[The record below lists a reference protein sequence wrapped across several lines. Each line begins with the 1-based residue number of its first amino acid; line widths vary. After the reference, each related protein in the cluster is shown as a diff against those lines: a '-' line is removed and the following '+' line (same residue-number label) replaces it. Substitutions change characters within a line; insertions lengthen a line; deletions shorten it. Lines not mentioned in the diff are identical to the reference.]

1 MAGENNQNNQNEDL
15 NDAVEQTDTNDA
27 GTPSQQQNQQNQQ
40 NTIATTIATGAEN
53 TDAADE
59 VNQALEDNP
68 SGAGNEEE
76 ASASGGAAEEETP
89 ESDEGSDDTQSNVV
103 GGAAS
108 DASSD
113 DASGSGGGSGAG
125 AQAVGGENA
134 AASEGG
140 SDAEGNE
147 DQGQAARTSAAPS
160 AEASESDEQQTGDDL
175 DSQTVEETFAVD
187 VEASDEETI
196 SEVEDDFDSETVN
209 ETFKI
214 KVESE
219 NDAPEAEQNLAYIM
233 DEDGSITFTQEQ
245 LLEYASDVDGDE
257 LVASNVQ
264 VGADATVQENGDGT
278 FTVVPSTD
286 FNGELD
292 LTFDISDGQETI
304 SSAIDLTV
312 RPINDAP
319 VPEDKTFEIEE
330 DGTLIFT
337 DADLLTGA
345 TDIEGDNL
353 TVEGVTYDGGDGIL
367 TDNGNGTYTFAPNE
381 NFNGDV
387 NFGFEVSDG
396 TDTVSANIDVSVT
409 AVDDAPVS
417 GDLAYSVDEDGSIRL
432 SQEQL
437 LSQASDVEGD
447 DLTASELS
455 VGGNATVIQN
465 DDGSFTITPDENFN
479 GDIDIS
485 FDISDGSNTVQAS
498 ADLTVNPVN
507 DLPVPQDQQFSVEE
521 DGTLIFTDADL
532 LTGATDIEGDNL
544 TVEGVT
550 YDGGDGILTDNG
562 NGTYTFAPNENFNG
576 DVNFGF
582 DVSDGT
588 DTVSANIDVSVTAV
602 DDAPV
607 SGDLAY
613 SIDEDGSIRL
623 SQEQLLSQASDVEG
637 DDLTASGLSVGGNA
651 TVIQNDDGSFT
662 ITPDENFNGDIDIS
676 FDISDGTNTVQA
688 SADLTVN
695 PVNDLPVPQDQQ
707 FSVEEDGTLIFTDA
721 ELLTGATDIEGDNLT
736 VEGVTYDGGDGILT
750 DNGNGTYTFAP
761 NENFNGDVN
770 FNFDVSDGTDTVSAN
785 IDVSVTA
792 VDDAPVS
799 GDLAY
804 SVDEDGSI
812 RLSQEQLLSQA
823 SDVEGDDLTASG
835 LTVGGDATV
844 VANDDGS
851 FTITPDEDFNGDI
864 DISFDISDGT
874 NTVQASAD
882 LTVNPVNDLPVPQ
895 DQQFSVE
902 EDGTLIFTDAD
913 LLTGATDIEGD
924 NLTVEGVT
932 YDGGDGIL
940 TDNGN
945 GTYTFAPNENFN
957 GDVNFGFDVSDGTD
971 TVSANID
978 VSVTAVDDAPV
989 SGDLAYSIDED
1000 GSIRLSQEQLLSQ
1013 ASDVEGDDLT
1023 ASGLTVGGDATV
1035 TQNDDGSFTITPDEN
1050 FNGDID
1056 ISFDIADGTNTVQ
1069 ASADLTVNPVNDL
1082 PVPQDQQFSVE
1093 EDGTLIFT
1101 DADLL
1106 TGATDIEGD
1115 NLTVEGVTY
1124 DGGDGILTD
1133 NGNGTYTFAPN
1144 ENFNGD
1150 VNFGFDV
1157 SDGTDTVSANIDVS
1171 VTAVDDAPVSG
1182 DLAYSIDEDG
1192 SIRLSQEQLLSQA
1205 SDVEGDDLTASSLTV
1220 GGDATV
1226 VANDDGSFT
1235 ITPDENFNGDID
1247 ISFDISDGTNTVQA
1261 SADLTVNPVN
1271 DLPVPQDQQFS
1282 IAEDGTLQFTD
1293 ADLLTGA
1300 TDVEGDNLTVE
1311 GITYE
1316 GTDGVL
1322 TDLGEG
1328 SYSFAPNENFNGDV
1342 SFSFDVSD
1350 GTDTV
1355 SANIDVSV
1363 TPENDPPVAGSTSYT
1378 VNEDNSI
1385 TISDAQ
1391 LLATSSDIEGDVSID
1406 SVTYSGSDGV
1416 LEINGNGTYIFSPNE
1431 NFSGEI
1437 ALDVVVADEDG
1448 ATDAT
1453 TAGINVLEVN
1463 DPPVAGPTS
1472 YTIDEDSVLTFSE
1485 SQVLLNASDVEGDVE
1500 LVGISYDGPDGIF
1513 SVNGDGT
1520 CSFAPN
1526 ENFNGQVQLDV
1537 TIRDEDGAE
1546 VETVI
1551 NVDVLPINDV
1561 PVSGDLAYNVN
1572 EDGSITLSQDQL
1584 LSQASDVEGE
1594 DLTASDLTV
1603 NGNAAVTAN
1612 DDGSFTIVPD
1622 ANFNGDI
1629 DIQFNITDGTNTVQA
1644 TADLTVN
1651 PVNDLPVPQDQ
1662 QFSVEEDGTLIF
1674 TDADLLTGATDI
1686 EGDNLTVEG
1695 VTYDGGDGILTDN
1708 GNGTYT
1714 FAPNENFNGDVNFG
1728 FDVSD
1733 GTDTV
1738 SANIDVSVTAVDDA
1752 PVSGDL
1758 AYSIDEDGSIRLSQE
1773 QLLSQASDVE
1783 GDDLTASGLS
1793 VGGNATVIQNDDGSF
1808 TITPDENFNGDIDIS
1823 FDISDGTNTVQAS
1836 ADLTVN
1842 PVNDMPVPQDQQF
1855 SVEEDGTLIFTD
1867 ADLLTGATD
1876 IEGDNLTVEGVTYDG
1891 GDGILTDNGNGTYT
1905 FAPNE
1910 NFNGDVNFGFD
1921 VSDGTNTVQASADL
1935 TVNPVNDLPVPQD
1948 QQFSVEE
1955 DGTLIFTDAD
1965 LLTGATD
1972 IEGDNL
1978 TVEAV
1983 TYDGGDG
1990 ILTDNGNGTYTFAP
2004 NENFNGDVNFGF
2016 EVSDG
2021 TDTVSANIDVS
2032 VTAVDDAPV
2041 SGDLAYSVDEDGSIR
2056 LSQEQLLSQASDV
2069 EGDDLTA
2076 SSLTVDG
2083 DATVVANDDGSFTIT
2098 PDENFNGD
2106 IDISF
2111 DISDGTNTVQASADL
2126 TVNPVNDL
2134 PVPQDQQFS
2143 IAEDG
2148 TLQFTD
2154 ADLLTGATDVEGDNL
2169 TVEGITYEGTDGVLT
2184 DLGEGSYSFAPNE
2197 NFNGD
2202 VSFSFDVSDGTDT
2215 VSANIDVSVTPEN
2228 DPPVAGSTSYTVNE
2242 DNSITIS
2249 DAQLLATSSD
2259 IEGDV
2264 SIDSVTYSG
2273 SDGVLEI
2280 NGNGTYIFSPN
2291 ENFSGE
2297 IALDVV
2303 VADEDGATDAT
2314 TAGINVLEV
2323 NDPPVAGPTSYTI
2336 DEDSVLTFS
2345 ESQVLLNASDVEGDV
2360 ELVGISYDGPD
2371 GIFSVNGDGTC
2382 SFAPNENFNGQVQLD
2397 VTIRDEDGA
2406 EVETVINVDVLPIN
2420 DVPVSG
2426 DLAYNVNE
2434 DGSITLSQDQLLSQA
2449 SDVEGEDLT
2458 ASDLT
2463 VNGNAA
2469 VTANDDGSF
2478 TIVPDANFNGDI
2490 DIQFNITDGTDTVQ
2504 ATADLTVNPVN
2515 DLPVPQDQQF
2525 SIAEDGTLQFTD
2537 ADLLTGASDIDGEDL
2552 TVEGISYTGGD
2563 GVLTDHGDGTYTF
2576 APNENFNGDV
2586 NFSFDVSDGTD
2597 TVSANIDVSV
2607 TPENDPPVAGSTSY
2621 MVNEDNA
2628 ITISDEQL
2636 LANSSDVEGAVSVDS
2651 VTYSGTDGVFQDNGD
2666 GSYTFLPNENF
2677 SGDISLDVIVA
2688 DEDGSIDETTAGITV
2703 LEVNDPPVA
2712 GPTSYT
2718 IDEDSVLTF
2727 SESQILVN
2735 ASDIEGEVELVGIN
2749 YDGSDG
2755 IFTVNGDGTC
2765 SFAPN
2770 ENFNGQVQL
2779 GVTIQDEDGATVET
2793 QINVDVL
2800 PINDAPVSGDLAYTI
2815 NEDSSITLSQEQ
2827 LLARAGDIDSD
2838 NLEAINLSTDENA
2851 TIQHNDDGSYTITPN
2866 ADYNGDLDLNFDI
2879 IDNDGGEVQV
2889 GLDITVNPLN
2899 DLPQAQDQQFTI
2911 EEDGTLL
2918 FTDADL
2924 LAGASDI
2931 DGDELSIENVLYT
2944 GADGVLSDIGDGTY
2958 SFAPNENFNG
2968 DVQFSFDVFDGTD
2981 STSAVIDVS
2990 VTPEN
2995 DPPVAG
3001 STSYTV
3007 QEDGQITISDEQLLA
3022 NSSDVEG
3029 DVSLSGVSYS
3039 GDDGSFVDN
3048 GNGTYTFTPNE
3059 NFDGDI
3065 SLDVVVVD
3073 EDGATATTTAGIDV
3087 IAVNDGP
3094 ETSGIQAEVD
3104 EDNSITI
3111 TQEQL
3116 LANATDIEGDELT
3129 ATNLQTNDPDATI
3142 VANDDGSFTITHTEN
3157 FNGELDF
3164 TYSIS
3169 DGENEVLTTLDLTV
3183 NPVNDAPE
3191 AGEEIFIQAEE
3202 DQTVGVTLRE
3212 EPALRLDQAPENG
3225 IIEANVNDEWV
3236 VLEVGQEVP
3245 ADTEVRFV
3253 PSEGA
3258 LAEGTHTTQIG
3269 TFDDNASVDDW
3280 GTEVDPYT
3288 REFSDGDLTVT
3299 VQSNDEPLGAWN
3311 GNTHIGH
3318 GIGDTDRQG
3327 LSGDEK
3333 LTVSVEGQDINE
3345 ISFHLDGLGGWFM
3358 EESRHFTEVEIRAFN
3373 DDGELIDSMT
3383 YHKEDRS
3390 NYETDYTL
3398 TTSEPVSY
3406 FELGTVQGNGT
3417 YVVQNMTVSQT
3428 CPDEAVFTSIG
3439 VDGSEIT
3446 ETVELNIHA
3455 GDSEIELT
3463 ADLPNITVDT
3473 EGSAQFASVVITEEQ
3488 LLAQAS
3494 DIDGDDLDIQ
3504 NLELVGENSEHATLT
3519 DNGDGTWTVTPGE
3532 NFHGEIELGYQVTD
3546 GELTDSNIINI
3557 NFESV
3562 NDAPIVSGPIVLSTD
3577 EDQGITFSADDL
3589 LVNTTDV
3596 EGDALSISDITYG
3609 GDDGDL
3615 IDNGDG
3621 TFTFMPNE
3629 NFNGEIDIDYKVFDG
3644 TDEVAT
3650 HLDLTVVPVNDV
3662 PVPGEPLHTQMLENG
3677 SMIIEA
3683 KDLLSGATDVDGD
3696 ILHVENLLL
3705 ADQTQGTL
3713 TDNGDNTFTFE
3724 PTENFSGEVNLTFDI
3739 SDGQASAP
3747 STATVDVEI
3756 VNEGPEVSGPIEAA
3770 VDEDGSI
3777 TITQEDLLANATDID
3792 GDNLQAVNLATNDPN
3807 AVIAENSDGS
3817 FTITPSADFFGEI
3830 EFTYDVT
3837 DAIETVAADLNLT
3850 VNPINDAPDVPDMSF
3865 TTEDG
3870 QAITI
3875 TEAELLAQATDV
3887 EGDELSVVNVTS
3899 ASDTVEV
3906 TDNGDGTYTLTPEQ
3920 GFFGNVDLA
3929 FDVSDGTDVVAANID
3944 LKVEFVNDAPEATP
3958 MVADVDE
3965 DGSILVTQEMLLEN
3979 ASDQDGDEL
3988 FATSLETN
3996 DPNASIVD
4004 NGDGTYTVTPS
4015 ENFNGDIAFTYEVSD
4030 GELSTSND
4038 MTLTVNPVNDIP
4050 IVAPGMYHIEE
4061 DGSILFTQED
4071 LLSGA
4076 IDIDGDDL
4084 SVTSINYSGDE
4095 GTITDNGDGTFS
4107 FVPEEHFSG
4116 DLQFSFTV
4124 TDGTDEVE
4132 QDINVHIEAVADA
4145 PDLVITDGDGVNVD
4159 DEAIL
4164 VEPGGIVELN
4174 IAAALVDQDLSET
4187 LTVTVDGVPEGSVI
4201 QYDNEGVLNDQEN
4214 GITSY
4219 NDTEITV
4226 TFEGETAGYQNAA
4239 GYYKVDEDGNIT
4251 GVEVVY
4257 ENASQVGGGGDLV
4270 PGQDQFSFQVAEGES
4285 FNLFLIPNGHQ
4296 HNDFNAMQEGQ
4307 YEFRAEDGSPANM
4320 DTVDP
4325 QLIFIG
4331 ADGTE
4336 TVVQGENGDAIFHGG
4351 SSSQLNQDGL
4361 EHTRTTVNEGGEL
4374 VYGFED
4380 LYGGGDADY
4389 ADFNFTIDVGEVNSQ
4404 IYSGEVTVG
4413 PDGTVNLPTT
4423 AIENSLQI
4431 QLPEDFN
4438 EQLEVHVTATATELS
4453 NDDSETVSQTIYINA
4468 TGAHIEHAPEA
4479 LPVAATVEE
4488 DGSITITQ
4496 EDLLANARDLDGDQL
4511 TALNLATDDESVTIT
4526 DNGDGTYT
4534 LTPDTDFNGDVSFT
4548 FDVSDGDDVVST
4560 NLELTVSPVNDGPEA
4575 QDQTFTVGEDGV
4587 LTFND
4592 QDLLTGATD
4601 IEGDDLSVEGVTYT
4615 GTDGVLT
4622 DNGDGTYSFAPNEN
4636 FNGDVNFS
4644 FNVSDGTDT
4653 VTANIDVS
4661 VTPENDP
4668 PVAGNTSYTVHED
4681 NSITI
4686 SNEQL
4691 LANSSDIEGEVAID
4705 SVTYTGSDGVL
4716 EINGDGTYT
4725 FSPNENFNGE
4735 VSLDV
4740 VVVDEDDAAVSTIA
4754 GITVLEVDDPP
4765 VAGPTSYTIDEDSV
4779 LTFNESQILLNAS
4792 DIEGDVELVEI
4803 NYDGPDGIF
4812 SINGDGTCSFAP
4824 NENFNGQ
4831 VQLDVT
4837 IQDEDGAQV
4846 DTYITVDVLPIND
4859 VPVSG
4864 DLAYSVEEDGSITLS
4879 QEQLLAQASDIE
4891 GDDLTAA
4898 NLTVGGDAI
4907 VTANDDGSFTI
4918 TPDANF
4924 NGDIDLT
4931 FDINDGTDT
4940 FVATADL
4947 TVNPVNDLPQPQAQT
4962 FSIGEDGIFNFT
4974 DEDLLTGTTDID
4986 GDDLSVEGVTYTGAD
5001 GVLTDNGD
5009 GTYSFAPNENFNG
5022 DVNFS
5027 FDVSDG
5033 TDTVQANIDVSV
5045 TPENDPPV
5053 AGSTSYTVHED
5064 NSITISNEQLLA
5076 NSSDIEGEV
5085 AIDSVTYTGSDGV
5098 FEDNG
5103 DGTYTFSPNENFN
5116 GEVSLDVVVTD
5127 EDGTT
5132 ESTTAGVTVLEV
5144 NDPPI
5149 AGSTSYSVNEDEVI
5163 TISAEQLLANAS
5175 DIEGE
5180 VAIDSVTYTGADGI
5194 FTDNGNGTFSFAPNA
5209 NFDGDVSLDVVVTD
5223 EDGATATTTASID
5236 VLPVN
5241 DAPVSGDLAYS
5252 VEEDGSITL
5261 SQEQLLAQAS
5271 DIEGDDLTA
5280 ANLTVGGDATV
5291 TANDDG
5297 SFTITPDAN
5306 FNGDIDLAFDIN
5318 DGTDTL
5324 VATADLTV
5332 NPVNDL
5338 PQPQDQTFSIGE
5350 DGILNFTDEDLL
5362 TGATDIDGDDLSVEG
5377 VTYTGA
5383 DGVLTDNGDGTYSFA
5398 PNENFNGDV
5407 NFSFDVS
5414 DGTDTVQ
5421 ANIDVSVTPENDPPV
5436 AGSTSYTVHE
5446 DNSIT
5451 ISNEQLLANSSD
5463 IEGEVV
5469 VDSVT
5474 YTGSDGVFEDNGD
5487 GTYTFSPNENFN
5499 GEVSLDVV
5507 VTDEDGTTESTTA
5520 GVTVLE
5526 VNDPPIA
5533 GSTSYSVS
5541 EDEVIT
5547 ISAEQLLANASDIE
5561 GEVAIDS
5568 VTYTGSDGIF
5578 TDNGDGTF
5586 SFAPN
5591 ANFDGD
5597 VSLDVVVTDEE
5608 GATVATNASI
5618 DVLPVND
5625 APVSG
5630 DLAYSIDEDGSITLS
5645 QEQLL
5650 AQAADVDGDDLT
5662 ASNLS
5667 AGDNATVV
5675 DNGDGTFT
5683 VTPGT
5688 DFNGNIDLNFDISD
5702 GTASIVANADLTV
5715 NPVNDLPTTS
5725 DVYANVDEDNV
5736 ITITQEQLLANA
5748 ADIEGDDLVAS
5759 DLTLV
5764 GDDATIVDNGDGT
5777 FSITPSENF
5786 NGYIDVAYSISDGDT
5801 PIAANL
5807 GLTVDPVNDA
5817 PIVSA
5822 DVAITIEEDGSY
5834 TITQEELLQFAT
5846 DIEDDDMTAI
5856 IGEQGDETTVIGT
5869 VLDAETGNP
5878 VVGADVTLTDNAGH
5892 SYTTV
5897 TDQSGNYSVNGP
5909 VVDQGSV
5916 TIEQEGSITS
5926 SFLVP
5931 AGEDTNGGVTAISEV
5946 LEETDMRIVV
5956 TWGESPQDMDNHLW
5970 LYDTETGNEL
5980 DHIYYRDMSHD
5991 LGEGNVVQQDVDDT
6005 NGNGPETITIPNYQD
6020 ADMHYSV
6027 HNYTNRSWDVDGVE
6041 DVQVQVFVGDTL
6053 VETFTPELPEN
6064 PSGEHWH
6071 VFDIVNG
6078 VVVPS
6083 QDVGSENSFE
6093 LPTSEEVLANVNGI
6107 DISELLMGDEGGDS
6121 GDTGG
6126 NEPSVG
6132 DVSIEN
6138 ALITDNGD
6146 GTYTI
6151 TPEENFNGEFSISY
6165 NVDDGN
6171 GGVTPAELDVTVT
6184 AVNDLS
6190 VIYDHDY
6197 TINEDGSLTFT
6208 DEQLLAGTTDIDGD
6222 GLSVESV
6229 NYEGTDGVFTDNG
6242 DGTYTF
6248 APNENFNGN
6257 IDLTYDVSDGTD
6269 VVSANIDVQVVPIND
6284 VPVAGSTTYSVE
6296 EDGSITLSDAQLLA
6310 NSSDVE
6316 GEVFVSD
6323 VSYSGTDGVF
6333 TDNGDGTY
6341 TFAPNENFNGD
6352 ISLDVSVMDEDGAT
6366 AETTA
6371 GIDVIAVNDLPVAG
6385 STTYSVD
6392 EDNVI
6397 TVNEAQ
6403 LLANS
6408 SDIEGDVSVSDVS
6421 YSGADG
6427 IFTDNGDG
6435 TYSFAPNENF
6445 NGNVSLDVTVADEDG
6460 ATAQTTAGID
6470 VIAVNDAPVSGDLA
6484 YSVDEDGSITL
6495 SQEQLL
6501 AQASDVDGD
6510 DLTAA
6515 NLTAGDNA
6523 TVTANDDGSFTI
6535 TPDADFNGDIDL
6547 SFDVS
6552 DGVETVQAGVDL
6564 TVNPVNDI
6572 AVVEDV
6578 AYTIEEDGSLTFA
6591 DADLLAGA
6599 ADIDGDELSI
6609 TDVSYTG
6616 AEGVFT
6622 DNGDGTYSFAPNEN
6636 FNGEVSLDFSVSD
6649 GTETVDANIG
6659 VTVTDVNDA
6668 PVSGAT
6674 SYQMNEDGTITL
6686 SPEQLIANSSDVD
6699 GDVSLDSVSYSGA
6712 DGILVQNED
6721 GSVTFAPNE
6730 NFNGDINLDVTV
6742 IDDDGATAQT
6752 TAGIEVIAVNDA
6764 PVAGDLAYSVD
6775 EDGSITLSQEQLL
6788 AQASDVDGDDLTAA
6802 NLTAGDNATVT
6813 ANDDGSFTI
6822 TPDADFNGDIDL
6834 SFDLSDGT
6842 ETVVATADLTV
6853 NPVNDIAVVEDVAY
6867 TIEEDGSLTFT
6878 DEQLLAGASDIDG
6891 DELSVADVSY
6901 TGAEG
6906 VFTDNGDGTYT
6917 FAPNENFNGD
6927 VSLDFSVSDG
6937 TETVDANI
6945 DVTVTDVNDAPVS
6958 GATSYQM
6965 NEDGTITLSPEQ
6977 LIANSSDVDGDVSLD
6992 SVSYSGADGILVQ
7005 NEDGS
7010 VTFAPN
7016 ENFNGDI
7023 NLDVTVIDDDGATA
7037 QTTAGIEVL
7046 AVNDGPE
7053 SEDVKLTTA
7062 EDSTILITQDML
7074 LAQATDIDNT
7084 ADELSA
7090 SGLQIDP
7097 SLGELLDNEDGT
7109 WSFTPNEN
7117 FNGDV
7122 PMTFNVSDG
7131 QETISVDGNI
7141 DVTPVNDAPEAPTI
7155 EMQGEEDVVM
7165 VIDPAYIADQV
7176 TDLDGDEI
7184 SIESIT
7190 VRSPANATLTQQPD
7204 GMYHLVTTQ
7213 DFNGL
7218 VELGYQATDGE
7229 EVVEGSLNVDVIPV
7243 NDAPFNVGNAMMTT
7257 NEDGAFT
7264 FDAGDLMNLFGD
7276 IDTTDL
7282 VVSRIINADGEDG
7295 GELTD
7300 NGDGTWTFT
7309 PTGDFS
7315 GTSDLQVVVSDGEFE
7330 TVLDV
7335 PVFVRP
7341 VADGAV
7347 ITTDHDG
7354 PLVFGEDETGHLGLN
7369 VGLVDDSET
7378 LSNLVMTGFP
7388 VGFEVTDGEHCD
7400 DHRTGSIYRP
7410 VRMGYLKHS
7419 NDAS

>member
-40 NTIATTIATGAEN
+40 NTIASTVATGAEN

-59 VNQALEDNP
+59 INQALEDNP
-68 SGAGNEEE
+68 SGAGNAED
-76 ASASGGAAEEETP
+76 ASASGAAVQEETT
-89 ESDEGSDDTQSNVV
+89 ESGSDSDAAQSNVV
-103 GGAAS
+103 DGAATETGT
-108 DASSD
+108 DGAT
-113 DASGSGGGSGAG
+113 AGSGGSGAG
-125 AQAVGGENA
+125 AQAVGGGE
-134 AASEGG
+134 STSSDGG
-140 SDAEGNE
+140 TDAEGNE
-147 DQGQAARTSAAPS
+147 GQGQAATTSASLNADS
-160 AEASESDEQQTGDDL
+160 SDSGEQQANDDL
-175 DSQTVEETFAVD
+175 DSQTIEETFAVD
-187 VEASDEETI
+187 VQASDEESI
-196 SEVEDDFDSETVN
+196 SEVEDDFDSETVS

-214 KVESE
+214 QVESE
-219 NDAPEAEQNLAYIM
+219 NDAPEVEQDLAYIM

-264 VGADATVQENGDGT
+264 VGADATVQDNGDGT
-278 FTVVPSTD
+278 FTVVPSAD

-292 LTFDISDGQETI
+292 LTFDISDGQDTV

-367 TDNGNGTYTFAPNE
+367 TDNDNGTYTFAPNE

-387 NFGFEVSDG
+387 NFS
-396 TDTVSANIDVSVT
+396 
-409 AVDDAPVS
+409 
-417 GDLAYSVDEDGSIRL
+417 
-432 SQEQL
+432 
-437 LSQASDVEGD
+437 
-447 DLTASELS
+447 
-455 VGGNATVIQN
+455 
-465 DDGSFTITPDENFN
+465 
-479 GDIDIS
+479 
-485 FDISDGSNTVQAS
+485 
-498 ADLTVNPVN
+498 
-507 DLPVPQDQQFSVEE
+507 
-521 DGTLIFTDADL
+521 
-532 LTGATDIEGDNL
+532 
-544 TVEGVT
+544 
-550 YDGGDGILTDNG
+550 
-562 NGTYTFAPNENFNG
+562 
-576 DVNFGF
+576 F

-588 DTVSANIDVSVTAV
+588 DTVSANIDVSVA
-602 DDAPV
+602 
-607 SGDLAY
+607 
-613 SIDEDGSIRL
+613 
-623 SQEQLLSQASDVEG
+623 
-637 DDLTASGLSVGGNA
+637 
-651 TVIQNDDGSFT
+651 
-662 ITPDENFNGDIDIS
+662 
-676 FDISDGTNTVQA
+676 
-688 SADLTVN
+688 
-695 PVNDLPVPQDQQ
+695 
-707 FSVEEDGTLIFTDA
+707 
-721 ELLTGATDIEGDNLT
+721 
-736 VEGVTYDGGDGILT
+736 
-750 DNGNGTYTFAP
+750 
-761 NENFNGDVN
+761 
-770 FNFDVSDGTDTVSAN
+770 
-785 IDVSVTA
+785 A

-804 SVDEDGSI
+804 SV
-812 RLSQEQLLSQA
+812 
-823 SDVEGDDLTASG
+823 
-835 LTVGGDATV
+835 
-844 VANDDGS
+844 
-851 FTITPDEDFNGDI
+851 
-864 DISFDISDGT
+864 
-874 NTVQASAD
+874 
-882 LTVNPVNDLPVPQ
+882 
-895 DQQFSVE
+895 
-902 EDGTLIFTDAD
+902 
-913 LLTGATDIEGD
+913 
-924 NLTVEGVT
+924 
-932 YDGGDGIL
+932 
-940 TDNGN
+940 
-945 GTYTFAPNENFN
+945 
-957 GDVNFGFDVSDGTD
+957 
-971 TVSANID
+971 
-978 VSVTAVDDAPV
+978 
-989 SGDLAYSIDED
+989 DED

-1056 ISFDIADGTNTVQ
+1056 IN
-1069 ASADLTVNPVNDL
+1069 
-1082 PVPQDQQFSVE
+1082 
-1093 EDGTLIFT
+1093 
-1101 DADLL
+1101 
-1106 TGATDIEGD
+1106 
-1115 NLTVEGVTY
+1115 
-1124 DGGDGILTD
+1124 
-1133 NGNGTYTFAPN
+1133 
-1144 ENFNGD
+1144 
-1150 VNFGFDV
+1150 
-1157 SDGTDTVSANIDVS
+1157 
-1171 VTAVDDAPVSG
+1171 
-1182 DLAYSIDEDG
+1182 
-1192 SIRLSQEQLLSQA
+1192 
-1205 SDVEGDDLTASSLTV
+1205 
-1220 GGDATV
+1220 
-1226 VANDDGSFT
+1226 
-1235 ITPDENFNGDID
+1235 
-1247 ISFDISDGTNTVQA
+1247 FDISDGTNTVQA

-1293 ADLLTGA
+1293 SDLLTGA
-1300 TDVEGDNLTVE
+1300 TDIEGDDLTVE
-1311 GITYE
+1311 GISYE

-1322 TDLGEG
+1322 TDHGDG
-1328 SYSFAPNENFNGDV
+1328 SYSFAPNENFNGEV
-1342 SFSFDVSD
+1342 NFSFDVSD

-1416 LEINGNGTYIFSPNE
+1416 LEINGNGTYTFSPNE

-1437 ALDVVVADEDG
+1437 ALDVVVTDEEG

-1453 TAGINVLEVN
+1453 TAGITVLEVN

-1472 YTIDEDSVLTFSE
+1472 YTIDEDSVLTFNE

-1520 CSFAPN
+1520 CSYAPN
-1526 ENFNGQVQLDV
+1526 ENFNGQVQLGV

-1546 VETVI
+1546 VDTVI
-1551 NVDVLPINDV
+1551 NVDVLPINDA

-1572 EDGSITLSQDQL
+1572 EDGSITLSQEQL
-1584 LSQASDVEGE
+1584 LSQASDVEGQ

-1603 NGNAAVTAN
+1603 DGNATVTAN
-1612 DDGSFTIVPD
+1612 DDGSFTIVP
-1622 ANFNGDI
+1622 
-1629 DIQFNITDGTNTVQA
+1629 
-1644 TADLTVN
+1644 
-1651 PVNDLPVPQDQ
+1651 
-1662 QFSVEEDGTLIF
+1662 E
-1674 TDADLLTGATDI
+1674 
-1686 EGDNLTVEG
+1686 
-1695 VTYDGGDGILTDN
+1695 
-1708 GNGTYT
+1708 
-1714 FAPNENFNGDVNFG
+1714 
-1728 FDVSD
+1728 
-1733 GTDTV
+1733 
-1738 SANIDVSVTAVDDA
+1738 
-1752 PVSGDL
+1752 
-1758 AYSIDEDGSIRLSQE
+1758 
-1773 QLLSQASDVE
+1773 
-1783 GDDLTASGLS
+1783 
-1793 VGGNATVIQNDDGSF
+1793 
-1808 TITPDENFNGDIDIS
+1808 
-1823 FDISDGTNTVQAS
+1823 
-1836 ADLTVN
+1836 
-1842 PVNDMPVPQDQQF
+1842 
-1855 SVEEDGTLIFTD
+1855 
-1867 ADLLTGATD
+1867 
-1876 IEGDNLTVEGVTYDG
+1876 
-1891 GDGILTDNGNGTYT
+1891 
-1905 FAPNE
+1905 
-1910 NFNGDVNFGFD
+1910 
-1921 VSDGTNTVQASADL
+1921 
-1935 TVNPVNDLPVPQD
+1935 
-1948 QQFSVEE
+1948 
-1955 DGTLIFTDAD
+1955 
-1965 LLTGATD
+1965 
-1972 IEGDNL
+1972 
-1978 TVEAV
+1978 
-1983 TYDGGDG
+1983 
-1990 ILTDNGNGTYTFAP
+1990 
-2004 NENFNGDVNFGF
+2004 
-2016 EVSDG
+2016 
-2021 TDTVSANIDVS
+2021 
-2032 VTAVDDAPV
+2032 
-2041 SGDLAYSVDEDGSIR
+2041 
-2056 LSQEQLLSQASDV
+2056 
-2069 EGDDLTA
+2069 
-2076 SSLTVDG
+2076 
-2083 DATVVANDDGSFTIT
+2083 
-2098 PDENFNGD
+2098 
-2106 IDISF
+2106 
-2111 DISDGTNTVQASADL
+2111 
-2126 TVNPVNDL
+2126 
-2134 PVPQDQQFS
+2134 
-2143 IAEDG
+2143 
-2148 TLQFTD
+2148 
-2154 ADLLTGATDVEGDNL
+2154 
-2169 TVEGITYEGTDGVLT
+2169 
-2184 DLGEGSYSFAPNE
+2184 
-2197 NFNGD
+2197 
-2202 VSFSFDVSDGTDT
+2202 
-2215 VSANIDVSVTPEN
+2215 
-2228 DPPVAGSTSYTVNE
+2228 
-2242 DNSITIS
+2242 
-2249 DAQLLATSSD
+2249 
-2259 IEGDV
+2259 
-2264 SIDSVTYSG
+2264 
-2273 SDGVLEI
+2273 
-2280 NGNGTYIFSPN
+2280 
-2291 ENFSGE
+2291 
-2297 IALDVV
+2297 
-2303 VADEDGATDAT
+2303 
-2314 TAGINVLEV
+2314 
-2323 NDPPVAGPTSYTI
+2323 
-2336 DEDSVLTFS
+2336 
-2345 ESQVLLNASDVEGDV
+2345 
-2360 ELVGISYDGPD
+2360 
-2371 GIFSVNGDGTC
+2371 
-2382 SFAPNENFNGQVQLD
+2382 
-2397 VTIRDEDGA
+2397 
-2406 EVETVINVDVLPIN
+2406 
-2420 DVPVSG
+2420 
-2426 DLAYNVNE
+2426 
-2434 DGSITLSQDQLLSQA
+2434 
-2449 SDVEGEDLT
+2449 
-2458 ASDLT
+2458 
-2463 VNGNAA
+2463 
-2469 VTANDDGSF
+2469 
-2478 TIVPDANFNGDI
+2478 ANFNGDI

-2525 SIAEDGTLQFTD
+2525 SIEEDGTLQFTD
-2537 ADLLTGASDIDGEDL
+2537 ADLLTGATDIDGDNL

-2586 NFSFDVSDGTD
+2586 NFSFDVSDGTE
-2597 TVSANIDVSV
+2597 TVSANIDVTV

-2677 SGDISLDVIVA
+2677 SGDISLALIVA

-2735 ASDIEGEVELVGIN
+2735 ASDVEGDVELVGIN

-2827 LLARAGDIDSD
+2827 LLARAGDIDSE
-2838 NLEAINLSTDENA
+2838 NLEAINLSNDENA
-2851 TIQHNDDGSYTITPN
+2851 TIQQNDDGSYTITPD

-2879 IDNDGGEVQV
+2879 IDNDGGSVQV

-2899 DLPQAQDQQFTI
+2899 DLPQAQDQQFSI

-2944 GADGVLSDIGDGTY
+2944 GADGVLSDNGDGTY

-2968 DVQFSFDVFDGTD
+2968 EVQFSFDVFDGTG
-2981 STSAVIDVS
+2981 STAAVIDVS

-3029 DVSLSGVSYS
+3029 DVALSSVTYA

-3073 EDGATATTTAGIDV
+3073 EAGATATTTAGIDV

-3094 ETSGIQAEVD
+3094 ETSDIQAEVD

-3116 LANATDIEGDELT
+3116 LANATDVEGDELT
-3129 ATNLQTNDPDATI
+3129 ASNLQTNDPDATI
-3142 VANDDGSFTITHTEN
+3142 VTNDDGSFTITHTEN

-3169 DGENEVLTTLDLTV
+3169 DGDNEVLTTLDLTV

-3191 AGEEIFIQAEE
+3191 AGEEIFIQAQE

-3225 IIEANVNDEWV
+3225 IIEANLDNEWV

-3299 VQSNDEPLGAWN
+3299 VQSNDDPLGAWN

-3318 GIGDTDRQG
+3318 GLGDTDRQG

-3358 EESRHFTEVEIRAFN
+3358 EESRHFTEVEIKAFN
-3373 DDGELIDSMT
+3373 EDGDLIDSMT
-3383 YHKEDRS
+3383 YHKEDRGG
-3390 NYETDYTL
+3390 YETDYTL
-3398 TTSEPVSY
+3398 TVSEPVSY

-3428 CPDEAVFTSIG
+3428 AHDEAVFTSIG
-3439 VDGSEIT
+3439 IDGSEIT
-3446 ETVELNIHA
+3446 ETIELNIHA
-3455 GDSEIELT
+3455 GDNEIELT
-3463 ADLPNITVDT
+3463 ADLPNITIDT

-3519 DNGDGTWTVTPGE
+3519 DNGDGTWTVTPDE
-3532 NFHGEIELGYQVTD
+3532 NFHGEIELDYQVTD

-3577 EDQGITFSADDL
+3577 EDEGITFSADDL
-3589 LVNTTDV
+3589 LANTTDI
-3596 EGDALSISDITYG
+3596 EGDTLSISDITYG
-3609 GDDGDL
+3609 GDHGDL
-3615 IDNGDG
+3615 VDNGDG

-3650 HLDLTVVPVNDV
+3650 HLDLTVIPVNDI

-3724 PTENFSGEVNLTFDI
+3724 PAENFSGEVNLTFDI

-3747 STATVDVEI
+3747 SIATVDVEI

-3777 TITQEDLLANATDID
+3777 TITQEDLLANATDVD
-3792 GDNLQAVNLATNDPN
+3792 GDNLEAVNFATNDPN
-3807 AVIAENSDGS
+3807 AVIVENSDGS

-3837 DAIETVAADLNLT
+3837 DAIETVAADLNLI

-3920 GFFGNVDLA
+3920 GFFGNVDLT

-3944 LKVEFVNDAPEATP
+3944 LKVEFVNDTPEATP

-3965 DGSILVTQEMLLEN
+3965 DGSILVTQEMLLES

-3988 FATSLETN
+3988 FASALETN

-4095 GTITDNGDGTFS
+4095 GTVTDNGDGTFS

-4124 TDGTDEVE
+4124 TDGTTEVE
-4132 QDINVHIEAVADA
+4132 QDLNVHIEAVADA

-4201 QYDNEGVLNDQEN
+4201 QYDNEGVLNDQDN

-4226 TFEGETAGYQNAA
+4226 TFEGETAGYQNTA

-4257 ENASQVGGGGDLV
+4257 ENASQVDGGGDLV
-4270 PGQDQFSFQVAEGES
+4270 PGQDQFSFQVEEGES

-4296 HNDFNAMQEGQ
+4296 HNDFDAMQDGQ
-4307 YEFRAEDGSPANM
+4307 YEFRAADGSPVNM

-4325 QLIFIG
+4325 QLVFVA

-4336 TVVQGENGDAIFHGG
+4336 TVVQGQNGDAIFHGG
-4351 SSSQLNQDGL
+4351 SSSQLNQDGI
-4361 EHTRTTVNEGGEL
+4361 EHTRTTVNEDGEL

-4389 ADFNFTIDVGEVNSQ
+4389 TDFNFTIDVGEVNSQ

-4423 AIENSLQI
+4423 AIENALQI

-4488 DGSITITQ
+4488 DGSIIITQ

-4534 LTPDTDFNGDVSFT
+4534 LTPDADFNGDVNFT

-4575 QDQTFTVGEDGV
+4575 QDQAFTVGEDGV

-4615 GTDGVLT
+4615 GADGVLT

-4668 PVAGNTSYTVHED
+4668 PVAGSTSYTVHED

-4705 SVTYTGSDGVL
+4705 SVTYSGSDGVL

-4740 VVVDEDDAAVSTIA
+4740 VVVDEDDAAVSTTA
-4754 GITVLEVDDPP
+4754 GITVLEVNDPP
-4765 VAGPTSYTIDEDSV
+4765 VAGPTSYTVDEDSV
-4779 LTFNESQILLNAS
+4779 LTFNETQVLLNAS
-4792 DIEGDVELVEI
+4792 DIEGDVQLVEI

-4846 DTYITVDVLPIND
+4846 DTHITVDVLPIND

-4879 QEQLLAQASDIE
+4879 QEQLLSQANDVD
-4891 GDDLTAA
+4891 GDDLTAS
-4898 NLTVGGDAI
+4898 NLMVDGDAT

-4931 FDINDGTDT
+4931 FDINDGVDT
-4940 FVATADL
+4940 LVATADL
-4947 TVNPVNDLPQPQAQT
+4947 TVNPVNDLPQPQDQA
-4962 FSIGEDGIFNFT
+4962 FSIGEDGVLNFT
-4974 DEDLLTGTTDID
+4974 DEDLLTGATDID

-5009 GTYSFAPNENFNG
+5009 GSYSFAPNENFNG

-5064 NSITISNEQLLA
+5064 NSITISDEQLLA

-5085 AIDSVTYTGSDGV
+5085 AIDSVAYTGADGV

-5103 DGTYTFSPNENFN
+5103 NGTYTFSPNENFN
-5116 GEVSLDVVVTD
+5116 GEVSLNVVVTDEDGATEATTAGITVLEVNDPPIAGSTSYSVNEDEVITISSEQLLANASDIEGEVAIDRVNYTGSDGIFTDNGDGTFSFAPNANFDGDVSLDVVVTD
-5127 EDGTT
+5127 EDGATEATT
-5132 ESTTAGVTVLEV
+5132 VGITVLEV

-5180 VAIDSVTYTGADGI
+5180 VAIDSVNYTGADGI

-5223 EDGATATTTASID
+5223 EDGATVATSASID
-5236 VLPVN
+5236 VLP
-5241 DAPVSGDLAYS
+5241 
-5252 VEEDGSITL
+5252 
-5261 SQEQLLAQAS
+5261 
-5271 DIEGDDLTA
+5271 
-5280 ANLTVGGDATV
+5280 
-5291 TANDDG
+5291 
-5297 SFTITPDAN
+5297 
-5306 FNGDIDLAFDIN
+5306 IN
-5318 DGTDTL
+5318 D
-5324 VATADLTV
+5324 
-5332 NPVNDL
+5332 P
-5338 PQPQDQTFSIGE
+5338 
-5350 DGILNFTDEDLL
+5350 
-5362 TGATDIDGDDLSVEG
+5362 
-5377 VTYTGA
+5377 
-5383 DGVLTDNGDGTYSFA
+5383 
-5398 PNENFNGDV
+5398 
-5407 NFSFDVS
+5407 
-5414 DGTDTVQ
+5414 
-5421 ANIDVSVTPENDPPV
+5421 
-5436 AGSTSYTVHE
+5436 
-5446 DNSIT
+5446 
-5451 ISNEQLLANSSD
+5451 
-5463 IEGEVV
+5463 
-5469 VDSVT
+5469 
-5474 YTGSDGVFEDNGD
+5474 
-5487 GTYTFSPNENFN
+5487 
-5499 GEVSLDVV
+5499 
-5507 VTDEDGTTESTTA
+5507 
-5520 GVTVLE
+5520 
-5526 VNDPPIA
+5526 
-5533 GSTSYSVS
+5533 
-5541 EDEVIT
+5541 
-5547 ISAEQLLANASDIE
+5547 
-5561 GEVAIDS
+5561 
-5568 VTYTGSDGIF
+5568 
-5578 TDNGDGTF
+5578 
-5586 SFAPN
+5586 
-5591 ANFDGD
+5591 
-5597 VSLDVVVTDEE
+5597 
-5608 GATVATNASI
+5608 
-5618 DVLPVND
+5618 
-5625 APVSG
+5625 PVSG
-5630 DLAYSIDEDGSITLS
+5630 DLAYSIDEDGSIILN

-5650 AQAADVDGDDLT
+5650 SQASDVDGDELT

-5683 VTPGT
+5683 VTP
-5688 DFNGNIDLNFDISD
+5688 DANFNGDIDLSFDISD
-5702 GTASIVANADLTV
+5702 GTESIVANADLTV

-5748 ADIEGDDLVAS
+5748 ADIEGGDLVAS

-5764 GDDATIVDNGDGT
+5764 GDDATIVNNGDGT

-5856 IGEQGDETTVIGT
+5856 IGEQGDETTVTGT
-5869 VLDAETGNP
+5869 VLDAETGSP
-5878 VVGADVTLTDNAGH
+5878 VVGADVTMTDNAGH

-5897 TDQSGNYSVNGP
+5897 TDQFGHYSVSGP
-5909 VVDQGSV
+5909 VVDQGTV

-5926 SFLVP
+5926 SFLIP

-5956 TWGESPQDMDNHLW
+5956 TWGESPRDMDNHLW
-5970 LYDTETGNEL
+5970 LYDTENGNEL

-6005 NGNGPETITIPNYQD
+6005 NGGGPETITIPNYQD

-6053 VETFTPELPEN
+6053 VETFTPDLPDN
-6064 PSGEHWH
+6064 PTGEHWH

-6083 QDVGSENSFE
+6083 QDVGSENAFD
-6093 LPTSEEVLANVNGI
+6093 LPTAEEALANENGI
-6107 DISELLMGDEGGDS
+6107 NISELLTGDEDGDS
-6121 GDTGG
+6121 GETGG

-6197 TINEDGSLTFT
+6197 TINEDGSLIFT
-6208 DEQLLAGTTDIDGD
+6208 DEQLLAGATDIDGEN
-6222 GLSVESV
+6222 LSVESV

-6257 IDLTYDVSDGTD
+6257 VDLTYDVSDGTD

-6284 VPVAGSTTYSVE
+6284 VPVAGTTAYSVE
-6296 EDGSITLSDAQLLA
+6296 EDGSITLSDTQLLA

-6397 TVNEAQ
+6397 TISEAQ
-6403 LLANS
+6403 LIANS

-6435 TYSFAPNENF
+6435 TYSFAANENF
-6445 NGNVSLDVTVADEDG
+6445 NGNINLDVTVIDDDG

-6501 AQASDVDGD
+6501 AQASD
-6510 DLTAA
+6510 L
-6515 NLTAGDNA
+6515 
-6523 TVTANDDGSFTI
+6523 
-6535 TPDADFNGDIDL
+6535 
-6547 SFDVS
+6547 
-6552 DGVETVQAGVDL
+6552 
-6564 TVNPVNDI
+6564 
-6572 AVVEDV
+6572 
-6578 AYTIEEDGSLTFA
+6578 
-6591 DADLLAGA
+6591 
-6599 ADIDGDELSI
+6599 
-6609 TDVSYTG
+6609 
-6616 AEGVFT
+6616 
-6622 DNGDGTYSFAPNEN
+6622 
-6636 FNGEVSLDFSVSD
+6636 
-6649 GTETVDANIG
+6649 
-6659 VTVTDVNDA
+6659 
-6668 PVSGAT
+6668 
-6674 SYQMNEDGTITL
+6674 
-6686 SPEQLIANSSDVD
+6686 
-6699 GDVSLDSVSYSGA
+6699 
-6712 DGILVQNED
+6712 
-6721 GSVTFAPNE
+6721 
-6730 NFNGDINLDVTV
+6730 
-6742 IDDDGATAQT
+6742 
-6752 TAGIEVIAVNDA
+6752 
-6764 PVAGDLAYSVD
+6764 
-6775 EDGSITLSQEQLL
+6775 
-6788 AQASDVDGDDLTAA
+6788 DGDDLTAA

-6917 FAPNENFNGD
+6917 FAPNENFNGE

-6945 DVTVTDVNDAPVS
+6945 DVTVTDVNDAPVA

-6977 LIANSSDVDGDVSLD
+6977 LIANSSDVDGEVSLE
-6992 SVSYSGADGILVQ
+6992 SVTYSGSDGSLVQ
-7005 NEDGS
+7005 NDNGS
-7010 VTFAPN
+7010 VTFTPS

-7023 NLDVTVIDDDGATA
+7023 SLDVVVTDDDGATA
-7037 QTTAGIEVL
+7037 TTTAGIEVL

-7053 SEDVKLTTA
+7053 SEEVELTTA

-7141 DVTPVNDAPEAPTI
+7141 DVTPVNDAPEAPMI

-7190 VRSPANATLTQQPD
+7190 VRAPANATLTQQPD

-7229 EVVEGSLNVDVIPV
+7229 EVVDGSLNVDVIPV

-7276 IDTTDL
+7276 IDTADL
-7282 VVSRIINADGEDG
+7282 VVSRIITADGEDG
-7295 GELTD
+7295 GEVTD

-7309 PTGDFS
+7309 PTGDFA
-7315 GTSDLQVVVSDGEFE
+7315 GVSDLQVVVSDGEFE

-7335 PVFVRP
+7335 PVYVRP
-7341 VADGAV
+7341 AADGAV
-7347 ITTDHDG
+7347 ISTDHDG

-7388 VGFEVTDGEHCD
+7388 VGFEVTDGVNTVMITEPGQYIDLFDWDISNIQMTPPEDFHGEFFVTVSATTVDYGDEPEAFEDGIDSGDFETLAGDSIILTAD
-7400 DHRTGSIYRP
+7400 DLIGLAENVDADSDDEVKLVHLADRSQGEIVDNGDGTWTFTPASGFTGEADIAYVIDKDGVLHDEQTGVVVKEGDSRENATPEINSITTTEIAADTTLSFTDEDMLANLSDAEGDSLSIESVSLMEGQGVIESDNQGNYQFTPAEDYTGDVQVGFIATDGENRIESFFN
-7410 VRMGYLKHS
+7410 VDIQDAEELALSEGYVLAGDGS
-7419 NDAS
+7419 LIITESQLVDELGVSDSAQVADVADANDAGFFAESGEGQWTYWPNEDFDGNLAMNVEVNDGSEVSSHSLSIQVADNSAQSDEPPVQAAQVTEEQQLDVVQQTVDQVQDVETEVENSVADVTAAPGDTISISVPDEVSGNESVDYADMSGLPEGATVSNALDNGDGSFTISGNLDQPVSVELPEGYEGTSEVQFQGYDDLGSSIDGASGSVEVEIDDQYTMQGSTQEQQPDMAGMESGGSDWTSSGGQEQGVDFTDDSGSFDSDSQTGTDQGNDLDQSQI

>member
-40 NTIATTIATGAEN
+40 NTIASTVATGAEN
-53 TDAADE
+53 TDAVDE

-68 SGAGNEEE
+68 SGAGNTDE
-76 ASASGGAAEEETP
+76 ASASGGAVQEDSP
-89 ESDEGSDDTQSNVV
+89 ESSEGSDAEQSNVV
-103 GGAAS
+103 DS
-108 DASSD
+108 V
-113 DASGSGGGSGAG
+113 ASGSGEGAGGGASNSGAG

-134 AASEGG
+134 AGSGG
-140 SDAEGNE
+140 SSNAEGNNE
-147 DQGQAARTSAAPS
+147 QGEAARTAAAS
-160 AEASESDEQQTGDDL
+160 NSSSSESDSQQVDDDL

-187 VEASDEETI
+187 VQASDEETI
-196 SEVEDDFDSETVN
+196 SEVEDDFDSETTS

-219 NDAPEAEQNLAYIM
+219 NDAPEAEQDLAYIM

-245 LLEYASDVDGDE
+245 LLEYTSDVDGDE

-264 VGADATVQENGDGT
+264 VGADATVQDNGDGT
-278 FTVVPSTD
+278 FTVVPSAD

-330 DGTLIFT
+330 DGTLVFT

-387 NFGFEVSDG
+387 NFSFDVSDG
-396 TDTVSANIDVSVT
+396 TDTVAANIDVSVT

-447 DLTASELS
+447 DLTASGLT
-455 VGGNATVIQN
+455 VGGDATVTQN

-485 FDISDGSNTVQAS
+485 FDISDGTNTVQAS
-498 ADLTVNPVN
+498 ADLTVNPINDLPVPQDQQFSVEEDGTLIFTDADLLTGATDIEGDNLSVQGVTYDGGDGILTDNGNGTYTFAPNENFNGDVNFSFDVSDGTDTVSANIDVSVTSVDDAPVSGDLAYSVDEDGSIRLSQEQLLSQASDVEGDDLTASSLTVDGDATVTQNNDGSFTITPNENFNGDIGISFDISDGTNTVQASADLTVNPIN

-576 DVNFGF
+576 DVNFSF

-588 DTVSANIDVSVTAV
+588 DTVA
-602 DDAPV
+602 
-607 SGDLAY
+607 
-613 SIDEDGSIRL
+613 
-623 SQEQLLSQASDVEG
+623 
-637 DDLTASGLSVGGNA
+637 
-651 TVIQNDDGSFT
+651 
-662 ITPDENFNGDIDIS
+662 
-676 FDISDGTNTVQA
+676 
-688 SADLTVN
+688 
-695 PVNDLPVPQDQQ
+695 
-707 FSVEEDGTLIFTDA
+707 
-721 ELLTGATDIEGDNLT
+721 
-736 VEGVTYDGGDGILT
+736 
-750 DNGNGTYTFAP
+750 
-761 NENFNGDVN
+761 
-770 FNFDVSDGTDTVSAN
+770 AN

-844 VANDDGS
+844 
-851 FTITPDEDFNGDI
+851 I
-864 DISFDISDGT
+864 
-874 NTVQASAD
+874 Q
-882 LTVNPVNDLPVPQ
+882 
-895 DQQFSVE
+895 
-902 EDGTLIFTDAD
+902 
-913 LLTGATDIEGD
+913 
-924 NLTVEGVT
+924 
-932 YDGGDGIL
+932 
-940 TDNGN
+940 
-945 GTYTFAPNENFN
+945 
-957 GDVNFGFDVSDGTD
+957 
-971 TVSANID
+971 
-978 VSVTAVDDAPV
+978 
-989 SGDLAYSIDED
+989 
-1000 GSIRLSQEQLLSQ
+1000 
-1013 ASDVEGDDLT
+1013 
-1023 ASGLTVGGDATV
+1023 
-1035 TQNDDGSFTITPDEN
+1035 
-1050 FNGDID
+1050 
-1056 ISFDIADGTNTVQ
+1056 
-1069 ASADLTVNPVNDL
+1069 
-1082 PVPQDQQFSVE
+1082 
-1093 EDGTLIFT
+1093 
-1101 DADLL
+1101 
-1106 TGATDIEGD
+1106 
-1115 NLTVEGVTY
+1115 
-1124 DGGDGILTD
+1124 
-1133 NGNGTYTFAPN
+1133 
-1144 ENFNGD
+1144 
-1150 VNFGFDV
+1150 
-1157 SDGTDTVSANIDVS
+1157 
-1171 VTAVDDAPVSG
+1171 
-1182 DLAYSIDEDG
+1182 
-1192 SIRLSQEQLLSQA
+1192 
-1205 SDVEGDDLTASSLTV
+1205 
-1220 GGDATV
+1220 
-1226 VANDDGSFT
+1226 NDDGSFT

-1261 SADLTVNPVN
+1261 SADLIVNPIN

-1282 IAEDGTLQFTD
+1282 IEEDGTLQFTD

-1300 TDVEGDNLTVE
+1300 TDIEGDDLTVE
-1311 GITYE
+1311 GISYE

-1322 TDLGEG
+1322 TDHGDG

-1342 SFSFDVSD
+1342 NFSFDVSD

-1416 LEINGNGTYIFSPNE
+1416 LEINGNGTYTFSPNE
-1431 NFSGEI
+1431 NFNGEI
-1437 ALDVVVADEDG
+1437 ALDVVVADEEG

-1453 TAGINVLEVN
+1453 TAGITVLEVN

-1500 LVGISYDGPDGIF
+1500 LVGISYDGPGGIF

-1546 VETVI
+1546 VDTVI
-1551 NVDVLPINDV
+1551 NVDVLPINDA
-1561 PVSGDLAYNVN
+1561 PVSGNLAYNVN

-1603 NGNAAVTAN
+1603 DGNATVTAD

-1622 ANFNGDI
+1622 ANFNGD
-1629 DIQFNITDGTNTVQA
+1629 V
-1644 TADLTVN
+1644 
-1651 PVNDLPVPQDQ
+1651 
-1662 QFSVEEDGTLIF
+1662 
-1674 TDADLLTGATDI
+1674 
-1686 EGDNLTVEG
+1686 
-1695 VTYDGGDGILTDN
+1695 
-1708 GNGTYT
+1708 
-1714 FAPNENFNGDVNFG
+1714 
-1728 FDVSD
+1728 
-1733 GTDTV
+1733 
-1738 SANIDVSVTAVDDA
+1738 
-1752 PVSGDL
+1752 
-1758 AYSIDEDGSIRLSQE
+1758 
-1773 QLLSQASDVE
+1773 
-1783 GDDLTASGLS
+1783 
-1793 VGGNATVIQNDDGSF
+1793 
-1808 TITPDENFNGDIDIS
+1808 
-1823 FDISDGTNTVQAS
+1823 
-1836 ADLTVN
+1836 
-1842 PVNDMPVPQDQQF
+1842 
-1855 SVEEDGTLIFTD
+1855 
-1867 ADLLTGATD
+1867 
-1876 IEGDNLTVEGVTYDG
+1876 
-1891 GDGILTDNGNGTYT
+1891 
-1905 FAPNE
+1905 
-1910 NFNGDVNFGFD
+1910 
-1921 VSDGTNTVQASADL
+1921 
-1935 TVNPVNDLPVPQD
+1935 
-1948 QQFSVEE
+1948 
-1955 DGTLIFTDAD
+1955 
-1965 LLTGATD
+1965 
-1972 IEGDNL
+1972 
-1978 TVEAV
+1978 
-1983 TYDGGDG
+1983 
-1990 ILTDNGNGTYTFAP
+1990 
-2004 NENFNGDVNFGF
+2004 
-2016 EVSDG
+2016 
-2021 TDTVSANIDVS
+2021 
-2032 VTAVDDAPV
+2032 
-2041 SGDLAYSVDEDGSIR
+2041 
-2056 LSQEQLLSQASDV
+2056 
-2069 EGDDLTA
+2069 
-2076 SSLTVDG
+2076 
-2083 DATVVANDDGSFTIT
+2083 
-2098 PDENFNGD
+2098 
-2106 IDISF
+2106 
-2111 DISDGTNTVQASADL
+2111 
-2126 TVNPVNDL
+2126 
-2134 PVPQDQQFS
+2134 
-2143 IAEDG
+2143 
-2148 TLQFTD
+2148 
-2154 ADLLTGATDVEGDNL
+2154 
-2169 TVEGITYEGTDGVLT
+2169 
-2184 DLGEGSYSFAPNE
+2184 
-2197 NFNGD
+2197 
-2202 VSFSFDVSDGTDT
+2202 
-2215 VSANIDVSVTPEN
+2215 
-2228 DPPVAGSTSYTVNE
+2228 
-2242 DNSITIS
+2242 
-2249 DAQLLATSSD
+2249 
-2259 IEGDV
+2259 
-2264 SIDSVTYSG
+2264 
-2273 SDGVLEI
+2273 
-2280 NGNGTYIFSPN
+2280 
-2291 ENFSGE
+2291 
-2297 IALDVV
+2297 
-2303 VADEDGATDAT
+2303 
-2314 TAGINVLEV
+2314 
-2323 NDPPVAGPTSYTI
+2323 
-2336 DEDSVLTFS
+2336 
-2345 ESQVLLNASDVEGDV
+2345 
-2360 ELVGISYDGPD
+2360 
-2371 GIFSVNGDGTC
+2371 
-2382 SFAPNENFNGQVQLD
+2382 
-2397 VTIRDEDGA
+2397 
-2406 EVETVINVDVLPIN
+2406 
-2420 DVPVSG
+2420 
-2426 DLAYNVNE
+2426 
-2434 DGSITLSQDQLLSQA
+2434 
-2449 SDVEGEDLT
+2449 
-2458 ASDLT
+2458 
-2463 VNGNAA
+2463 
-2469 VTANDDGSF
+2469 
-2478 TIVPDANFNGDI
+2478 

-2525 SIAEDGTLQFTD
+2525 SIEEDGTLQFTD
-2537 ADLLTGASDIDGEDL
+2537 ADLLTGATDIDSDDL

-2586 NFSFDVSDGTD
+2586 NFSFDVSDGTE

-2735 ASDIEGEVELVGIN
+2735 ASDVEGDVELVGIN
-2749 YDGSDG
+2749 YDGEDG

-2793 QINVDVL
+2793 LINVDVL
-2800 PINDAPVSGDLAYTI
+2800 PINDPPVSGDLAYTI
-2815 NEDSSITLSQEQ
+2815 NEDSSITLSQDQ
-2827 LLARAGDIDSD
+2827 LLARAGDIDSE

-2851 TIQHNDDGSYTITPN
+2851 TIQQNDDGSYTITPD
-2866 ADYNGDLDLNFDI
+2866 ADYNGDLDLSFDI

-2944 GADGVLSDIGDGTY
+2944 GADGVLSDNGDGTY

-2968 DVQFSFDVFDGTD
+2968 DVQFSFDVSDGTG
-2981 STSAVIDVS
+2981 STAAHIDVS

-3001 STSYTV
+3001 STAYTV

-3029 DVSLSGVSYS
+3029 DVALSSVSYT

-3116 LANATDIEGDELT
+3116 LANASDVEGDELT
-3129 ATNLQTNDPDATI
+3129 ASNLQTNDPDATI

-3169 DGENEVLTTLDLTV
+3169 DGDNEVLTTLDLTV

-3191 AGEEIFIQAEE
+3191 AGEEIFIQAQE

-3225 IIEANVNDEWV
+3225 IIEANLDNEWV

-3253 PSEGA
+3253 PSEDA

-3299 VQSNDEPLGAWN
+3299 VQSNDDPLGAWN

-3333 LTVSVEGQDINE
+3333 LTISVEGQDINE

-3373 DDGELIDSMT
+3373 EDGDMIDSMT
-3383 YHKEDRS
+3383 YHKEDRGTF
-3390 NYETDYTL
+3390 ETDYTL
-3398 TTSEPVSY
+3398 TVDQPVSY

-3428 CPDEAVFTSIG
+3428 CHDEAVFTSIG

-3455 GDSEIELT
+3455 GDNEIELT
-3463 ADLPNITVDT
+3463 ADLPNITIDT

-3519 DNGDGTWTVTPGE
+3519 DNGDGTWTVTPDE
-3532 NFHGEIELGYQVTD
+3532 NFYGEIELGYQVSD
-3546 GELTDSNIINI
+3546 GELTDDNIINI

-3562 NDAPIVSGPIVLSTD
+3562 NDAPIVSGPMVLSTD
-3577 EDQGITFSADDL
+3577 EDQGITFSAEDL
-3589 LVNTTDV
+3589 LSNTTDV

-3615 IDNGDG
+3615 VDNGDG

-3724 PTENFSGEVNLTFDI
+3724 PAEDFYGEVNLTFDI

-3747 STATVDVEI
+3747 STARVDVEI

-3777 TITQEDLLANATDID
+3777 TITQEDLLANATDVD
-3792 GDNLQAVNLATNDPN
+3792 GDNLEAVNFATNDPN
-3807 AVIAENSDGS
+3807 AVVVENPDGS

-3887 EGDELSVVNVTS
+3887 EGDELSVLNVTS
-3899 ASDTVEV
+3899 ASDTVDV

-3920 GFFGNVDLA
+3920 GFFGNVDLT

-3944 LKVEFVNDAPEATP
+3944 LKVEFVNDAPEAAP

-3965 DGSILVTQEMLLEN
+3965 DGSILVTQAMLLEN

-3988 FATSLETN
+3988 FASALETN

-4030 GELSTSND
+4030 GELSTAND

-4095 GTITDNGDGTFS
+4095 GTVTDNGDGTFS

-4132 QDINVHIEAVADA
+4132 QDLSVHIEAVADA

-4159 DEAIL
+4159 DQAIL

-4270 PGQDQFSFQVAEGES
+4270 PGQDQFSFQVEEGES

-4296 HNDFNAMQEGQ
+4296 HNDFDAMQDGQ
-4307 YEFRAEDGSPANM
+4307 YEFRAADGSPANM

-4325 QLIFIG
+4325 QLVFVA

-4336 TVVQGENGDAIFHGG
+4336 TVVQGQNGDAIFHGG
-4351 SSSQLNQDGL
+4351 SSSQLNQDGI
-4361 EHTRTTVNEGGEL
+4361 EHTRTTVNEDGEL

-4389 ADFNFTIDVGEVNSQ
+4389 SDFNFTIDVGEVNSQ

-4423 AIENSLQI
+4423 AIENALQI

-4488 DGSITITQ
+4488 DGSIIITQ

-4511 TALNLATDDESVTIT
+4511 TALNLATDDDSVTIT

-4534 LTPDTDFNGDVSFT
+4534 LTPDADFNGDVSFT

-4575 QDQTFTVGEDGV
+4575 QDQAFTVNEDGV
-4587 LTFND
+4587 LTFTD
-4592 QDLLTGATD
+4592 QDLLTGSTD

-4615 GTDGVLT
+4615 GADGVLT

-4668 PVAGNTSYTVHED
+4668 PVAGSTSYTVHED

-4705 SVTYTGSDGVL
+4705 SVTYSGSDGVL

-4740 VVVDEDDAAVSTIA
+4740 VVVDEDDAAVSTTA
-4754 GITVLEVDDPP
+4754 GITVLEVNDPP

-4779 LTFNESQILLNAS
+4779 LTFNESQVLLNAS
-4792 DIEGDVELVEI
+4792 DIEGDVQLVEI

-4846 DTYITVDVLPIND
+4846 DTHITVDVLPIND

-4879 QEQLLAQASDIE
+4879 QEQLLSQASDVD
-4891 GDDLTAA
+4891 GDDLTAS
-4898 NLTVGGDAI
+4898 NLVVDGDAT
-4907 VTANDDGSFTI
+4907 VVVNDDGSFTI

-4931 FDINDGTDT
+4931 FDISDGTDT
-4940 FVATADL
+4940 LVATADL
-4947 TVNPVNDLPQPQAQT
+4947 TVNPVNDLPQPQDQT
-4962 FSIGEDGIFNFT
+4962 FSIGEDGILNFT
-4974 DEDLLTGTTDID
+4974 DEDLLTGATDID

-5009 GTYSFAPNENFNG
+5009 GSYSFAPNENFNGDVNFSFDVSDGTDTVQANIDVSVTPENDPPVAGSTSYTVHEDNSITISDEQLLANSSDIEDEVAVDSVTYTGADGVFEDNGDGTYTFSPNENFNGEVSLDVVVTDEEGATEATTAGITVLEVNDPPIAGSTSYSVNEDEVITISSEQLLANASDIEGEVAIDSVNYTGADGIFTDNGDGTFSFAPNANFDGDVSLDVVVTDEDGATVATNASIDVLPVNDAPVSGDLAYSVDEDGSITLSQEQLLAQASDVDGDDLTAANLTVGGDATVTANDDGSFTITPDANFNGDIDLNFDITDGDATVQATADLTVNPVNDLPTVGEPQFVTQEDTSFTFTEEQLLQNAGDIDGDNLSVENVASDSGSLVDNGDGTYTFAPNENFDGNVNVTFDVNDGTATVPAEATIDVQSVVDMPELSIASDLVIASDNFESGSNGWNTGTESSQGFESGDMLGRIGGTGGDEAVSKTYDIPSDVSEVNISFSFYEIDSWDGESFQIFVGGEELTSLDNSAFQTQDGTTTLYDSAGNEVGEVVHGVSQGEGFSGWNDQAHQINLTVPVEDGQLELGFGSTLNQGVSDESFGIDNIEITVSDADYQIIGTEDTPVPLDIDAALTDTDGSENLAILIEDVPEGSSLSAGTDNGDGKWSLQPEELAGLEFIPSGDFNGDVVLTVNATSTDVDTGTTATATQDVTIHISPANDAPEAEGDISAVTAEDNSITLTQEQLLEHAIDIDGDDLSAINLTTSDENATVEMNDDGSFTITPSENFNGNIEFSYDVTDGEDMVAAGLDLTVTPVNDAPESQDQAFTIGEDGVLNFTDADLLTGATDVEGDDLTVEGVTYTGADGVLTDNGDGSYSFAPNENFNG

-5116 GEVSLDVVVTD
+5116 GDVSLAVVVTD
-5127 EDGTT
+5127 EEGAT
-5132 ESTTAGVTVLEV
+5132 EATTAGITVLEV

-5163 TISAEQLLANAS
+5163 TISAEQLLASSS

-5180 VAIDSVTYTGADGI
+5180 VAIDSVNYTGA
-5194 FTDNGNGTFSFAPNA
+5194 
-5209 NFDGDVSLDVVVTD
+5209 
-5223 EDGATATTTASID
+5223 
-5236 VLPVN
+5236 
-5241 DAPVSGDLAYS
+5241 
-5252 VEEDGSITL
+5252 
-5261 SQEQLLAQAS
+5261 
-5271 DIEGDDLTA
+5271 
-5280 ANLTVGGDATV
+5280 
-5291 TANDDG
+5291 
-5297 SFTITPDAN
+5297 
-5306 FNGDIDLAFDIN
+5306 
-5318 DGTDTL
+5318 
-5324 VATADLTV
+5324 
-5332 NPVNDL
+5332 
-5338 PQPQDQTFSIGE
+5338 
-5350 DGILNFTDEDLL
+5350 
-5362 TGATDIDGDDLSVEG
+5362 
-5377 VTYTGA
+5377 
-5383 DGVLTDNGDGTYSFA
+5383 
-5398 PNENFNGDV
+5398 
-5407 NFSFDVS
+5407 
-5414 DGTDTVQ
+5414 
-5421 ANIDVSVTPENDPPV
+5421 
-5436 AGSTSYTVHE
+5436 
-5446 DNSIT
+5446 
-5451 ISNEQLLANSSD
+5451 
-5463 IEGEVV
+5463 
-5469 VDSVT
+5469 
-5474 YTGSDGVFEDNGD
+5474 
-5487 GTYTFSPNENFN
+5487 
-5499 GEVSLDVV
+5499 
-5507 VTDEDGTTESTTA
+5507 
-5520 GVTVLE
+5520 
-5526 VNDPPIA
+5526 
-5533 GSTSYSVS
+5533 
-5541 EDEVIT
+5541 
-5547 ISAEQLLANASDIE
+5547 
-5561 GEVAIDS
+5561 
-5568 VTYTGSDGIF
+5568 DGIF

-5597 VSLDVVVTDEE
+5597 VNLDVVVTDED
-5608 GATVATNASI
+5608 GATTATTASI
-5618 DVLPVND
+5618 DVLPIND
-5625 APVSG
+5625 PPVSG
-5630 DLAYSIDEDGSITLS
+5630 DLAYSIDEDGSITLT

-5650 AQAADVDGDDLT
+5650 SQASDVDGDDLT

-5667 AGDNATVV
+5667 AGDNASVV

-5683 VTPGT
+5683 VTP
-5688 DFNGNIDLNFDISD
+5688 DANFNGDIDLSFDVSD
-5702 GTASIVANADLTV
+5702 GTESIVANADLTV

-5856 IGEQGDETTVIGT
+5856 IGEPGDETTVTGT

-5878 VVGADVTLTDNAGH
+5878 IAGADVTLTDNAGH
-5892 SYTTV
+5892 SYTAV
-5897 TDQSGNYSVNGP
+5897 TDQSGNYSVSGP
-5909 VVDQGSV
+5909 VVDQGTV

-5956 TWGESPQDMDNHLW
+5956 TWGESPRDMDNHLW
-5970 LYDTETGNEL
+5970 LYDTENGNEL

-6005 NGNGPETITIPNYQD
+6005 NGGGPETITIPNYQD

-6027 HNYTNRSWDVDGVE
+6027 HNYTSRSWDVDGVE

-6053 VETFTPELPEN
+6053 VETFSPDLSEN
-6064 PSGEHWH
+6064 PSGDHWH

-6078 VVVPS
+6078 VIVPS
-6083 QDVGSENSFE
+6083 QDVGTQNAFD
-6093 LPTSEEVLANVNGI
+6093 LPTAEEALANENGI
-6107 DISELLMGDEGGDS
+6107 DISELLTGDEGDGS
-6121 GDTGG
+6121 GETGG

-6208 DEQLLAGTTDIDGD
+6208 DEQLLAGATDIDGD
-6222 GLSVESV
+6222 DLSVESV
-6229 NYEGTDGVFTDNG
+6229 NYEGTEGVFTDNG

-6248 APNENFNGN
+6248 APNENFNGSV
-6257 IDLTYDVSDGTD
+6257 DLTYDVSDGTD

-6284 VPVAGSTTYSVE
+6284 VPVAGTTAYSVE

-6341 TFAPNENFNGD
+6341 TFSPNENFNGD

-6392 EDNVI
+6392 EDSVI
-6397 TVNEAQ
+6397 TISDAQ

-6445 NGNVSLDVTVADEDG
+6445 NGNVSLDVIVADEEG
-6460 ATAQTTAGID
+6460 ATAETTAGIE

-6510 DLTAA
+6510 VLTAA
-6515 NLTAGDNA
+6515 NL
-6523 TVTANDDGSFTI
+6523 S
-6535 TPDADFNGDIDL
+6535 
-6547 SFDVS
+6547 
-6552 DGVETVQAGVDL
+6552 
-6564 TVNPVNDI
+6564 
-6572 AVVEDV
+6572 
-6578 AYTIEEDGSLTFA
+6578 
-6591 DADLLAGA
+6591 
-6599 ADIDGDELSI
+6599 
-6609 TDVSYTG
+6609 
-6616 AEGVFT
+6616 
-6622 DNGDGTYSFAPNEN
+6622 
-6636 FNGEVSLDFSVSD
+6636 
-6649 GTETVDANIG
+6649 
-6659 VTVTDVNDA
+6659 
-6668 PVSGAT
+6668 
-6674 SYQMNEDGTITL
+6674 
-6686 SPEQLIANSSDVD
+6686 
-6699 GDVSLDSVSYSGA
+6699 
-6712 DGILVQNED
+6712 
-6721 GSVTFAPNE
+6721 
-6730 NFNGDINLDVTV
+6730 
-6742 IDDDGATAQT
+6742 
-6752 TAGIEVIAVNDA
+6752 
-6764 PVAGDLAYSVD
+6764 
-6775 EDGSITLSQEQLL
+6775 
-6788 AQASDVDGDDLTAA
+6788 
-6802 NLTAGDNATVT
+6802 AGDNATVT

-6937 TETVDANI
+6937 TETVGANI
-6945 DVTVTDVNDAPVS
+6945 DVTVTDVNDAPVA

-6977 LIANSSDVDGDVSLD
+6977 LIANSSDVDGEVSLD

-7037 QTTAGIEVL
+7037 QTTAGIEVIAVNDAPVAGNVAYSVDEDGSITLSQEQLLANASDVDGDALIASNLSAGDNATVTANDDGSFTITPDADFNGDIDLSFDVSDGLETVQAGVDLTVNPVNDLPTAADQSFTVEEDGTLIFTDADLLAGAADIDGDDLSITDVSYTGAEGVFTDNGDGTYSFAPNENFNGDVNLGFTVFDGTETVDANIDVTVTDVNDAPVAGSTSYQMNEDGTITISPEQLIANSSDVDGEVSLESVTYTGSDGALVQNDDGSVTFTPSENFNGDISLDVVVTDDDGATATTTAGIEVL

-7141 DVTPVNDAPEAPTI
+7141 DVTPVNDAPEAPMI

-7190 VRSPANATLTQQPD
+7190 VRAPANATLTQQPD

-7229 EVVEGSLNVDVIPV
+7229 EVVDGSLNVDVIPV

-7276 IDTTDL
+7276 IDTADL
-7282 VVSRIINADGEDG
+7282 VVSRIITADGEDG
-7295 GELTD
+7295 GEVTD

-7309 PTGDFS
+7309 PTGDFA
-7315 GTSDLQVVVSDGEFE
+7315 GVSDLQVVVSDGEFE

-7335 PVFVRP
+7335 PVYVRP

-7347 ITTDHDG
+7347 ISTDHDG

-7388 VGFEVTDGEHCD
+7388 VGFEVTDGVNTVMITEPGQYIDLFDWDISNIQMTPPEDFYGEFFVTVSATTVDYGDEPEAFEDGIDSGDFETVAGDSIILTAD
-7400 DHRTGSIYRP
+7400 DLIGLAENVDADSDDEVKLVHLADRSQGEIVDNGDGTWTFTPAPGFTGEADIAYVVDKDGVLHDEQTGVVVKEGDSQENAAPEVNSITTTEIAADATLSFTDEDMLANLTDAEGDSLSIESVSLMEGQGVIESDNQGNYQFTPAEDYTGDVQVGFIATDGENRIESFFNVDIQGGDEAAASEGYALADDGSLTITESQLVDELGVSDSAQVVDVADANDAGFFAESGEGEWTYWPNEDFDGNLAMNVDVNDGGEVSSHSLSIQVADDSVQSDEPQVQAAQATEEQQVEVAQQADDQAQDTETEDSVADVTAAPGDTISISIPDEVSGNESVDYAEMSGLPEGSTVSNALDNGDGSFTISGNLDQSVSVELPEGYEGTSEIQFQGYDELGGSIDGASGSVEVEVDDQYTMQGSTQEQQP
-7410 VRMGYLKHS
+7410 DMAGMESGGSDWTSSGGQDQGVDFTDDSGS
-7419 NDAS
+7419 FDSDSQTGTDQGNDFDQSSI

>member
-1 MAGENNQNNQNEDL
+1 
-15 NDAVEQTDTNDA
+15 
-27 GTPSQQQNQQNQQ
+27 
-40 NTIATTIATGAEN
+40 
-53 TDAADE
+53 
-59 VNQALEDNP
+59 
-68 SGAGNEEE
+68 
-76 ASASGGAAEEETP
+76 
-89 ESDEGSDDTQSNVV
+89 
-103 GGAAS
+103 
-108 DASSD
+108 
-113 DASGSGGGSGAG
+113 
-125 AQAVGGENA
+125 
-134 AASEGG
+134 
-140 SDAEGNE
+140 
-147 DQGQAARTSAAPS
+147 
-160 AEASESDEQQTGDDL
+160 
-175 DSQTVEETFAVD
+175 
-187 VEASDEETI
+187 
-196 SEVEDDFDSETVN
+196 
-209 ETFKI
+209 
-214 KVESE
+214 
-219 NDAPEAEQNLAYIM
+219 
-233 DEDGSITFTQEQ
+233 
-245 LLEYASDVDGDE
+245 
-257 LVASNVQ
+257 
-264 VGADATVQENGDGT
+264 
-278 FTVVPSTD
+278 
-286 FNGELD
+286 
-292 LTFDISDGQETI
+292 
-304 SSAIDLTV
+304 
-312 RPINDAP
+312 
-319 VPEDKTFEIEE
+319 
-330 DGTLIFT
+330 
-337 DADLLTGA
+337 
-345 TDIEGDNL
+345 NL
-353 TVEGVTYDGGDGIL
+353 TVEGITYDGGDGIL

-447 DLTASELS
+447 DLTASGLT
-455 VGGNATVIQN
+455 VGGDATVVAN

-485 FDISDGSNTVQAS
+485 FDISDGTNTVQAS

-507 DLPVPQDQQFSVEE
+507 DLPVPQDQQFSVGE

-637 DDLTASGLSVGGNA
+637 DDLTASDLTVGGDA
-651 TVIQNDDGSFT
+651 TVVANDDGSFT

-707 FSVEEDGTLIFTDA
+707 FSI
-721 ELLTGATDIEGDNLT
+721 
-736 VEGVTYDGGDGILT
+736 
-750 DNGNGTYTFAP
+750 
-761 NENFNGDVN
+761 
-770 FNFDVSDGTDTVSAN
+770 
-785 IDVSVTA
+785 
-792 VDDAPVS
+792 
-799 GDLAY
+799 
-804 SVDEDGSI
+804 
-812 RLSQEQLLSQA
+812 
-823 SDVEGDDLTASG
+823 
-835 LTVGGDATV
+835 
-844 VANDDGS
+844 
-851 FTITPDEDFNGDI
+851 
-864 DISFDISDGT
+864 
-874 NTVQASAD
+874 
-882 LTVNPVNDLPVPQ
+882 
-895 DQQFSVE
+895 E

-1056 ISFDIADGTNTVQ
+1056 ISFDI
-1069 ASADLTVNPVNDL
+1069 
-1082 PVPQDQQFSVE
+1082 
-1093 EDGTLIFT
+1093 
-1101 DADLL
+1101 
-1106 TGATDIEGD
+1106 
-1115 NLTVEGVTY
+1115 
-1124 DGGDGILTD
+1124 
-1133 NGNGTYTFAPN
+1133 
-1144 ENFNGD
+1144 
-1150 VNFGFDV
+1150 
-1157 SDGTDTVSANIDVS
+1157 
-1171 VTAVDDAPVSG
+1171 
-1182 DLAYSIDEDG
+1182 
-1192 SIRLSQEQLLSQA
+1192 
-1205 SDVEGDDLTASSLTV
+1205 
-1220 GGDATV
+1220 
-1226 VANDDGSFT
+1226 
-1235 ITPDENFNGDID
+1235 
-1247 ISFDISDGTNTVQA
+1247 SDGTNTIQA

-1282 IAEDGTLQFTD
+1282 IAEDGTLLFTD

-1416 LEINGNGTYIFSPNE
+1416 LEINGNGTYTFSPNE

-1500 LVGISYDGPDGIF
+1500 LVGISYDGPEGIF

-1546 VETVI
+1546 VDTVI

-1603 NGNAAVTAN
+1603 DGNAAVTAN

-1629 DIQFNITDGTNTVQA
+1629 DIQFNITDGTETVQA

-1651 PVNDLPVPQDQ
+1651 PVNDLPV
-1662 QFSVEEDGTLIF
+1662 
-1674 TDADLLTGATDI
+1674 A
-1686 EGDNLTVEG
+1686 
-1695 VTYDGGDGILTDN
+1695 
-1708 GNGTYT
+1708 
-1714 FAPNENFNGDVNFG
+1714 
-1728 FDVSD
+1728 
-1733 GTDTV
+1733 
-1738 SANIDVSVTAVDDA
+1738 
-1752 PVSGDL
+1752 
-1758 AYSIDEDGSIRLSQE
+1758 
-1773 QLLSQASDVE
+1773 
-1783 GDDLTASGLS
+1783 
-1793 VGGNATVIQNDDGSF
+1793 
-1808 TITPDENFNGDIDIS
+1808 
-1823 FDISDGTNTVQAS
+1823 
-1836 ADLTVN
+1836 
-1842 PVNDMPVPQDQQF
+1842 
-1855 SVEEDGTLIFTD
+1855 
-1867 ADLLTGATD
+1867 
-1876 IEGDNLTVEGVTYDG
+1876 
-1891 GDGILTDNGNGTYT
+1891 
-1905 FAPNE
+1905 
-1910 NFNGDVNFGFD
+1910 
-1921 VSDGTNTVQASADL
+1921 
-1935 TVNPVNDLPVPQD
+1935 
-1948 QQFSVEE
+1948 
-1955 DGTLIFTDAD
+1955 
-1965 LLTGATD
+1965 
-1972 IEGDNL
+1972 
-1978 TVEAV
+1978 
-1983 TYDGGDG
+1983 
-1990 ILTDNGNGTYTFAP
+1990 
-2004 NENFNGDVNFGF
+2004 
-2016 EVSDG
+2016 
-2021 TDTVSANIDVS
+2021 
-2032 VTAVDDAPV
+2032 
-2041 SGDLAYSVDEDGSIR
+2041 
-2056 LSQEQLLSQASDV
+2056 
-2069 EGDDLTA
+2069 
-2076 SSLTVDG
+2076 
-2083 DATVVANDDGSFTIT
+2083 
-2098 PDENFNGD
+2098 
-2106 IDISF
+2106 
-2111 DISDGTNTVQASADL
+2111 
-2126 TVNPVNDL
+2126 
-2134 PVPQDQQFS
+2134 
-2143 IAEDG
+2143 
-2148 TLQFTD
+2148 
-2154 ADLLTGATDVEGDNL
+2154 
-2169 TVEGITYEGTDGVLT
+2169 
-2184 DLGEGSYSFAPNE
+2184 
-2197 NFNGD
+2197 
-2202 VSFSFDVSDGTDT
+2202 
-2215 VSANIDVSVTPEN
+2215 
-2228 DPPVAGSTSYTVNE
+2228 
-2242 DNSITIS
+2242 
-2249 DAQLLATSSD
+2249 
-2259 IEGDV
+2259 
-2264 SIDSVTYSG
+2264 
-2273 SDGVLEI
+2273 
-2280 NGNGTYIFSPN
+2280 
-2291 ENFSGE
+2291 
-2297 IALDVV
+2297 
-2303 VADEDGATDAT
+2303 
-2314 TAGINVLEV
+2314 
-2323 NDPPVAGPTSYTI
+2323 
-2336 DEDSVLTFS
+2336 
-2345 ESQVLLNASDVEGDV
+2345 
-2360 ELVGISYDGPD
+2360 
-2371 GIFSVNGDGTC
+2371 
-2382 SFAPNENFNGQVQLD
+2382 
-2397 VTIRDEDGA
+2397 
-2406 EVETVINVDVLPIN
+2406 
-2420 DVPVSG
+2420 
-2426 DLAYNVNE
+2426 
-2434 DGSITLSQDQLLSQA
+2434 
-2449 SDVEGEDLT
+2449 
-2458 ASDLT
+2458 
-2463 VNGNAA
+2463 
-2469 VTANDDGSF
+2469 
-2478 TIVPDANFNGDI
+2478 
-2490 DIQFNITDGTDTVQ
+2490 
-2504 ATADLTVNPVN
+2504 
-2515 DLPVPQDQQF
+2515 QDQQF

-2552 TVEGISYTGGD
+2552 TVEGIRYTGGD

-2793 QINVDVL
+2793 HINVDVL

-2879 IDNDGGEVQV
+2879 VDNDGGEVQV

-2944 GADGVLSDIGDGTY
+2944 GADGVLSDNGDGTY

-2968 DVQFSFDVFDGTD
+2968 DVQFSFDVSDGTD

-3116 LANATDIEGDELT
+3116 LANATDIEGDDLT
-3129 ATNLQTNDPDATI
+3129 ASNLQTNDPDAII

-3191 AGEEIFIQAEE
+3191 AGEEIFIQAQE

-3519 DNGDGTWTVTPGE
+3519 DNGDGTWTVTPDE

-3577 EDQGITFSADDL
+3577 EDEGITFSADDL
-3589 LVNTTDV
+3589 LANTTDV
-3596 EGDALSISDITYG
+3596 EGDTLSISDITYG
-3609 GDDGDL
+3609 GDNGDL
-3615 IDNGDG
+3615 VDNGDG

-3724 PTENFSGEVNLTFDI
+3724 PAENFSGEVNLTFDI

-3756 VNEGPEVSGPIEAA
+3756 VNDGPEVSGPIEAA

-3777 TITQEDLLANATDID
+3777 TITQEDLLANATDVD
-3792 GDNLQAVNLATNDPN
+3792 GDNLEAVNFATNDPN
-3807 AVIAENSDGS
+3807 AVVVENPDGS

-3944 LKVEFVNDAPEATP
+3944 LKVDFVNDAPEATP

-4004 NGDGTYTVTPS
+4004 NSDGTYTVTPS

-4361 EHTRTTVNEGGEL
+4361 EHTRTTVNEDGEL

-4668 PVAGNTSYTVHED
+4668 PVAGSTSYTVHED

-4705 SVTYTGSDGVL
+4705 NVTYSGSDGVL

-4754 GITVLEVDDPP
+4754 GITVLEVNDPP

-4824 NENFNGQ
+4824 NENFNSQ

-4947 TVNPVNDLPQPQAQT
+4947 TVNPVNDLPQPKAQT

-5116 GEVSLDVVVTD
+5116 GEISLDVVVTD

-5223 EDGATATTTASID
+5223 E
-5236 VLPVN
+5236 
-5241 DAPVSGDLAYS
+5241 
-5252 VEEDGSITL
+5252 
-5261 SQEQLLAQAS
+5261 
-5271 DIEGDDLTA
+5271 
-5280 ANLTVGGDATV
+5280 
-5291 TANDDG
+5291 
-5297 SFTITPDAN
+5297 
-5306 FNGDIDLAFDIN
+5306 
-5318 DGTDTL
+5318 
-5324 VATADLTV
+5324 
-5332 NPVNDL
+5332 
-5338 PQPQDQTFSIGE
+5338 
-5350 DGILNFTDEDLL
+5350 
-5362 TGATDIDGDDLSVEG
+5362 
-5377 VTYTGA
+5377 
-5383 DGVLTDNGDGTYSFA
+5383 
-5398 PNENFNGDV
+5398 
-5407 NFSFDVS
+5407 
-5414 DGTDTVQ
+5414 
-5421 ANIDVSVTPENDPPV
+5421 
-5436 AGSTSYTVHE
+5436 
-5446 DNSIT
+5446 
-5451 ISNEQLLANSSD
+5451 
-5463 IEGEVV
+5463 
-5469 VDSVT
+5469 
-5474 YTGSDGVFEDNGD
+5474 
-5487 GTYTFSPNENFN
+5487 
-5499 GEVSLDVV
+5499 
-5507 VTDEDGTTESTTA
+5507 
-5520 GVTVLE
+5520 
-5526 VNDPPIA
+5526 
-5533 GSTSYSVS
+5533 
-5541 EDEVIT
+5541 
-5547 ISAEQLLANASDIE
+5547 
-5561 GEVAIDS
+5561 
-5568 VTYTGSDGIF
+5568 
-5578 TDNGDGTF
+5578 
-5586 SFAPN
+5586 
-5591 ANFDGD
+5591 
-5597 VSLDVVVTDEE
+5597 E

-5618 DVLPVND
+5618 DVLP
-5625 APVSG
+5625 
-5630 DLAYSIDEDGSITLS
+5630 
-5645 QEQLL
+5645 
-5650 AQAADVDGDDLT
+5650 
-5662 ASNLS
+5662 
-5667 AGDNATVV
+5667 
-5675 DNGDGTFT
+5675 
-5683 VTPGT
+5683 
-5688 DFNGNIDLNFDISD
+5688 
-5702 GTASIVANADLTV
+5702 
-5715 NPVNDLPTTS
+5715 
-5725 DVYANVDEDNV
+5725 
-5736 ITITQEQLLANA
+5736 
-5748 ADIEGDDLVAS
+5748 
-5759 DLTLV
+5759 
-5764 GDDATIVDNGDGT
+5764 
-5777 FSITPSENF
+5777 
-5786 NGYIDVAYSISDGDT
+5786 
-5801 PIAANL
+5801 
-5807 GLTVDPVNDA
+5807 
-5817 PIVSA
+5817 
-5822 DVAITIEEDGSY
+5822 
-5834 TITQEELLQFAT
+5834 
-5846 DIEDDDMTAI
+5846 
-5856 IGEQGDETTVIGT
+5856 
-5869 VLDAETGNP
+5869 
-5878 VVGADVTLTDNAGH
+5878 
-5892 SYTTV
+5892 
-5897 TDQSGNYSVNGP
+5897 
-5909 VVDQGSV
+5909 
-5916 TIEQEGSITS
+5916 
-5926 SFLVP
+5926 
-5931 AGEDTNGGVTAISEV
+5931 
-5946 LEETDMRIVV
+5946 
-5956 TWGESPQDMDNHLW
+5956 
-5970 LYDTETGNEL
+5970 
-5980 DHIYYRDMSHD
+5980 
-5991 LGEGNVVQQDVDDT
+5991 
-6005 NGNGPETITIPNYQD
+6005 
-6020 ADMHYSV
+6020 
-6027 HNYTNRSWDVDGVE
+6027 
-6041 DVQVQVFVGDTL
+6041 
-6053 VETFTPELPEN
+6053 
-6064 PSGEHWH
+6064 
-6071 VFDIVNG
+6071 
-6078 VVVPS
+6078 
-6083 QDVGSENSFE
+6083 
-6093 LPTSEEVLANVNGI
+6093 
-6107 DISELLMGDEGGDS
+6107 
-6121 GDTGG
+6121 
-6126 NEPSVG
+6126 
-6132 DVSIEN
+6132 
-6138 ALITDNGD
+6138 
-6146 GTYTI
+6146 
-6151 TPEENFNGEFSISY
+6151 
-6165 NVDDGN
+6165 
-6171 GGVTPAELDVTVT
+6171 
-6184 AVNDLS
+6184 
-6190 VIYDHDY
+6190 
-6197 TINEDGSLTFT
+6197 
-6208 DEQLLAGTTDIDGD
+6208 
-6222 GLSVESV
+6222 
-6229 NYEGTDGVFTDNG
+6229 
-6242 DGTYTF
+6242 
-6248 APNENFNGN
+6248 
-6257 IDLTYDVSDGTD
+6257 
-6269 VVSANIDVQVVPIND
+6269 
-6284 VPVAGSTTYSVE
+6284 
-6296 EDGSITLSDAQLLA
+6296 
-6310 NSSDVE
+6310 
-6316 GEVFVSD
+6316 
-6323 VSYSGTDGVF
+6323 
-6333 TDNGDGTY
+6333 
-6341 TFAPNENFNGD
+6341 
-6352 ISLDVSVMDEDGAT
+6352 
-6366 AETTA
+6366 
-6371 GIDVIAVNDLPVAG
+6371 
-6385 STTYSVD
+6385 
-6392 EDNVI
+6392 
-6397 TVNEAQ
+6397 
-6403 LLANS
+6403 
-6408 SDIEGDVSVSDVS
+6408 
-6421 YSGADG
+6421 
-6427 IFTDNGDG
+6427 
-6435 TYSFAPNENF
+6435 
-6445 NGNVSLDVTVADEDG
+6445 
-6460 ATAQTTAGID
+6460 
-6470 VIAVNDAPVSGDLA
+6470 VNDAPVSGDLA

-6515 NLTAGDNA
+6515 NLTVGGDA

-6535 TPDADFNGDIDL
+6535 TPDANFNGDIDL
-6547 SFDVS
+6547 NFDIT
-6552 DGVETVQAGVDL
+6552 DGDATLQATADL
-6564 TVNPVNDI
+6564 TVNPVNDLPQPQDQTFSI
-6572 AVVEDV
+6572 S
-6578 AYTIEEDGSLTFA
+6578 EDGILNFT
-6591 DADLLAGA
+6591 DEDLLIGA
-6599 ADIDGDELSI
+6599 TDIDGDDLTVEGL
-6609 TDVSYTG
+6609 TYTG
-6616 AEGVFT
+6616 ADGVLTDNGDGSYSFAPNENFNGDVNFSFDVSDGTDTVTANIDVSVTPENDPPVAGSTSYTVHEDNSITISDEQLLANSSDIEGEVAVDSVTYTGSDGVFE
-6622 DNGDGTYSFAPNEN
+6622 DNGDGTYTFSPNEN
-6636 FNGEVSLDFSVSD
+6636 FNGEVSLD
-6649 GTETVDANIG
+6649 
-6659 VTVTDVNDA
+6659 
-6668 PVSGAT
+6668 
-6674 SYQMNEDGTITL
+6674 
-6686 SPEQLIANSSDVD
+6686 
-6699 GDVSLDSVSYSGA
+6699 
-6712 DGILVQNED
+6712 
-6721 GSVTFAPNE
+6721 
-6730 NFNGDINLDVTV
+6730 
-6742 IDDDGATAQT
+6742 
-6752 TAGIEVIAVNDA
+6752 
-6764 PVAGDLAYSVD
+6764 
-6775 EDGSITLSQEQLL
+6775 
-6788 AQASDVDGDDLTAA
+6788 
-6802 NLTAGDNATVT
+6802 
-6813 ANDDGSFTI
+6813 
-6822 TPDADFNGDIDL
+6822 
-6834 SFDLSDGT
+6834 
-6842 ETVVATADLTV
+6842 
-6853 NPVNDIAVVEDVAY
+6853 
-6867 TIEEDGSLTFT
+6867 
-6878 DEQLLAGASDIDG
+6878 
-6891 DELSVADVSY
+6891 
-6901 TGAEG
+6901 
-6906 VFTDNGDGTYT
+6906 
-6917 FAPNENFNGD
+6917 
-6927 VSLDFSVSDG
+6927 
-6937 TETVDANI
+6937 
-6945 DVTVTDVNDAPVS
+6945 
-6958 GATSYQM
+6958 
-6965 NEDGTITLSPEQ
+6965 
-6977 LIANSSDVDGDVSLD
+6977 
-6992 SVSYSGADGILVQ
+6992 
-7005 NEDGS
+7005 
-7010 VTFAPN
+7010 
-7016 ENFNGDI
+7016 
-7023 NLDVTVIDDDGATA
+7023 
-7037 QTTAGIEVL
+7037 
-7046 AVNDGPE
+7046 
-7053 SEDVKLTTA
+7053 
-7062 EDSTILITQDML
+7062 
-7074 LAQATDIDNT
+7074 
-7084 ADELSA
+7084 
-7090 SGLQIDP
+7090 
-7097 SLGELLDNEDGT
+7097 
-7109 WSFTPNEN
+7109 
-7117 FNGDV
+7117 
-7122 PMTFNVSDG
+7122 
-7131 QETISVDGNI
+7131 
-7141 DVTPVNDAPEAPTI
+7141 
-7155 EMQGEEDVVM
+7155 
-7165 VIDPAYIADQV
+7165 
-7176 TDLDGDEI
+7176 
-7184 SIESIT
+7184 
-7190 VRSPANATLTQQPD
+7190 
-7204 GMYHLVTTQ
+7204 
-7213 DFNGL
+7213 
-7218 VELGYQATDGE
+7218 
-7229 EVVEGSLNVDVIPV
+7229 
-7243 NDAPFNVGNAMMTT
+7243 
-7257 NEDGAFT
+7257 
-7264 FDAGDLMNLFGD
+7264 
-7276 IDTTDL
+7276 
-7282 VVSRIINADGEDG
+7282 
-7295 GELTD
+7295 
-7300 NGDGTWTFT
+7300 
-7309 PTGDFS
+7309 
-7315 GTSDLQVVVSDGEFE
+7315 VVV
-7330 TVLDV
+7330 
-7335 PVFVRP
+7335 
-7341 VADGAV
+7341 
-7347 ITTDHDG
+7347 
-7354 PLVFGEDETGHLGLN
+7354 
-7369 VGLVDDSET
+7369 
-7378 LSNLVMTGFP
+7378 
-7388 VGFEVTDGEHCD
+7388 
-7400 DHRTGSIYRP
+7400 
-7410 VRMGYLKHS
+7410 
-7419 NDAS
+7419 

>member
-40 NTIATTIATGAEN
+40 NTIVSTVATGAEN

-59 VNQALEDNP
+59 INQALEDNP
-68 SGAGNEEE
+68 SGAGNAED
-76 ASASGGAAEEETP
+76 ASASGAAVQEETT
-89 ESDEGSDDTQSNVV
+89 ESGSDSDAAQSNVV
-103 GGAAS
+103 DGAATETGT
-108 DASSD
+108 DGAT
-113 DASGSGGGSGAG
+113 AGSGGSGAG
-125 AQAVGGENA
+125 AQAVGGGE
-134 AASEGG
+134 STSSDGG
-140 SDAEGNE
+140 TDAEGNE
-147 DQGQAARTSAAPS
+147 GQGQAATTSASLNADS
-160 AEASESDEQQTGDDL
+160 SDSGEQQANDDL
-175 DSQTVEETFAVD
+175 DSQTIEETFAVD
-187 VEASDEETI
+187 VQASDEESI
-196 SEVEDDFDSETVN
+196 SEVEDDFDSETVS

-214 KVESE
+214 QVESE
-219 NDAPEAEQNLAYIM
+219 NDAPEVEQDLAYIM

-264 VGADATVQENGDGT
+264 VGADATVQDNGDGT
-278 FTVVPSTD
+278 FTVVPSAD

-292 LTFDISDGQETI
+292 LTFDISDGQDTV

-330 DGTLIFT
+330 DGTLIYT

-367 TDNGNGTYTFAPNE
+367 TDNDNGTYTFAPNE

-387 NFGFEVSDG
+387 NFS
-396 TDTVSANIDVSVT
+396 
-409 AVDDAPVS
+409 
-417 GDLAYSVDEDGSIRL
+417 
-432 SQEQL
+432 
-437 LSQASDVEGD
+437 
-447 DLTASELS
+447 
-455 VGGNATVIQN
+455 
-465 DDGSFTITPDENFN
+465 
-479 GDIDIS
+479 
-485 FDISDGSNTVQAS
+485 
-498 ADLTVNPVN
+498 
-507 DLPVPQDQQFSVEE
+507 
-521 DGTLIFTDADL
+521 
-532 LTGATDIEGDNL
+532 
-544 TVEGVT
+544 
-550 YDGGDGILTDNG
+550 
-562 NGTYTFAPNENFNG
+562 
-576 DVNFGF
+576 F

-588 DTVSANIDVSVTAV
+588 DTVSANIDVSVA
-602 DDAPV
+602 
-607 SGDLAY
+607 
-613 SIDEDGSIRL
+613 
-623 SQEQLLSQASDVEG
+623 
-637 DDLTASGLSVGGNA
+637 
-651 TVIQNDDGSFT
+651 
-662 ITPDENFNGDIDIS
+662 
-676 FDISDGTNTVQA
+676 
-688 SADLTVN
+688 
-695 PVNDLPVPQDQQ
+695 
-707 FSVEEDGTLIFTDA
+707 
-721 ELLTGATDIEGDNLT
+721 
-736 VEGVTYDGGDGILT
+736 
-750 DNGNGTYTFAP
+750 
-761 NENFNGDVN
+761 
-770 FNFDVSDGTDTVSAN
+770 
-785 IDVSVTA
+785 A

-804 SVDEDGSI
+804 SV
-812 RLSQEQLLSQA
+812 
-823 SDVEGDDLTASG
+823 
-835 LTVGGDATV
+835 
-844 VANDDGS
+844 
-851 FTITPDEDFNGDI
+851 
-864 DISFDISDGT
+864 
-874 NTVQASAD
+874 
-882 LTVNPVNDLPVPQ
+882 
-895 DQQFSVE
+895 
-902 EDGTLIFTDAD
+902 
-913 LLTGATDIEGD
+913 
-924 NLTVEGVT
+924 
-932 YDGGDGIL
+932 
-940 TDNGN
+940 
-945 GTYTFAPNENFN
+945 
-957 GDVNFGFDVSDGTD
+957 
-971 TVSANID
+971 
-978 VSVTAVDDAPV
+978 
-989 SGDLAYSIDED
+989 DED

-1056 ISFDIADGTNTVQ
+1056 IN
-1069 ASADLTVNPVNDL
+1069 
-1082 PVPQDQQFSVE
+1082 
-1093 EDGTLIFT
+1093 
-1101 DADLL
+1101 
-1106 TGATDIEGD
+1106 
-1115 NLTVEGVTY
+1115 
-1124 DGGDGILTD
+1124 
-1133 NGNGTYTFAPN
+1133 
-1144 ENFNGD
+1144 
-1150 VNFGFDV
+1150 
-1157 SDGTDTVSANIDVS
+1157 
-1171 VTAVDDAPVSG
+1171 
-1182 DLAYSIDEDG
+1182 
-1192 SIRLSQEQLLSQA
+1192 
-1205 SDVEGDDLTASSLTV
+1205 
-1220 GGDATV
+1220 
-1226 VANDDGSFT
+1226 
-1235 ITPDENFNGDID
+1235 
-1247 ISFDISDGTNTVQA
+1247 FDISDGTNTVQA
-1261 SADLTVNPVN
+1261 SAGLTVNPVN

-1293 ADLLTGA
+1293 SDLLTGA
-1300 TDVEGDNLTVE
+1300 TDIEGDDLTVE
-1311 GITYE
+1311 GISYE

-1322 TDLGEG
+1322 TDHGDG
-1328 SYSFAPNENFNGDV
+1328 SYSFAPNENFNGEV
-1342 SFSFDVSD
+1342 NFSFDVSD

-1416 LEINGNGTYIFSPNE
+1416 LEINGNGTYTFSPNE

-1437 ALDVVVADEDG
+1437 ALDVVVTDEEG

-1453 TAGINVLEVN
+1453 TAGITVLEVN

-1472 YTIDEDSVLTFSE
+1472 YTIDEDSVLTFNE

-1520 CSFAPN
+1520 CSYAPN
-1526 ENFNGQVQLDV
+1526 ENFNGQVQLGV

-1546 VETVI
+1546 VDTVI
-1551 NVDVLPINDV
+1551 NVDVLPINDA
-1561 PVSGDLAYNVN
+1561 PVLGDLAYNVN
-1572 EDGSITLSQDQL
+1572 EDGSITLSQ
-1584 LSQASDVEGE
+1584 
-1594 DLTASDLTV
+1594 
-1603 NGNAAVTAN
+1603 
-1612 DDGSFTIVPD
+1612 
-1622 ANFNGDI
+1622 
-1629 DIQFNITDGTNTVQA
+1629 
-1644 TADLTVN
+1644 
-1651 PVNDLPVPQDQ
+1651 
-1662 QFSVEEDGTLIF
+1662 
-1674 TDADLLTGATDI
+1674 
-1686 EGDNLTVEG
+1686 
-1695 VTYDGGDGILTDN
+1695 
-1708 GNGTYT
+1708 
-1714 FAPNENFNGDVNFG
+1714 
-1728 FDVSD
+1728 
-1733 GTDTV
+1733 
-1738 SANIDVSVTAVDDA
+1738 
-1752 PVSGDL
+1752 
-1758 AYSIDEDGSIRLSQE
+1758 E

-1783 GDDLTASGLS
+1783 G
-1793 VGGNATVIQNDDGSF
+1793 Q
-1808 TITPDENFNGDIDIS
+1808 
-1823 FDISDGTNTVQAS
+1823 
-1836 ADLTVN
+1836 
-1842 PVNDMPVPQDQQF
+1842 
-1855 SVEEDGTLIFTD
+1855 
-1867 ADLLTGATD
+1867 
-1876 IEGDNLTVEGVTYDG
+1876 
-1891 GDGILTDNGNGTYT
+1891 
-1905 FAPNE
+1905 
-1910 NFNGDVNFGFD
+1910 
-1921 VSDGTNTVQASADL
+1921 
-1935 TVNPVNDLPVPQD
+1935 
-1948 QQFSVEE
+1948 
-1955 DGTLIFTDAD
+1955 
-1965 LLTGATD
+1965 
-1972 IEGDNL
+1972 
-1978 TVEAV
+1978 
-1983 TYDGGDG
+1983 
-1990 ILTDNGNGTYTFAP
+1990 
-2004 NENFNGDVNFGF
+2004 
-2016 EVSDG
+2016 
-2021 TDTVSANIDVS
+2021 
-2032 VTAVDDAPV
+2032 
-2041 SGDLAYSVDEDGSIR
+2041 
-2056 LSQEQLLSQASDV
+2056 
-2069 EGDDLTA
+2069 
-2076 SSLTVDG
+2076 
-2083 DATVVANDDGSFTIT
+2083 
-2098 PDENFNGD
+2098 
-2106 IDISF
+2106 
-2111 DISDGTNTVQASADL
+2111 
-2126 TVNPVNDL
+2126 
-2134 PVPQDQQFS
+2134 
-2143 IAEDG
+2143 
-2148 TLQFTD
+2148 
-2154 ADLLTGATDVEGDNL
+2154 
-2169 TVEGITYEGTDGVLT
+2169 
-2184 DLGEGSYSFAPNE
+2184 
-2197 NFNGD
+2197 
-2202 VSFSFDVSDGTDT
+2202 
-2215 VSANIDVSVTPEN
+2215 
-2228 DPPVAGSTSYTVNE
+2228 
-2242 DNSITIS
+2242 
-2249 DAQLLATSSD
+2249 
-2259 IEGDV
+2259 
-2264 SIDSVTYSG
+2264 
-2273 SDGVLEI
+2273 
-2280 NGNGTYIFSPN
+2280 
-2291 ENFSGE
+2291 
-2297 IALDVV
+2297 
-2303 VADEDGATDAT
+2303 
-2314 TAGINVLEV
+2314 
-2323 NDPPVAGPTSYTI
+2323 
-2336 DEDSVLTFS
+2336 
-2345 ESQVLLNASDVEGDV
+2345 
-2360 ELVGISYDGPD
+2360 
-2371 GIFSVNGDGTC
+2371 
-2382 SFAPNENFNGQVQLD
+2382 
-2397 VTIRDEDGA
+2397 
-2406 EVETVINVDVLPIN
+2406 
-2420 DVPVSG
+2420 
-2426 DLAYNVNE
+2426 
-2434 DGSITLSQDQLLSQA
+2434 
-2449 SDVEGEDLT
+2449 DLT

-2463 VNGNAA
+2463 VDGNAT

-2478 TIVPDANFNGDI
+2478 TISNVEANFNGDI

-2525 SIAEDGTLQFTD
+2525 SIEEDGTLQFTD
-2537 ADLLTGASDIDGEDL
+2537 ADLLTGATDIDGDNL

-2586 NFSFDVSDGTD
+2586 NFSFDVSDGTE
-2597 TVSANIDVSV
+2597 TVSANIDVTV

-2677 SGDISLDVIVA
+2677 SGDISLDLIVA

-2735 ASDIEGEVELVGIN
+2735 ASDVEGDVELVGIN

-2827 LLARAGDIDSD
+2827 LLARAGDIDSE
-2838 NLEAINLSTDENA
+2838 NLEAINLSNDENA
-2851 TIQHNDDGSYTITPN
+2851 TIQQNDDGSYTITPD

-2879 IDNDGGEVQV
+2879 IDNDGGSVQV

-2899 DLPQAQDQQFTI
+2899 DLPQAQDQQFSI

-2944 GADGVLSDIGDGTY
+2944 GADGVLSDNGDGTY

-2968 DVQFSFDVFDGTD
+2968 EVQFSFDVFDGTG
-2981 STSAVIDVS
+2981 STAAVIDVS

-3029 DVSLSGVSYS
+3029 DVALSSVTYA

-3073 EDGATATTTAGIDV
+3073 EAGATATTTAGIDV

-3094 ETSGIQAEVD
+3094 ETSDIQAEVD

-3116 LANATDIEGDELT
+3116 LANATDVEGDELT
-3129 ATNLQTNDPDATI
+3129 ASNLQTNDPDATI
-3142 VANDDGSFTITHTEN
+3142 VTNDDGSFTITHTEN

-3169 DGENEVLTTLDLTV
+3169 DGDNEVLTTLDLTV

-3191 AGEEIFIQAEE
+3191 AGEEIFIQAQE

-3225 IIEANVNDEWV
+3225 IIEANLDNEWV

-3299 VQSNDEPLGAWN
+3299 VQSNDDPLGAWN

-3318 GIGDTDRQG
+3318 GLGDTDRQG

-3358 EESRHFTEVEIRAFN
+3358 EESRHFTEVEIKAFN
-3373 DDGELIDSMT
+3373 EDGDLIDSMT
-3383 YHKEDRS
+3383 YHKEDRGG
-3390 NYETDYTL
+3390 YETDYTL
-3398 TTSEPVSY
+3398 TVSEPVSY

-3428 CPDEAVFTSIG
+3428 AHDEAVFTSIG

-3446 ETVELNIHA
+3446 ETIELNIHA
-3455 GDSEIELT
+3455 GDNEIELT
-3463 ADLPNITVDT
+3463 ADLPNITIDT

-3519 DNGDGTWTVTPGE
+3519 DNGDGTWTVTPDE
-3532 NFHGEIELGYQVTD
+3532 NFHGEIELDYQVTD

-3577 EDQGITFSADDL
+3577 EDEGITFSADDL
-3589 LVNTTDV
+3589 LANTTDI
-3596 EGDALSISDITYG
+3596 EGDTLSISDITYG
-3609 GDDGDL
+3609 GDHGDL
-3615 IDNGDG
+3615 VDNGDG

-3650 HLDLTVVPVNDV
+3650 HLDLTVIPVNDI

-3724 PTENFSGEVNLTFDI
+3724 PAENFSGEVNLTFDI

-3747 STATVDVEI
+3747 SIATVDVEI

-3777 TITQEDLLANATDID
+3777 TITQEDLLANATDVD
-3792 GDNLQAVNLATNDPN
+3792 GDNLEAVNFATNDPN
-3807 AVIAENSDGS
+3807 AVIVENSDGS

-3837 DAIETVAADLNLT
+3837 DAIETVAADLNLI

-3920 GFFGNVDLA
+3920 GFFGNVDLT

-3944 LKVEFVNDAPEATP
+3944 LKVEFVNDTPEATP

-3965 DGSILVTQEMLLEN
+3965 DGSILVTQEMLLES

-3988 FATSLETN
+3988 FVSALETN

-4095 GTITDNGDGTFS
+4095 GTVTDNGDGTFI

-4124 TDGTDEVE
+4124 TDGTTEVE
-4132 QDINVHIEAVADA
+4132 QDLNVHIEAVADA

-4201 QYDNEGVLNDQEN
+4201 QYDNEGVLNDQDN

-4226 TFEGETAGYQNAA
+4226 TFEGETAGYQNTA

-4257 ENASQVGGGGDLV
+4257 ENASQVDGGGDLV
-4270 PGQDQFSFQVAEGES
+4270 PGQDQFSFQVEEGES

-4296 HNDFNAMQEGQ
+4296 HNDFDAMQDGQ
-4307 YEFRAEDGSPANM
+4307 YEFRAADGSPANM

-4325 QLIFIG
+4325 QLVFVA

-4336 TVVQGENGDAIFHGG
+4336 TVVQGQNGDAIFHGG
-4351 SSSQLNQDGL
+4351 SSSQLNQDGI
-4361 EHTRTTVNEGGEL
+4361 EHTRTTVNEDGEL

-4389 ADFNFTIDVGEVNSQ
+4389 TDFNFTIDVGEVNSQ

-4423 AIENSLQI
+4423 AIENALQI

-4488 DGSITITQ
+4488 DGSIIITQ

-4534 LTPDTDFNGDVSFT
+4534 LTPDADFNGDVNFT

-4575 QDQTFTVGEDGV
+4575 QDQAFTVGEDGV

-4615 GTDGVLT
+4615 GADGVLT

-4668 PVAGNTSYTVHED
+4668 PVAGSTSYTVHED

-4705 SVTYTGSDGVL
+4705 SVTYSGSDGVL

-4740 VVVDEDDAAVSTIA
+4740 VVVDEDDAAVSTTA
-4754 GITVLEVDDPP
+4754 GITVLEVNDPP
-4765 VAGPTSYTIDEDSV
+4765 VAGPTSYTVDEDSV
-4779 LTFNESQILLNAS
+4779 LTFNETQVLLNAS
-4792 DIEGDVELVEI
+4792 DIEGDVQLVEI

-4846 DTYITVDVLPIND
+4846 DTHITVDVLPIND

-4879 QEQLLAQASDIE
+4879 QEQLLSQANDVD
-4891 GDDLTAA
+4891 GDDLTAS
-4898 NLTVGGDAI
+4898 NLMVDGDAT

-4931 FDINDGTDT
+4931 FDINDGVDT
-4940 FVATADL
+4940 LVATADL
-4947 TVNPVNDLPQPQAQT
+4947 TVNPVNDLPQPQDQA
-4962 FSIGEDGIFNFT
+4962 FSIGEDGVLNFT
-4974 DEDLLTGTTDID
+4974 DEDLLTGATDID

-5009 GTYSFAPNENFNG
+5009 GSYSFAPNENFNG

-5064 NSITISNEQLLA
+5064 NSITISDEQLLA

-5085 AIDSVTYTGSDGV
+5085 AIDSVAYTGADGV
-5098 FEDNG
+5098 LEDNG
-5103 DGTYTFSPNENFN
+5103 NGTYTFSPNENFN

-5127 EDGTT
+5127 EEGATEATTAGISVLEVNDPPVAGSTSYTVHEDNSITISNEQLLANSSDIEGEFAIDSVAYSGADGVFEDNGNGTYTFSPNENFNGEVSLDVVVTDEEGAT
-5132 ESTTAGVTVLEV
+5132 EATTAGVTVLEV
-5144 NDPPI
+5144 NDPPV

-5180 VAIDSVTYTGADGI
+5180 VAIDSVNYTGADGI

-5223 EDGATATTTASID
+5223 EDGATVATSASID
-5236 VLPVN
+5236 VLP
-5241 DAPVSGDLAYS
+5241 
-5252 VEEDGSITL
+5252 
-5261 SQEQLLAQAS
+5261 
-5271 DIEGDDLTA
+5271 
-5280 ANLTVGGDATV
+5280 
-5291 TANDDG
+5291 
-5297 SFTITPDAN
+5297 
-5306 FNGDIDLAFDIN
+5306 IN
-5318 DGTDTL
+5318 D
-5324 VATADLTV
+5324 
-5332 NPVNDL
+5332 P
-5338 PQPQDQTFSIGE
+5338 
-5350 DGILNFTDEDLL
+5350 
-5362 TGATDIDGDDLSVEG
+5362 
-5377 VTYTGA
+5377 
-5383 DGVLTDNGDGTYSFA
+5383 
-5398 PNENFNGDV
+5398 
-5407 NFSFDVS
+5407 
-5414 DGTDTVQ
+5414 
-5421 ANIDVSVTPENDPPV
+5421 
-5436 AGSTSYTVHE
+5436 
-5446 DNSIT
+5446 
-5451 ISNEQLLANSSD
+5451 
-5463 IEGEVV
+5463 
-5469 VDSVT
+5469 
-5474 YTGSDGVFEDNGD
+5474 
-5487 GTYTFSPNENFN
+5487 
-5499 GEVSLDVV
+5499 
-5507 VTDEDGTTESTTA
+5507 
-5520 GVTVLE
+5520 
-5526 VNDPPIA
+5526 
-5533 GSTSYSVS
+5533 
-5541 EDEVIT
+5541 
-5547 ISAEQLLANASDIE
+5547 
-5561 GEVAIDS
+5561 
-5568 VTYTGSDGIF
+5568 
-5578 TDNGDGTF
+5578 
-5586 SFAPN
+5586 
-5591 ANFDGD
+5591 
-5597 VSLDVVVTDEE
+5597 
-5608 GATVATNASI
+5608 
-5618 DVLPVND
+5618 
-5625 APVSG
+5625 PVSG
-5630 DLAYSIDEDGSITLS
+5630 DLAYSIDEDGSIILN

-5650 AQAADVDGDDLT
+5650 SQASDVDGDELT

-5683 VTPGT
+5683 VTP
-5688 DFNGNIDLNFDISD
+5688 DANFNGDIDLSFDISD
-5702 GTASIVANADLTV
+5702 GTESIVANADLTV

-5748 ADIEGDDLVAS
+5748 ADIEGGDLVAS

-5764 GDDATIVDNGDGT
+5764 GDDATIVNNGDGT

-5856 IGEQGDETTVIGT
+5856 IGEQGDETTVTGT
-5869 VLDAETGNP
+5869 VLDAETGSP
-5878 VVGADVTLTDNAGH
+5878 VVGADVTMTDNAGH

-5897 TDQSGNYSVNGP
+5897 TDQFGHYSVSGP
-5909 VVDQGSV
+5909 VVDQGTV

-5926 SFLVP
+5926 SFLIP

-5956 TWGESPQDMDNHLW
+5956 TWGESPRDMDNHLW
-5970 LYDTETGNEL
+5970 LYDTENGNEL

-6005 NGNGPETITIPNYQD
+6005 NGGGPETITIPNYQD

-6053 VETFTPELPEN
+6053 VETFTPDLPDN
-6064 PSGEHWH
+6064 PTGEHWH

-6083 QDVGSENSFE
+6083 QDVGSENAFD
-6093 LPTSEEVLANVNGI
+6093 LPTAEEALANENGI
-6107 DISELLMGDEGGDS
+6107 NISELLTGDEDGDS
-6121 GDTGG
+6121 GETGG

-6197 TINEDGSLTFT
+6197 TINEDGSLIFT
-6208 DEQLLAGTTDIDGD
+6208 DEQLLAGATDIDGEN
-6222 GLSVESV
+6222 LSVESV

-6257 IDLTYDVSDGTD
+6257 VDLTYDVSDGTD

-6284 VPVAGSTTYSVE
+6284 VPVAGTTAYSVE
-6296 EDGSITLSDAQLLA
+6296 EDGSITLSDTQLLA

-6397 TVNEAQ
+6397 TISEAQ
-6403 LLANS
+6403 LIANS

-6435 TYSFAPNENF
+6435 TYSFAANENF
-6445 NGNVSLDVTVADEDG
+6445 NGNINLDVTVIDDDG

-6501 AQASDVDGD
+6501 AQASD
-6510 DLTAA
+6510 L
-6515 NLTAGDNA
+6515 
-6523 TVTANDDGSFTI
+6523 
-6535 TPDADFNGDIDL
+6535 
-6547 SFDVS
+6547 
-6552 DGVETVQAGVDL
+6552 
-6564 TVNPVNDI
+6564 
-6572 AVVEDV
+6572 
-6578 AYTIEEDGSLTFA
+6578 
-6591 DADLLAGA
+6591 
-6599 ADIDGDELSI
+6599 
-6609 TDVSYTG
+6609 
-6616 AEGVFT
+6616 
-6622 DNGDGTYSFAPNEN
+6622 
-6636 FNGEVSLDFSVSD
+6636 
-6649 GTETVDANIG
+6649 
-6659 VTVTDVNDA
+6659 
-6668 PVSGAT
+6668 
-6674 SYQMNEDGTITL
+6674 
-6686 SPEQLIANSSDVD
+6686 
-6699 GDVSLDSVSYSGA
+6699 
-6712 DGILVQNED
+6712 
-6721 GSVTFAPNE
+6721 
-6730 NFNGDINLDVTV
+6730 
-6742 IDDDGATAQT
+6742 
-6752 TAGIEVIAVNDA
+6752 
-6764 PVAGDLAYSVD
+6764 
-6775 EDGSITLSQEQLL
+6775 
-6788 AQASDVDGDDLTAA
+6788 DGDDLTAA

-6917 FAPNENFNGD
+6917 FAPNENFNGE

-6945 DVTVTDVNDAPVS
+6945 DVTVTDVNDAPVA

-6977 LIANSSDVDGDVSLD
+6977 LIANSSDVDGEVSLE
-6992 SVSYSGADGILVQ
+6992 SVTYSGSDGSLVQ
-7005 NEDGS
+7005 NDNGS
-7010 VTFAPN
+7010 VTFTPS

-7023 NLDVTVIDDDGATA
+7023 SLDVVVTDDDGATA
-7037 QTTAGIEVL
+7037 TTTAGIEVL

-7053 SEDVKLTTA
+7053 SEEVELTTA

-7141 DVTPVNDAPEAPTI
+7141 DVTPVNDAPEAPMI

-7190 VRSPANATLTQQPD
+7190 VRAPANATLTQQPD

-7229 EVVEGSLNVDVIPV
+7229 EVVDGSLNVDVIPV

-7276 IDTTDL
+7276 IDTADL
-7282 VVSRIINADGEDG
+7282 VVSRIITADGEDG
-7295 GELTD
+7295 GEVTD

-7309 PTGDFS
+7309 PTGDFA
-7315 GTSDLQVVVSDGEFE
+7315 GVSDLQVVVSDGEFE

-7335 PVFVRP
+7335 PVYVRP
-7341 VADGAV
+7341 AADGAV
-7347 ITTDHDG
+7347 ISTDHDG

-7388 VGFEVTDGEHCD
+7388 VGFEVTDGVNTVMITEPGQYIDLFDWDISNIQMTPPEDFHGEFFVTVSATTVDYGDEPEAFEDGIDSGDFETLAGDSIILTAD
-7400 DHRTGSIYRP
+7400 DLIGLAENVNADSDDEVKLVHLADRSQGEIVDNGDGTWTFTPASGFTGEADIAYVIDKDGVLHDEQTGVVVKEGDSRENAAPEINSITTTEIAADTTLSFTDEDMLANLSDAEGDSLSIESVSLMEGQGVIESDNQGNYQFTPAEDYTGDVQVGFIATDGENRIESFFN
-7410 VRMGYLKHS
+7410 VDIQDAEELALSEGYVLAGDGS
-7419 NDAS
+7419 LIITESQLVDELGVSDSAQVADVADANDAGFFAESGEGQWTYWPNEDFDGNLAMNVEVNDGSEVSSHSLSIQVADNSAQSDEPPVQAAQVTEEQQLDVVQQTVDQVQDVETEVENSVADVTAAPGDTISISVPDEVSGNESVDYADMSGLPEGATVSNALDNGDGSFTISGNLDQPVSVELPEGYEGTSEVQFQGYDDLGSSIDGASGSVEVEIDDQYTMQGSTQEQQPDLAGMESGGSDWTSSGGQEQGIDFTDDSGSFDSDSQTGTDQGNDLDQSQI

>member
-1 MAGENNQNNQNEDL
+1 
-15 NDAVEQTDTNDA
+15 
-27 GTPSQQQNQQNQQ
+27 
-40 NTIATTIATGAEN
+40 
-53 TDAADE
+53 
-59 VNQALEDNP
+59 
-68 SGAGNEEE
+68 
-76 ASASGGAAEEETP
+76 
-89 ESDEGSDDTQSNVV
+89 
-103 GGAAS
+103 
-108 DASSD
+108 
-113 DASGSGGGSGAG
+113 
-125 AQAVGGENA
+125 
-134 AASEGG
+134 
-140 SDAEGNE
+140 
-147 DQGQAARTSAAPS
+147 
-160 AEASESDEQQTGDDL
+160 
-175 DSQTVEETFAVD
+175 
-187 VEASDEETI
+187 
-196 SEVEDDFDSETVN
+196 
-209 ETFKI
+209 
-214 KVESE
+214 
-219 NDAPEAEQNLAYIM
+219 
-233 DEDGSITFTQEQ
+233 
-245 LLEYASDVDGDE
+245 
-257 LVASNVQ
+257 
-264 VGADATVQENGDGT
+264 
-278 FTVVPSTD
+278 
-286 FNGELD
+286 
-292 LTFDISDGQETI
+292 
-304 SSAIDLTV
+304 
-312 RPINDAP
+312 
-319 VPEDKTFEIEE
+319 
-330 DGTLIFT
+330 
-337 DADLLTGA
+337 
-345 TDIEGDNL
+345 
-353 TVEGVTYDGGDGIL
+353 
-367 TDNGNGTYTFAPNE
+367 
-381 NFNGDV
+381 
-387 NFGFEVSDG
+387 
-396 TDTVSANIDVSVT
+396 
-409 AVDDAPVS
+409 
-417 GDLAYSVDEDGSIRL
+417 
-432 SQEQL
+432 
-437 LSQASDVEGD
+437 
-447 DLTASELS
+447 
-455 VGGNATVIQN
+455 N

-485 FDISDGSNTVQAS
+485 FDISDGTNTVQAS

-507 DLPVPQDQQFSVEE
+507 DMPVPQDQQFSVEE

-676 FDISDGTNTVQA
+676 FDISDG
-688 SADLTVN
+688 S
-695 PVNDLPVPQDQQ
+695 
-707 FSVEEDGTLIFTDA
+707 
-721 ELLTGATDIEGDNLT
+721 
-736 VEGVTYDGGDGILT
+736 
-750 DNGNGTYTFAP
+750 
-761 NENFNGDVN
+761 
-770 FNFDVSDGTDTVSAN
+770 
-785 IDVSVTA
+785 
-792 VDDAPVS
+792 
-799 GDLAY
+799 
-804 SVDEDGSI
+804 
-812 RLSQEQLLSQA
+812 
-823 SDVEGDDLTASG
+823 
-835 LTVGGDATV
+835 
-844 VANDDGS
+844 
-851 FTITPDEDFNGDI
+851 
-864 DISFDISDGT
+864 
-874 NTVQASAD
+874 
-882 LTVNPVNDLPVPQ
+882 
-895 DQQFSVE
+895 
-902 EDGTLIFTDAD
+902 
-913 LLTGATDIEGD
+913 
-924 NLTVEGVT
+924 
-932 YDGGDGIL
+932 
-940 TDNGN
+940 
-945 GTYTFAPNENFN
+945 
-957 GDVNFGFDVSDGTD
+957 
-971 TVSANID
+971 
-978 VSVTAVDDAPV
+978 
-989 SGDLAYSIDED
+989 
-1000 GSIRLSQEQLLSQ
+1000 
-1013 ASDVEGDDLT
+1013 
-1023 ASGLTVGGDATV
+1023 
-1035 TQNDDGSFTITPDEN
+1035 
-1050 FNGDID
+1050 
-1056 ISFDIADGTNTVQ
+1056 
-1069 ASADLTVNPVNDL
+1069 
-1082 PVPQDQQFSVE
+1082 
-1093 EDGTLIFT
+1093 
-1101 DADLL
+1101 
-1106 TGATDIEGD
+1106 
-1115 NLTVEGVTY
+1115 
-1124 DGGDGILTD
+1124 
-1133 NGNGTYTFAPN
+1133 
-1144 ENFNGD
+1144 
-1150 VNFGFDV
+1150 
-1157 SDGTDTVSANIDVS
+1157 
-1171 VTAVDDAPVSG
+1171 
-1182 DLAYSIDEDG
+1182 
-1192 SIRLSQEQLLSQA
+1192 
-1205 SDVEGDDLTASSLTV
+1205 
-1220 GGDATV
+1220 
-1226 VANDDGSFT
+1226 
-1235 ITPDENFNGDID
+1235 
-1247 ISFDISDGTNTVQA
+1247 NTVQA

-1282 IAEDGTLQFTD
+1282 IAEDGTLLFTD

-1416 LEINGNGTYIFSPNE
+1416 LEINGNGTYTFSPNE

-1448 ATDAT
+1448 TTDAT

-1500 LVGISYDGPDGIF
+1500 LVGINYNGPDGIF

-1561 PVSGDLAYNVN
+1561 PVSDDLAYNVN

-1594 DLTASDLTV
+1594 DLAASDLTV
-1603 NGNAAVTAN
+1603 
-1612 DDGSFTIVPD
+1612 D
-1622 ANFNGDI
+1622 
-1629 DIQFNITDGTNTVQA
+1629 
-1644 TADLTVN
+1644 
-1651 PVNDLPVPQDQ
+1651 
-1662 QFSVEEDGTLIF
+1662 
-1674 TDADLLTGATDI
+1674 
-1686 EGDNLTVEG
+1686 
-1695 VTYDGGDGILTDN
+1695 
-1708 GNGTYT
+1708 
-1714 FAPNENFNGDVNFG
+1714 
-1728 FDVSD
+1728 
-1733 GTDTV
+1733 
-1738 SANIDVSVTAVDDA
+1738 
-1752 PVSGDL
+1752 
-1758 AYSIDEDGSIRLSQE
+1758 
-1773 QLLSQASDVE
+1773 
-1783 GDDLTASGLS
+1783 
-1793 VGGNATVIQNDDGSF
+1793 GNAT
-1808 TITPDENFNGDIDIS
+1808 
-1823 FDISDGTNTVQAS
+1823 
-1836 ADLTVN
+1836 
-1842 PVNDMPVPQDQQF
+1842 
-1855 SVEEDGTLIFTD
+1855 
-1867 ADLLTGATD
+1867 
-1876 IEGDNLTVEGVTYDG
+1876 
-1891 GDGILTDNGNGTYT
+1891 
-1905 FAPNE
+1905 
-1910 NFNGDVNFGFD
+1910 
-1921 VSDGTNTVQASADL
+1921 
-1935 TVNPVNDLPVPQD
+1935 
-1948 QQFSVEE
+1948 
-1955 DGTLIFTDAD
+1955 
-1965 LLTGATD
+1965 
-1972 IEGDNL
+1972 
-1978 TVEAV
+1978 
-1983 TYDGGDG
+1983 
-1990 ILTDNGNGTYTFAP
+1990 
-2004 NENFNGDVNFGF
+2004 
-2016 EVSDG
+2016 
-2021 TDTVSANIDVS
+2021 
-2032 VTAVDDAPV
+2032 
-2041 SGDLAYSVDEDGSIR
+2041 
-2056 LSQEQLLSQASDV
+2056 
-2069 EGDDLTA
+2069 
-2076 SSLTVDG
+2076 
-2083 DATVVANDDGSFTIT
+2083 
-2098 PDENFNGD
+2098 
-2106 IDISF
+2106 
-2111 DISDGTNTVQASADL
+2111 
-2126 TVNPVNDL
+2126 
-2134 PVPQDQQFS
+2134 
-2143 IAEDG
+2143 
-2148 TLQFTD
+2148 
-2154 ADLLTGATDVEGDNL
+2154 
-2169 TVEGITYEGTDGVLT
+2169 
-2184 DLGEGSYSFAPNE
+2184 
-2197 NFNGD
+2197 
-2202 VSFSFDVSDGTDT
+2202 
-2215 VSANIDVSVTPEN
+2215 
-2228 DPPVAGSTSYTVNE
+2228 
-2242 DNSITIS
+2242 
-2249 DAQLLATSSD
+2249 
-2259 IEGDV
+2259 
-2264 SIDSVTYSG
+2264 
-2273 SDGVLEI
+2273 
-2280 NGNGTYIFSPN
+2280 
-2291 ENFSGE
+2291 
-2297 IALDVV
+2297 
-2303 VADEDGATDAT
+2303 
-2314 TAGINVLEV
+2314 
-2323 NDPPVAGPTSYTI
+2323 
-2336 DEDSVLTFS
+2336 
-2345 ESQVLLNASDVEGDV
+2345 
-2360 ELVGISYDGPD
+2360 
-2371 GIFSVNGDGTC
+2371 
-2382 SFAPNENFNGQVQLD
+2382 
-2397 VTIRDEDGA
+2397 
-2406 EVETVINVDVLPIN
+2406 
-2420 DVPVSG
+2420 
-2426 DLAYNVNE
+2426 
-2434 DGSITLSQDQLLSQA
+2434 
-2449 SDVEGEDLT
+2449 
-2458 ASDLT
+2458 
-2463 VNGNAA
+2463 

-2537 ADLLTGASDIDGEDL
+2537 ADLLTGASDIDGDDL

-2793 QINVDVL
+2793 HINVDVL

-2838 NLEAINLSTDENA
+2838 NIEAINLSTDENA

-2879 IDNDGGEVQV
+2879 VDNDGGEVQV

-2944 GADGVLSDIGDGTY
+2944 GADGVLSDNGDGTY

-2968 DVQFSFDVFDGTD
+2968 DVQFSFDVSDGTD

-3116 LANATDIEGDELT
+3116 LANATDIEGDDLT
-3129 ATNLQTNDPDATI
+3129 ASNLQTNDPDAII

-3191 AGEEIFIQAEE
+3191 AGEEIFIQAQE

-3756 VNEGPEVSGPIEAA
+3756 VNEGPEVSGPVEAA

-4754 GITVLEVDDPP
+4754 GITVLEVNDPP

-4846 DTYITVDVLPIND
+4846 DTYIAVDVLPIND

-4986 GDDLSVEGVTYTGAD
+4986 GDDLSVEGIIYTGAD

-5009 GTYSFAPNENFNG
+5009 GSYSFAPNENFNG

-5338 PQPQDQTFSIGE
+5338 PQPQAQTFSIGE
-5350 DGILNFTDEDLL
+5350 DGIFNFTDEDLL
-5362 TGATDIDGDDLSVEG
+5362 TGTTDIDGDDLSVEG

-5463 IEGEVV
+5463 IEGEVA

-6510 DLTAA
+6510 ELTAA

-6552 DGVETVQAGVDL
+6552 DGVETVQAGV
-6564 TVNPVNDI
+6564 
-6572 AVVEDV
+6572 
-6578 AYTIEEDGSLTFA
+6578 
-6591 DADLLAGA
+6591 
-6599 ADIDGDELSI
+6599 
-6609 TDVSYTG
+6609 
-6616 AEGVFT
+6616 
-6622 DNGDGTYSFAPNEN
+6622 
-6636 FNGEVSLDFSVSD
+6636 
-6649 GTETVDANIG
+6649 
-6659 VTVTDVNDA
+6659 
-6668 PVSGAT
+6668 
-6674 SYQMNEDGTITL
+6674 
-6686 SPEQLIANSSDVD
+6686 
-6699 GDVSLDSVSYSGA
+6699 
-6712 DGILVQNED
+6712 
-6721 GSVTFAPNE
+6721 
-6730 NFNGDINLDVTV
+6730 
-6742 IDDDGATAQT
+6742 
-6752 TAGIEVIAVNDA
+6752 
-6764 PVAGDLAYSVD
+6764 
-6775 EDGSITLSQEQLL
+6775 
-6788 AQASDVDGDDLTAA
+6788 
-6802 NLTAGDNATVT
+6802 
-6813 ANDDGSFTI
+6813 
-6822 TPDADFNGDIDL
+6822 
-6834 SFDLSDGT
+6834 
-6842 ETVVATADLTV
+6842 DLTV

-6945 DVTVTDVNDAPVS
+6945 DVTVTDVNDAPVA

-7037 QTTAGIEVL
+7037 TTTAGIEVL

-7388 VGFEVTDGEHCD
+7388 VGFEVTDGVNTVMITEPGQYIDLFEWDISNIQMTPPENFSGEFFITVSATTVDYGD
-7400 DHRTGSIYRP
+7400 DPEAFQDGIDSGDFETVAGDAIILTTDELIGLAENVNADGDDEVKLVHLADRSQGEIIDNGDGTWTFTPAPGFTGEADIAYVIDKDGVLHDEQTGVVVKEGDLQENAAPEVNSITTTEMSADATLSFTDEDMLANLSDAEGDSLSIESVSLMEGQGVIESDNQGNYQFTPAENYTGDVQVGFIATDGENRIESFFNVDIQGGDEATASEGYALAGDGSLTITESQLVDELGVSDTANVVDVADANDAGFFAESGEGEWTYWPNEDFDGNLAMNVEVNDGGEVSSHSVSIQVEDDSVQSDEPQVQAAQATEEQQVEVGQQADDQAQDAETEDSTADVTAAPGDTISISIPDEVIANESVDYAEMSGLPEGSNVSNALDNGDGSFTVSGNLEQP
-7410 VRMGYLKHS
+7410 VSVELPEGYEGTSEIQFQGYDELGSSIDGASGSVAVEVDDQYTMQGSTQEQQADMAGMESGSSDWTSSGGQEQGVDFTDDSGSYDSDSQTGTDQS
-7419 NDAS
+7419 NDFDQSSI

>member
-40 NTIATTIATGAEN
+40 NTIASTVATGAEN

-59 VNQALEDNP
+59 INQALEDNP
-68 SGAGNEEE
+68 SGAGNAED
-76 ASASGGAAEEETP
+76 ASASGAAVQEEIT
-89 ESDEGSDDTQSNVV
+89 ESGSDSDAAQSNVV
-103 GGAAS
+103 DGAATETGT
-108 DASSD
+108 DGAT
-113 DASGSGGGSGAG
+113 AGSGGSGAG
-125 AQAVGGENA
+125 AQAVGGGE
-134 AASEGG
+134 STSSDGG
-140 SDAEGNE
+140 TDAEGNE
-147 DQGQAARTSAAPS
+147 GQGQAATTSASLNADS
-160 AEASESDEQQTGDDL
+160 SDSGEQQANDDL
-175 DSQTVEETFAVD
+175 DSQTIEETFAVD
-187 VEASDEETI
+187 VQASDEESI
-196 SEVEDDFDSETVN
+196 SEVEDDFDSETVS

-214 KVESE
+214 QVESE
-219 NDAPEAEQNLAYIM
+219 NDAPEVEQDLAYIM

-264 VGADATVQENGDGT
+264 VGADATVQDNGDGT
-278 FTVVPSTD
+278 FTVFPSAD

-292 LTFDISDGQETI
+292 LTFDISDGQDTV

-387 NFGFEVSDG
+387 NFS
-396 TDTVSANIDVSVT
+396 
-409 AVDDAPVS
+409 
-417 GDLAYSVDEDGSIRL
+417 
-432 SQEQL
+432 
-437 LSQASDVEGD
+437 
-447 DLTASELS
+447 
-455 VGGNATVIQN
+455 
-465 DDGSFTITPDENFN
+465 
-479 GDIDIS
+479 
-485 FDISDGSNTVQAS
+485 
-498 ADLTVNPVN
+498 
-507 DLPVPQDQQFSVEE
+507 
-521 DGTLIFTDADL
+521 
-532 LTGATDIEGDNL
+532 
-544 TVEGVT
+544 
-550 YDGGDGILTDNG
+550 
-562 NGTYTFAPNENFNG
+562 
-576 DVNFGF
+576 
-582 DVSDGT
+582 
-588 DTVSANIDVSVTAV
+588 
-602 DDAPV
+602 
-607 SGDLAY
+607 
-613 SIDEDGSIRL
+613 
-623 SQEQLLSQASDVEG
+623 
-637 DDLTASGLSVGGNA
+637 
-651 TVIQNDDGSFT
+651 
-662 ITPDENFNGDIDIS
+662 
-676 FDISDGTNTVQA
+676 
-688 SADLTVN
+688 
-695 PVNDLPVPQDQQ
+695 
-707 FSVEEDGTLIFTDA
+707 
-721 ELLTGATDIEGDNLT
+721 
-736 VEGVTYDGGDGILT
+736 
-750 DNGNGTYTFAP
+750 
-761 NENFNGDVN
+761 
-770 FNFDVSDGTDTVSAN
+770 FDVSDGTDTVSAN

-823 SDVEGDDLTASG
+823 SDVEGDDLTAS
-835 LTVGGDATV
+835 
-844 VANDDGS
+844 S
-851 FTITPDEDFNGDI
+851 
-864 DISFDISDGT
+864 
-874 NTVQASAD
+874 
-882 LTVNPVNDLPVPQ
+882 
-895 DQQFSVE
+895 
-902 EDGTLIFTDAD
+902 
-913 LLTGATDIEGD
+913 
-924 NLTVEGVT
+924 
-932 YDGGDGIL
+932 
-940 TDNGN
+940 
-945 GTYTFAPNENFN
+945 
-957 GDVNFGFDVSDGTD
+957 
-971 TVSANID
+971 
-978 VSVTAVDDAPV
+978 
-989 SGDLAYSIDED
+989 
-1000 GSIRLSQEQLLSQ
+1000 
-1013 ASDVEGDDLT
+1013 
-1023 ASGLTVGGDATV
+1023 LTVGGDATV
-1035 TQNDDGSFTITPDEN
+1035 TQ
-1050 FNGDID
+1050 
-1056 ISFDIADGTNTVQ
+1056 
-1069 ASADLTVNPVNDL
+1069 
-1082 PVPQDQQFSVE
+1082 
-1093 EDGTLIFT
+1093 
-1101 DADLL
+1101 
-1106 TGATDIEGD
+1106 
-1115 NLTVEGVTY
+1115 
-1124 DGGDGILTD
+1124 
-1133 NGNGTYTFAPN
+1133 
-1144 ENFNGD
+1144 
-1150 VNFGFDV
+1150 
-1157 SDGTDTVSANIDVS
+1157 
-1171 VTAVDDAPVSG
+1171 
-1182 DLAYSIDEDG
+1182 
-1192 SIRLSQEQLLSQA
+1192 
-1205 SDVEGDDLTASSLTV
+1205 
-1220 GGDATV
+1220 
-1226 VANDDGSFT
+1226 NDDGSFT

-1416 LEINGNGTYIFSPNE
+1416 LEINGNGTYTFSPNE
-1431 NFSGEI
+1431 NFNGEI
-1437 ALDVVVADEDG
+1437 ALDVVVADEEG

-1453 TAGINVLEVN
+1453 TAGITVLEVN

-1500 LVGISYDGPDGIF
+1500 LVGISYDGPEGIF

-1526 ENFNGQVQLDV
+1526 ENFNGQVQLGV

-1551 NVDVLPINDV
+1551 NVDVLPINDA

-1603 NGNAAVTAN
+1603 G
-1612 DDGSFTIVPD
+1612 
-1622 ANFNGDI
+1622 
-1629 DIQFNITDGTNTVQA
+1629 
-1644 TADLTVN
+1644 
-1651 PVNDLPVPQDQ
+1651 
-1662 QFSVEEDGTLIF
+1662 
-1674 TDADLLTGATDI
+1674 
-1686 EGDNLTVEG
+1686 
-1695 VTYDGGDGILTDN
+1695 
-1708 GNGTYT
+1708 
-1714 FAPNENFNGDVNFG
+1714 
-1728 FDVSD
+1728 
-1733 GTDTV
+1733 
-1738 SANIDVSVTAVDDA
+1738 
-1752 PVSGDL
+1752 
-1758 AYSIDEDGSIRLSQE
+1758 
-1773 QLLSQASDVE
+1773 
-1783 GDDLTASGLS
+1783 
-1793 VGGNATVIQNDDGSF
+1793 
-1808 TITPDENFNGDIDIS
+1808 
-1823 FDISDGTNTVQAS
+1823 
-1836 ADLTVN
+1836 
-1842 PVNDMPVPQDQQF
+1842 
-1855 SVEEDGTLIFTD
+1855 
-1867 ADLLTGATD
+1867 
-1876 IEGDNLTVEGVTYDG
+1876 
-1891 GDGILTDNGNGTYT
+1891 
-1905 FAPNE
+1905 
-1910 NFNGDVNFGFD
+1910 
-1921 VSDGTNTVQASADL
+1921 
-1935 TVNPVNDLPVPQD
+1935 
-1948 QQFSVEE
+1948 
-1955 DGTLIFTDAD
+1955 
-1965 LLTGATD
+1965 
-1972 IEGDNL
+1972 
-1978 TVEAV
+1978 
-1983 TYDGGDG
+1983 
-1990 ILTDNGNGTYTFAP
+1990 
-2004 NENFNGDVNFGF
+2004 
-2016 EVSDG
+2016 
-2021 TDTVSANIDVS
+2021 
-2032 VTAVDDAPV
+2032 
-2041 SGDLAYSVDEDGSIR
+2041 
-2056 LSQEQLLSQASDV
+2056 
-2069 EGDDLTA
+2069 
-2076 SSLTVDG
+2076 G

-2098 PDENFNGD
+2098 PDE
-2106 IDISF
+2106 
-2111 DISDGTNTVQASADL
+2111 
-2126 TVNPVNDL
+2126 
-2134 PVPQDQQFS
+2134 
-2143 IAEDG
+2143 
-2148 TLQFTD
+2148 
-2154 ADLLTGATDVEGDNL
+2154 
-2169 TVEGITYEGTDGVLT
+2169 
-2184 DLGEGSYSFAPNE
+2184 
-2197 NFNGD
+2197 
-2202 VSFSFDVSDGTDT
+2202 
-2215 VSANIDVSVTPEN
+2215 
-2228 DPPVAGSTSYTVNE
+2228 
-2242 DNSITIS
+2242 
-2249 DAQLLATSSD
+2249 
-2259 IEGDV
+2259 
-2264 SIDSVTYSG
+2264 
-2273 SDGVLEI
+2273 
-2280 NGNGTYIFSPN
+2280 
-2291 ENFSGE
+2291 
-2297 IALDVV
+2297 
-2303 VADEDGATDAT
+2303 
-2314 TAGINVLEV
+2314 
-2323 NDPPVAGPTSYTI
+2323 
-2336 DEDSVLTFS
+2336 
-2345 ESQVLLNASDVEGDV
+2345 
-2360 ELVGISYDGPD
+2360 
-2371 GIFSVNGDGTC
+2371 
-2382 SFAPNENFNGQVQLD
+2382 
-2397 VTIRDEDGA
+2397 
-2406 EVETVINVDVLPIN
+2406 
-2420 DVPVSG
+2420 
-2426 DLAYNVNE
+2426 
-2434 DGSITLSQDQLLSQA
+2434 
-2449 SDVEGEDLT
+2449 
-2458 ASDLT
+2458 
-2463 VNGNAA
+2463 
-2469 VTANDDGSF
+2469 
-2478 TIVPDANFNGDI
+2478 NFNGDI

-2525 SIAEDGTLQFTD
+2525 SIEEDGTLQFTD
-2537 ADLLTGASDIDGEDL
+2537 ADLLTGATDIDGDDL
-2552 TVEGISYTGGD
+2552 TIEGISYTGGD

-2586 NFSFDVSDGTD
+2586 NFSFDVSDGTE

-2636 LANSSDVEGAVSVDS
+2636 LANSSDIEGAVSVDS

-2677 SGDISLDVIVA
+2677 SGDINLDVIVA
-2688 DEDGSIDETTAGITV
+2688 DEDGAIDETTAGITV

-2735 ASDIEGEVELVGIN
+2735 ASDVEGDVELVGIN

-2779 GVTIQDEDGATVET
+2779 GVTIQDESGATVET
-2793 QINVDVL
+2793 HINVDVL

-2815 NEDSSITLSQEQ
+2815 NEDSSITLGQEQ

-2851 TIQHNDDGSYTITPN
+2851 TIQQNEDGSYTITPN
-2866 ADYNGDLDLNFDI
+2866 ADYNGDLDLSFDI

-2889 GLDITVNPLN
+2889 GLDITVNPVN

-2918 FTDADL
+2918 FTDEDL
-2924 LAGASDI
+2924 LVGASDI

-2944 GADGVLSDIGDGTY
+2944 GADGVLSDNGDGTY
-2958 SFAPNENFNG
+2958 NFAPNENFNG
-2968 DVQFSFDVFDGTD
+2968 DVQFSFDVSDGTG
-2981 STSAVIDVS
+2981 STAAVIDVS

-3029 DVSLSGVSYS
+3029 DVALSSVSYT

-3094 ETSGIQAEVD
+3094 ETSDIQAEVD

-3116 LANATDIEGDELT
+3116 LANATDVEGDELT
-3129 ATNLQTNDPDATI
+3129 ASNLQTNDPDATI
-3142 VANDDGSFTITHTEN
+3142 VTNDDGSFTITHTEN

-3169 DGENEVLTTLDLTV
+3169 DGDNEVLTTLDLTV

-3191 AGEEIFIQAEE
+3191 AGEEIFIQAQE

-3225 IIEANVNDEWV
+3225 IIEANLDNEWV

-3299 VQSNDEPLGAWN
+3299 VQSNDDPLGAWN

-3318 GIGDTDRQG
+3318 GLGDTDRQG

-3358 EESRHFTEVEIRAFN
+3358 EESRHFTEVEIKAFN
-3373 DDGELIDSMT
+3373 EDGDLIDSMT
-3383 YHKEDRS
+3383 YHKEDRGG
-3390 NYETDYTL
+3390 YETDYTL
-3398 TTSEPVSY
+3398 TVSEPVSY

-3428 CPDEAVFTSIG
+3428 AHDEAVFTSIG

-3446 ETVELNIHA
+3446 ETIELNIHA
-3455 GDSEIELT
+3455 GDNEIELT
-3463 ADLPNITVDT
+3463 ADLPNITIDT

-3519 DNGDGTWTVTPGE
+3519 DNGDGTWTVTPDE
-3532 NFHGEIELGYQVTD
+3532 NFHGEIELDYQVTD

-3577 EDQGITFSADDL
+3577 EDEGITFSADDL
-3589 LVNTTDV
+3589 LANTTDI
-3596 EGDALSISDITYG
+3596 EGDTLSISDITYG
-3609 GDDGDL
+3609 GDHGDL
-3615 IDNGDG
+3615 VDNGDG

-3650 HLDLTVVPVNDV
+3650 HLDLTVIPVNDI

-3724 PTENFSGEVNLTFDI
+3724 PAENFSGEVNLTFDI

-3747 STATVDVEI
+3747 SIATVDVEI

-3777 TITQEDLLANATDID
+3777 TITQEDLLANATDVD
-3792 GDNLQAVNLATNDPN
+3792 GDNLEAVNFATNDPN
-3807 AVIAENSDGS
+3807 AVIVENSDGS

-3837 DAIETVAADLNLT
+3837 DAIETVAADLNLI

-3920 GFFGNVDLA
+3920 GFFGNVDLT

-3944 LKVEFVNDAPEATP
+3944 LKVEFVNDTPEATP

-3965 DGSILVTQEMLLEN
+3965 DGSILVTQEMLLES

-3988 FATSLETN
+3988 FASALETN

-4095 GTITDNGDGTFS
+4095 GTVTDNGDGTFS

-4124 TDGTDEVE
+4124 TDGTTEVE
-4132 QDINVHIEAVADA
+4132 QDLNVHIEAVADA

-4201 QYDNEGVLNDQEN
+4201 QYDNEGVLNDQDN

-4226 TFEGETAGYQNAA
+4226 TFEGETAGYQNTA

-4257 ENASQVGGGGDLV
+4257 ENASQVDGGGDLV
-4270 PGQDQFSFQVAEGES
+4270 PGQDQFSFQVEEGES

-4296 HNDFNAMQEGQ
+4296 HNDFDAMQDGQ
-4307 YEFRAEDGSPANM
+4307 YEFRAADGSPANM

-4325 QLIFIG
+4325 QLVFVA

-4336 TVVQGENGDAIFHGG
+4336 TVVQGQNGDAIFHGG
-4351 SSSQLNQDGL
+4351 SSSQLNQDGI
-4361 EHTRTTVNEGGEL
+4361 EHTRTTVNEDGEL

-4389 ADFNFTIDVGEVNSQ
+4389 TDFNFTIDVGEVNSQ

-4423 AIENSLQI
+4423 AIENALQI

-4488 DGSITITQ
+4488 DGSIIITQ

-4534 LTPDTDFNGDVSFT
+4534 LTPDADFNGDVNFT

-4575 QDQTFTVGEDGV
+4575 QDQAFTVGEDGV

-4615 GTDGVLT
+4615 GADGVLT

-4668 PVAGNTSYTVHED
+4668 PVAGSTSYTVHED

-4705 SVTYTGSDGVL
+4705 SVTYSGSDGVL

-4740 VVVDEDDAAVSTIA
+4740 VVVDEDDAAVSTTA
-4754 GITVLEVDDPP
+4754 GITVLEVNDPP
-4765 VAGPTSYTIDEDSV
+4765 VAGPTSYTVDEDSV
-4779 LTFNESQILLNAS
+4779 LTFNETQVLLNAS
-4792 DIEGDVELVEI
+4792 DIEGDVQLVEI

-4846 DTYITVDVLPIND
+4846 DTHITVDVLPIND

-4879 QEQLLAQASDIE
+4879 QEQLLSQANDVD
-4891 GDDLTAA
+4891 GDDLTAS
-4898 NLTVGGDAI
+4898 NLMVDGDAT

-4931 FDINDGTDT
+4931 FDINDGVDT
-4940 FVATADL
+4940 LVATADL
-4947 TVNPVNDLPQPQAQT
+4947 TVNPVNDLPQPQDQA
-4962 FSIGEDGIFNFT
+4962 FSIGEDGVLNFT
-4974 DEDLLTGTTDID
+4974 DEDLLTGATDID

-5009 GTYSFAPNENFNG
+5009 GSYSFAPNENFNG

-5064 NSITISNEQLLA
+5064 NSITISDEQLLA

-5085 AIDSVTYTGSDGV
+5085 AIDSVAYTGADGV
-5098 FEDNG
+5098 LEDNG
-5103 DGTYTFSPNENFN
+5103 NGTYTFSPNENFN

-5127 EDGTT
+5127 EEGATEATTAGISVLEVNDPPVAGSTSYTVHEDNSITISNEQLLANSSDIEGEFAIDSVAYSGADGVFEDNGNGTYTFSPNENFNGEVSLDVVVTDEEGAT
-5132 ESTTAGVTVLEV
+5132 EATTAGVTVLEV
-5144 NDPPI
+5144 NDPPV

-5180 VAIDSVTYTGADGI
+5180 VAIDSVNYTGADGI

-5223 EDGATATTTASID
+5223 EDGATVATSASID
-5236 VLPVN
+5236 VLP
-5241 DAPVSGDLAYS
+5241 
-5252 VEEDGSITL
+5252 
-5261 SQEQLLAQAS
+5261 
-5271 DIEGDDLTA
+5271 
-5280 ANLTVGGDATV
+5280 
-5291 TANDDG
+5291 
-5297 SFTITPDAN
+5297 
-5306 FNGDIDLAFDIN
+5306 IN
-5318 DGTDTL
+5318 D
-5324 VATADLTV
+5324 
-5332 NPVNDL
+5332 P
-5338 PQPQDQTFSIGE
+5338 
-5350 DGILNFTDEDLL
+5350 
-5362 TGATDIDGDDLSVEG
+5362 
-5377 VTYTGA
+5377 
-5383 DGVLTDNGDGTYSFA
+5383 
-5398 PNENFNGDV
+5398 
-5407 NFSFDVS
+5407 
-5414 DGTDTVQ
+5414 
-5421 ANIDVSVTPENDPPV
+5421 
-5436 AGSTSYTVHE
+5436 
-5446 DNSIT
+5446 
-5451 ISNEQLLANSSD
+5451 
-5463 IEGEVV
+5463 
-5469 VDSVT
+5469 
-5474 YTGSDGVFEDNGD
+5474 
-5487 GTYTFSPNENFN
+5487 
-5499 GEVSLDVV
+5499 
-5507 VTDEDGTTESTTA
+5507 
-5520 GVTVLE
+5520 
-5526 VNDPPIA
+5526 
-5533 GSTSYSVS
+5533 
-5541 EDEVIT
+5541 
-5547 ISAEQLLANASDIE
+5547 
-5561 GEVAIDS
+5561 
-5568 VTYTGSDGIF
+5568 
-5578 TDNGDGTF
+5578 
-5586 SFAPN
+5586 
-5591 ANFDGD
+5591 
-5597 VSLDVVVTDEE
+5597 
-5608 GATVATNASI
+5608 
-5618 DVLPVND
+5618 
-5625 APVSG
+5625 PVSG
-5630 DLAYSIDEDGSITLS
+5630 DLAYSIDEDGSIILN

-5650 AQAADVDGDDLT
+5650 SQASDVDGDELT

-5683 VTPGT
+5683 VTP
-5688 DFNGNIDLNFDISD
+5688 DANFNGDIDLSFDISD
-5702 GTASIVANADLTV
+5702 GTESIVANADLTV

-5748 ADIEGDDLVAS
+5748 ADIEGGDLVAS

-5764 GDDATIVDNGDGT
+5764 GDDATIVNNGDGT

-5856 IGEQGDETTVIGT
+5856 IGEQGDETTVTGT
-5869 VLDAETGNP
+5869 VLDAETGSP
-5878 VVGADVTLTDNAGH
+5878 VVGADVTMTDNAGH

-5897 TDQSGNYSVNGP
+5897 TDQFGHYSVSGP
-5909 VVDQGSV
+5909 VVDQGTV

-5926 SFLVP
+5926 SFLIP

-5956 TWGESPQDMDNHLW
+5956 TWGESPRDMDNHLW
-5970 LYDTETGNEL
+5970 LYDTENGNEL

-6005 NGNGPETITIPNYQD
+6005 NGGGPETITIPNYQD

-6053 VETFTPELPEN
+6053 VETFTPDLPDN
-6064 PSGEHWH
+6064 PTGEHWH

-6083 QDVGSENSFE
+6083 QDVGSENAFD
-6093 LPTSEEVLANVNGI
+6093 LPTAEEALANENGI
-6107 DISELLMGDEGGDS
+6107 NISELLTGDEDGDS
-6121 GDTGG
+6121 GETGG

-6197 TINEDGSLTFT
+6197 TINEDGSLIFT
-6208 DEQLLAGTTDIDGD
+6208 DEQLLAGATDIDGEN
-6222 GLSVESV
+6222 LSVESV

-6257 IDLTYDVSDGTD
+6257 VDLTYDVSDGTD

-6284 VPVAGSTTYSVE
+6284 VPVAGTTAYSVE
-6296 EDGSITLSDAQLLA
+6296 EDGSITLSDTQLLA

-6397 TVNEAQ
+6397 TISEAQ
-6403 LLANS
+6403 LIANS

-6435 TYSFAPNENF
+6435 TYSFAANENF
-6445 NGNVSLDVTVADEDG
+6445 NGNINLDVTVIDDDG

-6501 AQASDVDGD
+6501 AQASD
-6510 DLTAA
+6510 L
-6515 NLTAGDNA
+6515 
-6523 TVTANDDGSFTI
+6523 
-6535 TPDADFNGDIDL
+6535 
-6547 SFDVS
+6547 
-6552 DGVETVQAGVDL
+6552 
-6564 TVNPVNDI
+6564 
-6572 AVVEDV
+6572 
-6578 AYTIEEDGSLTFA
+6578 
-6591 DADLLAGA
+6591 
-6599 ADIDGDELSI
+6599 
-6609 TDVSYTG
+6609 
-6616 AEGVFT
+6616 
-6622 DNGDGTYSFAPNEN
+6622 
-6636 FNGEVSLDFSVSD
+6636 
-6649 GTETVDANIG
+6649 
-6659 VTVTDVNDA
+6659 
-6668 PVSGAT
+6668 
-6674 SYQMNEDGTITL
+6674 
-6686 SPEQLIANSSDVD
+6686 
-6699 GDVSLDSVSYSGA
+6699 
-6712 DGILVQNED
+6712 
-6721 GSVTFAPNE
+6721 
-6730 NFNGDINLDVTV
+6730 
-6742 IDDDGATAQT
+6742 
-6752 TAGIEVIAVNDA
+6752 
-6764 PVAGDLAYSVD
+6764 
-6775 EDGSITLSQEQLL
+6775 
-6788 AQASDVDGDDLTAA
+6788 DGDDLTAA

-6917 FAPNENFNGD
+6917 FAPNENFNGE

-6945 DVTVTDVNDAPVS
+6945 DVTVTDVNDAPVA

-6977 LIANSSDVDGDVSLD
+6977 LIANSSDVDGEVSLE
-6992 SVSYSGADGILVQ
+6992 SVTYSGSDGSLVQ
-7005 NEDGS
+7005 NDNGS
-7010 VTFAPN
+7010 VTFTPS

-7023 NLDVTVIDDDGATA
+7023 SLDVVVTDDDGATA
-7037 QTTAGIEVL
+7037 TTTAGIEVL

-7053 SEDVKLTTA
+7053 SEEVELTTA

-7084 ADELSA
+7084 VDELSA

-7141 DVTPVNDAPEAPTI
+7141 DVTPVNDAPEAPMI

-7190 VRSPANATLTQQPD
+7190 VRAPANATLTQQPD

-7229 EVVEGSLNVDVIPV
+7229 EVVDGSLNVDVIPV

-7276 IDTTDL
+7276 IDTADL
-7282 VVSRIINADGEDG
+7282 VVSRIITADGEDG
-7295 GELTD
+7295 GEVTD

-7309 PTGDFS
+7309 PTGDFA
-7315 GTSDLQVVVSDGEFE
+7315 GVSDLQVVVSDGEFE

-7335 PVFVRP
+7335 PVYVRP
-7341 VADGAV
+7341 AADGAV
-7347 ITTDHDG
+7347 ISTDHDG

-7388 VGFEVTDGEHCD
+7388 VGFEVTDGVNTVMITEPGQYIDLFDWDISNIQMTPPEDFHGEFFVTVSATTVDYGDEPEAFEDGIDSGDFETLAGDSIILTAD
-7400 DHRTGSIYRP
+7400 DLIGLAENVNADSDDEVKLVHLADRSQGEIVDNGDGTWTFTPASGFTGEADIAYVIDKDGVLHDEQTGVVVKEGDSRENAAPEINSITTTEIAADTTLSFTDEDMLANLSDAEGDSLSIESVSLMEGQGVIESDNQGNYQFTPAEDYTGDVQVGFIATDGENRIESFFN
-7410 VRMGYLKHS
+7410 VDIQDAEELALSEGYVLAGDGS
-7419 NDAS
+7419 LIITESQLVDELGVSDSAQVADVADANDAGFFAESGEGQWTYWPNEDFDGNLAMNVEVNDGSEVSSHSLSIQVADNSAQSDEPPVQAAQVTEEQQLDVVQQTVDQVQDVETEVENSVADVTAAPGDTISISVPDEVSGNESVDYADMSGLPEGATVSNALDNGDGSFTISGNLDQPVSVELPEGYEGTSEVQFQGYDDLGSSIDGASGSVEVEIDDQYTMQGSTQEQQPDMAGMESGGSDWTSSGGQEQGIDFTDDSGSFDSDSQTGTDQGNDLDQSQI

>member
-40 NTIATTIATGAEN
+40 NTIASTVATGAEN

-59 VNQALEDNP
+59 INQALEDNP
-68 SGAGNEEE
+68 SGAGNAED
-76 ASASGGAAEEETP
+76 ASASGAAVQEETT
-89 ESDEGSDDTQSNVV
+89 ESGSDSDAAQSNVV
-103 GGAAS
+103 DGAATETGT
-108 DASSD
+108 DGAT
-113 DASGSGGGSGAG
+113 AGSGGSGAG
-125 AQAVGGENA
+125 AQAVGGGE
-134 AASEGG
+134 STSSDGG
-140 SDAEGNE
+140 TDAEGNE
-147 DQGQAARTSAAPS
+147 GQGQAATTSASLNADS
-160 AEASESDEQQTGDDL
+160 SDSGEQQANDDL
-175 DSQTVEETFAVD
+175 DSQTIEETFAVD
-187 VEASDEETI
+187 VQASDEESI
-196 SEVEDDFDSETVN
+196 SEVEDDFDSETVS

-214 KVESE
+214 QVESE
-219 NDAPEAEQNLAYIM
+219 NDAPEVEQDLAYIM

-264 VGADATVQENGDGT
+264 VGADATVQDNGDGT
-278 FTVVPSTD
+278 FTVVPSAD

-292 LTFDISDGQETI
+292 LTFDISDGQDTV

-367 TDNGNGTYTFAPNE
+367 TDNDNGTYTFAPNE

-387 NFGFEVSDG
+387 NFS
-396 TDTVSANIDVSVT
+396 
-409 AVDDAPVS
+409 
-417 GDLAYSVDEDGSIRL
+417 
-432 SQEQL
+432 
-437 LSQASDVEGD
+437 
-447 DLTASELS
+447 
-455 VGGNATVIQN
+455 
-465 DDGSFTITPDENFN
+465 
-479 GDIDIS
+479 
-485 FDISDGSNTVQAS
+485 
-498 ADLTVNPVN
+498 
-507 DLPVPQDQQFSVEE
+507 
-521 DGTLIFTDADL
+521 
-532 LTGATDIEGDNL
+532 
-544 TVEGVT
+544 
-550 YDGGDGILTDNG
+550 
-562 NGTYTFAPNENFNG
+562 
-576 DVNFGF
+576 F

-588 DTVSANIDVSVTAV
+588 DTVSANIDVSVA
-602 DDAPV
+602 
-607 SGDLAY
+607 
-613 SIDEDGSIRL
+613 
-623 SQEQLLSQASDVEG
+623 
-637 DDLTASGLSVGGNA
+637 
-651 TVIQNDDGSFT
+651 
-662 ITPDENFNGDIDIS
+662 
-676 FDISDGTNTVQA
+676 
-688 SADLTVN
+688 
-695 PVNDLPVPQDQQ
+695 
-707 FSVEEDGTLIFTDA
+707 
-721 ELLTGATDIEGDNLT
+721 
-736 VEGVTYDGGDGILT
+736 
-750 DNGNGTYTFAP
+750 
-761 NENFNGDVN
+761 
-770 FNFDVSDGTDTVSAN
+770 
-785 IDVSVTA
+785 A

-804 SVDEDGSI
+804 SV
-812 RLSQEQLLSQA
+812 
-823 SDVEGDDLTASG
+823 
-835 LTVGGDATV
+835 
-844 VANDDGS
+844 
-851 FTITPDEDFNGDI
+851 
-864 DISFDISDGT
+864 
-874 NTVQASAD
+874 
-882 LTVNPVNDLPVPQ
+882 
-895 DQQFSVE
+895 
-902 EDGTLIFTDAD
+902 
-913 LLTGATDIEGD
+913 
-924 NLTVEGVT
+924 
-932 YDGGDGIL
+932 
-940 TDNGN
+940 
-945 GTYTFAPNENFN
+945 
-957 GDVNFGFDVSDGTD
+957 
-971 TVSANID
+971 
-978 VSVTAVDDAPV
+978 
-989 SGDLAYSIDED
+989 DED

-1056 ISFDIADGTNTVQ
+1056 IN
-1069 ASADLTVNPVNDL
+1069 
-1082 PVPQDQQFSVE
+1082 
-1093 EDGTLIFT
+1093 
-1101 DADLL
+1101 
-1106 TGATDIEGD
+1106 
-1115 NLTVEGVTY
+1115 
-1124 DGGDGILTD
+1124 
-1133 NGNGTYTFAPN
+1133 
-1144 ENFNGD
+1144 
-1150 VNFGFDV
+1150 
-1157 SDGTDTVSANIDVS
+1157 
-1171 VTAVDDAPVSG
+1171 
-1182 DLAYSIDEDG
+1182 
-1192 SIRLSQEQLLSQA
+1192 
-1205 SDVEGDDLTASSLTV
+1205 
-1220 GGDATV
+1220 
-1226 VANDDGSFT
+1226 
-1235 ITPDENFNGDID
+1235 
-1247 ISFDISDGTNTVQA
+1247 FDISDGTNTVQA

-1293 ADLLTGA
+1293 SDLLTGA
-1300 TDVEGDNLTVE
+1300 TDIEGDDLTVE
-1311 GITYE
+1311 GISYE

-1322 TDLGEG
+1322 TDHGDG
-1328 SYSFAPNENFNGDV
+1328 SYSFAPNENFNGEV
-1342 SFSFDVSD
+1342 NFSFDVSD

-1416 LEINGNGTYIFSPNE
+1416 LEINGNGTYTFSPNE

-1437 ALDVVVADEDG
+1437 ALDVVVTDEEG

-1453 TAGINVLEVN
+1453 TAGITVLEVN

-1472 YTIDEDSVLTFSE
+1472 YTIDEDSVLTFNE

-1520 CSFAPN
+1520 CSYAPN
-1526 ENFNGQVQLDV
+1526 ENFNGQVQLGV

-1546 VETVI
+1546 VDTVI
-1551 NVDVLPINDV
+1551 NVDVLPINDA

-1572 EDGSITLSQDQL
+1572 EDGSITLSQEQL
-1584 LSQASDVEGE
+1584 LSQASDVEGQ

-1603 NGNAAVTAN
+1603 DGNATVTAN
-1612 DDGSFTIVPD
+1612 DDGSFTIVP
-1622 ANFNGDI
+1622 
-1629 DIQFNITDGTNTVQA
+1629 
-1644 TADLTVN
+1644 
-1651 PVNDLPVPQDQ
+1651 
-1662 QFSVEEDGTLIF
+1662 E
-1674 TDADLLTGATDI
+1674 
-1686 EGDNLTVEG
+1686 
-1695 VTYDGGDGILTDN
+1695 
-1708 GNGTYT
+1708 
-1714 FAPNENFNGDVNFG
+1714 
-1728 FDVSD
+1728 
-1733 GTDTV
+1733 
-1738 SANIDVSVTAVDDA
+1738 
-1752 PVSGDL
+1752 
-1758 AYSIDEDGSIRLSQE
+1758 
-1773 QLLSQASDVE
+1773 
-1783 GDDLTASGLS
+1783 
-1793 VGGNATVIQNDDGSF
+1793 
-1808 TITPDENFNGDIDIS
+1808 
-1823 FDISDGTNTVQAS
+1823 
-1836 ADLTVN
+1836 
-1842 PVNDMPVPQDQQF
+1842 
-1855 SVEEDGTLIFTD
+1855 
-1867 ADLLTGATD
+1867 
-1876 IEGDNLTVEGVTYDG
+1876 
-1891 GDGILTDNGNGTYT
+1891 
-1905 FAPNE
+1905 
-1910 NFNGDVNFGFD
+1910 
-1921 VSDGTNTVQASADL
+1921 
-1935 TVNPVNDLPVPQD
+1935 
-1948 QQFSVEE
+1948 
-1955 DGTLIFTDAD
+1955 
-1965 LLTGATD
+1965 
-1972 IEGDNL
+1972 
-1978 TVEAV
+1978 
-1983 TYDGGDG
+1983 
-1990 ILTDNGNGTYTFAP
+1990 
-2004 NENFNGDVNFGF
+2004 
-2016 EVSDG
+2016 
-2021 TDTVSANIDVS
+2021 
-2032 VTAVDDAPV
+2032 
-2041 SGDLAYSVDEDGSIR
+2041 
-2056 LSQEQLLSQASDV
+2056 
-2069 EGDDLTA
+2069 
-2076 SSLTVDG
+2076 
-2083 DATVVANDDGSFTIT
+2083 
-2098 PDENFNGD
+2098 
-2106 IDISF
+2106 
-2111 DISDGTNTVQASADL
+2111 
-2126 TVNPVNDL
+2126 
-2134 PVPQDQQFS
+2134 
-2143 IAEDG
+2143 
-2148 TLQFTD
+2148 
-2154 ADLLTGATDVEGDNL
+2154 
-2169 TVEGITYEGTDGVLT
+2169 
-2184 DLGEGSYSFAPNE
+2184 
-2197 NFNGD
+2197 
-2202 VSFSFDVSDGTDT
+2202 
-2215 VSANIDVSVTPEN
+2215 
-2228 DPPVAGSTSYTVNE
+2228 
-2242 DNSITIS
+2242 
-2249 DAQLLATSSD
+2249 
-2259 IEGDV
+2259 
-2264 SIDSVTYSG
+2264 
-2273 SDGVLEI
+2273 
-2280 NGNGTYIFSPN
+2280 
-2291 ENFSGE
+2291 
-2297 IALDVV
+2297 
-2303 VADEDGATDAT
+2303 
-2314 TAGINVLEV
+2314 
-2323 NDPPVAGPTSYTI
+2323 
-2336 DEDSVLTFS
+2336 
-2345 ESQVLLNASDVEGDV
+2345 
-2360 ELVGISYDGPD
+2360 
-2371 GIFSVNGDGTC
+2371 
-2382 SFAPNENFNGQVQLD
+2382 
-2397 VTIRDEDGA
+2397 
-2406 EVETVINVDVLPIN
+2406 
-2420 DVPVSG
+2420 
-2426 DLAYNVNE
+2426 
-2434 DGSITLSQDQLLSQA
+2434 
-2449 SDVEGEDLT
+2449 
-2458 ASDLT
+2458 
-2463 VNGNAA
+2463 
-2469 VTANDDGSF
+2469 
-2478 TIVPDANFNGDI
+2478 ANFNGDI

-2525 SIAEDGTLQFTD
+2525 SIEEDGTLQFTD
-2537 ADLLTGASDIDGEDL
+2537 ADLLTGATDIDGDNL

-2586 NFSFDVSDGTD
+2586 NFSFDVSDGTE
-2597 TVSANIDVSV
+2597 TVSANIDVTV

-2677 SGDISLDVIVA
+2677 SGDISLDLIVA

-2735 ASDIEGEVELVGIN
+2735 ASDVEGDVELVGIN

-2827 LLARAGDIDSD
+2827 LLARAGDIDSE
-2838 NLEAINLSTDENA
+2838 NLEAINLSNDENA
-2851 TIQHNDDGSYTITPN
+2851 TIQQNDDGSYTITPD

-2879 IDNDGGEVQV
+2879 IDNDGGSVQV

-2899 DLPQAQDQQFTI
+2899 DLPQAQDQQFSI

-2944 GADGVLSDIGDGTY
+2944 GADGVLSDNGDGTY

-2968 DVQFSFDVFDGTD
+2968 EVQFSFDVFDGTG
-2981 STSAVIDVS
+2981 STAAVIDVS

-3029 DVSLSGVSYS
+3029 DVALSSVTYA

-3073 EDGATATTTAGIDV
+3073 EAGATATTTAGIDV

-3094 ETSGIQAEVD
+3094 ETSDIQAEVD

-3116 LANATDIEGDELT
+3116 LANATDVEGDELT
-3129 ATNLQTNDPDATI
+3129 ASNLQTNDPDATI
-3142 VANDDGSFTITHTEN
+3142 VTNDDGSFTITHTEN

-3169 DGENEVLTTLDLTV
+3169 DGDNEVLTTLDLTV

-3191 AGEEIFIQAEE
+3191 AGEEIFIQAQE

-3225 IIEANVNDEWV
+3225 IIEANLDNEWV

-3299 VQSNDEPLGAWN
+3299 VQSNDDPLGAWN

-3318 GIGDTDRQG
+3318 GLGDTDRQG

-3358 EESRHFTEVEIRAFN
+3358 EESRHFTEVEIKAFN
-3373 DDGELIDSMT
+3373 EDGDLIDSMT
-3383 YHKEDRS
+3383 YHKEDRGG
-3390 NYETDYTL
+3390 YETDYTL
-3398 TTSEPVSY
+3398 TVSEPVSY

-3428 CPDEAVFTSIG
+3428 AHDEAVFTSIG

-3446 ETVELNIHA
+3446 ETIELNIHA
-3455 GDSEIELT
+3455 GDNEIELT
-3463 ADLPNITVDT
+3463 ADLPNITIDT

-3519 DNGDGTWTVTPGE
+3519 DNGDGTWTVTPDE
-3532 NFHGEIELGYQVTD
+3532 NFHGEIELDYQVTD

-3577 EDQGITFSADDL
+3577 EDEGITFSADDL
-3589 LVNTTDV
+3589 LANTTDI
-3596 EGDALSISDITYG
+3596 EGDTLSISDITYG
-3609 GDDGDL
+3609 GDHGDL
-3615 IDNGDG
+3615 VDNGDG

-3650 HLDLTVVPVNDV
+3650 HLDLTVIPVNDI

-3724 PTENFSGEVNLTFDI
+3724 PAENFSGEVNLTFDI

-3747 STATVDVEI
+3747 SIATVDVEI

-3777 TITQEDLLANATDID
+3777 TITQEDLLANATDVD
-3792 GDNLQAVNLATNDPN
+3792 GDNLEAVNFATNDPN
-3807 AVIAENSDGS
+3807 AVIVENSDGS

-3837 DAIETVAADLNLT
+3837 DAIETVAADLNLI

-3920 GFFGNVDLA
+3920 GFFGNVDLT

-3944 LKVEFVNDAPEATP
+3944 LKVEFVNDTPEATP

-3965 DGSILVTQEMLLEN
+3965 DGSILVTQEMLLES

-3988 FATSLETN
+3988 FASALETN

-4095 GTITDNGDGTFS
+4095 GTVTDNGDGTFS

-4124 TDGTDEVE
+4124 TDGTTEVE
-4132 QDINVHIEAVADA
+4132 QDLNVHIEAVADA

-4201 QYDNEGVLNDQEN
+4201 QYDNEGVLNDQDN

-4226 TFEGETAGYQNAA
+4226 TFEGETAGYQNTA

-4257 ENASQVGGGGDLV
+4257 ENASQVDGGGDLV
-4270 PGQDQFSFQVAEGES
+4270 PGQDQFSFQVEEGES

-4296 HNDFNAMQEGQ
+4296 HNDFDAMQDGQ
-4307 YEFRAEDGSPANM
+4307 YEFRAADGSPANM

-4325 QLIFIG
+4325 QLVFVA

-4336 TVVQGENGDAIFHGG
+4336 TVVQGQNGDAIFHGG
-4351 SSSQLNQDGL
+4351 SSSQLNQDGI
-4361 EHTRTTVNEGGEL
+4361 EHTRTTVNEDGEL

-4389 ADFNFTIDVGEVNSQ
+4389 TDFNFTIDVGEVNSQ

-4423 AIENSLQI
+4423 AIENALQI

-4488 DGSITITQ
+4488 DGSIIITQ

-4534 LTPDTDFNGDVSFT
+4534 LTPDADFNGDVNFT

-4575 QDQTFTVGEDGV
+4575 QDQAFTVGEDGV

-4615 GTDGVLT
+4615 GADGVLT

-4668 PVAGNTSYTVHED
+4668 PVAGSTSYTVHED

-4705 SVTYTGSDGVL
+4705 SVTYSGSDGVL

-4740 VVVDEDDAAVSTIA
+4740 VVVDEDDAAVSTTA
-4754 GITVLEVDDPP
+4754 GITVLEVNDPP
-4765 VAGPTSYTIDEDSV
+4765 VAGPTSYTVDEDSV
-4779 LTFNESQILLNAS
+4779 LTFNETQVLLNAS
-4792 DIEGDVELVEI
+4792 DIEGDVQLVEI

-4846 DTYITVDVLPIND
+4846 DTHITVDVLPIND

-4879 QEQLLAQASDIE
+4879 QEQLLSQANDVD
-4891 GDDLTAA
+4891 GDDLTAS
-4898 NLTVGGDAI
+4898 NLMVDGDAT

-4931 FDINDGTDT
+4931 FDINDGVDT
-4940 FVATADL
+4940 LVATADL
-4947 TVNPVNDLPQPQAQT
+4947 TVNPVNDLPQPQDQA
-4962 FSIGEDGIFNFT
+4962 FSIGEDGVLNFT
-4974 DEDLLTGTTDID
+4974 DEDLLTGATDID

-5009 GTYSFAPNENFNG
+5009 GSYSFAPNENFNG

-5064 NSITISNEQLLA
+5064 NSITISDEQLLA

-5085 AIDSVTYTGSDGV
+5085 AIDSVAYTGADGVLEDNGNGTYTLSPNENFNGEVSLDVVVTDEEGATEATTAGISVLEVNDPPVAGSTSYTVHEDNSITISNEQLLANSSDIEGEFAIDSVAYSGADGV

-5103 DGTYTFSPNENFN
+5103 NGTYTFSPNENFN

-5127 EDGTT
+5127 EEGAT
-5132 ESTTAGVTVLEV
+5132 EATTAGVTVLEV
-5144 NDPPI
+5144 NDPPV

-5180 VAIDSVTYTGADGI
+5180 VAIDSVNYTGADGI

-5223 EDGATATTTASID
+5223 EDGATVATSASID
-5236 VLPVN
+5236 VLP
-5241 DAPVSGDLAYS
+5241 
-5252 VEEDGSITL
+5252 
-5261 SQEQLLAQAS
+5261 
-5271 DIEGDDLTA
+5271 
-5280 ANLTVGGDATV
+5280 
-5291 TANDDG
+5291 
-5297 SFTITPDAN
+5297 
-5306 FNGDIDLAFDIN
+5306 IN
-5318 DGTDTL
+5318 D
-5324 VATADLTV
+5324 
-5332 NPVNDL
+5332 P
-5338 PQPQDQTFSIGE
+5338 
-5350 DGILNFTDEDLL
+5350 
-5362 TGATDIDGDDLSVEG
+5362 
-5377 VTYTGA
+5377 
-5383 DGVLTDNGDGTYSFA
+5383 
-5398 PNENFNGDV
+5398 
-5407 NFSFDVS
+5407 
-5414 DGTDTVQ
+5414 
-5421 ANIDVSVTPENDPPV
+5421 
-5436 AGSTSYTVHE
+5436 
-5446 DNSIT
+5446 
-5451 ISNEQLLANSSD
+5451 
-5463 IEGEVV
+5463 
-5469 VDSVT
+5469 
-5474 YTGSDGVFEDNGD
+5474 
-5487 GTYTFSPNENFN
+5487 
-5499 GEVSLDVV
+5499 
-5507 VTDEDGTTESTTA
+5507 
-5520 GVTVLE
+5520 
-5526 VNDPPIA
+5526 
-5533 GSTSYSVS
+5533 
-5541 EDEVIT
+5541 
-5547 ISAEQLLANASDIE
+5547 
-5561 GEVAIDS
+5561 
-5568 VTYTGSDGIF
+5568 
-5578 TDNGDGTF
+5578 
-5586 SFAPN
+5586 
-5591 ANFDGD
+5591 
-5597 VSLDVVVTDEE
+5597 
-5608 GATVATNASI
+5608 
-5618 DVLPVND
+5618 
-5625 APVSG
+5625 PVSG
-5630 DLAYSIDEDGSITLS
+5630 DLAYSIDEDGSIILN

-5650 AQAADVDGDDLT
+5650 SQASDVDGDELT

-5683 VTPGT
+5683 VTP
-5688 DFNGNIDLNFDISD
+5688 DANFNGDIDLSFDISD
-5702 GTASIVANADLTV
+5702 GTESIVANADLTV

-5748 ADIEGDDLVAS
+5748 ADIEGGDLVAS

-5764 GDDATIVDNGDGT
+5764 GDDATIVNNGDGT

-5807 GLTVDPVNDA
+5807 GLAVDPVNDA

-5856 IGEQGDETTVIGT
+5856 IGEQGDETTVTGT
-5869 VLDAETGNP
+5869 VLDAETGSP
-5878 VVGADVTLTDNAGH
+5878 VVGADVTMTDNAGH

-5897 TDQSGNYSVNGP
+5897 TDQFGHYSVSGP
-5909 VVDQGSV
+5909 VVDQGTV

-5926 SFLVP
+5926 SFLIP

-5956 TWGESPQDMDNHLW
+5956 TWGESPRDMDNHLW
-5970 LYDTETGNEL
+5970 LYDTENGNEL

-6005 NGNGPETITIPNYQD
+6005 NGGGPETITIPNYQD

-6053 VETFTPELPEN
+6053 VETFTPDLPDN
-6064 PSGEHWH
+6064 PTGEHWH

-6083 QDVGSENSFE
+6083 QDVGSENAFD
-6093 LPTSEEVLANVNGI
+6093 LPTAEEALANENGI
-6107 DISELLMGDEGGDS
+6107 NISELLTGDEDGDS
-6121 GDTGG
+6121 GETGG

-6197 TINEDGSLTFT
+6197 TINEDGSLIFT
-6208 DEQLLAGTTDIDGD
+6208 DEQLLAGATDIDGEN
-6222 GLSVESV
+6222 LSVESV

-6257 IDLTYDVSDGTD
+6257 VDLTYDVSDGTD

-6284 VPVAGSTTYSVE
+6284 VPVAGTTAYSVE
-6296 EDGSITLSDAQLLA
+6296 EDGSITLSDTQLLA

-6397 TVNEAQ
+6397 TISEAQ
-6403 LLANS
+6403 LIANS

-6435 TYSFAPNENF
+6435 TYSFAANENF
-6445 NGNVSLDVTVADEDG
+6445 NGNINLDVTVIDDDG

-6501 AQASDVDGD
+6501 AQASD
-6510 DLTAA
+6510 L
-6515 NLTAGDNA
+6515 
-6523 TVTANDDGSFTI
+6523 
-6535 TPDADFNGDIDL
+6535 
-6547 SFDVS
+6547 
-6552 DGVETVQAGVDL
+6552 
-6564 TVNPVNDI
+6564 
-6572 AVVEDV
+6572 
-6578 AYTIEEDGSLTFA
+6578 
-6591 DADLLAGA
+6591 
-6599 ADIDGDELSI
+6599 
-6609 TDVSYTG
+6609 
-6616 AEGVFT
+6616 
-6622 DNGDGTYSFAPNEN
+6622 
-6636 FNGEVSLDFSVSD
+6636 
-6649 GTETVDANIG
+6649 
-6659 VTVTDVNDA
+6659 
-6668 PVSGAT
+6668 
-6674 SYQMNEDGTITL
+6674 
-6686 SPEQLIANSSDVD
+6686 
-6699 GDVSLDSVSYSGA
+6699 
-6712 DGILVQNED
+6712 
-6721 GSVTFAPNE
+6721 
-6730 NFNGDINLDVTV
+6730 
-6742 IDDDGATAQT
+6742 
-6752 TAGIEVIAVNDA
+6752 
-6764 PVAGDLAYSVD
+6764 
-6775 EDGSITLSQEQLL
+6775 
-6788 AQASDVDGDDLTAA
+6788 DGDDLTAA

-6917 FAPNENFNGD
+6917 FAPNENFNGE

-6945 DVTVTDVNDAPVS
+6945 DVTVTDVNDAPVA

-6977 LIANSSDVDGDVSLD
+6977 LIANSSDVDGEVSLE
-6992 SVSYSGADGILVQ
+6992 SVTYSGSDGSLVQ
-7005 NEDGS
+7005 NDNGS
-7010 VTFAPN
+7010 VTFTPS

-7023 NLDVTVIDDDGATA
+7023 SLDVVVTDDDGATA
-7037 QTTAGIEVL
+7037 TTTAGIEVL

-7053 SEDVKLTTA
+7053 SEEVELTTA

-7141 DVTPVNDAPEAPTI
+7141 DVTPVNDAPEAPMI

-7190 VRSPANATLTQQPD
+7190 VRAPANATLTQQPD

-7229 EVVEGSLNVDVIPV
+7229 EVVDGSLNVDVIPV

-7276 IDTTDL
+7276 IDTADL
-7282 VVSRIINADGEDG
+7282 VVSRIITADGEDG
-7295 GELTD
+7295 GEVTD

-7309 PTGDFS
+7309 PTGDFA
-7315 GTSDLQVVVSDGEFE
+7315 GVSDLQVVVSDGEFE

-7335 PVFVRP
+7335 PVYVRP
-7341 VADGAV
+7341 AADGAV
-7347 ITTDHDG
+7347 ISTDHDG

-7388 VGFEVTDGEHCD
+7388 VGFEVTDGVNTVMITEPGQYIDLFDWDISNIQMTPPEDFHGEFFVTVSATTVDYGDEPEAFEDGIDSGDFETLAGDSIILTAD
-7400 DHRTGSIYRP
+7400 DLIGLAENVDADSDDEVKLVHLADRSQGEIVDNGDGTWTFTPASGFTGEADIAYVIDKDGVLHDEQTGVVVKEGDSRENATPEINSITTTEIAADTTLSFTDEDMLANLSDAEGDSLSIESVSLMEGQGVIESDNQGNYQFTPAEDYTGDVQVGFIATDGENRIESFFN
-7410 VRMGYLKHS
+7410 VDIQDAEELALSEGYVLAGDGS
-7419 NDAS
+7419 LIITESQLVDELGVSDSAQVADVADANDAGFFAESGEGQWTYWPNEDFDGNLAMNVEVNDGSEVSSHSLSIQVADNSAQSDEPPVQAAQVTEEQQLDVVQQTVDQVQDVETEVENSVADVTAAPGDTISISVPDEVSGNESVDYADMSGLPEGATVSNALDNGDGSFTISGNLDQPVSVELPEGYEGTSEVQFQGYDDLGSSIDGASGSVEVEIDDQYTMQGSTQEQQPDMAGMESGGSDWTSSGGQEQGIDFTDDSGSFDSDSQTGTDQGNDLDQSQI

>member
-1 MAGENNQNNQNEDL
+1 
-15 NDAVEQTDTNDA
+15 
-27 GTPSQQQNQQNQQ
+27 
-40 NTIATTIATGAEN
+40 
-53 TDAADE
+53 
-59 VNQALEDNP
+59 
-68 SGAGNEEE
+68 
-76 ASASGGAAEEETP
+76 
-89 ESDEGSDDTQSNVV
+89 
-103 GGAAS
+103 
-108 DASSD
+108 
-113 DASGSGGGSGAG
+113 
-125 AQAVGGENA
+125 
-134 AASEGG
+134 
-140 SDAEGNE
+140 
-147 DQGQAARTSAAPS
+147 
-160 AEASESDEQQTGDDL
+160 
-175 DSQTVEETFAVD
+175 
-187 VEASDEETI
+187 
-196 SEVEDDFDSETVN
+196 
-209 ETFKI
+209 
-214 KVESE
+214 
-219 NDAPEAEQNLAYIM
+219 
-233 DEDGSITFTQEQ
+233 
-245 LLEYASDVDGDE
+245 
-257 LVASNVQ
+257 
-264 VGADATVQENGDGT
+264 
-278 FTVVPSTD
+278 
-286 FNGELD
+286 
-292 LTFDISDGQETI
+292 
-304 SSAIDLTV
+304 
-312 RPINDAP
+312 
-319 VPEDKTFEIEE
+319 
-330 DGTLIFT
+330 
-337 DADLLTGA
+337 
-345 TDIEGDNL
+345 
-353 TVEGVTYDGGDGIL
+353 
-367 TDNGNGTYTFAPNE
+367 
-381 NFNGDV
+381 
-387 NFGFEVSDG
+387 
-396 TDTVSANIDVSVT
+396 
-409 AVDDAPVS
+409 
-417 GDLAYSVDEDGSIRL
+417 
-432 SQEQL
+432 
-437 LSQASDVEGD
+437 
-447 DLTASELS
+447 
-455 VGGNATVIQN
+455 
-465 DDGSFTITPDENFN
+465 
-479 GDIDIS
+479 
-485 FDISDGSNTVQAS
+485 
-498 ADLTVNPVN
+498 
-507 DLPVPQDQQFSVEE
+507 
-521 DGTLIFTDADL
+521 
-532 LTGATDIEGDNL
+532 
-544 TVEGVT
+544 
-550 YDGGDGILTDNG
+550 
-562 NGTYTFAPNENFNG
+562 
-576 DVNFGF
+576 
-582 DVSDGT
+582 
-588 DTVSANIDVSVTAV
+588 
-602 DDAPV
+602 
-607 SGDLAY
+607 
-613 SIDEDGSIRL
+613 
-623 SQEQLLSQASDVEG
+623 
-637 DDLTASGLSVGGNA
+637 
-651 TVIQNDDGSFT
+651 
-662 ITPDENFNGDIDIS
+662 
-676 FDISDGTNTVQA
+676 
-688 SADLTVN
+688 
-695 PVNDLPVPQDQQ
+695 
-707 FSVEEDGTLIFTDA
+707 
-721 ELLTGATDIEGDNLT
+721 
-736 VEGVTYDGGDGILT
+736 
-750 DNGNGTYTFAP
+750 
-761 NENFNGDVN
+761 
-770 FNFDVSDGTDTVSAN
+770 
-785 IDVSVTA
+785 
-792 VDDAPVS
+792 
-799 GDLAY
+799 
-804 SVDEDGSI
+804 
-812 RLSQEQLLSQA
+812 
-823 SDVEGDDLTASG
+823 
-835 LTVGGDATV
+835 
-844 VANDDGS
+844 
-851 FTITPDEDFNGDI
+851 
-864 DISFDISDGT
+864 
-874 NTVQASAD
+874 
-882 LTVNPVNDLPVPQ
+882 
-895 DQQFSVE
+895 
-902 EDGTLIFTDAD
+902 
-913 LLTGATDIEGD
+913 
-924 NLTVEGVT
+924 
-932 YDGGDGIL
+932 
-940 TDNGN
+940 
-945 GTYTFAPNENFN
+945 NENFN

-1035 TQNDDGSFTITPDEN
+1035 
-1050 FNGDID
+1050 
-1056 ISFDIADGTNTVQ
+1056 
-1069 ASADLTVNPVNDL
+1069 
-1082 PVPQDQQFSVE
+1082 
-1093 EDGTLIFT
+1093 
-1101 DADLL
+1101 
-1106 TGATDIEGD
+1106 
-1115 NLTVEGVTY
+1115 
-1124 DGGDGILTD
+1124 
-1133 NGNGTYTFAPN
+1133 
-1144 ENFNGD
+1144 
-1150 VNFGFDV
+1150 
-1157 SDGTDTVSANIDVS
+1157 
-1171 VTAVDDAPVSG
+1171 
-1182 DLAYSIDEDG
+1182 
-1192 SIRLSQEQLLSQA
+1192 
-1205 SDVEGDDLTASSLTV
+1205 
-1220 GGDATV
+1220 

-1271 DLPVPQDQQFS
+1271 DLPVPQEQQFS

-1416 LEINGNGTYIFSPNE
+1416 LEINGNGTYTFSPNE

-1448 ATDAT
+1448 ATDST

-1485 SQVLLNASDVEGDVE
+1485 SQVLLNASDVEGDVD
-1500 LVGISYDGPDGIF
+1500 LVGISYDGPEGIF

-1551 NVDVLPINDV
+1551 NVDVLPINDA

-1603 NGNAAVTAN
+1603 G
-1612 DDGSFTIVPD
+1612 
-1622 ANFNGDI
+1622 
-1629 DIQFNITDGTNTVQA
+1629 
-1644 TADLTVN
+1644 
-1651 PVNDLPVPQDQ
+1651 
-1662 QFSVEEDGTLIF
+1662 
-1674 TDADLLTGATDI
+1674 
-1686 EGDNLTVEG
+1686 
-1695 VTYDGGDGILTDN
+1695 
-1708 GNGTYT
+1708 
-1714 FAPNENFNGDVNFG
+1714 
-1728 FDVSD
+1728 
-1733 GTDTV
+1733 
-1738 SANIDVSVTAVDDA
+1738 
-1752 PVSGDL
+1752 
-1758 AYSIDEDGSIRLSQE
+1758 
-1773 QLLSQASDVE
+1773 
-1783 GDDLTASGLS
+1783 
-1793 VGGNATVIQNDDGSF
+1793 
-1808 TITPDENFNGDIDIS
+1808 
-1823 FDISDGTNTVQAS
+1823 
-1836 ADLTVN
+1836 
-1842 PVNDMPVPQDQQF
+1842 
-1855 SVEEDGTLIFTD
+1855 
-1867 ADLLTGATD
+1867 
-1876 IEGDNLTVEGVTYDG
+1876 
-1891 GDGILTDNGNGTYT
+1891 
-1905 FAPNE
+1905 
-1910 NFNGDVNFGFD
+1910 
-1921 VSDGTNTVQASADL
+1921 
-1935 TVNPVNDLPVPQD
+1935 
-1948 QQFSVEE
+1948 
-1955 DGTLIFTDAD
+1955 
-1965 LLTGATD
+1965 
-1972 IEGDNL
+1972 
-1978 TVEAV
+1978 
-1983 TYDGGDG
+1983 
-1990 ILTDNGNGTYTFAP
+1990 
-2004 NENFNGDVNFGF
+2004 
-2016 EVSDG
+2016 
-2021 TDTVSANIDVS
+2021 
-2032 VTAVDDAPV
+2032 
-2041 SGDLAYSVDEDGSIR
+2041 
-2056 LSQEQLLSQASDV
+2056 
-2069 EGDDLTA
+2069 
-2076 SSLTVDG
+2076 G

-2098 PDENFNGD
+2098 PDE
-2106 IDISF
+2106 
-2111 DISDGTNTVQASADL
+2111 
-2126 TVNPVNDL
+2126 
-2134 PVPQDQQFS
+2134 
-2143 IAEDG
+2143 
-2148 TLQFTD
+2148 
-2154 ADLLTGATDVEGDNL
+2154 
-2169 TVEGITYEGTDGVLT
+2169 
-2184 DLGEGSYSFAPNE
+2184 
-2197 NFNGD
+2197 
-2202 VSFSFDVSDGTDT
+2202 
-2215 VSANIDVSVTPEN
+2215 
-2228 DPPVAGSTSYTVNE
+2228 
-2242 DNSITIS
+2242 
-2249 DAQLLATSSD
+2249 
-2259 IEGDV
+2259 
-2264 SIDSVTYSG
+2264 
-2273 SDGVLEI
+2273 
-2280 NGNGTYIFSPN
+2280 
-2291 ENFSGE
+2291 
-2297 IALDVV
+2297 
-2303 VADEDGATDAT
+2303 
-2314 TAGINVLEV
+2314 
-2323 NDPPVAGPTSYTI
+2323 
-2336 DEDSVLTFS
+2336 
-2345 ESQVLLNASDVEGDV
+2345 
-2360 ELVGISYDGPD
+2360 
-2371 GIFSVNGDGTC
+2371 
-2382 SFAPNENFNGQVQLD
+2382 
-2397 VTIRDEDGA
+2397 
-2406 EVETVINVDVLPIN
+2406 
-2420 DVPVSG
+2420 
-2426 DLAYNVNE
+2426 
-2434 DGSITLSQDQLLSQA
+2434 
-2449 SDVEGEDLT
+2449 
-2458 ASDLT
+2458 
-2463 VNGNAA
+2463 
-2469 VTANDDGSF
+2469 
-2478 TIVPDANFNGDI
+2478 NFNGDI

-2537 ADLLTGASDIDGEDL
+2537 ADLLTGATDIDGDDL

-2586 NFSFDVSDGTD
+2586 NFSFDVSDGTE

-2636 LANSSDVEGAVSVDS
+2636 LANSSDIEGAVSVDT

-2688 DEDGSIDETTAGITV
+2688 DEEGAIDETTAGITV

-2735 ASDIEGEVELVGIN
+2735 ASDIEGDVELVGIN

-2765 SFAPN
+2765 SFASN

-2793 QINVDVL
+2793 HINVDVL

-2879 IDNDGGEVQV
+2879 IDNDGGSVQV
-2889 GLDITVNPLN
+2889 GLDITVNPVN

-2944 GADGVLSDIGDGTY
+2944 GADGVLSDNGDGTY

-2968 DVQFSFDVFDGTD
+2968 DVQFSFDVSDGTD

-3029 DVSLSGVSYS
+3029 DVSLSGVSYF

-3116 LANATDIEGDELT
+3116 LANATDVEGDELT
-3129 ATNLQTNDPDATI
+3129 ASNLQTNDPDATI
-3142 VANDDGSFTITHTEN
+3142 VTNDDGSFTITHTEN

-3191 AGEEIFIQAEE
+3191 AGDEIFIQAQE

-3253 PSEGA
+3253 PSEDA

-3299 VQSNDEPLGAWN
+3299 VQSNDDPLGAWN

-3358 EESRHFTEVEIRAFN
+3358 EESRHFTEVEIKAFN
-3373 DDGELIDSMT
+3373 EDGDLIDSMT
-3383 YHKEDRS
+3383 YHKEDRGTF
-3390 NYETDYTL
+3390 ETDYTL
-3398 TTSEPVSY
+3398 TVDQPVSY

-3428 CPDEAVFTSIG
+3428 CHDEAVFTSIG

-3455 GDSEIELT
+3455 GDNEIELT

-3473 EGSAQFASVVITEEQ
+3473 DGSAQFASVVITEEQ

-3494 DIDGDDLDIQ
+3494 DIDGDDLDIE

-3519 DNGDGTWTVTPGE
+3519 DNGDGTWTVTPDE

-3577 EDQGITFSADDL
+3577 EDEGITFSADDL
-3589 LVNTTDV
+3589 LANTTDV
-3596 EGDALSISDITYG
+3596 EGDTLSISDITYG
-3609 GDDGDL
+3609 GDNGEL
-3615 IDNGDG
+3615 VDNGDG

-3724 PTENFSGEVNLTFDI
+3724 PAEDFYGEVNLTFDI

-3747 STATVDVEI
+3747 STARVDVEI
-3756 VNEGPEVSGPIEAA
+3756 VNEGPEVGGPIEAA

-3777 TITQEDLLANATDID
+3777 TITQEDLLANATDVD
-3792 GDNLQAVNLATNDPN
+3792 GDNLEAVNLATNDPN
-3807 AVIAENSDGS
+3807 AVVVENPDGS

-3875 TEAELLAQATDV
+3875 TEAELLAQATDI

-3958 MVADVDE
+3958 MAADVDE

-3988 FATSLETN
+3988 FASALETN

-4071 LLSGA
+4071 LLSAA

-4095 GTITDNGDGTFS
+4095 GTVTDNGDGTFS

-4159 DEAIL
+4159 DQAIL

-4270 PGQDQFSFQVAEGES
+4270 PGQDQFSFQVEEGES

-4296 HNDFNAMQEGQ
+4296 HNDFDAMQDGQ

-4325 QLIFIG
+4325 QLVFVA

-4336 TVVQGENGDAIFHGG
+4336 TVIQGQNGDAIFHGG
-4351 SSSQLNQDGL
+4351 SSSQLNQDGI
-4361 EHTRTTVNEGGEL
+4361 EHTRTTVNEDGEL

-4389 ADFNFTIDVGEVNSQ
+4389 SDFNFTIDVGEVNSQ

-4423 AIENSLQI
+4423 AIENALQI

-4479 LPVAATVEE
+4479 LPVSATVEE
-4488 DGSITITQ
+4488 DGSIIITQ

-4534 LTPDTDFNGDVSFT
+4534 LTPDADFNGDVSFT

-4575 QDQTFTVGEDGV
+4575 QDHAFTVGEDGV

-4592 QDLLTGATD
+4592 QDLLTGVTD

-4615 GTDGVLT
+4615 GADGVLT

-4668 PVAGNTSYTVHED
+4668 PVAGSTSYTVHED

-4705 SVTYTGSDGVL
+4705 NVTYSGSDGVL

-4740 VVVDEDDAAVSTIA
+4740 VVTDEDGATEATTA
-4754 GITVLEVDDPP
+4754 GITVLEVNDPP

-4779 LTFNESQILLNAS
+4779 LTFNESQVLLNAS

-4846 DTYITVDVLPIND
+4846 DTFITVDVLPIND

-4879 QEQLLAQASDIE
+4879 QEQLLSQASDVD
-4891 GDDLTAA
+4891 GDDLTAS
-4898 NLTVGGDAI
+4898 NLIVDGDAT
-4907 VTANDDGSFTI
+4907 VVANDDGSFTV

-4931 FDINDGTDT
+4931 FDISDGTDT
-4940 FVATADL
+4940 LVATADL
-4947 TVNPVNDLPQPQAQT
+4947 TVNPVNDLPQPQDQT
-4962 FSIGEDGIFNFT
+4962 FSIGEDGILNFT
-4974 DEDLLTGTTDID
+4974 DEDLLTGATDID

-5009 GTYSFAPNENFNG
+5009 GSYSFAPNENFNGDVNFSFDVSDGTDTVQANIDVSVTPENDPPVAGSTSYTVHEDNSITISDEQLLANSSDIEGDVAVDSVTYTGADGVFEDNGDGTYTFSPNENFNGEVSLDVVVTDEEGATEATTAGITVLEVNDPPIAGSTSYSVNEDEVITISSEQLLANASDIEGEVAIDSVNYTGSDGIFTDNGDGTFSFAPNANFDGDVSLDVVVTDEEGATVATNASIDVLPVNDAPVSGDLAYSVDEDGSITLSQEQLLAQASDVDGDDLTAANLTVGGDATVTANDDGSFTITPDANFNGDIDLNFDITDGDATLQATADLTVNPVNDLPTVGEPQFVTQEDTSFTFTEEQLLQNAGDIDGDNLSVENVASDSGTLVDNGDGTYTFAPNENFDGNVNVTFDVNDGTATVPAEATIDVQSVVDMPELSIASDLVIASDNFESGSNGWNTGTESSQGFESGDMLGRIGGTGGDEAVSKTYDIPSDVSEVNISFNFYEIDSWDGESFQIFVGGEELTTLDNSAFRTQDGTTTLYDSEGNEVGEVVHGVSQGEGFSGWNDQAHQINLTVPVEDGQLELGFGSTLNQSVDDEAFGIDNIEITVSDADYQIIGTEDTPVPLDIDAALTDTDGSENLAILIEDVPEGSSLSAGTDNGDGTWSLQPGELEGLEFIPSGDFNGDVVLTVNATSTDVDTGTTATATQDVTIHISPANDAPEVDGDISAVTAEDNSITLTQEQLLEHAVDIDGDDLSAINLTTNDENATVQMNDDGSFTITPSENFNGNIEFSYDVTDGEDMVAAGLDLTVTPVNDAPEPQDQAFTIGEDGVLNFTDADLLTGATDVEGDDLTVEGVTYTGADGVLTDNGDGSYSFAPNENFNG

-5116 GEVSLDVVVTD
+5116 GDVSLAVVVTD
-5127 EDGTT
+5127 EEGAT
-5132 ESTTAGVTVLEV
+5132 EATTAGITVLEV

-5163 TISAEQLLANAS
+5163 TISAEQLLANSS

-5223 EDGATATTTASID
+5223 EEGATVATSASID
-5236 VLPVN
+5236 VLP
-5241 DAPVSGDLAYS
+5241 
-5252 VEEDGSITL
+5252 
-5261 SQEQLLAQAS
+5261 
-5271 DIEGDDLTA
+5271 
-5280 ANLTVGGDATV
+5280 
-5291 TANDDG
+5291 
-5297 SFTITPDAN
+5297 
-5306 FNGDIDLAFDIN
+5306 IN
-5318 DGTDTL
+5318 D
-5324 VATADLTV
+5324 
-5332 NPVNDL
+5332 P
-5338 PQPQDQTFSIGE
+5338 
-5350 DGILNFTDEDLL
+5350 
-5362 TGATDIDGDDLSVEG
+5362 
-5377 VTYTGA
+5377 
-5383 DGVLTDNGDGTYSFA
+5383 
-5398 PNENFNGDV
+5398 
-5407 NFSFDVS
+5407 
-5414 DGTDTVQ
+5414 
-5421 ANIDVSVTPENDPPV
+5421 
-5436 AGSTSYTVHE
+5436 
-5446 DNSIT
+5446 
-5451 ISNEQLLANSSD
+5451 
-5463 IEGEVV
+5463 
-5469 VDSVT
+5469 
-5474 YTGSDGVFEDNGD
+5474 
-5487 GTYTFSPNENFN
+5487 
-5499 GEVSLDVV
+5499 
-5507 VTDEDGTTESTTA
+5507 
-5520 GVTVLE
+5520 
-5526 VNDPPIA
+5526 
-5533 GSTSYSVS
+5533 
-5541 EDEVIT
+5541 
-5547 ISAEQLLANASDIE
+5547 
-5561 GEVAIDS
+5561 
-5568 VTYTGSDGIF
+5568 
-5578 TDNGDGTF
+5578 
-5586 SFAPN
+5586 
-5591 ANFDGD
+5591 
-5597 VSLDVVVTDEE
+5597 
-5608 GATVATNASI
+5608 
-5618 DVLPVND
+5618 
-5625 APVSG
+5625 PVSG
-5630 DLAYSIDEDGSITLS
+5630 DLAYSIDEDGSITL
-5645 QEQLL
+5645 
-5650 AQAADVDGDDLT
+5650 
-5662 ASNLS
+5662 
-5667 AGDNATVV
+5667 
-5675 DNGDGTFT
+5675 
-5683 VTPGT
+5683 
-5688 DFNGNIDLNFDISD
+5688 
-5702 GTASIVANADLTV
+5702 
-5715 NPVNDLPTTS
+5715 
-5725 DVYANVDEDNV
+5725 
-5736 ITITQEQLLANA
+5736 TQEQLL
-5748 ADIEGDDLVAS
+5748 S
-5759 DLTLV
+5759 
-5764 GDDATIVDNGDGT
+5764 
-5777 FSITPSENF
+5777 
-5786 NGYIDVAYSISDGDT
+5786 
-5801 PIAANL
+5801 
-5807 GLTVDPVNDA
+5807 
-5817 PIVSA
+5817 
-5822 DVAITIEEDGSY
+5822 
-5834 TITQEELLQFAT
+5834 
-5846 DIEDDDMTAI
+5846 
-5856 IGEQGDETTVIGT
+5856 
-5869 VLDAETGNP
+5869 
-5878 VVGADVTLTDNAGH
+5878 
-5892 SYTTV
+5892 
-5897 TDQSGNYSVNGP
+5897 
-5909 VVDQGSV
+5909 
-5916 TIEQEGSITS
+5916 
-5926 SFLVP
+5926 
-5931 AGEDTNGGVTAISEV
+5931 
-5946 LEETDMRIVV
+5946 
-5956 TWGESPQDMDNHLW
+5956 
-5970 LYDTETGNEL
+5970 
-5980 DHIYYRDMSHD
+5980 
-5991 LGEGNVVQQDVDDT
+5991 
-6005 NGNGPETITIPNYQD
+6005 
-6020 ADMHYSV
+6020 
-6027 HNYTNRSWDVDGVE
+6027 
-6041 DVQVQVFVGDTL
+6041 
-6053 VETFTPELPEN
+6053 
-6064 PSGEHWH
+6064 
-6071 VFDIVNG
+6071 
-6078 VVVPS
+6078 
-6083 QDVGSENSFE
+6083 
-6093 LPTSEEVLANVNGI
+6093 
-6107 DISELLMGDEGGDS
+6107 
-6121 GDTGG
+6121 
-6126 NEPSVG
+6126 
-6132 DVSIEN
+6132 
-6138 ALITDNGD
+6138 
-6146 GTYTI
+6146 
-6151 TPEENFNGEFSISY
+6151 
-6165 NVDDGN
+6165 
-6171 GGVTPAELDVTVT
+6171 
-6184 AVNDLS
+6184 
-6190 VIYDHDY
+6190 
-6197 TINEDGSLTFT
+6197 
-6208 DEQLLAGTTDIDGD
+6208 
-6222 GLSVESV
+6222 
-6229 NYEGTDGVFTDNG
+6229 
-6242 DGTYTF
+6242 
-6248 APNENFNGN
+6248 
-6257 IDLTYDVSDGTD
+6257 
-6269 VVSANIDVQVVPIND
+6269 
-6284 VPVAGSTTYSVE
+6284 
-6296 EDGSITLSDAQLLA
+6296 
-6310 NSSDVE
+6310 
-6316 GEVFVSD
+6316 
-6323 VSYSGTDGVF
+6323 
-6333 TDNGDGTY
+6333 
-6341 TFAPNENFNGD
+6341 
-6352 ISLDVSVMDEDGAT
+6352 
-6366 AETTA
+6366 
-6371 GIDVIAVNDLPVAG
+6371 
-6385 STTYSVD
+6385 
-6392 EDNVI
+6392 
-6397 TVNEAQ
+6397 
-6403 LLANS
+6403 
-6408 SDIEGDVSVSDVS
+6408 
-6421 YSGADG
+6421 
-6427 IFTDNGDG
+6427 
-6435 TYSFAPNENF
+6435 
-6445 NGNVSLDVTVADEDG
+6445 
-6460 ATAQTTAGID
+6460 
-6470 VIAVNDAPVSGDLA
+6470 
-6484 YSVDEDGSITL
+6484 
-6495 SQEQLL
+6495 
-6501 AQASDVDGD
+6501 QASDVDGD
-6510 DLTAA
+6510 DL
-6515 NLTAGDNA
+6515 
-6523 TVTANDDGSFTI
+6523 S
-6535 TPDADFNGDIDL
+6535 
-6547 SFDVS
+6547 
-6552 DGVETVQAGVDL
+6552 
-6564 TVNPVNDI
+6564 
-6572 AVVEDV
+6572 
-6578 AYTIEEDGSLTFA
+6578 
-6591 DADLLAGA
+6591 
-6599 ADIDGDELSI
+6599 
-6609 TDVSYTG
+6609 
-6616 AEGVFT
+6616 
-6622 DNGDGTYSFAPNEN
+6622 
-6636 FNGEVSLDFSVSD
+6636 
-6649 GTETVDANIG
+6649 
-6659 VTVTDVNDA
+6659 
-6668 PVSGAT
+6668 
-6674 SYQMNEDGTITL
+6674 
-6686 SPEQLIANSSDVD
+6686 
-6699 GDVSLDSVSYSGA
+6699 
-6712 DGILVQNED
+6712 
-6721 GSVTFAPNE
+6721 
-6730 NFNGDINLDVTV
+6730 
-6742 IDDDGATAQT
+6742 
-6752 TAGIEVIAVNDA
+6752 
-6764 PVAGDLAYSVD
+6764 
-6775 EDGSITLSQEQLL
+6775 
-6788 AQASDVDGDDLTAA
+6788 AA

-6937 TETVDANI
+6937 TDTVDANI
-6945 DVTVTDVNDAPVS
+6945 DVTVTDVNDAPVA

-6977 LIANSSDVDGDVSLD
+6977 LIANSSDVDGEVSLD

-7037 QTTAGIEVL
+7037 QTTAGIEVIAVNDAPVAGNVAYSVDEDGSITLSQEQLLANASDVDGDALTASNLSAGDNATVTANEDGSFTITPDADFNGDIDLSFDVSDGLETVQAGVDLTVNPVNDLPTAEDQNFTVEEDGTLIFTDADLLAGAADIDGDDLSISDVSYTGAEGVFTDNGDGTYSFAPNENFNGDVNLGFTVTDGTETVDANIGVTVTDVNDAPVAGSTSYQMNEDGTITISPEQLIANSSDVDGEVSLESVTYSGSDGTLIQNDNGSVTFTPSENFNGDISLDVVVTDDDGATATTTAGIEVL

-7053 SEDVKLTTA
+7053 SEEVKLTTA

-7141 DVTPVNDAPEAPTI
+7141 DVTPVNDAPEAPMI

-7190 VRSPANATLTQQPD
+7190 VRAPANATLTQQPD

-7229 EVVEGSLNVDVIPV
+7229 EVVDGSLNVDVIPV

-7257 NEDGAFT
+7257 DEDGAFT

-7276 IDTTDL
+7276 IDTADL
-7282 VVSRIINADGEDG
+7282 VVSRIITADGEDG
-7295 GELTD
+7295 GEVTD

-7309 PTGDFS
+7309 PTGDFA
-7315 GTSDLQVVVSDGEFE
+7315 GVSDLQVVVSDGEFE

-7347 ITTDHDG
+7347 ISTDHDG

-7388 VGFEVTDGEHCD
+7388 VGFEVTDGVNTVMITEPGQYIDLFDWDISNIQMTPPEDFHGEFFVTVSATTVDYGDEPEAFEDGIDSGDFETVAGDSIILTAD
-7400 DHRTGSIYRP
+7400 DLIGLAENVDADSDDEVKLVHLADRSQGEIVDNGDGTWTFTPAPGFTGEADIAYVVDKDGVLHDEQTGVVVKEGDAQGNAAPEVNSITTTEIAADATLSFTDEDMLANLSDAEGDSLSIESVSLMEGQGVIESDNQGNYQFTPAEDYTGDVQVGFIATDGENRIESFFN
-7410 VRMGYLKHS
+7410 VDIQSGDEAAASEGYTLADDGS
-7419 NDAS
+7419 LTITDAQLVDELGVSDSAQVVDVADANDAGFFAESGEGEWTYWPNEDFGGNLAMNVEVNDGGEVSSHSLSIQVEDDSVQSDEPQVQAAQATEEQQVEVAQQADDQAQDAETEDSAADVTAAPGDTISISIPDEVSGNESVDYADMSGLPEGATVSNALDNGDGSFTISGNLEQPVSVELPEGYEGTSEIQFQGYDELGSSIDGASGSVEVEVDDQYTMQGSTQEQQPDMAGMESGGSDWTSAGGQDQGVDFTDDSGSFDSDSQTGTDQGNDFDQSSI

>member
-40 NTIATTIATGAEN
+40 NTIASTVATGAEN

-59 VNQALEDNP
+59 INQALEDNP
-68 SGAGNEEE
+68 SGAGNAED
-76 ASASGGAAEEETP
+76 ASASGAAVQEDTP
-89 ESDEGSDDTQSNVV
+89 ESDGDSDAAQSNVV

-108 DASSD
+108 EGGSAES
-113 DASGSGGGSGAG
+113 ASGSGGGNSGAG
-125 AQAVGGENA
+125 AQAVGGGGA
-134 AASEGG
+134 AGSEGG
-140 SDAEGNE
+140 VDAEGNQA
-147 DQGQAARTSAAPS
+147 QGQAVQTSAAS
-160 AEASESDEQQTGDDL
+160 SSSTDSEGAQGGDNL
-175 DSQTVEETFAVD
+175 DSETIEETFAVD
-187 VEASDEETI
+187 VQDQSGETT
-196 SEVEDDFDSETVN
+196 SQVEDDFDSETVS

-214 KVESE
+214 QVESE
-219 NDAPEAEQNLAYIM
+219 NDAPEVEQGLAYIM

-264 VGADATVQENGDGT
+264 VGADATVQDNGDGT
-278 FTVVPSTD
+278 FTVVPSAD

-337 DADLLTGA
+337 DADLLAGA

-353 TVEGVTYDGGDGIL
+353 TVEGVIYDGGDGIL
-367 TDNGNGTYTFAPNE
+367 TDNGNGTYTFAPND

-387 NFGFEVSDG
+387 NFSFDVSDG
-396 TDTVSANIDVSVT
+396 TDTVAANIDVNVT

-417 GDLAYSVDEDGSIRL
+417 GNLAYSVDEDGSIRL

-447 DLTASELS
+447 DLTATSLT
-455 VGGNATVIQN
+455 VGGDATV
-465 DDGSFTITPDENFN
+465 T
-479 GDIDIS
+479 
-485 FDISDGSNTVQAS
+485 
-498 ADLTVNPVN
+498 
-507 DLPVPQDQQFSVEE
+507 
-521 DGTLIFTDADL
+521 
-532 LTGATDIEGDNL
+532 
-544 TVEGVT
+544 
-550 YDGGDGILTDNG
+550 
-562 NGTYTFAPNENFNG
+562 
-576 DVNFGF
+576 
-582 DVSDGT
+582 
-588 DTVSANIDVSVTAV
+588 
-602 DDAPV
+602 
-607 SGDLAY
+607 
-613 SIDEDGSIRL
+613 
-623 SQEQLLSQASDVEG
+623 
-637 DDLTASGLSVGGNA
+637 
-651 TVIQNDDGSFT
+651 QNDDGSFT

-695 PVNDLPVPQDQQ
+695 PVNDLPIPQDQQ
-707 FSVEEDGTLIFTDA
+707 FSIEEDGTLQFTD
-721 ELLTGATDIEGDNLT
+721 
-736 VEGVTYDGGDGILT
+736 V
-750 DNGNGTYTFAP
+750 
-761 NENFNGDVN
+761 
-770 FNFDVSDGTDTVSAN
+770 
-785 IDVSVTA
+785 
-792 VDDAPVS
+792 
-799 GDLAY
+799 
-804 SVDEDGSI
+804 
-812 RLSQEQLLSQA
+812 
-823 SDVEGDDLTASG
+823 
-835 LTVGGDATV
+835 
-844 VANDDGS
+844 
-851 FTITPDEDFNGDI
+851 
-864 DISFDISDGT
+864 
-874 NTVQASAD
+874 
-882 LTVNPVNDLPVPQ
+882 
-895 DQQFSVE
+895 
-902 EDGTLIFTDAD
+902 D
-913 LLTGATDIEGD
+913 LLTGATDI
-924 NLTVEGVT
+924 
-932 YDGGDGIL
+932 
-940 TDNGN
+940 
-945 GTYTFAPNENFN
+945 
-957 GDVNFGFDVSDGTD
+957 
-971 TVSANID
+971 
-978 VSVTAVDDAPV
+978 
-989 SGDLAYSIDED
+989 
-1000 GSIRLSQEQLLSQ
+1000 
-1013 ASDVEGDDLT
+1013 
-1023 ASGLTVGGDATV
+1023 
-1035 TQNDDGSFTITPDEN
+1035 
-1050 FNGDID
+1050 
-1056 ISFDIADGTNTVQ
+1056 
-1069 ASADLTVNPVNDL
+1069 
-1082 PVPQDQQFSVE
+1082 
-1093 EDGTLIFT
+1093 
-1101 DADLL
+1101 
-1106 TGATDIEGD
+1106 
-1115 NLTVEGVTY
+1115 
-1124 DGGDGILTD
+1124 
-1133 NGNGTYTFAPN
+1133 
-1144 ENFNGD
+1144 
-1150 VNFGFDV
+1150 
-1157 SDGTDTVSANIDVS
+1157 
-1171 VTAVDDAPVSG
+1171 
-1182 DLAYSIDEDG
+1182 
-1192 SIRLSQEQLLSQA
+1192 
-1205 SDVEGDDLTASSLTV
+1205 
-1220 GGDATV
+1220 
-1226 VANDDGSFT
+1226 
-1235 ITPDENFNGDID
+1235 
-1247 ISFDISDGTNTVQA
+1247 
-1261 SADLTVNPVN
+1261 
-1271 DLPVPQDQQFS
+1271 
-1282 IAEDGTLQFTD
+1282 
-1293 ADLLTGA
+1293 
-1300 TDVEGDNLTVE
+1300 EGDNLTVE

-1322 TDLGEG
+1322 TDHGDG

-1342 SFSFDVSD
+1342 NFSFDVSD

-1406 SVTYSGSDGV
+1406 RVTYSGSDGV
-1416 LEINGNGTYIFSPNE
+1416 LEINGNGSYTFSPNE
-1431 NFSGEI
+1431 NFNGEI

-1453 TAGINVLEVN
+1453 TAGITVLEVN

-1520 CSFAPN
+1520 CNFAPN

-1551 NVDVLPINDV
+1551 NVDVLPINDA

-1572 EDGSITLSQDQL
+1572 EDGSITLSQEQL

-1603 NGNAAVTAN
+1603 DGNA
-1612 DDGSFTIVPD
+1612 S
-1622 ANFNGDI
+1622 
-1629 DIQFNITDGTNTVQA
+1629 
-1644 TADLTVN
+1644 
-1651 PVNDLPVPQDQ
+1651 
-1662 QFSVEEDGTLIF
+1662 
-1674 TDADLLTGATDI
+1674 
-1686 EGDNLTVEG
+1686 
-1695 VTYDGGDGILTDN
+1695 
-1708 GNGTYT
+1708 
-1714 FAPNENFNGDVNFG
+1714 
-1728 FDVSD
+1728 
-1733 GTDTV
+1733 
-1738 SANIDVSVTAVDDA
+1738 
-1752 PVSGDL
+1752 
-1758 AYSIDEDGSIRLSQE
+1758 
-1773 QLLSQASDVE
+1773 
-1783 GDDLTASGLS
+1783 
-1793 VGGNATVIQNDDGSF
+1793 
-1808 TITPDENFNGDIDIS
+1808 
-1823 FDISDGTNTVQAS
+1823 
-1836 ADLTVN
+1836 
-1842 PVNDMPVPQDQQF
+1842 
-1855 SVEEDGTLIFTD
+1855 
-1867 ADLLTGATD
+1867 
-1876 IEGDNLTVEGVTYDG
+1876 
-1891 GDGILTDNGNGTYT
+1891 
-1905 FAPNE
+1905 
-1910 NFNGDVNFGFD
+1910 
-1921 VSDGTNTVQASADL
+1921 
-1935 TVNPVNDLPVPQD
+1935 
-1948 QQFSVEE
+1948 
-1955 DGTLIFTDAD
+1955 
-1965 LLTGATD
+1965 
-1972 IEGDNL
+1972 
-1978 TVEAV
+1978 
-1983 TYDGGDG
+1983 
-1990 ILTDNGNGTYTFAP
+1990 
-2004 NENFNGDVNFGF
+2004 
-2016 EVSDG
+2016 
-2021 TDTVSANIDVS
+2021 
-2032 VTAVDDAPV
+2032 
-2041 SGDLAYSVDEDGSIR
+2041 
-2056 LSQEQLLSQASDV
+2056 
-2069 EGDDLTA
+2069 
-2076 SSLTVDG
+2076 
-2083 DATVVANDDGSFTIT
+2083 
-2098 PDENFNGD
+2098 
-2106 IDISF
+2106 
-2111 DISDGTNTVQASADL
+2111 
-2126 TVNPVNDL
+2126 
-2134 PVPQDQQFS
+2134 
-2143 IAEDG
+2143 
-2148 TLQFTD
+2148 
-2154 ADLLTGATDVEGDNL
+2154 
-2169 TVEGITYEGTDGVLT
+2169 
-2184 DLGEGSYSFAPNE
+2184 
-2197 NFNGD
+2197 
-2202 VSFSFDVSDGTDT
+2202 
-2215 VSANIDVSVTPEN
+2215 
-2228 DPPVAGSTSYTVNE
+2228 
-2242 DNSITIS
+2242 
-2249 DAQLLATSSD
+2249 
-2259 IEGDV
+2259 
-2264 SIDSVTYSG
+2264 
-2273 SDGVLEI
+2273 
-2280 NGNGTYIFSPN
+2280 
-2291 ENFSGE
+2291 
-2297 IALDVV
+2297 
-2303 VADEDGATDAT
+2303 
-2314 TAGINVLEV
+2314 
-2323 NDPPVAGPTSYTI
+2323 
-2336 DEDSVLTFS
+2336 
-2345 ESQVLLNASDVEGDV
+2345 
-2360 ELVGISYDGPD
+2360 
-2371 GIFSVNGDGTC
+2371 
-2382 SFAPNENFNGQVQLD
+2382 
-2397 VTIRDEDGA
+2397 
-2406 EVETVINVDVLPIN
+2406 
-2420 DVPVSG
+2420 
-2426 DLAYNVNE
+2426 
-2434 DGSITLSQDQLLSQA
+2434 
-2449 SDVEGEDLT
+2449 
-2458 ASDLT
+2458 
-2463 VNGNAA
+2463 

-2525 SIAEDGTLQFTD
+2525 SIAEDGMLQFTD
-2537 ADLLTGASDIDGEDL
+2537 ADLLTGATDIDGDDL

-2586 NFSFDVSDGTD
+2586 NFSFDVSDGTE
-2597 TVSANIDVSV
+2597 TVRANIDVSV

-2735 ASDIEGEVELVGIN
+2735 ASDVEGDVELVGIS

-2793 QINVDVL
+2793 HINVDVL

-2851 TIQHNDDGSYTITPN
+2851 TIQQNDDGSYTITPD
-2866 ADYNGDLDLNFDI
+2866 ADYNGNLDLSFDI

-2918 FTDADL
+2918 FTDSDL

-2944 GADGVLSDIGDGTY
+2944 GADGVLSDNGDGTY

-2968 DVQFSFDVFDGTD
+2968 DVQFSFDVSDGTG
-2981 STSAVIDVS
+2981 STTALIDVS

-3001 STSYTV
+3001 STAYTV

-3029 DVSLSGVSYS
+3029 DVALSSVTYA
-3039 GDDGSFVDN
+3039 GDDGSFVEN

-3073 EDGATATTTAGIDV
+3073 ENGATATTTAGIDV

-3116 LANATDIEGDELT
+3116 LANATDVEGDELT
-3129 ATNLQTNDPDATI
+3129 ASNLQTNDPDATI
-3142 VANDDGSFTITHTEN
+3142 VENDDGSFTITHTEN

-3169 DGENEVLTTLDLTV
+3169 DGDSEVLTTLDLTV

-3225 IIEANVNDEWV
+3225 IIEANVNNEWV
-3236 VLEVGQEVP
+3236 ELEVGQEVP

-3299 VQSNDEPLGAWN
+3299 VQSNDDPLGAWN

-3318 GIGDTDRQG
+3318 GLGDTDRQG

-3333 LTVSVEGQDINE
+3333 LTISVEGQDINE

-3358 EESRHFTEVEIRAFN
+3358 EESRHFTEVEIKAFN
-3373 DDGELIDSMT
+3373 EDGDLIDSMT
-3383 YHKEDRS
+3383 YHKEDRGG
-3390 NYETDYTL
+3390 YETDYTL
-3398 TTSEPVSY
+3398 TVDQPVSY

-3428 CPDEAVFTSIG
+3428 FHDEAVFTSIG

-3446 ETVELNIHA
+3446 ETVELNIRA
-3455 GDSEIELT
+3455 GDNEIELT
-3463 ADLPNITVDT
+3463 ADLPNITIDT

-3519 DNGDGTWTVTPGE
+3519 DNGDGTWTVTPDE

-3562 NDAPIVSGPIVLSTD
+3562 NDAPIVYGPMVLSTD

-3589 LVNTTDV
+3589 LANTTDV

-3615 IDNGDG
+3615 VDNGDG

-3644 TDEVAT
+3644 SDEVAT

-3705 ADQTQGTL
+3705 ADPTQGTL

-3724 PTENFSGEVNLTFDI
+3724 PAEDFYGEVNLTFDI

-3747 STATVDVEI
+3747 STARVDVEI

-3777 TITQEDLLANATDID
+3777 TITQEDLLANATDVD
-3792 GDNLQAVNLATNDPN
+3792 GDNLEAVNFATNDPN
-3807 AVIAENSDGS
+3807 AVVVENSDGS

-3865 TTEDG
+3865 STEDG

-3887 EGDELSVVNVTS
+3887 EGDELSVLNVTS
-3899 ASDTVEV
+3899 ASDTVDV

-3920 GFFGNVDLA
+3920 GFFGNVDLT

-3944 LKVEFVNDAPEATP
+3944 LKVEFVNDSPEATP

-3965 DGSILVTQEMLLEN
+3965 DGSILVTQAMLLEN

-3988 FATSLETN
+3988 FASALETN

-4004 NGDGTYTVTPS
+4004 NGDGSYTVTPS

-4030 GELSTSND
+4030 GELSTAND

-4050 IVAPGMYHIEE
+4050 MVAPGMYHIEE

-4076 IDIDGDDL
+4076 VDIDGDDL

-4095 GTITDNGDGTFS
+4095 GTVTDNGDGTFS

-4124 TDGTDEVE
+4124 TDGTTEVE
-4132 QDINVHIEAVADA
+4132 QDLNVHIEAVADA

-4159 DEAIL
+4159 DQAIL

-4201 QYDNEGVLNDQEN
+4201 QYDNEGVLNDQDN

-4226 TFEGETAGYQNAA
+4226 TFEGETAGYQNTA

-4270 PGQDQFSFQVAEGES
+4270 PGQDQFSFQIEEGES

-4296 HNDFNAMQEGQ
+4296 RNDFDAMQEGQ
-4307 YEFRAEDGSPANM
+4307 YEFRAADGSPANM

-4325 QLIFIG
+4325 QLVFVA
-4331 ADGTE
+4331 ADGSE
-4336 TVVQGENGDAIFHGG
+4336 TVIQGQNGDAIFHGG
-4351 SSSQLNQDGL
+4351 SSSQLNQDGI
-4361 EHTRTTVNEGGEL
+4361 EHTRTTVNEDGEL

-4389 ADFNFTIDVGEVNSQ
+4389 SDFNFTIDVGEVNSQ

-4423 AIENSLQI
+4423 AIENALQI

-4488 DGSITITQ
+4488 DGSIIITQ

-4511 TALNLATDDESVTIT
+4511 TALNLATDDDSVTIT

-4534 LTPDTDFNGDVSFT
+4534 LTPDADFNGDVSFT

-4575 QDQTFTVGEDGV
+4575 QDQAFTVGEDGV

-4601 IEGDDLSVEGVTYT
+4601 IEGDDLSVEDVTYT
-4615 GTDGVLT
+4615 GADGVLT

-4644 FNVSDGTDT
+4644 LNVSDGTDT

-4668 PVAGNTSYTVHED
+4668 PVAGSTSYTVHED

-4705 SVTYTGSDGVL
+4705 SVTYSGSDGVL

-4740 VVVDEDDAAVSTIA
+4740 VVVDEDDAVVSTTA
-4754 GITVLEVDDPP
+4754 GITVLEVNDPP
-4765 VAGPTSYTIDEDSV
+4765 VAGSTSYTIDEDSV
-4779 LTFNESQILLNAS
+4779 LTFNESQVLLNAS

-4803 NYDGPDGIF
+4803 NYDGTDGIF

-4864 DLAYSVEEDGSITLS
+4864 DLAYSLEEDGSITLS
-4879 QEQLLAQASDIE
+4879 QEQLLSQASDVD
-4891 GDDLTAA
+4891 GDDLTAS
-4898 NLTVGGDAI
+4898 NLIVDGDAT
-4907 VTANDDGSFTI
+4907 VVANDDGSFTI

-4931 FDINDGTDT
+4931 FDISDGTDT
-4940 FVATADL
+4940 LVATADL
-4947 TVNPVNDLPQPQAQT
+4947 TVNPVNDLPQPQDQT
-4962 FSIGEDGIFNFT
+4962 FSIGEDGVLNFT
-4974 DEDLLTGTTDID
+4974 DEDLLTGATDID

-5001 GVLTDNGD
+5001 GILTDNGD
-5009 GTYSFAPNENFNG
+5009 GSYSFAPNENFNG
-5022 DVNFS
+5022 DVNFN

-5085 AIDSVTYTGSDGV
+5085 AIDSVTYSGSDGV
-5098 FEDNG
+5098 LEING
-5103 DGTYTFSPNENFN
+5103 NGTYTFLPNENFN
-5116 GEVSLDVVVTD
+5116 GEVSLDVVVID
-5127 EDGTT
+5127 EEGAT
-5132 ESTTAGVTVLEV
+5132 EATTAGITVLEV

-5163 TISAEQLLANAS
+5163 TISSEQLLANAS

-5180 VAIDSVTYTGADGI
+5180 VAIDSVNYTGSDGI
-5194 FTDNGNGTFSFAPNA
+5194 FTDNGDGTFSFAPNA

-5223 EDGATATTTASID
+5223 EDGATVATNASID

-5252 VEEDGSITL
+5252 VDEDGSINL

-5271 DIEGDDLTA
+5271 DVDGDNLTA

-5291 TANDDG
+5291 TVNDDG

-5306 FNGDIDLAFDIN
+5306 FNGDIDLNFDIT
-5318 DGTDTL
+5318 DGDATL
-5324 VATADLTV
+5324 QATADLTV

-5338 PQPQDQTFSIGE
+5338 PTVGEPQFVTQEDTSFTFTEEQLLQNAGDIDGDNLTVENVASDSGSLVDNGDGTYTFAPNENFDGNVNVTFDVNDGTATVPAEATIDVQSVVDMPELSIASDLVIASDNFESGSNGWNASTESSQGFDSGDMLGRIGGTGGEEAVSKTYDIPSDVSEVNISFSFYEIDSWDGESFQIFVGGEELTSLDNSAFQTQDGTTTLYDSAGNEVGEVVHGVSQGEGFSGWNEQAHQINLTVPVEDGQLELGFGSTLNQAISDESFGIDNIEITVSDAEYQIIGTEDTPVPLDIDAALTDTDGSENLAILIEDVLEGSSLSAGTDNGDGTWSLQPEELAGLEFIPSGDFYGDVVLTVNATSTDVDTGTTATATQDVMIHISPANDAPEVDGDISAVTAEDNSITLTQEQLLEHAVDIDGDDLSAINLTTNDENATVQMNDDGSFTITPSENFNGNIEFSYDVTDGEDMVAAGLDLTVTPVNDAPEPQDQAFTIGE
-5350 DGILNFTDEDLL
+5350 DGVLNFTDADLL
-5362 TGATDIDGDDLSVEG
+5362 TGATDVEGDDLTVES

-5383 DGVLTDNGDGTYSFA
+5383 DGVLTDNGDGSYGFA

-5421 ANIDVSVTPENDPPV
+5421 ANIEVSVTPENDPPV

-5463 IEGEVV
+5463 IEGEVAI
-5469 VDSVT
+5469 DNVT
-5474 YTGSDGVFEDNGD
+5474 YSGADGVFEDNGD

-5499 GEVSLDVV
+5499 GEVSLAVV
-5507 VTDEDGTTESTTA
+5507 VTDEDGATEATTA
-5520 GVTVLE
+5520 GITVLE

-5533 GSTSYSVS
+5533 GSTSYSVN

-5547 ISAEQLLANASDIE
+5547 ISSEQLLANASDIE

-5568 VTYTGSDGIF
+5568 VSYTGADGIF
-5578 TDNGDGTF
+5578 TDNGNGTF

-5591 ANFDGD
+5591 ENFDGD
-5597 VSLDVVVTDEE
+5597 VSLDVVVTDED
-5608 GATVATNASI
+5608 GATTATTASI
-5618 DVLPVND
+5618 DVLPIND
-5625 APVSG
+5625 PPVSG
-5630 DLAYSIDEDGSITLS
+5630 DLAYSIDEDGSIVLT

-5650 AQAADVDGDDLT
+5650 SQASDVDGDDLT

-5683 VTPGT
+5683 VTP
-5688 DFNGNIDLNFDISD
+5688 DANFNGNIDLSFDISD
-5702 GTASIVANADLTV
+5702 GTESIVANADLTV

-5856 IGEQGDETTVIGT
+5856 IGEQGDDTTVTGT
-5869 VLDAETGNP
+5869 VLDAETGSP
-5878 VVGADVTLTDNAGH
+5878 VAGADVTLTDNVGH
-5892 SYTTV
+5892 SYETE
-5897 TDQSGNYSVNGP
+5897 TDQSGNYSVSGP
-5909 VVDQGSV
+5909 VVDQGTI
-5916 TIEQEGSITS
+5916 TIEQDGSITN
-5926 SFLVP
+5926 SFIVP
-5931 AGEDTNGGVTAISEV
+5931 AGEETNGGVTAISEV

-5956 TWGESPQDMDNHLW
+5956 TWGESPRDMDNHLW
-5970 LYDTETGNEL
+5970 LYDTESGNEL
-5980 DHIYYRDMSHD
+5980 DHIYYRDMNHD
-5991 LGEGNVVQQDVDDT
+5991 LGGGNVVQQDVDDT
-6005 NGNGPETITIPNYQD
+6005 NGGGPETITIPNYQD

-6027 HNYTNRSWDVDGVE
+6027 HNYTSRSWDVDGVE

-6053 VETFTPELPEN
+6053 VETFSPDLSEN
-6064 PSGEHWH
+6064 PSGDHWH

-6078 VVVPS
+6078 VIVPS
-6083 QDVGSENSFE
+6083 QDVGTQNAFD
-6093 LPTSEEVLANVNGI
+6093 LPTAEEALANENGI
-6107 DISELLMGDEGGDS
+6107 DISELLTGGEDDDTTDE
-6121 GDTGG
+6121 TGG
-6126 NEPSVG
+6126 NEPSIG

-6165 NVDDGN
+6165 SVDDGN

-6190 VIYDHDY
+6190 VIYDHNY
-6197 TINEDGSLTFT
+6197 TVNEDGSLTFT
-6208 DEQLLAGTTDIDGD
+6208 DEQLLAGATDIDGD
-6222 GLSVESV
+6222 DLSVESV

-6257 IDLTYDVSDGTD
+6257 VDLTYDVSDGTD

-6284 VPVAGSTTYSVE
+6284 VPVAGTTSYTVA

-6323 VSYSGTDGVF
+6323 VTYSGTDGVF

-6385 STTYSVD
+6385 STAYSVD
-6392 EDNVI
+6392 EDDVI
-6397 TVNEAQ
+6397 TLSDAQ

-6408 SDIEGDVSVSDVS
+6408 SDLEGDVSVSDVS
-6421 YSGADG
+6421 YSGTEG
-6427 IFTDNGDG
+6427 IFTNNGDG

-6445 NGNVSLDVTVADEDG
+6445 NGNVSLDVIVADEDG
-6460 ATAQTTAGID
+6460 ATAQTTAGIE
-6470 VIAVNDAPVSGDLA
+6470 VIAVNDAPVAGNVA

-6501 AQASDVDGD
+6501 ANASDVDGD
-6510 DLTAA
+6510 NLTAA

-6552 DGVETVQAGVDL
+6552 DGIETVQAGVDL
-6564 TVNPVNDI
+6564 TVNPVNDLPT
-6572 AVVEDV
+6572 AADQSFTV
-6578 AYTIEEDGSLTFA
+6578 EEDGTLTFT

-6599 ADIDGDELSI
+6599 ADIDGDDLSI
-6609 TDVSYTG
+6609 ADVSYTG
-6616 AEGVFT
+6616 SEGVFT

-6636 FNGEVSLDFSVSD
+6636 FNGDVNLGFTVSD
-6649 GTETVDANIG
+6649 GTEKVDANID
-6659 VTVTDVNDA
+6659 VTVTDINDA
-6668 PVSGAT
+6668 PVAGAT

-6699 GDVSLDSVSYSGA
+6699 GQVSLDSVSYSGT

-6730 NFNGDINLDVTV
+6730 NFNGDISLDVTV
-6742 IDDDGATAQT
+6742 IDDDGATAET
-6752 TAGIEVIAVNDA
+6752 TAGIEVIAINDA
-6764 PVAGDLAYSVD
+6764 PVVGNVAYSVD

-6788 AQASDVDGDDLTAA
+6788 ANASDVDGDDLTAT
-6802 NLTAGDNATVT
+6802 NLSAGDNATVT

-6834 SFDLSDGT
+6834 SFDVSDGI
-6842 ETVVATADLTV
+6842 ETVQAGVDLTV
-6853 NPVNDIAVVEDVAY
+6853 NPVNDLPTAADQSFTV
-6867 TIEEDGSLTFT
+6867 EEDGTLTFT
-6878 DEQLLAGASDIDG
+6878 DADLLAGAADIDG
-6891 DELSVADVSY
+6891 DDLSIADVSY

-6906 VFTDNGDGTYT
+6906 VFTDNGDGTYS

-6927 VSLDFSVSDG
+6927 VNLGFTVTDG
-6937 TETVDANI
+6937 TEKVDANI
-6945 DVTVTDVNDAPVS
+6945 DVTVTDVNDAPVAGS
-6958 GATSYQM
+6958 TSYQM
-6965 NEDGTITLSPEQ
+6965 NEDGTITISPEQ
-6977 LIANSSDVDGDVSLD
+6977 LIANSSDVDGEVSLE
-6992 SVSYSGADGILVQ
+6992 SATYSGSNGTLVQ
-7005 NEDGS
+7005 NDNGS
-7010 VTFAPN
+7010 VTFTPN

-7023 NLDVTVIDDDGATA
+7023 SLDVVVTDDDGATVT
-7037 QTTAGIEVL
+7037 TTAGIEVL
-7046 AVNDGPE
+7046 AVNDGPV
-7053 SEDVKLTTA
+7053 SEEVELTTA

-7109 WSFTPNEN
+7109 WSFAPNEN

-7141 DVTPVNDAPEAPTI
+7141 DVTPVNDAPEAPMI

-7165 VIDPAYIADQV
+7165 VIDPAYIASQV

-7190 VRSPANATLTQQPD
+7190 VRAPANATLTQQPD

-7229 EVVEGSLNVDVIPV
+7229 EVVDGSLNVDVIPV

-7276 IDTTDL
+7276 IDTADL
-7282 VVSRIINADGEDG
+7282 VVSRIITAEGEDG
-7295 GELTD
+7295 GEVTD

-7309 PTGDFS
+7309 PTGDFA
-7315 GTSDLQVVVSDGEFE
+7315 GVSDLQVVVSDGEFE

-7347 ITTDHDG
+7347 ISTDHDG

-7388 VGFEVTDGEHCD
+7388 VGFEVTDGVNTVMITEPGQYIDLFDWDISNIQMTPPENFHGEFFVTVSATTVDYGDEPEAFEDGIDSGDFETVAGDSIILTAD
-7400 DHRTGSIYRP
+7400 DLIGLAENVDADSDDGVKLVHLADRSQGEIVDNGDGTWTFTPALGFTGEADIAYVVDKDGVLHDEQTGVVVKEGDSQENAAPEVSSITTTEIAADATLSFTDEDMLANLSDAEGDSLSIESVSLMEGQGVIESDNQGNYQFTPAEDYTGDVQVGFIATDGENRIESFFNVDIQGGDEAAASEGYALADDGSLTITESQLVDELGVSDSAQVVDVADANDAGFFAESGEGEWTYWPNEDFDGNLAMNVEVNDGGEVSSHSLSIQVADDSVQSDEPQVQAAQATEEQQVEVAQQADDQAQDAEADTEDNAADVTAAPGDTISISIPDEVSGNESVDYADMSGLPEGATVSNALDNGDGSFTISGNLEQP
-7410 VRMGYLKHS
+7410 VSVELPEGYEGTSEIQFQGYDELGSSIDGASGSVEVEVDDQYTMQGSTQEQQPDMAGMESGGSDWTSSGGQDQGVDFTDDSGSFDSDSQTETDQS
-7419 NDAS
+7419 NDFDQSSI

>member
-40 NTIATTIATGAEN
+40 NTIASTVATGAEN

-59 VNQALEDNP
+59 INQALEDNP
-68 SGAGNEEE
+68 SGAGNAED
-76 ASASGGAAEEETP
+76 ASASGAAVQEDTT
-89 ESDEGSDDTQSNVV
+89 ESGSDSDAAQSNVV
-103 GGAAS
+103 DGAATETGT
-108 DASSD
+108 DGAT
-113 DASGSGGGSGAG
+113 AGSGGSGAG
-125 AQAVGGENA
+125 AQAVGGGE
-134 AASEGG
+134 STSSDGG
-140 SDAEGNE
+140 TDAEGNE
-147 DQGQAARTSAAPS
+147 GQGQAATTSASLNADS
-160 AEASESDEQQTGDDL
+160 SDSGEQQANDDL
-175 DSQTVEETFAVD
+175 DSQTIEETFAVD
-187 VEASDEETI
+187 VQASDEESI
-196 SEVEDDFDSETVN
+196 SEVEDDFDSETVS

-214 KVESE
+214 QVESE
-219 NDAPEAEQNLAYIM
+219 NDAPEVEQDLAYIM

-264 VGADATVQENGDGT
+264 VGADATVQDNGDGT
-278 FTVVPSTD
+278 FTVVPSAD
-286 FNGELD
+286 FNSELD
-292 LTFDISDGQETI
+292 LTFDISDGQDTV

-387 NFGFEVSDG
+387 NFSFDVSDG
-396 TDTVSANIDVSVT
+396 TDTVSANIDVSVK

-447 DLTASELS
+447 DLTASS
-455 VGGNATVIQN
+455 
-465 DDGSFTITPDENFN
+465 
-479 GDIDIS
+479 
-485 FDISDGSNTVQAS
+485 
-498 ADLTVNPVN
+498 
-507 DLPVPQDQQFSVEE
+507 
-521 DGTLIFTDADL
+521 
-532 LTGATDIEGDNL
+532 
-544 TVEGVT
+544 
-550 YDGGDGILTDNG
+550 
-562 NGTYTFAPNENFNG
+562 
-576 DVNFGF
+576 
-582 DVSDGT
+582 
-588 DTVSANIDVSVTAV
+588 
-602 DDAPV
+602 
-607 SGDLAY
+607 
-613 SIDEDGSIRL
+613 
-623 SQEQLLSQASDVEG
+623 
-637 DDLTASGLSVGGNA
+637 
-651 TVIQNDDGSFT
+651 
-662 ITPDENFNGDIDIS
+662 
-676 FDISDGTNTVQA
+676 
-688 SADLTVN
+688 
-695 PVNDLPVPQDQQ
+695 
-707 FSVEEDGTLIFTDA
+707 
-721 ELLTGATDIEGDNLT
+721 
-736 VEGVTYDGGDGILT
+736 
-750 DNGNGTYTFAP
+750 
-761 NENFNGDVN
+761 
-770 FNFDVSDGTDTVSAN
+770 
-785 IDVSVTA
+785 
-792 VDDAPVS
+792 
-799 GDLAY
+799 
-804 SVDEDGSI
+804 
-812 RLSQEQLLSQA
+812 
-823 SDVEGDDLTASG
+823 
-835 LTVGGDATV
+835 
-844 VANDDGS
+844 
-851 FTITPDEDFNGDI
+851 
-864 DISFDISDGT
+864 
-874 NTVQASAD
+874 
-882 LTVNPVNDLPVPQ
+882 
-895 DQQFSVE
+895 
-902 EDGTLIFTDAD
+902 
-913 LLTGATDIEGD
+913 
-924 NLTVEGVT
+924 
-932 YDGGDGIL
+932 
-940 TDNGN
+940 
-945 GTYTFAPNENFN
+945 
-957 GDVNFGFDVSDGTD
+957 
-971 TVSANID
+971 
-978 VSVTAVDDAPV
+978 
-989 SGDLAYSIDED
+989 
-1000 GSIRLSQEQLLSQ
+1000 
-1013 ASDVEGDDLT
+1013 
-1023 ASGLTVGGDATV
+1023 LTVGGDATV
-1035 TQNDDGSFTITPDEN
+1035 TQ
-1050 FNGDID
+1050 
-1056 ISFDIADGTNTVQ
+1056 
-1069 ASADLTVNPVNDL
+1069 
-1082 PVPQDQQFSVE
+1082 
-1093 EDGTLIFT
+1093 
-1101 DADLL
+1101 
-1106 TGATDIEGD
+1106 
-1115 NLTVEGVTY
+1115 
-1124 DGGDGILTD
+1124 
-1133 NGNGTYTFAPN
+1133 
-1144 ENFNGD
+1144 
-1150 VNFGFDV
+1150 
-1157 SDGTDTVSANIDVS
+1157 
-1171 VTAVDDAPVSG
+1171 
-1182 DLAYSIDEDG
+1182 
-1192 SIRLSQEQLLSQA
+1192 
-1205 SDVEGDDLTASSLTV
+1205 
-1220 GGDATV
+1220 
-1226 VANDDGSFT
+1226 NDDGSFT

-1416 LEINGNGTYIFSPNE
+1416 LEINGNGTYTFSPNE

-1437 ALDVVVADEDG
+1437 ALDVVVTDEEG

-1453 TAGINVLEVN
+1453 TAGITVLEVN

-1472 YTIDEDSVLTFSE
+1472 YTIDEDSVLTFNE
-1485 SQVLLNASDVEGDVE
+1485 SQVLLNASDVEGDAE

-1546 VETVI
+1546 VDTVI
-1551 NVDVLPINDV
+1551 NVDVLPINDA

-1572 EDGSITLSQDQL
+1572 EDGSITLSQEQL
-1584 LSQASDVEGE
+1584 LSQASDVEGQ

-1603 NGNAAVTAN
+1603 DGNATVTAN
-1612 DDGSFTIVPD
+1612 DDGSFTIVPE
-1622 ANFNGDI
+1622 ANFNG
-1629 DIQFNITDGTNTVQA
+1629 N
-1644 TADLTVN
+1644 
-1651 PVNDLPVPQDQ
+1651 
-1662 QFSVEEDGTLIF
+1662 
-1674 TDADLLTGATDI
+1674 
-1686 EGDNLTVEG
+1686 
-1695 VTYDGGDGILTDN
+1695 
-1708 GNGTYT
+1708 
-1714 FAPNENFNGDVNFG
+1714 
-1728 FDVSD
+1728 
-1733 GTDTV
+1733 
-1738 SANIDVSVTAVDDA
+1738 
-1752 PVSGDL
+1752 
-1758 AYSIDEDGSIRLSQE
+1758 
-1773 QLLSQASDVE
+1773 
-1783 GDDLTASGLS
+1783 
-1793 VGGNATVIQNDDGSF
+1793 
-1808 TITPDENFNGDIDIS
+1808 
-1823 FDISDGTNTVQAS
+1823 
-1836 ADLTVN
+1836 
-1842 PVNDMPVPQDQQF
+1842 
-1855 SVEEDGTLIFTD
+1855 
-1867 ADLLTGATD
+1867 
-1876 IEGDNLTVEGVTYDG
+1876 
-1891 GDGILTDNGNGTYT
+1891 
-1905 FAPNE
+1905 
-1910 NFNGDVNFGFD
+1910 
-1921 VSDGTNTVQASADL
+1921 
-1935 TVNPVNDLPVPQD
+1935 
-1948 QQFSVEE
+1948 
-1955 DGTLIFTDAD
+1955 
-1965 LLTGATD
+1965 
-1972 IEGDNL
+1972 
-1978 TVEAV
+1978 
-1983 TYDGGDG
+1983 
-1990 ILTDNGNGTYTFAP
+1990 
-2004 NENFNGDVNFGF
+2004 
-2016 EVSDG
+2016 
-2021 TDTVSANIDVS
+2021 
-2032 VTAVDDAPV
+2032 
-2041 SGDLAYSVDEDGSIR
+2041 
-2056 LSQEQLLSQASDV
+2056 
-2069 EGDDLTA
+2069 
-2076 SSLTVDG
+2076 
-2083 DATVVANDDGSFTIT
+2083 
-2098 PDENFNGD
+2098 
-2106 IDISF
+2106 
-2111 DISDGTNTVQASADL
+2111 
-2126 TVNPVNDL
+2126 
-2134 PVPQDQQFS
+2134 
-2143 IAEDG
+2143 
-2148 TLQFTD
+2148 
-2154 ADLLTGATDVEGDNL
+2154 
-2169 TVEGITYEGTDGVLT
+2169 
-2184 DLGEGSYSFAPNE
+2184 
-2197 NFNGD
+2197 
-2202 VSFSFDVSDGTDT
+2202 
-2215 VSANIDVSVTPEN
+2215 
-2228 DPPVAGSTSYTVNE
+2228 
-2242 DNSITIS
+2242 
-2249 DAQLLATSSD
+2249 
-2259 IEGDV
+2259 
-2264 SIDSVTYSG
+2264 
-2273 SDGVLEI
+2273 
-2280 NGNGTYIFSPN
+2280 
-2291 ENFSGE
+2291 
-2297 IALDVV
+2297 
-2303 VADEDGATDAT
+2303 
-2314 TAGINVLEV
+2314 
-2323 NDPPVAGPTSYTI
+2323 
-2336 DEDSVLTFS
+2336 
-2345 ESQVLLNASDVEGDV
+2345 
-2360 ELVGISYDGPD
+2360 
-2371 GIFSVNGDGTC
+2371 
-2382 SFAPNENFNGQVQLD
+2382 
-2397 VTIRDEDGA
+2397 
-2406 EVETVINVDVLPIN
+2406 
-2420 DVPVSG
+2420 
-2426 DLAYNVNE
+2426 
-2434 DGSITLSQDQLLSQA
+2434 
-2449 SDVEGEDLT
+2449 
-2458 ASDLT
+2458 
-2463 VNGNAA
+2463 
-2469 VTANDDGSF
+2469 
-2478 TIVPDANFNGDI
+2478 I

-2525 SIAEDGTLQFTD
+2525 SIEEDGTLQFTD
-2537 ADLLTGASDIDGEDL
+2537 ADLLTGATDIDGDNL

-2586 NFSFDVSDGTD
+2586 NFSFDVSDGTE
-2597 TVSANIDVSV
+2597 TVSANIDVTV

-2651 VTYSGTDGVFQDNGD
+2651 VTYSGTDGLFQDNGD

-2677 SGDISLDVIVA
+2677 SGDISLDLIVA

-2735 ASDIEGEVELVGIN
+2735 ASDVEGDVELVGIN

-2827 LLARAGDIDSD
+2827 LLARAGDIDSE
-2838 NLEAINLSTDENA
+2838 NLEAINLSNDENA
-2851 TIQHNDDGSYTITPN
+2851 TIQQNDDGSYTITPD

-2879 IDNDGGEVQV
+2879 IDNDGGSVQV

-2899 DLPQAQDQQFTI
+2899 DLPQAQDQQFSI

-2944 GADGVLSDIGDGTY
+2944 GADGVLSDNGDGTY

-2968 DVQFSFDVFDGTD
+2968 EVQFSFDVFDGTG
-2981 STSAVIDVS
+2981 STAAVIDVS

-3029 DVSLSGVSYS
+3029 DVALSSVTYA

-3073 EDGATATTTAGIDV
+3073 EAGATATTTAGIDV

-3094 ETSGIQAEVD
+3094 ETSDIQAEVD

-3116 LANATDIEGDELT
+3116 LANATDVEGDELT
-3129 ATNLQTNDPDATI
+3129 ASNLQTNDPDATI
-3142 VANDDGSFTITHTEN
+3142 VTNDDGSFTITHTEN

-3169 DGENEVLTTLDLTV
+3169 DGDNEVLTTLDLTV

-3191 AGEEIFIQAEE
+3191 AGEEIFIQAQE

-3225 IIEANVNDEWV
+3225 IIEANLDNEWV

-3299 VQSNDEPLGAWN
+3299 VQSNDDPLGAWN

-3318 GIGDTDRQG
+3318 GLGDTDRQG

-3358 EESRHFTEVEIRAFN
+3358 EDSRHFTEVEIKAFN
-3373 DDGELIDSMT
+3373 EDGDLIDSMT
-3383 YHKEDRS
+3383 YHKEDRGG
-3390 NYETDYTL
+3390 YETDYTL
-3398 TTSEPVSY
+3398 TVSEPVSY

-3428 CPDEAVFTSIG
+3428 CHDEAVFTSIG

-3455 GDSEIELT
+3455 GDNEIELT
-3463 ADLPNITVDT
+3463 AVLPNITIDT

-3519 DNGDGTWTVTPGE
+3519 DNGDGTWTVTPDE

-3546 GELTDSNIINI
+3546 GELTDDNIINI

-3562 NDAPIVSGPIVLSTD
+3562 NDAPIVSGPMVLSTD

-3589 LVNTTDV
+3589 LANTTDV
-3596 EGDALSISDITYG
+3596 EGDTLSISDITYG
-3609 GDDGDL
+3609 GDHGDL
-3615 IDNGDG
+3615 VDNGDG

-3650 HLDLTVVPVNDV
+3650 HLDLTVIPVNDI

-3724 PTENFSGEVNLTFDI
+3724 PAENFSGEVNLTFDI

-3747 STATVDVEI
+3747 SIATVDVEI

-3777 TITQEDLLANATDID
+3777 TITQEDLLANATDVD
-3792 GDNLQAVNLATNDPN
+3792 GDNLEAVNFATNDPN
-3807 AVIAENSDGS
+3807 AVIVENSDGS

-3837 DAIETVAADLNLT
+3837 DAIETVAADLNLI

-3920 GFFGNVDLA
+3920 GFFGNVDLT

-3944 LKVEFVNDAPEATP
+3944 LKVEFVNDTPEATP

-3965 DGSILVTQEMLLEN
+3965 DGSILVTQEMLLES

-3988 FATSLETN
+3988 FASALETN

-4004 NGDGTYTVTPS
+4004 NGDGNYTVTPS

-4076 IDIDGDDL
+4076 IAIDGDDL

-4095 GTITDNGDGTFS
+4095 GTVTDNGDGTFS

-4124 TDGTDEVE
+4124 TDGTTEVE
-4132 QDINVHIEAVADA
+4132 QDLNVHIEAVADA

-4201 QYDNEGVLNDQEN
+4201 QYDNEGVLNDQDN

-4226 TFEGETAGYQNAA
+4226 TFEGETAGYQNTA

-4257 ENASQVGGGGDLV
+4257 ENASQVDGGGDLV
-4270 PGQDQFSFQVAEGES
+4270 PGQDQFSFQVEEGES

-4296 HNDFNAMQEGQ
+4296 HNDFDAMQDGQ
-4307 YEFRAEDGSPANM
+4307 YEFRAADGSPANM

-4325 QLIFIG
+4325 QLVFVA

-4336 TVVQGENGDAIFHGG
+4336 TVVQGQNGDAIFHGG
-4351 SSSQLNQDGL
+4351 SSSQLNQDGI
-4361 EHTRTTVNEGGEL
+4361 EHTRTTVNEDGEL

-4389 ADFNFTIDVGEVNSQ
+4389 TDFNFTIDVGEVNSQ

-4423 AIENSLQI
+4423 AIENALQI

-4488 DGSITITQ
+4488 DGSIIITQ
-4496 EDLLANARDLDGDQL
+4496 EDLLASARDLDGDQL

-4534 LTPDTDFNGDVSFT
+4534 LTPDADFNGDVNFT

-4575 QDQTFTVGEDGV
+4575 QDQAFTVGEDGV

-4615 GTDGVLT
+4615 GADGVLT

-4668 PVAGNTSYTVHED
+4668 PVAGSTSYTVHED

-4705 SVTYTGSDGVL
+4705 SVTYSGSDGVL

-4740 VVVDEDDAAVSTIA
+4740 VVVDEDDAAVSTTA
-4754 GITVLEVDDPP
+4754 GITVLEVNDPP
-4765 VAGPTSYTIDEDSV
+4765 VAGPTSYTVDEDSV
-4779 LTFNESQILLNAS
+4779 LTFNETQVLLNAS
-4792 DIEGDVELVEI
+4792 DIEGDVQLVEI

-4846 DTYITVDVLPIND
+4846 DTHITVDVLPIND

-4879 QEQLLAQASDIE
+4879 QEQLLSQANDVD
-4891 GDDLTAA
+4891 GDDLTAS
-4898 NLTVGGDAI
+4898 NLMVDGDAT

-4931 FDINDGTDT
+4931 FDINDGVDT
-4940 FVATADL
+4940 LVATADL
-4947 TVNPVNDLPQPQAQT
+4947 TVNPVNDLPQPQDQA
-4962 FSIGEDGIFNFT
+4962 FSIGEDGVLNFT
-4974 DEDLLTGTTDID
+4974 DEDLLTGATDID

-5009 GTYSFAPNENFNG
+5009 GSYSFAPNENFNG

-5064 NSITISNEQLLA
+5064 NSITISDEQLLA

-5085 AIDSVTYTGSDGV
+5085 AIDSVAYTGADGV
-5098 FEDNG
+5098 LEDNG
-5103 DGTYTFSPNENFN
+5103 NGTYTFSPNENFN

-5127 EDGTT
+5127 EEGATEATTAGISVLEVNDPPVAGSTSYTVHEDNSITISYEQLLANSSDIEGEFAIDSVAYSGADGVFEDNGNGTYTFSPNENFNGEVSLDVVVTDEEGAT
-5132 ESTTAGVTVLEV
+5132 EATTAGVTVLEV
-5144 NDPPI
+5144 NDPPV

-5180 VAIDSVTYTGADGI
+5180 VAIDSVNYTGADGI

-5223 EDGATATTTASID
+5223 EDGATVATSASID
-5236 VLPVN
+5236 VLP
-5241 DAPVSGDLAYS
+5241 
-5252 VEEDGSITL
+5252 
-5261 SQEQLLAQAS
+5261 
-5271 DIEGDDLTA
+5271 
-5280 ANLTVGGDATV
+5280 
-5291 TANDDG
+5291 
-5297 SFTITPDAN
+5297 
-5306 FNGDIDLAFDIN
+5306 IN
-5318 DGTDTL
+5318 D
-5324 VATADLTV
+5324 
-5332 NPVNDL
+5332 P
-5338 PQPQDQTFSIGE
+5338 
-5350 DGILNFTDEDLL
+5350 
-5362 TGATDIDGDDLSVEG
+5362 
-5377 VTYTGA
+5377 
-5383 DGVLTDNGDGTYSFA
+5383 
-5398 PNENFNGDV
+5398 
-5407 NFSFDVS
+5407 
-5414 DGTDTVQ
+5414 
-5421 ANIDVSVTPENDPPV
+5421 
-5436 AGSTSYTVHE
+5436 
-5446 DNSIT
+5446 
-5451 ISNEQLLANSSD
+5451 
-5463 IEGEVV
+5463 
-5469 VDSVT
+5469 
-5474 YTGSDGVFEDNGD
+5474 
-5487 GTYTFSPNENFN
+5487 
-5499 GEVSLDVV
+5499 
-5507 VTDEDGTTESTTA
+5507 
-5520 GVTVLE
+5520 
-5526 VNDPPIA
+5526 
-5533 GSTSYSVS
+5533 
-5541 EDEVIT
+5541 
-5547 ISAEQLLANASDIE
+5547 
-5561 GEVAIDS
+5561 
-5568 VTYTGSDGIF
+5568 
-5578 TDNGDGTF
+5578 
-5586 SFAPN
+5586 
-5591 ANFDGD
+5591 
-5597 VSLDVVVTDEE
+5597 
-5608 GATVATNASI
+5608 
-5618 DVLPVND
+5618 
-5625 APVSG
+5625 PVSG
-5630 DLAYSIDEDGSITLS
+5630 DLAYSIDEDGSIILN

-5650 AQAADVDGDDLT
+5650 SQASDVDGDELT

-5683 VTPGT
+5683 VTP
-5688 DFNGNIDLNFDISD
+5688 DANFNGDIDLSFDISD
-5702 GTASIVANADLTV
+5702 GTESIVANADLTV

-5748 ADIEGDDLVAS
+5748 ADIEGGDLVAS

-5856 IGEQGDETTVIGT
+5856 IGEQGDETTVTGT
-5869 VLDAETGNP
+5869 VLDAETGSP
-5878 VVGADVTLTDNAGH
+5878 VVGADVTMTDNAGH

-5897 TDQSGNYSVNGP
+5897 TDQFGHYSVSGP
-5909 VVDQGSV
+5909 VVDQGTV

-5926 SFLVP
+5926 SFLIP

-5956 TWGESPQDMDNHLW
+5956 TWGESPRDMDNHLW
-5970 LYDTETGNEL
+5970 LYDTENGNEL

-6005 NGNGPETITIPNYQD
+6005 NGGGPETITIPNYQD

-6053 VETFTPELPEN
+6053 VETFTPDLPDN
-6064 PSGEHWH
+6064 PTGEHWH

-6083 QDVGSENSFE
+6083 QDVGSENAFD
-6093 LPTSEEVLANVNGI
+6093 LPTAEEALANENGI
-6107 DISELLMGDEGGDS
+6107 NISELLTGDEDGDS
-6121 GDTGG
+6121 GETGG

-6197 TINEDGSLTFT
+6197 TINEDGSLIFT
-6208 DEQLLAGTTDIDGD
+6208 DEQLLAGATDIDGEN
-6222 GLSVESV
+6222 LSVESV

-6257 IDLTYDVSDGTD
+6257 VDLTYDVSDGTD

-6284 VPVAGSTTYSVE
+6284 VPVAGTTAYSVE
-6296 EDGSITLSDAQLLA
+6296 EDGSITLSDTQLLA

-6397 TVNEAQ
+6397 TISEAQ
-6403 LLANS
+6403 LIANS

-6435 TYSFAPNENF
+6435 TYSFAANENF
-6445 NGNVSLDVTVADEDG
+6445 NGNINLDVTVIDDDG

-6501 AQASDVDGD
+6501 AQASD
-6510 DLTAA
+6510 L
-6515 NLTAGDNA
+6515 
-6523 TVTANDDGSFTI
+6523 
-6535 TPDADFNGDIDL
+6535 
-6547 SFDVS
+6547 
-6552 DGVETVQAGVDL
+6552 
-6564 TVNPVNDI
+6564 
-6572 AVVEDV
+6572 
-6578 AYTIEEDGSLTFA
+6578 
-6591 DADLLAGA
+6591 
-6599 ADIDGDELSI
+6599 
-6609 TDVSYTG
+6609 
-6616 AEGVFT
+6616 
-6622 DNGDGTYSFAPNEN
+6622 
-6636 FNGEVSLDFSVSD
+6636 
-6649 GTETVDANIG
+6649 
-6659 VTVTDVNDA
+6659 
-6668 PVSGAT
+6668 
-6674 SYQMNEDGTITL
+6674 
-6686 SPEQLIANSSDVD
+6686 
-6699 GDVSLDSVSYSGA
+6699 
-6712 DGILVQNED
+6712 
-6721 GSVTFAPNE
+6721 
-6730 NFNGDINLDVTV
+6730 
-6742 IDDDGATAQT
+6742 
-6752 TAGIEVIAVNDA
+6752 
-6764 PVAGDLAYSVD
+6764 
-6775 EDGSITLSQEQLL
+6775 
-6788 AQASDVDGDDLTAA
+6788 DGDDLTAA

-6917 FAPNENFNGD
+6917 FAPNENFNGE

-6945 DVTVTDVNDAPVS
+6945 DVTVTDVNDAPVA

-6977 LIANSSDVDGDVSLD
+6977 LIANSSDVDGEVSLE
-6992 SVSYSGADGILVQ
+6992 SVTYSGSDGSLVQ
-7005 NEDGS
+7005 NDNGS
-7010 VTFAPN
+7010 VTFTPS

-7023 NLDVTVIDDDGATA
+7023 SLDVVVTDDDGATA
-7037 QTTAGIEVL
+7037 TTTAGIEVL

-7053 SEDVKLTTA
+7053 SEEVELTTA

-7141 DVTPVNDAPEAPTI
+7141 DVTPVNDAPEAPMI

-7190 VRSPANATLTQQPD
+7190 VRAPANATLTQQPD

-7229 EVVEGSLNVDVIPV
+7229 EVVDGSLNVDVIPV

-7276 IDTTDL
+7276 IDTADL
-7282 VVSRIINADGEDG
+7282 VVSRIITADGEDG
-7295 GELTD
+7295 GEVTD

-7309 PTGDFS
+7309 PTGDFA
-7315 GTSDLQVVVSDGEFE
+7315 GVSDLQVVVSDGEFE

-7335 PVFVRP
+7335 PVYVRP
-7341 VADGAV
+7341 AADGAV
-7347 ITTDHDG
+7347 ISTDHDG

-7388 VGFEVTDGEHCD
+7388 VGFEVTDGVNTVMITEPGQYIDLFDWDISNIQMTPPEDFHSEFFVTVSATTVDYGDEPEAFEDGIDSGDFETLAGDSIILTAD
-7400 DHRTGSIYRP
+7400 DLIGLAENVNADSDDEVKLVHLADRSQGEIVDNGDGTWTFTPASGFTGEADIAYVIDKDGVLHDEQTGVVVKEGDSRENAAPEINSITTTEIAADTTLSFTDEDMLANLSDAEGDSLSIESVSLMEGQGVIESDNQGNYQFTPAEDYTGDVQVGFIATDGENRIESFFN
-7410 VRMGYLKHS
+7410 VDIQDAEELALSEGYVLAGDGS
-7419 NDAS
+7419 LIITESQLVDELGVSDSAQVADVADANDAGFFAESGEGQWTYWPNEDFDGNLAMNVEVNDGSEVSSHSLSIQVADNSAQSDEPPVQAAQVTEEQQLDVVQQTVDQVQDVETEVENSVADVTAAPGDTISISVPDEVSGNESVDYADMSGLPEGATVSNALDNGDGSFTISGNLDQPVSVELPEGYEGTSEVQFQGYDDLGSSIDGASGSVEVEIDDQYTMQGSTQEQQPDMAGMESGGSDWTSSGGQEQGIDFTDDSGSFDSDSQTGTDQGNDLDQSQI

>member
-40 NTIATTIATGAEN
+40 NTIASTVATGAEN

-59 VNQALEDNP
+59 INQALEDNP
-68 SGAGNEEE
+68 SGAGNAED
-76 ASASGGAAEEETP
+76 ASASGAAVQEDTT
-89 ESDEGSDDTQSNVV
+89 ESGSDSDAAQSNVV
-103 GGAAS
+103 DGAATETGT
-108 DASSD
+108 DGAT
-113 DASGSGGGSGAG
+113 AGSGGSGAG
-125 AQAVGGENA
+125 AQAVGGGE
-134 AASEGG
+134 STSSDGG
-140 SDAEGNE
+140 TDAEGNE
-147 DQGQAARTSAAPS
+147 GQGQAATTSASLNADS
-160 AEASESDEQQTGDDL
+160 SDSGEQQANDDL
-175 DSQTVEETFAVD
+175 DSQTIEETFAVD
-187 VEASDEETI
+187 VQASDEESI
-196 SEVEDDFDSETVN
+196 SEVEDDFDSETVS

-214 KVESE
+214 QVESE
-219 NDAPEAEQNLAYIM
+219 NDAPEVEQDLAYIM

-264 VGADATVQENGDGT
+264 VGADATVQDNGDGT
-278 FTVVPSTD
+278 FTVVPSAD
-286 FNGELD
+286 FNSELD
-292 LTFDISDGQETI
+292 LTFDISDGQDTV

-337 DADLLTGA
+337 DADVLTGA
-345 TDIEGDNL
+345 TDI
-353 TVEGVTYDGGDGIL
+353 
-367 TDNGNGTYTFAPNE
+367 
-381 NFNGDV
+381 
-387 NFGFEVSDG
+387 
-396 TDTVSANIDVSVT
+396 
-409 AVDDAPVS
+409 
-417 GDLAYSVDEDGSIRL
+417 
-432 SQEQL
+432 
-437 LSQASDVEGD
+437 
-447 DLTASELS
+447 
-455 VGGNATVIQN
+455 
-465 DDGSFTITPDENFN
+465 
-479 GDIDIS
+479 
-485 FDISDGSNTVQAS
+485 
-498 ADLTVNPVN
+498 
-507 DLPVPQDQQFSVEE
+507 
-521 DGTLIFTDADL
+521 
-532 LTGATDIEGDNL
+532 
-544 TVEGVT
+544 
-550 YDGGDGILTDNG
+550 
-562 NGTYTFAPNENFNG
+562 
-576 DVNFGF
+576 
-582 DVSDGT
+582 
-588 DTVSANIDVSVTAV
+588 
-602 DDAPV
+602 
-607 SGDLAY
+607 
-613 SIDEDGSIRL
+613 
-623 SQEQLLSQASDVEG
+623 
-637 DDLTASGLSVGGNA
+637 
-651 TVIQNDDGSFT
+651 
-662 ITPDENFNGDIDIS
+662 
-676 FDISDGTNTVQA
+676 
-688 SADLTVN
+688 
-695 PVNDLPVPQDQQ
+695 
-707 FSVEEDGTLIFTDA
+707 
-721 ELLTGATDIEGDNLT
+721 
-736 VEGVTYDGGDGILT
+736 
-750 DNGNGTYTFAP
+750 
-761 NENFNGDVN
+761 
-770 FNFDVSDGTDTVSAN
+770 
-785 IDVSVTA
+785 
-792 VDDAPVS
+792 
-799 GDLAY
+799 
-804 SVDEDGSI
+804 
-812 RLSQEQLLSQA
+812 
-823 SDVEGDDLTASG
+823 
-835 LTVGGDATV
+835 
-844 VANDDGS
+844 
-851 FTITPDEDFNGDI
+851 
-864 DISFDISDGT
+864 
-874 NTVQASAD
+874 
-882 LTVNPVNDLPVPQ
+882 
-895 DQQFSVE
+895 
-902 EDGTLIFTDAD
+902 
-913 LLTGATDIEGD
+913 
-924 NLTVEGVT
+924 
-932 YDGGDGIL
+932 
-940 TDNGN
+940 
-945 GTYTFAPNENFN
+945 
-957 GDVNFGFDVSDGTD
+957 
-971 TVSANID
+971 
-978 VSVTAVDDAPV
+978 
-989 SGDLAYSIDED
+989 
-1000 GSIRLSQEQLLSQ
+1000 
-1013 ASDVEGDDLT
+1013 
-1023 ASGLTVGGDATV
+1023 
-1035 TQNDDGSFTITPDEN
+1035 
-1050 FNGDID
+1050 
-1056 ISFDIADGTNTVQ
+1056 
-1069 ASADLTVNPVNDL
+1069 
-1082 PVPQDQQFSVE
+1082 
-1093 EDGTLIFT
+1093 
-1101 DADLL
+1101 
-1106 TGATDIEGD
+1106 
-1115 NLTVEGVTY
+1115 
-1124 DGGDGILTD
+1124 
-1133 NGNGTYTFAPN
+1133 
-1144 ENFNGD
+1144 
-1150 VNFGFDV
+1150 
-1157 SDGTDTVSANIDVS
+1157 
-1171 VTAVDDAPVSG
+1171 
-1182 DLAYSIDEDG
+1182 
-1192 SIRLSQEQLLSQA
+1192 
-1205 SDVEGDDLTASSLTV
+1205 
-1220 GGDATV
+1220 
-1226 VANDDGSFT
+1226 
-1235 ITPDENFNGDID
+1235 
-1247 ISFDISDGTNTVQA
+1247 
-1261 SADLTVNPVN
+1261 
-1271 DLPVPQDQQFS
+1271 
-1282 IAEDGTLQFTD
+1282 
-1293 ADLLTGA
+1293 
-1300 TDVEGDNLTVE
+1300 EGDNLTVE

-1416 LEINGNGTYIFSPNE
+1416 LEINGNGTYTFSPNE
-1431 NFSGEI
+1431 NFNGEI
-1437 ALDVVVADEDG
+1437 ALDVVVADEEG

-1453 TAGINVLEVN
+1453 TAGITVLEVN

-1472 YTIDEDSVLTFSE
+1472 YTIDEDSVLTFNE

-1546 VETVI
+1546 VDTVI
-1551 NVDVLPINDV
+1551 NVDVLPINDA

-1572 EDGSITLSQDQL
+1572 EDGSITLSQEQL
-1584 LSQASDVEGE
+1584 LSQASDVEGQ

-1603 NGNAAVTAN
+1603 DGSATVTAN
-1612 DDGSFTIVPD
+1612 DDGSFTITPD

-1629 DIQFNITDGTNTVQA
+1629 DIQFN
-1644 TADLTVN
+1644 
-1651 PVNDLPVPQDQ
+1651 
-1662 QFSVEEDGTLIF
+1662 
-1674 TDADLLTGATDI
+1674 
-1686 EGDNLTVEG
+1686 
-1695 VTYDGGDGILTDN
+1695 
-1708 GNGTYT
+1708 
-1714 FAPNENFNGDVNFG
+1714 
-1728 FDVSD
+1728 
-1733 GTDTV
+1733 
-1738 SANIDVSVTAVDDA
+1738 
-1752 PVSGDL
+1752 
-1758 AYSIDEDGSIRLSQE
+1758 
-1773 QLLSQASDVE
+1773 
-1783 GDDLTASGLS
+1783 
-1793 VGGNATVIQNDDGSF
+1793 
-1808 TITPDENFNGDIDIS
+1808 
-1823 FDISDGTNTVQAS
+1823 
-1836 ADLTVN
+1836 
-1842 PVNDMPVPQDQQF
+1842 
-1855 SVEEDGTLIFTD
+1855 
-1867 ADLLTGATD
+1867 
-1876 IEGDNLTVEGVTYDG
+1876 
-1891 GDGILTDNGNGTYT
+1891 
-1905 FAPNE
+1905 
-1910 NFNGDVNFGFD
+1910 
-1921 VSDGTNTVQASADL
+1921 
-1935 TVNPVNDLPVPQD
+1935 
-1948 QQFSVEE
+1948 
-1955 DGTLIFTDAD
+1955 
-1965 LLTGATD
+1965 
-1972 IEGDNL
+1972 
-1978 TVEAV
+1978 
-1983 TYDGGDG
+1983 
-1990 ILTDNGNGTYTFAP
+1990 
-2004 NENFNGDVNFGF
+2004 
-2016 EVSDG
+2016 
-2021 TDTVSANIDVS
+2021 
-2032 VTAVDDAPV
+2032 
-2041 SGDLAYSVDEDGSIR
+2041 
-2056 LSQEQLLSQASDV
+2056 
-2069 EGDDLTA
+2069 
-2076 SSLTVDG
+2076 
-2083 DATVVANDDGSFTIT
+2083 
-2098 PDENFNGD
+2098 
-2106 IDISF
+2106 
-2111 DISDGTNTVQASADL
+2111 
-2126 TVNPVNDL
+2126 
-2134 PVPQDQQFS
+2134 
-2143 IAEDG
+2143 
-2148 TLQFTD
+2148 
-2154 ADLLTGATDVEGDNL
+2154 
-2169 TVEGITYEGTDGVLT
+2169 
-2184 DLGEGSYSFAPNE
+2184 
-2197 NFNGD
+2197 
-2202 VSFSFDVSDGTDT
+2202 
-2215 VSANIDVSVTPEN
+2215 
-2228 DPPVAGSTSYTVNE
+2228 
-2242 DNSITIS
+2242 
-2249 DAQLLATSSD
+2249 
-2259 IEGDV
+2259 
-2264 SIDSVTYSG
+2264 
-2273 SDGVLEI
+2273 
-2280 NGNGTYIFSPN
+2280 
-2291 ENFSGE
+2291 
-2297 IALDVV
+2297 
-2303 VADEDGATDAT
+2303 
-2314 TAGINVLEV
+2314 
-2323 NDPPVAGPTSYTI
+2323 
-2336 DEDSVLTFS
+2336 
-2345 ESQVLLNASDVEGDV
+2345 LN
-2360 ELVGISYDGPD
+2360 
-2371 GIFSVNGDGTC
+2371 
-2382 SFAPNENFNGQVQLD
+2382 
-2397 VTIRDEDGA
+2397 
-2406 EVETVINVDVLPIN
+2406 
-2420 DVPVSG
+2420 
-2426 DLAYNVNE
+2426 
-2434 DGSITLSQDQLLSQA
+2434 
-2449 SDVEGEDLT
+2449 
-2458 ASDLT
+2458 
-2463 VNGNAA
+2463 
-2469 VTANDDGSF
+2469 
-2478 TIVPDANFNGDI
+2478 
-2490 DIQFNITDGTDTVQ
+2490 DGTDTVQ

-2515 DLPVPQDQQF
+2515 DLPAPQDQQF
-2525 SIAEDGTLQFTD
+2525 SIEEDGTLQFTD
-2537 ADLLTGASDIDGEDL
+2537 ADLLTGASDIDGDDL

-2586 NFSFDVSDGTD
+2586 NFSFDVSDGTE

-2636 LANSSDVEGAVSVDS
+2636 LVNSSDVEGAVSIDS

-2735 ASDIEGEVELVGIN
+2735 ASDVEGDVELVGIN

-2755 IFTVNGDGTC
+2755 IFIVNGDGTC

-2779 GVTIQDEDGATVET
+2779 GVTIKDEDGATVDT
-2793 QINVDVL
+2793 HINVDVL
-2800 PINDAPVSGDLAYTI
+2800 PINDPPTSGELAYTI
-2815 NEDSSITLSQEQ
+2815 NEDSSITLSQDQ
-2827 LLARAGDIDSD
+2827 LLARAGDIDSE

-2851 TIQHNDDGSYTITPN
+2851 TIQQNDDGSYTITPD

-2879 IDNDGGEVQV
+2879 IDNDGGSVQV

-2899 DLPQAQDQQFTI
+2899 DLPQAQDQQFSI

-2944 GADGVLSDIGDGTY
+2944 GADGVLSDNGDGTY

-2968 DVQFSFDVFDGTD
+2968 EVQFSFDVFDGTG
-2981 STSAVIDVS
+2981 STAAVIDVS

-3029 DVSLSGVSYS
+3029 DVALSSVTYA

-3073 EDGATATTTAGIDV
+3073 EAGATATTTAGIDV

-3094 ETSGIQAEVD
+3094 ETSDIQAEVD

-3116 LANATDIEGDELT
+3116 LANATDVEGDELT
-3129 ATNLQTNDPDATI
+3129 ASNLQTNDPDATI
-3142 VANDDGSFTITHTEN
+3142 VTNDDGSFTITHTEN

-3169 DGENEVLTTLDLTV
+3169 DGDNEVLTTLDLTV

-3191 AGEEIFIQAEE
+3191 AGEEIFIQAQE

-3225 IIEANVNDEWV
+3225 TIEANLDNEWV

-3299 VQSNDEPLGAWN
+3299 VQSNDDPLGAWN

-3318 GIGDTDRQG
+3318 GLGDTDRQG

-3358 EESRHFTEVEIRAFN
+3358 EDSRHFTEVEIKAFN
-3373 DDGELIDSMT
+3373 EDGDLIDSMT
-3383 YHKEDRS
+3383 YHKEDRGG
-3390 NYETDYTL
+3390 YETDYTL
-3398 TTSEPVSY
+3398 TVSEPVSY

-3428 CPDEAVFTSIG
+3428 CHDEAVFTSIG

-3455 GDSEIELT
+3455 GDNEIELT
-3463 ADLPNITVDT
+3463 ADLPNITIDT

-3519 DNGDGTWTVTPGE
+3519 DNGDGTWTVTPDE

-3546 GELTDSNIINI
+3546 GELTDDNIINI

-3562 NDAPIVSGPIVLSTD
+3562 NDAPIVSGPMVLSTD

-3589 LVNTTDV
+3589 LANTTDV
-3596 EGDALSISDITYG
+3596 EGDTLSISDITYG
-3609 GDDGDL
+3609 GDHGDL
-3615 IDNGDG
+3615 VDNGDG

-3650 HLDLTVVPVNDV
+3650 HLDLTVIPVNDI

-3724 PTENFSGEVNLTFDI
+3724 PAENFSGEVNLTFDI

-3747 STATVDVEI
+3747 SIATVDVEI

-3777 TITQEDLLANATDID
+3777 TITQEDLLANATDVD
-3792 GDNLQAVNLATNDPN
+3792 GDNLEAVNFATNDPN
-3807 AVIAENSDGS
+3807 AVIVENSDGS

-3837 DAIETVAADLNLT
+3837 DAIETVAADLNLI

-3887 EGDELSVVNVTS
+3887 EGDALSVVNVTS

-3920 GFFGNVDLA
+3920 GFFGNVDLT
-3929 FDVSDGTDVVAANID
+3929 FDVSDGTNVVAANID
-3944 LKVEFVNDAPEATP
+3944 LKVEFVNDTPEATP

-3965 DGSILVTQEMLLEN
+3965 DGSILVTQEMLLES

-3988 FATSLETN
+3988 FASALETN

-4095 GTITDNGDGTFS
+4095 GTVTDNGDGTFS

-4124 TDGTDEVE
+4124 TDGTTEVE
-4132 QDINVHIEAVADA
+4132 QDLNVHIEAVADA

-4201 QYDNEGVLNDQEN
+4201 QYDNEGVLNDQDN

-4226 TFEGETAGYQNAA
+4226 TFEGETAGYQNTA

-4257 ENASQVGGGGDLV
+4257 ENASQVDGGGDLV
-4270 PGQDQFSFQVAEGES
+4270 PGQDQFSFQVEEGES

-4296 HNDFNAMQEGQ
+4296 HNDFDAMQDGQ
-4307 YEFRAEDGSPANM
+4307 YEFRAADGSPANM

-4325 QLIFIG
+4325 QLVFVA

-4336 TVVQGENGDAIFHGG
+4336 TVVQGQNGDAIFHGG
-4351 SSSQLNQDGL
+4351 SSSQLNQDGI
-4361 EHTRTTVNEGGEL
+4361 EHTRTTVNEDGEL

-4389 ADFNFTIDVGEVNSQ
+4389 TDFNFTIDVGEVNSQ

-4423 AIENSLQI
+4423 AIENALQI

-4488 DGSITITQ
+4488 DGSIIITQ

-4534 LTPDTDFNGDVSFT
+4534 LTPDADFNGDVNFT

-4575 QDQTFTVGEDGV
+4575 QDQAFTVGEDGV

-4615 GTDGVLT
+4615 GADGVLT

-4668 PVAGNTSYTVHED
+4668 PVAGSTSYTVHED

-4705 SVTYTGSDGVL
+4705 SVTYSGSDGVL

-4740 VVVDEDDAAVSTIA
+4740 VVVDEDDAAVSTTA
-4754 GITVLEVDDPP
+4754 GITVLEVNDPP
-4765 VAGPTSYTIDEDSV
+4765 VAGPTSYTVDEDSV
-4779 LTFNESQILLNAS
+4779 LTFNETQVLLNAS
-4792 DIEGDVELVEI
+4792 DIEGDVQLVEI

-4846 DTYITVDVLPIND
+4846 DTHITVDVLPIND

-4879 QEQLLAQASDIE
+4879 QEQLLSQANDVD
-4891 GDDLTAA
+4891 GDDLTAS
-4898 NLTVGGDAI
+4898 NLMVDGDAT

-4931 FDINDGTDT
+4931 FDINDGVDT
-4940 FVATADL
+4940 LVATADL
-4947 TVNPVNDLPQPQAQT
+4947 TVNPVNDLPQPQDQA
-4962 FSIGEDGIFNFT
+4962 FSIGEDGVLNFT
-4974 DEDLLTGTTDID
+4974 DEDLLTGATDID

-5009 GTYSFAPNENFNG
+5009 GSYSFAPNENFNG

-5064 NSITISNEQLLA
+5064 NSITISDEQLLA

-5085 AIDSVTYTGSDGV
+5085 AIDSVAYTGADGV
-5098 FEDNG
+5098 LEDNG
-5103 DGTYTFSPNENFN
+5103 NGTYTFSPNENFN

-5127 EDGTT
+5127 EEGATEATTAGISVLEVNDPPVAGSTSYTVHEDNSITISNEQLLANSSDIEGEFAIDSVAYSGADGVFEDNGNGTYTFSPNENFNGEVSLDVVVTDEEGAT
-5132 ESTTAGVTVLEV
+5132 EATTAGVTVLEV
-5144 NDPPI
+5144 NDPPV

-5180 VAIDSVTYTGADGI
+5180 VAIDSVNYTGADGI

-5223 EDGATATTTASID
+5223 EDGATVATSASID
-5236 VLPVN
+5236 VLP
-5241 DAPVSGDLAYS
+5241 
-5252 VEEDGSITL
+5252 
-5261 SQEQLLAQAS
+5261 
-5271 DIEGDDLTA
+5271 
-5280 ANLTVGGDATV
+5280 
-5291 TANDDG
+5291 
-5297 SFTITPDAN
+5297 
-5306 FNGDIDLAFDIN
+5306 IN
-5318 DGTDTL
+5318 D
-5324 VATADLTV
+5324 
-5332 NPVNDL
+5332 P
-5338 PQPQDQTFSIGE
+5338 
-5350 DGILNFTDEDLL
+5350 
-5362 TGATDIDGDDLSVEG
+5362 
-5377 VTYTGA
+5377 
-5383 DGVLTDNGDGTYSFA
+5383 
-5398 PNENFNGDV
+5398 
-5407 NFSFDVS
+5407 
-5414 DGTDTVQ
+5414 
-5421 ANIDVSVTPENDPPV
+5421 
-5436 AGSTSYTVHE
+5436 
-5446 DNSIT
+5446 
-5451 ISNEQLLANSSD
+5451 
-5463 IEGEVV
+5463 
-5469 VDSVT
+5469 
-5474 YTGSDGVFEDNGD
+5474 
-5487 GTYTFSPNENFN
+5487 
-5499 GEVSLDVV
+5499 
-5507 VTDEDGTTESTTA
+5507 
-5520 GVTVLE
+5520 
-5526 VNDPPIA
+5526 
-5533 GSTSYSVS
+5533 
-5541 EDEVIT
+5541 
-5547 ISAEQLLANASDIE
+5547 
-5561 GEVAIDS
+5561 
-5568 VTYTGSDGIF
+5568 
-5578 TDNGDGTF
+5578 
-5586 SFAPN
+5586 
-5591 ANFDGD
+5591 
-5597 VSLDVVVTDEE
+5597 
-5608 GATVATNASI
+5608 
-5618 DVLPVND
+5618 
-5625 APVSG
+5625 PVSG
-5630 DLAYSIDEDGSITLS
+5630 DLAYSIDEDGSIILN

-5650 AQAADVDGDDLT
+5650 SQASDVDGDELT

-5683 VTPGT
+5683 VTP
-5688 DFNGNIDLNFDISD
+5688 DANFNGDIDLSFDISD
-5702 GTASIVANADLTV
+5702 GTESIVANADLTV

-5748 ADIEGDDLVAS
+5748 ADIEGGDLVAS

-5856 IGEQGDETTVIGT
+5856 IGEQGDETTVTGT
-5869 VLDAETGNP
+5869 VLDAETGSP
-5878 VVGADVTLTDNAGH
+5878 VVGADVTMTDNAGH

-5897 TDQSGNYSVNGP
+5897 TDQFGHYSVSGP
-5909 VVDQGSV
+5909 VVDQGTV

-5926 SFLVP
+5926 SFLIP

-5956 TWGESPQDMDNHLW
+5956 TWGESPRDMDNHLW
-5970 LYDTETGNEL
+5970 LYDTENGNEL

-6005 NGNGPETITIPNYQD
+6005 NGGGPETITIPNYQD

-6053 VETFTPELPEN
+6053 VETFTPDLPDN
-6064 PSGEHWH
+6064 PTGEHWH

-6083 QDVGSENSFE
+6083 QDVGSENAFD
-6093 LPTSEEVLANVNGI
+6093 LPTAEEALANENGI
-6107 DISELLMGDEGGDS
+6107 NISELLTGDEDGDS
-6121 GDTGG
+6121 GETGG

-6197 TINEDGSLTFT
+6197 TINEDGSLIFT
-6208 DEQLLAGTTDIDGD
+6208 DEQLLAGATDIDGEN
-6222 GLSVESV
+6222 LSVESV

-6257 IDLTYDVSDGTD
+6257 VDLTYDVSDGTD

-6284 VPVAGSTTYSVE
+6284 VPVAGTTAYSVE
-6296 EDGSITLSDAQLLA
+6296 EDGSITLSDTQLLA

-6397 TVNEAQ
+6397 TISEAQ
-6403 LLANS
+6403 LIANS

-6435 TYSFAPNENF
+6435 TYSFAANENF
-6445 NGNVSLDVTVADEDG
+6445 NGNINLDVTVIDDDG

-6501 AQASDVDGD
+6501 AQASD
-6510 DLTAA
+6510 L
-6515 NLTAGDNA
+6515 
-6523 TVTANDDGSFTI
+6523 
-6535 TPDADFNGDIDL
+6535 
-6547 SFDVS
+6547 
-6552 DGVETVQAGVDL
+6552 
-6564 TVNPVNDI
+6564 
-6572 AVVEDV
+6572 
-6578 AYTIEEDGSLTFA
+6578 
-6591 DADLLAGA
+6591 
-6599 ADIDGDELSI
+6599 
-6609 TDVSYTG
+6609 
-6616 AEGVFT
+6616 
-6622 DNGDGTYSFAPNEN
+6622 
-6636 FNGEVSLDFSVSD
+6636 
-6649 GTETVDANIG
+6649 
-6659 VTVTDVNDA
+6659 
-6668 PVSGAT
+6668 
-6674 SYQMNEDGTITL
+6674 
-6686 SPEQLIANSSDVD
+6686 
-6699 GDVSLDSVSYSGA
+6699 
-6712 DGILVQNED
+6712 
-6721 GSVTFAPNE
+6721 
-6730 NFNGDINLDVTV
+6730 
-6742 IDDDGATAQT
+6742 
-6752 TAGIEVIAVNDA
+6752 
-6764 PVAGDLAYSVD
+6764 
-6775 EDGSITLSQEQLL
+6775 
-6788 AQASDVDGDDLTAA
+6788 DGDDLTAA

-6917 FAPNENFNGD
+6917 FAPNENFNGE

-6945 DVTVTDVNDAPVS
+6945 DVTVTDVNDAPVA

-6977 LIANSSDVDGDVSLD
+6977 LIANSSDVDGEVSLE
-6992 SVSYSGADGILVQ
+6992 SVTYSGSDGSLVQ
-7005 NEDGS
+7005 NDNGS
-7010 VTFAPN
+7010 VTFTPS

-7023 NLDVTVIDDDGATA
+7023 SLDVVVTDDDGATA
-7037 QTTAGIEVL
+7037 TTTAGIEVL

-7053 SEDVKLTTA
+7053 SEEVELTTA

-7141 DVTPVNDAPEAPTI
+7141 DVTPVNDAPEAPMI

-7190 VRSPANATLTQQPD
+7190 VRAPANATLTQQPD

-7229 EVVEGSLNVDVIPV
+7229 EVVDGSLNVDVIPV

-7276 IDTTDL
+7276 IDTADL
-7282 VVSRIINADGEDG
+7282 VVSRIITADGEDG
-7295 GELTD
+7295 GEVTD

-7309 PTGDFS
+7309 PTGDFA
-7315 GTSDLQVVVSDGEFE
+7315 GVSDLQVVVSDGEFE

-7335 PVFVRP
+7335 PVYVRP
-7341 VADGAV
+7341 AADGAV
-7347 ITTDHDG
+7347 ISTDHDG

-7388 VGFEVTDGEHCD
+7388 VGFEVTDGVNTVMITEPGQYIDLFDWDISNIQMTPPEDFHGEFFVTVSATTVDYGDEPEAFEDGIDSGDFETLAGDSIILTAD
-7400 DHRTGSIYRP
+7400 DLIGLAENVDADSDDEVKLVHLADRSQGEIVDNGDGTWTFTPASGFTGEADIAYVIDKDGVLHDEQTGVVVKEGDSRENATPEINSITTTEIAADTTLSFTDEDMLANLSDAEGDSLSIESVSLMEGQGVIESDNQGNYQFTPAEDYTGDVQVGFIATDGENRIESFFN
-7410 VRMGYLKHS
+7410 VDIQDAEELALSEGYVLAGDGS
-7419 NDAS
+7419 LIITESQLVDELGVSDSAQVADVADANDAGFFAESGEGQWTYWPNEDFDGNLAMNVEVNDGSEVSSHSLSIQVADNSAQSDEPPVQAAQVTEEQQLDVVQQTVDQVQDVETEVENSVADVTAAPGDTISISVPDEVSGNESVDYADMSGLPEGATVSNALDNGDGSFTISGNLDQPVSVELPEGYEGTSEVQFQGYDDLGSSIDGASGSVEVEIDDQYTMQGSTQEQQPDMAGMESGGSDWTSSGGQEQGVDFTDDSGSFDSDSQTGTDQGNDLDQSQI

>member
-40 NTIATTIATGAEN
+40 NTIASTVATGAEN

-59 VNQALEDNP
+59 INQALEDNP
-68 SGAGNEEE
+68 SGAGNAED
-76 ASASGGAAEEETP
+76 ASASGAAVQEETT
-89 ESDEGSDDTQSNVV
+89 ESSSDSDAAQSNVV
-103 GGAAS
+103 DGAATETGT
-108 DASSD
+108 DGAT
-113 DASGSGGGSGAG
+113 AGSGGSGAG
-125 AQAVGGENA
+125 AQAVGGGE
-134 AASEGG
+134 STSSDGG
-140 SDAEGNE
+140 TDAEGNE
-147 DQGQAARTSAAPS
+147 GQGQAATTSASLNADS
-160 AEASESDEQQTGDDL
+160 SDSGEQQANDDL
-175 DSQTVEETFAVD
+175 DSQTIEETFAVD
-187 VEASDEETI
+187 VQASDEESI
-196 SEVEDDFDSETVN
+196 SEVEDDFDSETVS

-214 KVESE
+214 QVESE
-219 NDAPEAEQNLAYIM
+219 NDAPEVEQDLAYIM

-264 VGADATVQENGDGT
+264 VGADATVQDNGDGT
-278 FTVVPSTD
+278 FTVVPSAD

-292 LTFDISDGQETI
+292 LTFDISDGQDTV

-319 VPEDKTFEIEE
+319 VPEDKTFEI
-330 DGTLIFT
+330 
-337 DADLLTGA
+337 
-345 TDIEGDNL
+345 
-353 TVEGVTYDGGDGIL
+353 
-367 TDNGNGTYTFAPNE
+367 
-381 NFNGDV
+381 
-387 NFGFEVSDG
+387 
-396 TDTVSANIDVSVT
+396 
-409 AVDDAPVS
+409 
-417 GDLAYSVDEDGSIRL
+417 
-432 SQEQL
+432 
-437 LSQASDVEGD
+437 
-447 DLTASELS
+447 
-455 VGGNATVIQN
+455 
-465 DDGSFTITPDENFN
+465 
-479 GDIDIS
+479 
-485 FDISDGSNTVQAS
+485 
-498 ADLTVNPVN
+498 
-507 DLPVPQDQQFSVEE
+507 EE

-613 SIDEDGSIRL
+613 S
-623 SQEQLLSQASDVEG
+623 V
-637 DDLTASGLSVGGNA
+637 
-651 TVIQNDDGSFT
+651 
-662 ITPDENFNGDIDIS
+662 
-676 FDISDGTNTVQA
+676 
-688 SADLTVN
+688 
-695 PVNDLPVPQDQQ
+695 
-707 FSVEEDGTLIFTDA
+707 
-721 ELLTGATDIEGDNLT
+721 
-736 VEGVTYDGGDGILT
+736 
-750 DNGNGTYTFAP
+750 
-761 NENFNGDVN
+761 
-770 FNFDVSDGTDTVSAN
+770 
-785 IDVSVTA
+785 
-792 VDDAPVS
+792 
-799 GDLAY
+799 
-804 SVDEDGSI
+804 
-812 RLSQEQLLSQA
+812 
-823 SDVEGDDLTASG
+823 
-835 LTVGGDATV
+835 
-844 VANDDGS
+844 
-851 FTITPDEDFNGDI
+851 
-864 DISFDISDGT
+864 
-874 NTVQASAD
+874 
-882 LTVNPVNDLPVPQ
+882 
-895 DQQFSVE
+895 
-902 EDGTLIFTDAD
+902 
-913 LLTGATDIEGD
+913 
-924 NLTVEGVT
+924 
-932 YDGGDGIL
+932 
-940 TDNGN
+940 
-945 GTYTFAPNENFN
+945 
-957 GDVNFGFDVSDGTD
+957 
-971 TVSANID
+971 
-978 VSVTAVDDAPV
+978 
-989 SGDLAYSIDED
+989 
-1000 GSIRLSQEQLLSQ
+1000 
-1013 ASDVEGDDLT
+1013 
-1023 ASGLTVGGDATV
+1023 
-1035 TQNDDGSFTITPDEN
+1035 
-1050 FNGDID
+1050 
-1056 ISFDIADGTNTVQ
+1056 
-1069 ASADLTVNPVNDL
+1069 
-1082 PVPQDQQFSVE
+1082 
-1093 EDGTLIFT
+1093 
-1101 DADLL
+1101 
-1106 TGATDIEGD
+1106 
-1115 NLTVEGVTY
+1115 
-1124 DGGDGILTD
+1124 
-1133 NGNGTYTFAPN
+1133 
-1144 ENFNGD
+1144 
-1150 VNFGFDV
+1150 
-1157 SDGTDTVSANIDVS
+1157 
-1171 VTAVDDAPVSG
+1171 
-1182 DLAYSIDEDG
+1182 DEDG

-1226 VANDDGSFT
+1226 TQNDDGSFT

-1300 TDVEGDNLTVE
+1300 TDIEGDDLTVE
-1311 GITYE
+1311 GISYE

-1322 TDLGEG
+1322 TDHGDG
-1328 SYSFAPNENFNGDV
+1328 SYSFAPNENFNGEV
-1342 SFSFDVSD
+1342 NFSFDVSD

-1416 LEINGNGTYIFSPNE
+1416 LEINGNGTYTFSPNE

-1437 ALDVVVADEDG
+1437 ALDVVVTDEEG

-1453 TAGINVLEVN
+1453 TAGITVLEVN

-1472 YTIDEDSVLTFSE
+1472 YTIDEDSVLTFNE

-1546 VETVI
+1546 VDTVI
-1551 NVDVLPINDV
+1551 NVDVLPINDA

-1572 EDGSITLSQDQL
+1572 EDGSITLSQEQL
-1584 LSQASDVEGE
+1584 LSQASDVEGQ

-1603 NGNAAVTAN
+1603 DGSATVTAN
-1612 DDGSFTIVPD
+1612 DDGSFTITPD

-1629 DIQFNITDGTNTVQA
+1629 DIQFN
-1644 TADLTVN
+1644 
-1651 PVNDLPVPQDQ
+1651 
-1662 QFSVEEDGTLIF
+1662 
-1674 TDADLLTGATDI
+1674 
-1686 EGDNLTVEG
+1686 
-1695 VTYDGGDGILTDN
+1695 
-1708 GNGTYT
+1708 
-1714 FAPNENFNGDVNFG
+1714 
-1728 FDVSD
+1728 
-1733 GTDTV
+1733 
-1738 SANIDVSVTAVDDA
+1738 
-1752 PVSGDL
+1752 
-1758 AYSIDEDGSIRLSQE
+1758 
-1773 QLLSQASDVE
+1773 
-1783 GDDLTASGLS
+1783 
-1793 VGGNATVIQNDDGSF
+1793 
-1808 TITPDENFNGDIDIS
+1808 
-1823 FDISDGTNTVQAS
+1823 
-1836 ADLTVN
+1836 
-1842 PVNDMPVPQDQQF
+1842 
-1855 SVEEDGTLIFTD
+1855 
-1867 ADLLTGATD
+1867 
-1876 IEGDNLTVEGVTYDG
+1876 
-1891 GDGILTDNGNGTYT
+1891 
-1905 FAPNE
+1905 
-1910 NFNGDVNFGFD
+1910 
-1921 VSDGTNTVQASADL
+1921 
-1935 TVNPVNDLPVPQD
+1935 
-1948 QQFSVEE
+1948 
-1955 DGTLIFTDAD
+1955 
-1965 LLTGATD
+1965 
-1972 IEGDNL
+1972 
-1978 TVEAV
+1978 
-1983 TYDGGDG
+1983 
-1990 ILTDNGNGTYTFAP
+1990 
-2004 NENFNGDVNFGF
+2004 
-2016 EVSDG
+2016 
-2021 TDTVSANIDVS
+2021 
-2032 VTAVDDAPV
+2032 
-2041 SGDLAYSVDEDGSIR
+2041 
-2056 LSQEQLLSQASDV
+2056 
-2069 EGDDLTA
+2069 
-2076 SSLTVDG
+2076 
-2083 DATVVANDDGSFTIT
+2083 
-2098 PDENFNGD
+2098 
-2106 IDISF
+2106 
-2111 DISDGTNTVQASADL
+2111 
-2126 TVNPVNDL
+2126 
-2134 PVPQDQQFS
+2134 
-2143 IAEDG
+2143 
-2148 TLQFTD
+2148 
-2154 ADLLTGATDVEGDNL
+2154 
-2169 TVEGITYEGTDGVLT
+2169 
-2184 DLGEGSYSFAPNE
+2184 
-2197 NFNGD
+2197 
-2202 VSFSFDVSDGTDT
+2202 
-2215 VSANIDVSVTPEN
+2215 
-2228 DPPVAGSTSYTVNE
+2228 
-2242 DNSITIS
+2242 
-2249 DAQLLATSSD
+2249 
-2259 IEGDV
+2259 
-2264 SIDSVTYSG
+2264 
-2273 SDGVLEI
+2273 
-2280 NGNGTYIFSPN
+2280 
-2291 ENFSGE
+2291 
-2297 IALDVV
+2297 
-2303 VADEDGATDAT
+2303 
-2314 TAGINVLEV
+2314 
-2323 NDPPVAGPTSYTI
+2323 
-2336 DEDSVLTFS
+2336 
-2345 ESQVLLNASDVEGDV
+2345 LN
-2360 ELVGISYDGPD
+2360 
-2371 GIFSVNGDGTC
+2371 
-2382 SFAPNENFNGQVQLD
+2382 
-2397 VTIRDEDGA
+2397 
-2406 EVETVINVDVLPIN
+2406 
-2420 DVPVSG
+2420 
-2426 DLAYNVNE
+2426 
-2434 DGSITLSQDQLLSQA
+2434 
-2449 SDVEGEDLT
+2449 
-2458 ASDLT
+2458 
-2463 VNGNAA
+2463 
-2469 VTANDDGSF
+2469 
-2478 TIVPDANFNGDI
+2478 
-2490 DIQFNITDGTDTVQ
+2490 DGTDTVQ

-2515 DLPVPQDQQF
+2515 DLPAPQDQQF
-2525 SIAEDGTLQFTD
+2525 SIEEDGTLQFTD
-2537 ADLLTGASDIDGEDL
+2537 ADLLTGASDIDGDDL

-2586 NFSFDVSDGTD
+2586 NFSFDVSDGTE

-2621 MVNEDNA
+2621 MVNEDNT

-2636 LANSSDVEGAVSVDS
+2636 LVNSSDVEGAVSIDS

-2735 ASDIEGEVELVGIN
+2735 ASDVEGGVELVGIN

-2755 IFTVNGDGTC
+2755 IFIVNGDGTC

-2779 GVTIQDEDGATVET
+2779 GVTIKDEDGATVDT
-2793 QINVDVL
+2793 HINVDVL
-2800 PINDAPVSGDLAYTI
+2800 PINDPPTSGDLAYTI
-2815 NEDSSITLSQEQ
+2815 NEDSSITLSQDQ
-2827 LLARAGDIDSD
+2827 LLARAGDIDSE

-2851 TIQHNDDGSYTITPN
+2851 TIQQNDDGSYTITPD
-2866 ADYNGDLDLNFDI
+2866 ADYNGDLDLSFDI
-2879 IDNDGGEVQV
+2879 IDNDGGSVQV

-2899 DLPQAQDQQFTI
+2899 DLPQAQDQQFSI

-2944 GADGVLSDIGDGTY
+2944 GADGVLSDNGDGTY

-2968 DVQFSFDVFDGTD
+2968 EVQFSFDVSDGTG
-2981 STSAVIDVS
+2981 STAAVIDVS

-3029 DVSLSGVSYS
+3029 DVALSSVTYA

-3073 EDGATATTTAGIDV
+3073 EAGATATTTAGIDV

-3116 LANATDIEGDELT
+3116 LANATDVEGDELT
-3129 ATNLQTNDPDATI
+3129 ASNLQTNDPDATI
-3142 VANDDGSFTITHTEN
+3142 VTNDDGSFTITHTEN

-3169 DGENEVLTTLDLTV
+3169 DGDNEVLTTLDLTV

-3191 AGEEIFIQAEE
+3191 AGEEIFIQAQE

-3225 IIEANVNDEWV
+3225 IIEANLDNEWV

-3299 VQSNDEPLGAWN
+3299 VQSNDDPLGAWN

-3318 GIGDTDRQG
+3318 GLGDTDRQG

-3358 EESRHFTEVEIRAFN
+3358 EDSRHFTEVEIKAFN
-3373 DDGELIDSMT
+3373 EDGDLIDSMT
-3383 YHKEDRS
+3383 YHKEDRGG
-3390 NYETDYTL
+3390 YETDYTL
-3398 TTSEPVSY
+3398 TVSEPVSY

-3428 CPDEAVFTSIG
+3428 CHDEAVFTSIG

-3455 GDSEIELT
+3455 GDNEIELT
-3463 ADLPNITVDT
+3463 ADLPNITIDT

-3519 DNGDGTWTVTPGE
+3519 DNGDGTWTVTPDE

-3546 GELTDSNIINI
+3546 GELTDDNIINI

-3562 NDAPIVSGPIVLSTD
+3562 NDAPIVSGPMVLSTD

-3589 LVNTTDV
+3589 LANTTDV
-3596 EGDALSISDITYG
+3596 EGDTLSISDITYG
-3609 GDDGDL
+3609 GDHGDL
-3615 IDNGDG
+3615 VDNGDG

-3650 HLDLTVVPVNDV
+3650 HLDLTVIPVNDI

-3724 PTENFSGEVNLTFDI
+3724 PAENFSGEVNLTFDI

-3747 STATVDVEI
+3747 SIATVDVEI

-3777 TITQEDLLANATDID
+3777 TITQEDLLANATDVD
-3792 GDNLQAVNLATNDPN
+3792 GDNLEAVNFATNDPN
-3807 AVIAENSDGS
+3807 AVIVENSDGS

-3837 DAIETVAADLNLT
+3837 DAIETVAADLNLI

-3920 GFFGNVDLA
+3920 GFFGNVDLT

-3944 LKVEFVNDAPEATP
+3944 LKVEFVNDTPEATP

-3965 DGSILVTQEMLLEN
+3965 DGSILVTQEMLLES

-3988 FATSLETN
+3988 FASALETN

-4095 GTITDNGDGTFS
+4095 GTVTDNGDGTFS

-4124 TDGTDEVE
+4124 TDGTTEVE
-4132 QDINVHIEAVADA
+4132 QDLNVHIEAVADA

-4201 QYDNEGVLNDQEN
+4201 QYDNEGVLNDQDN

-4226 TFEGETAGYQNAA
+4226 TFEGETAGYQNTA

-4257 ENASQVGGGGDLV
+4257 ENASQVDGGGDLV
-4270 PGQDQFSFQVAEGES
+4270 PGQDQFSFQVEEGES

-4296 HNDFNAMQEGQ
+4296 HNDFDAMQDGQ
-4307 YEFRAEDGSPANM
+4307 YEFRAADGSPANM

-4325 QLIFIG
+4325 QLVFVA

-4336 TVVQGENGDAIFHGG
+4336 TVVQGQNGDAIFHGG
-4351 SSSQLNQDGL
+4351 SSSQLNQDGI
-4361 EHTRTTVNEGGEL
+4361 EHTRTTVNEDGEL

-4389 ADFNFTIDVGEVNSQ
+4389 TDFNFTIDVGEVNSQ

-4413 PDGTVNLPTT
+4413 PVGTVNLPTT
-4423 AIENSLQI
+4423 AIENALQI

-4488 DGSITITQ
+4488 DGSIIITQ

-4534 LTPDTDFNGDVSFT
+4534 LTPDADFNGDVNFT

-4575 QDQTFTVGEDGV
+4575 QDQAFTVGEDGV

-4601 IEGDDLSVEGVTYT
+4601 IE
-4615 GTDGVLT
+4615 
-4622 DNGDGTYSFAPNEN
+4622 
-4636 FNGDVNFS
+4636 
-4644 FNVSDGTDT
+4644 
-4653 VTANIDVS
+4653 
-4661 VTPENDP
+4661 
-4668 PVAGNTSYTVHED
+4668 
-4681 NSITI
+4681 
-4686 SNEQL
+4686 
-4691 LANSSDIEGEVAID
+4691 
-4705 SVTYTGSDGVL
+4705 
-4716 EINGDGTYT
+4716 
-4725 FSPNENFNGE
+4725 
-4735 VSLDV
+4735 
-4740 VVVDEDDAAVSTIA
+4740 
-4754 GITVLEVDDPP
+4754 
-4765 VAGPTSYTIDEDSV
+4765 
-4779 LTFNESQILLNAS
+4779 
-4792 DIEGDVELVEI
+4792 
-4803 NYDGPDGIF
+4803 
-4812 SINGDGTCSFAP
+4812 
-4824 NENFNGQ
+4824 
-4831 VQLDVT
+4831 
-4837 IQDEDGAQV
+4837 
-4846 DTYITVDVLPIND
+4846 
-4859 VPVSG
+4859 
-4864 DLAYSVEEDGSITLS
+4864 
-4879 QEQLLAQASDIE
+4879 
-4891 GDDLTAA
+4891 
-4898 NLTVGGDAI
+4898 
-4907 VTANDDGSFTI
+4907 
-4918 TPDANF
+4918 
-4924 NGDIDLT
+4924 
-4931 FDINDGTDT
+4931 
-4940 FVATADL
+4940 
-4947 TVNPVNDLPQPQAQT
+4947 
-4962 FSIGEDGIFNFT
+4962 
-4974 DEDLLTGTTDID
+4974 

-5022 DVNFS
+5022 DVNLS
-5027 FDVSDG
+5027 FNVSDG
-5033 TDTVQANIDVSV
+5033 TDTVTANIDVSV

-5085 AIDSVTYTGSDGV
+5085 AIDSVTYSGSDGV
-5098 FEDNG
+5098 LEING
-5103 DGTYTFSPNENFN
+5103 NGTYTFSPNENFN
-5116 GEVSLDVVVTD
+5116 GEISLDVVVVD
-5127 EDGTT
+5127 EDDAAV
-5132 ESTTAGVTVLEV
+5132 STTAGITVLEV
-5144 NDPPI
+5144 NDPPV
-5149 AGSTSYSVNEDEVI
+5149 AGPTSYTIDEDSVLTFNETQV
-5163 TISAEQLLANAS
+5163 LLNAS
-5175 DIEGE
+5175 DIEGDVQLVE
-5180 VAIDSVTYTGADGI
+5180 INYDGPDGI
-5194 FTDNGNGTFSFAPNA
+5194 FSINGDGTCSFAPNE
-5209 NFDGDVSLDVVVTD
+5209 NFNGQVQLDVTIQD
-5223 EDGATATTTASID
+5223 EDGAQVDTHITVDALPIND
-5236 VLPVN
+5236 V
-5241 DAPVSGDLAYS
+5241 PVSGDLAYS

-5261 SQEQLLAQAS
+5261 SQEQLLSQAN
-5271 DIEGDDLTA
+5271 DVDGDDLTA
-5280 ANLTVGGDATV
+5280 SNLMVDGDATV

-5306 FNGDIDLAFDIN
+5306 FNGDIDLTFDIN
-5318 DGTDTL
+5318 DGVDTL

-5338 PQPQDQTFSIGE
+5338 PQPQDQAFSIGE
-5350 DGILNFTDEDLL
+5350 DGVLSFTDEDLL

-5383 DGVLTDNGDGTYSFA
+5383 DGVLTDNGDGSYSFA
-5398 PNENFNGDV
+5398 PNEDFNGDV

-5451 ISNEQLLANSSD
+5451 ISDEQLLANSSDIEGEVAIDSVAYTGADGVLEDNGNGTYTFSPNENFNGEVSLDVVVTDEEGATEATTAGISVLEVNDPPVAGSTSYTVHEDNSITISNEQLLANSSD
-5463 IEGEVV
+5463 IEGEFAI
-5469 VDSVT
+5469 DSVA
-5474 YTGSDGVFEDNGD
+5474 YSGADGVFEDNGN

-5507 VTDEDGTTESTTA
+5507 VTDEDGATEATTA

-5526 VNDPPIA
+5526 VNDPPVA
-5533 GSTSYSVS
+5533 GSTSYSVN

-5568 VTYTGSDGIF
+5568 VNYTGADGIF
-5578 TDNGDGTF
+5578 TDNGNGTF

-5597 VSLDVVVTDEE
+5597 VSLDVVVTDED
-5608 GATVATNASI
+5608 GATVATSTSI
-5618 DVLPVND
+5618 DVLPIND
-5625 APVSG
+5625 PPVSG
-5630 DLAYSIDEDGSITLS
+5630 DLAYSIDEDGSIILN

-5650 AQAADVDGDDLT
+5650 SQASDVDGDELT

-5683 VTPGT
+5683 VTP
-5688 DFNGNIDLNFDISD
+5688 DANFNGDIDLSFDISD
-5702 GTASIVANADLTV
+5702 GTESIVANADLTV

-5748 ADIEGDDLVAS
+5748 ADIEGGDLVAS

-5856 IGEQGDETTVIGT
+5856 IGEQGDETTVTGT
-5869 VLDAETGNP
+5869 VLDAETGSP
-5878 VVGADVTLTDNAGH
+5878 VVGADVTMTDNAGH

-5897 TDQSGNYSVNGP
+5897 TDQFGHYSVSGP
-5909 VVDQGSV
+5909 VVDQGTV

-5926 SFLVP
+5926 SFLIP

-5956 TWGESPQDMDNHLW
+5956 TWGESPRDMDNHLW
-5970 LYDTETGNEL
+5970 LYDTENGNEL

-6005 NGNGPETITIPNYQD
+6005 NGGGPETITIPNYQD

-6053 VETFTPELPEN
+6053 VETFTPDLPDN
-6064 PSGEHWH
+6064 PTGEHWH

-6083 QDVGSENSFE
+6083 QDVGSENAFD
-6093 LPTSEEVLANVNGI
+6093 LPTAEEALANENGI
-6107 DISELLMGDEGGDS
+6107 NISELLAGDEDGDS
-6121 GDTGG
+6121 GETGG

-6197 TINEDGSLTFT
+6197 TINEDGSLIFT
-6208 DEQLLAGTTDIDGD
+6208 DEQLLAGATDIDGEN
-6222 GLSVESV
+6222 LSVESV

-6257 IDLTYDVSDGTD
+6257 VDLTYDVSDGTD

-6284 VPVAGSTTYSVE
+6284 VPVAGTTAYSVE
-6296 EDGSITLSDAQLLA
+6296 EDGSITLSDTQLLA

-6323 VSYSGTDGVF
+6323 VSYSSTDGVF

-6397 TVNEAQ
+6397 TISEAQ
-6403 LLANS
+6403 LIANS

-6435 TYSFAPNENF
+6435 TYNFAANENF
-6445 NGNVSLDVTVADEDG
+6445 NGNINLDVTVIDDDG

-6501 AQASDVDGD
+6501 AQASD
-6510 DLTAA
+6510 L
-6515 NLTAGDNA
+6515 
-6523 TVTANDDGSFTI
+6523 
-6535 TPDADFNGDIDL
+6535 
-6547 SFDVS
+6547 
-6552 DGVETVQAGVDL
+6552 
-6564 TVNPVNDI
+6564 
-6572 AVVEDV
+6572 
-6578 AYTIEEDGSLTFA
+6578 
-6591 DADLLAGA
+6591 
-6599 ADIDGDELSI
+6599 
-6609 TDVSYTG
+6609 
-6616 AEGVFT
+6616 
-6622 DNGDGTYSFAPNEN
+6622 
-6636 FNGEVSLDFSVSD
+6636 
-6649 GTETVDANIG
+6649 
-6659 VTVTDVNDA
+6659 
-6668 PVSGAT
+6668 
-6674 SYQMNEDGTITL
+6674 
-6686 SPEQLIANSSDVD
+6686 
-6699 GDVSLDSVSYSGA
+6699 
-6712 DGILVQNED
+6712 
-6721 GSVTFAPNE
+6721 
-6730 NFNGDINLDVTV
+6730 
-6742 IDDDGATAQT
+6742 
-6752 TAGIEVIAVNDA
+6752 
-6764 PVAGDLAYSVD
+6764 
-6775 EDGSITLSQEQLL
+6775 
-6788 AQASDVDGDDLTAA
+6788 DGDDLTAA

-6917 FAPNENFNGD
+6917 FAPNENFNGE

-6945 DVTVTDVNDAPVS
+6945 DVTVTDVNDAPVA

-6977 LIANSSDVDGDVSLD
+6977 LIANSSDVDGEVSLE
-6992 SVSYSGADGILVQ
+6992 SVTYSGSDGSLVQ
-7005 NEDGS
+7005 NDNGS
-7010 VTFAPN
+7010 VTFTPS

-7023 NLDVTVIDDDGATA
+7023 SLDVVVTDDDGATA
-7037 QTTAGIEVL
+7037 TTTAGIEVL

-7053 SEDVKLTTA
+7053 SEEVELTTA

-7141 DVTPVNDAPEAPTI
+7141 DVTPVNDAPEAPMI

-7190 VRSPANATLTQQPD
+7190 VRAPANATLTQQPD

-7229 EVVEGSLNVDVIPV
+7229 EVVDGSLNVDVIPV

-7276 IDTTDL
+7276 IDTADL
-7282 VVSRIINADGEDG
+7282 VVSRIITADGEDG
-7295 GELTD
+7295 GEVTD
-7300 NGDGTWTFT
+7300 NGDGTWKFT
-7309 PTGDFS
+7309 PTGDFA
-7315 GTSDLQVVVSDGEFE
+7315 GVSDLQVVVSDGEFE

-7335 PVFVRP
+7335 PVYVRP
-7341 VADGAV
+7341 AADGAV
-7347 ITTDHDG
+7347 ISTDHDG

-7388 VGFEVTDGEHCD
+7388 VGFEVTDGVNTVMITEPGQYIDLFDWDISNIQMTPPEDFHGEFFVTVSATTVDYGDEPEAFEDGIDSGDFETLAGDSIILTAD
-7400 DHRTGSIYRP
+7400 DLIGLAENVNADSDDEVKLVHLADRSQGEIVDNGDGTWTFTPASGFTGEADIAYVIDKDGVLHDEQTGVVVKEGDSRENAAPEINSITTTEIAADTTLSFTDEDMLANLIDAEGDSLSIESVSLMEGQGVIESDNQGNYQFTPAEDYTGDVQVGFIATDGENRIESFFN
-7410 VRMGYLKHS
+7410 VDIQDAEELALSEGYVLAGDGS
-7419 NDAS
+7419 LIITESQLVDELGVSDSAQVADVADANDAGFFAESGEGQWTYWPNEDFDGNLAMNVEVNDGSEVSSHSLSIQVADNSAQSDEPPVQAAQVTEEQQLDVVQQTVDQVQDVETEVENSVADVTAAPGDTISISVPDEVSGNESVDYADMSGLPEGATVSNALDNGDGSFTISGNLDQPVSVELPEGYEGTSEVQFQGYDDLGSSIDGASGSVEVEIDDQYTMQGSTQEQQPDMAGMESGGSDWTSSGGQEQGIDFTDDSGSFDSDSQTGTDQGNDLDQSQI

>member
-40 NTIATTIATGAEN
+40 NTIASTVATGAEN

-59 VNQALEDNP
+59 INQALEDNP
-68 SGAGNEEE
+68 SGAGNAED
-76 ASASGGAAEEETP
+76 ASASGAAVQEDTT
-89 ESDEGSDDTQSNVV
+89 ESGSDSDAAQSNVV
-103 GGAAS
+103 DGAATETGT
-108 DASSD
+108 DGAT
-113 DASGSGGGSGAG
+113 AGSGGSGAG
-125 AQAVGGENA
+125 AQAVGGGE
-134 AASEGG
+134 STSSDGG
-140 SDAEGNE
+140 TDAEGNE
-147 DQGQAARTSAAPS
+147 GQGQAATTSASLNADS
-160 AEASESDEQQTGDDL
+160 SDSGEQQANDDL
-175 DSQTVEETFAVD
+175 DSQTIEETFAVD
-187 VEASDEETI
+187 VQASDEESI
-196 SEVEDDFDSETVN
+196 SEVEDDFDSETVS

-214 KVESE
+214 QVESE
-219 NDAPEAEQNLAYIM
+219 NDAPEVEQDLAYIM

-264 VGADATVQENGDGT
+264 VGADATVQDNGDGT
-278 FTVVPSTD
+278 FTVVPSAD

-292 LTFDISDGQETI
+292 LTFDISDGQDTV

-367 TDNGNGTYTFAPNE
+367 TDNDNGTYTFAPNE

-387 NFGFEVSDG
+387 NFS
-396 TDTVSANIDVSVT
+396 
-409 AVDDAPVS
+409 
-417 GDLAYSVDEDGSIRL
+417 
-432 SQEQL
+432 
-437 LSQASDVEGD
+437 
-447 DLTASELS
+447 
-455 VGGNATVIQN
+455 
-465 DDGSFTITPDENFN
+465 
-479 GDIDIS
+479 
-485 FDISDGSNTVQAS
+485 
-498 ADLTVNPVN
+498 
-507 DLPVPQDQQFSVEE
+507 
-521 DGTLIFTDADL
+521 
-532 LTGATDIEGDNL
+532 
-544 TVEGVT
+544 
-550 YDGGDGILTDNG
+550 
-562 NGTYTFAPNENFNG
+562 
-576 DVNFGF
+576 F

-588 DTVSANIDVSVTAV
+588 DTVSANIDVSVA
-602 DDAPV
+602 
-607 SGDLAY
+607 
-613 SIDEDGSIRL
+613 
-623 SQEQLLSQASDVEG
+623 
-637 DDLTASGLSVGGNA
+637 
-651 TVIQNDDGSFT
+651 
-662 ITPDENFNGDIDIS
+662 
-676 FDISDGTNTVQA
+676 
-688 SADLTVN
+688 
-695 PVNDLPVPQDQQ
+695 
-707 FSVEEDGTLIFTDA
+707 
-721 ELLTGATDIEGDNLT
+721 
-736 VEGVTYDGGDGILT
+736 
-750 DNGNGTYTFAP
+750 
-761 NENFNGDVN
+761 
-770 FNFDVSDGTDTVSAN
+770 
-785 IDVSVTA
+785 A

-804 SVDEDGSI
+804 SV
-812 RLSQEQLLSQA
+812 
-823 SDVEGDDLTASG
+823 
-835 LTVGGDATV
+835 
-844 VANDDGS
+844 
-851 FTITPDEDFNGDI
+851 
-864 DISFDISDGT
+864 
-874 NTVQASAD
+874 
-882 LTVNPVNDLPVPQ
+882 
-895 DQQFSVE
+895 
-902 EDGTLIFTDAD
+902 
-913 LLTGATDIEGD
+913 
-924 NLTVEGVT
+924 
-932 YDGGDGIL
+932 
-940 TDNGN
+940 
-945 GTYTFAPNENFN
+945 
-957 GDVNFGFDVSDGTD
+957 
-971 TVSANID
+971 
-978 VSVTAVDDAPV
+978 
-989 SGDLAYSIDED
+989 DED

-1056 ISFDIADGTNTVQ
+1056 IN
-1069 ASADLTVNPVNDL
+1069 
-1082 PVPQDQQFSVE
+1082 
-1093 EDGTLIFT
+1093 
-1101 DADLL
+1101 
-1106 TGATDIEGD
+1106 
-1115 NLTVEGVTY
+1115 
-1124 DGGDGILTD
+1124 
-1133 NGNGTYTFAPN
+1133 
-1144 ENFNGD
+1144 
-1150 VNFGFDV
+1150 
-1157 SDGTDTVSANIDVS
+1157 
-1171 VTAVDDAPVSG
+1171 
-1182 DLAYSIDEDG
+1182 
-1192 SIRLSQEQLLSQA
+1192 
-1205 SDVEGDDLTASSLTV
+1205 
-1220 GGDATV
+1220 
-1226 VANDDGSFT
+1226 
-1235 ITPDENFNGDID
+1235 
-1247 ISFDISDGTNTVQA
+1247 FDISDGTNTVQA

-1293 ADLLTGA
+1293 SDLLTGA
-1300 TDVEGDNLTVE
+1300 TDIEGDDLTVE
-1311 GITYE
+1311 GISYE

-1322 TDLGEG
+1322 TDHGDG
-1328 SYSFAPNENFNGDV
+1328 SYSFAPNENFNGEV
-1342 SFSFDVSD
+1342 NFSFDVSD

-1416 LEINGNGTYIFSPNE
+1416 LEINGNGTYTFSPNE

-1437 ALDVVVADEDG
+1437 ALDVVVTDEEG

-1453 TAGINVLEVN
+1453 TAGITVLEVN

-1472 YTIDEDSVLTFSE
+1472 YTIDEDSVLTFNE

-1520 CSFAPN
+1520 CSYAPN
-1526 ENFNGQVQLDV
+1526 ENFNGQVQLGV

-1546 VETVI
+1546 VDTVI
-1551 NVDVLPINDV
+1551 NVDVLPINDA

-1572 EDGSITLSQDQL
+1572 EDGSITLSQEQL
-1584 LSQASDVEGE
+1584 LSQASDVEGQ

-1603 NGNAAVTAN
+1603 DGNATVTAN
-1612 DDGSFTIVPD
+1612 DDGSFTIVP
-1622 ANFNGDI
+1622 
-1629 DIQFNITDGTNTVQA
+1629 
-1644 TADLTVN
+1644 
-1651 PVNDLPVPQDQ
+1651 
-1662 QFSVEEDGTLIF
+1662 E
-1674 TDADLLTGATDI
+1674 
-1686 EGDNLTVEG
+1686 
-1695 VTYDGGDGILTDN
+1695 
-1708 GNGTYT
+1708 
-1714 FAPNENFNGDVNFG
+1714 
-1728 FDVSD
+1728 
-1733 GTDTV
+1733 
-1738 SANIDVSVTAVDDA
+1738 
-1752 PVSGDL
+1752 
-1758 AYSIDEDGSIRLSQE
+1758 
-1773 QLLSQASDVE
+1773 
-1783 GDDLTASGLS
+1783 
-1793 VGGNATVIQNDDGSF
+1793 
-1808 TITPDENFNGDIDIS
+1808 
-1823 FDISDGTNTVQAS
+1823 
-1836 ADLTVN
+1836 
-1842 PVNDMPVPQDQQF
+1842 
-1855 SVEEDGTLIFTD
+1855 
-1867 ADLLTGATD
+1867 
-1876 IEGDNLTVEGVTYDG
+1876 
-1891 GDGILTDNGNGTYT
+1891 
-1905 FAPNE
+1905 
-1910 NFNGDVNFGFD
+1910 
-1921 VSDGTNTVQASADL
+1921 
-1935 TVNPVNDLPVPQD
+1935 
-1948 QQFSVEE
+1948 
-1955 DGTLIFTDAD
+1955 
-1965 LLTGATD
+1965 
-1972 IEGDNL
+1972 
-1978 TVEAV
+1978 
-1983 TYDGGDG
+1983 
-1990 ILTDNGNGTYTFAP
+1990 
-2004 NENFNGDVNFGF
+2004 
-2016 EVSDG
+2016 
-2021 TDTVSANIDVS
+2021 
-2032 VTAVDDAPV
+2032 
-2041 SGDLAYSVDEDGSIR
+2041 
-2056 LSQEQLLSQASDV
+2056 
-2069 EGDDLTA
+2069 
-2076 SSLTVDG
+2076 
-2083 DATVVANDDGSFTIT
+2083 
-2098 PDENFNGD
+2098 
-2106 IDISF
+2106 
-2111 DISDGTNTVQASADL
+2111 
-2126 TVNPVNDL
+2126 
-2134 PVPQDQQFS
+2134 
-2143 IAEDG
+2143 
-2148 TLQFTD
+2148 
-2154 ADLLTGATDVEGDNL
+2154 
-2169 TVEGITYEGTDGVLT
+2169 
-2184 DLGEGSYSFAPNE
+2184 
-2197 NFNGD
+2197 
-2202 VSFSFDVSDGTDT
+2202 
-2215 VSANIDVSVTPEN
+2215 
-2228 DPPVAGSTSYTVNE
+2228 
-2242 DNSITIS
+2242 
-2249 DAQLLATSSD
+2249 
-2259 IEGDV
+2259 
-2264 SIDSVTYSG
+2264 
-2273 SDGVLEI
+2273 
-2280 NGNGTYIFSPN
+2280 
-2291 ENFSGE
+2291 
-2297 IALDVV
+2297 
-2303 VADEDGATDAT
+2303 
-2314 TAGINVLEV
+2314 
-2323 NDPPVAGPTSYTI
+2323 
-2336 DEDSVLTFS
+2336 
-2345 ESQVLLNASDVEGDV
+2345 
-2360 ELVGISYDGPD
+2360 
-2371 GIFSVNGDGTC
+2371 
-2382 SFAPNENFNGQVQLD
+2382 
-2397 VTIRDEDGA
+2397 
-2406 EVETVINVDVLPIN
+2406 
-2420 DVPVSG
+2420 
-2426 DLAYNVNE
+2426 
-2434 DGSITLSQDQLLSQA
+2434 
-2449 SDVEGEDLT
+2449 
-2458 ASDLT
+2458 
-2463 VNGNAA
+2463 
-2469 VTANDDGSF
+2469 
-2478 TIVPDANFNGDI
+2478 ANFNGDI

-2525 SIAEDGTLQFTD
+2525 SIEEDGTLQFTD
-2537 ADLLTGASDIDGEDL
+2537 ADLLTGATDIDGDNL

-2586 NFSFDVSDGTD
+2586 NFSFDVSDGTE
-2597 TVSANIDVSV
+2597 TVSANIDVTV

-2677 SGDISLDVIVA
+2677 SGDISLDLIVA

-2735 ASDIEGEVELVGIN
+2735 ASDVEGDVELVGIN

-2827 LLARAGDIDSD
+2827 LLARAGDIDSE
-2838 NLEAINLSTDENA
+2838 NLEAINLSNDENA
-2851 TIQHNDDGSYTITPN
+2851 TIQQNDDGSYTITPD

-2879 IDNDGGEVQV
+2879 IDNDGGSVQV

-2899 DLPQAQDQQFTI
+2899 DLPQAQDQQFSI

-2944 GADGVLSDIGDGTY
+2944 GADGVLSDNGDGTY

-2968 DVQFSFDVFDGTD
+2968 EVQFSFDVFDGTG
-2981 STSAVIDVS
+2981 STAAVIDVS

-3029 DVSLSGVSYS
+3029 DVALSSVTYA

-3073 EDGATATTTAGIDV
+3073 EAGATATTTAGIDV

-3094 ETSGIQAEVD
+3094 ETSDIQAEVD

-3116 LANATDIEGDELT
+3116 LANATDVEGDELT
-3129 ATNLQTNDPDATI
+3129 ASNLQTNDPDATI
-3142 VANDDGSFTITHTEN
+3142 VTNDDGSFTITHTEN

-3169 DGENEVLTTLDLTV
+3169 DGDNEVLTTLDLTV

-3191 AGEEIFIQAEE
+3191 AGEEIFIQAQE

-3225 IIEANVNDEWV
+3225 IIEANLDNEWV

-3299 VQSNDEPLGAWN
+3299 VQSNDDPLGAWN

-3318 GIGDTDRQG
+3318 GLGDTDRQG

-3358 EESRHFTEVEIRAFN
+3358 EESRHFTEVEIKAFN
-3373 DDGELIDSMT
+3373 EDGDLIDSMT
-3383 YHKEDRS
+3383 YHKEDRGG
-3390 NYETDYTL
+3390 YETDYTL
-3398 TTSEPVSY
+3398 TVSEPVSY

-3428 CPDEAVFTSIG
+3428 AHDEAVFTSIG

-3446 ETVELNIHA
+3446 ETIELNIHA
-3455 GDSEIELT
+3455 GDNEIELT
-3463 ADLPNITVDT
+3463 ADLPNITIDT

-3519 DNGDGTWTVTPGE
+3519 DNGDGTWTVTPDE
-3532 NFHGEIELGYQVTD
+3532 NFHGEIELDYQVTD

-3577 EDQGITFSADDL
+3577 EDEGITFSADDL
-3589 LVNTTDV
+3589 LANTTDI
-3596 EGDALSISDITYG
+3596 EGDTLSISDITYG
-3609 GDDGDL
+3609 GDHGDL
-3615 IDNGDG
+3615 VDNGDG

-3650 HLDLTVVPVNDV
+3650 HLDLTVIPVNDI

-3724 PTENFSGEVNLTFDI
+3724 PAENFSGEVNLTFDI

-3747 STATVDVEI
+3747 SIATVDVEI

-3777 TITQEDLLANATDID
+3777 TITQEDLLANATDVD
-3792 GDNLQAVNLATNDPN
+3792 GDNLEAVNFATNDPN
-3807 AVIAENSDGS
+3807 AVIVENSDGS

-3837 DAIETVAADLNLT
+3837 DAIETVAADLNLI

-3920 GFFGNVDLA
+3920 GFFGNVDLT

-3944 LKVEFVNDAPEATP
+3944 LKVEFVNDTPEATP

-3965 DGSILVTQEMLLEN
+3965 DGSILVTQEMLLES

-3988 FATSLETN
+3988 FASALETN

-4095 GTITDNGDGTFS
+4095 GTVTDNGDGTFS

-4124 TDGTDEVE
+4124 TDGTTEVE
-4132 QDINVHIEAVADA
+4132 QDLNVHIEAVADA

-4201 QYDNEGVLNDQEN
+4201 QYDNEGVLNDQDN

-4226 TFEGETAGYQNAA
+4226 TFEGETAGYQNTA

-4257 ENASQVGGGGDLV
+4257 ENASQVDGGGDLV
-4270 PGQDQFSFQVAEGES
+4270 PGQDQFSFQVEEGES

-4296 HNDFNAMQEGQ
+4296 HNDFDAMQDGQ
-4307 YEFRAEDGSPANM
+4307 YEFRAADGSPANM

-4325 QLIFIG
+4325 QLVFVA

-4336 TVVQGENGDAIFHGG
+4336 TVVQGQNGDAIFHGG
-4351 SSSQLNQDGL
+4351 SSSQLNQDGI
-4361 EHTRTTVNEGGEL
+4361 EHTRTTVNEDGEL

-4389 ADFNFTIDVGEVNSQ
+4389 TDFNFTIDVGEVNSQ

-4423 AIENSLQI
+4423 AIENALQI

-4488 DGSITITQ
+4488 DGSIIITQ

-4534 LTPDTDFNGDVSFT
+4534 LTPDADFNGDVNFT

-4575 QDQTFTVGEDGV
+4575 QDQAFTVGEDGV

-4615 GTDGVLT
+4615 GADGVLT

-4668 PVAGNTSYTVHED
+4668 PVAGSTSYTVHED

-4705 SVTYTGSDGVL
+4705 SVTYSGSDGVL

-4740 VVVDEDDAAVSTIA
+4740 VVVDEDDAAVSTTA
-4754 GITVLEVDDPP
+4754 GITVLEVNDPP
-4765 VAGPTSYTIDEDSV
+4765 VAGPTSYTVDEDSV
-4779 LTFNESQILLNAS
+4779 LTFNETQVLLNAS
-4792 DIEGDVELVEI
+4792 DIEGDVQLVEI

-4846 DTYITVDVLPIND
+4846 DTHITVDVLPIND

-4879 QEQLLAQASDIE
+4879 QEQLLSQANDVD
-4891 GDDLTAA
+4891 GDDLTAS
-4898 NLTVGGDAI
+4898 NLMVDGDAT

-4931 FDINDGTDT
+4931 FDINDGVDT
-4940 FVATADL
+4940 LVATADL
-4947 TVNPVNDLPQPQAQT
+4947 TVNPVNDLPQPQDQA
-4962 FSIGEDGIFNFT
+4962 FSIGEDGVLNFT
-4974 DEDLLTGTTDID
+4974 DEDLLTGATDID

-5009 GTYSFAPNENFNG
+5009 GSYSFAPNENFNG

-5064 NSITISNEQLLA
+5064 NSITISDEQLLA

-5085 AIDSVTYTGSDGV
+5085 AIDSVAYTGADGV
-5098 FEDNG
+5098 LEDNG
-5103 DGTYTFSPNENFN
+5103 NGTYTFSPNENFN

-5127 EDGTT
+5127 EEGATEATTAGISVLEVNDPPVAGSTSYTVHEDNSITISNEQLLANSSDIEGEFAIDSVAYSGADGVFEDNGNGTYTFSPNENFNGEVSLDVVVTDEEGAT
-5132 ESTTAGVTVLEV
+5132 EATTAGVTVLEV
-5144 NDPPI
+5144 NDPPV

-5180 VAIDSVTYTGADGI
+5180 VAIDSVNYTGADGI

-5209 NFDGDVSLDVVVTD
+5209 NFDGDVSLDVEVTD
-5223 EDGATATTTASID
+5223 EDGATVATSASID
-5236 VLPVN
+5236 VLP
-5241 DAPVSGDLAYS
+5241 
-5252 VEEDGSITL
+5252 
-5261 SQEQLLAQAS
+5261 
-5271 DIEGDDLTA
+5271 
-5280 ANLTVGGDATV
+5280 
-5291 TANDDG
+5291 
-5297 SFTITPDAN
+5297 
-5306 FNGDIDLAFDIN
+5306 IN
-5318 DGTDTL
+5318 D
-5324 VATADLTV
+5324 
-5332 NPVNDL
+5332 P
-5338 PQPQDQTFSIGE
+5338 
-5350 DGILNFTDEDLL
+5350 
-5362 TGATDIDGDDLSVEG
+5362 
-5377 VTYTGA
+5377 
-5383 DGVLTDNGDGTYSFA
+5383 
-5398 PNENFNGDV
+5398 
-5407 NFSFDVS
+5407 
-5414 DGTDTVQ
+5414 
-5421 ANIDVSVTPENDPPV
+5421 
-5436 AGSTSYTVHE
+5436 
-5446 DNSIT
+5446 
-5451 ISNEQLLANSSD
+5451 
-5463 IEGEVV
+5463 
-5469 VDSVT
+5469 
-5474 YTGSDGVFEDNGD
+5474 
-5487 GTYTFSPNENFN
+5487 
-5499 GEVSLDVV
+5499 
-5507 VTDEDGTTESTTA
+5507 
-5520 GVTVLE
+5520 
-5526 VNDPPIA
+5526 
-5533 GSTSYSVS
+5533 
-5541 EDEVIT
+5541 
-5547 ISAEQLLANASDIE
+5547 
-5561 GEVAIDS
+5561 
-5568 VTYTGSDGIF
+5568 
-5578 TDNGDGTF
+5578 
-5586 SFAPN
+5586 
-5591 ANFDGD
+5591 
-5597 VSLDVVVTDEE
+5597 
-5608 GATVATNASI
+5608 
-5618 DVLPVND
+5618 
-5625 APVSG
+5625 PVSG
-5630 DLAYSIDEDGSITLS
+5630 DLAYSIDEDGSIILN

-5650 AQAADVDGDDLT
+5650 SQASDVDGDELT
-5662 ASNLS
+5662 ASDLS

-5683 VTPGT
+5683 VTP
-5688 DFNGNIDLNFDISD
+5688 DANFNGDIDLSFDISD
-5702 GTASIVANADLTV
+5702 GTESIVANADLTV

-5748 ADIEGDDLVAS
+5748 ADIEGGDLVAS

-5764 GDDATIVDNGDGT
+5764 GDDATIVNNGDGT

-5856 IGEQGDETTVIGT
+5856 IGEQGDETTVTGT
-5869 VLDAETGNP
+5869 VLDAETGSP
-5878 VVGADVTLTDNAGH
+5878 VVGADVTMTDNAGH

-5897 TDQSGNYSVNGP
+5897 TDQFGHYSVSGP
-5909 VVDQGSV
+5909 VVDQGTV

-5926 SFLVP
+5926 SFLIP

-5956 TWGESPQDMDNHLW
+5956 TWGESPRDMDNHLW
-5970 LYDTETGNEL
+5970 LYDTENGNEL

-6005 NGNGPETITIPNYQD
+6005 NGGGPETITIPNYQD

-6053 VETFTPELPEN
+6053 VETFTPDLPDN
-6064 PSGEHWH
+6064 PTGEHWH

-6083 QDVGSENSFE
+6083 QDVGSENAFD
-6093 LPTSEEVLANVNGI
+6093 LPTAEEALANENGI
-6107 DISELLMGDEGGDS
+6107 NISELLTGDEDGDS
-6121 GDTGG
+6121 GETGG

-6197 TINEDGSLTFT
+6197 TINEDGSLIFT
-6208 DEQLLAGTTDIDGD
+6208 DEQLLAGATDIDGEN
-6222 GLSVESV
+6222 LSVESV

-6257 IDLTYDVSDGTD
+6257 VDLTYDVSDGTD

-6284 VPVAGSTTYSVE
+6284 VPVAGTTAYSVE
-6296 EDGSITLSDAQLLA
+6296 EDGSITLSDTQLLA

-6397 TVNEAQ
+6397 TISEAQ
-6403 LLANS
+6403 LIANS

-6435 TYSFAPNENF
+6435 TYSFAANENF
-6445 NGNVSLDVTVADEDG
+6445 NGNINLDVTVIDDDG

-6501 AQASDVDGD
+6501 AQASD
-6510 DLTAA
+6510 L
-6515 NLTAGDNA
+6515 
-6523 TVTANDDGSFTI
+6523 
-6535 TPDADFNGDIDL
+6535 
-6547 SFDVS
+6547 
-6552 DGVETVQAGVDL
+6552 
-6564 TVNPVNDI
+6564 
-6572 AVVEDV
+6572 
-6578 AYTIEEDGSLTFA
+6578 
-6591 DADLLAGA
+6591 
-6599 ADIDGDELSI
+6599 
-6609 TDVSYTG
+6609 
-6616 AEGVFT
+6616 
-6622 DNGDGTYSFAPNEN
+6622 
-6636 FNGEVSLDFSVSD
+6636 
-6649 GTETVDANIG
+6649 
-6659 VTVTDVNDA
+6659 
-6668 PVSGAT
+6668 
-6674 SYQMNEDGTITL
+6674 
-6686 SPEQLIANSSDVD
+6686 
-6699 GDVSLDSVSYSGA
+6699 
-6712 DGILVQNED
+6712 
-6721 GSVTFAPNE
+6721 
-6730 NFNGDINLDVTV
+6730 
-6742 IDDDGATAQT
+6742 
-6752 TAGIEVIAVNDA
+6752 
-6764 PVAGDLAYSVD
+6764 
-6775 EDGSITLSQEQLL
+6775 
-6788 AQASDVDGDDLTAA
+6788 DGDDLTAA

-6917 FAPNENFNGD
+6917 FAPNENFNGE

-6945 DVTVTDVNDAPVS
+6945 DVTVTDVNDAPVA

-6977 LIANSSDVDGDVSLD
+6977 LIANSSDVDGEVSLE
-6992 SVSYSGADGILVQ
+6992 SVTYSGSDGSLVQ
-7005 NEDGS
+7005 NDNGS
-7010 VTFAPN
+7010 VTFTPS

-7023 NLDVTVIDDDGATA
+7023 SLDVVVTDDDGATA
-7037 QTTAGIEVL
+7037 TTTAGIEVL

-7053 SEDVKLTTA
+7053 SEEVELTTA

-7141 DVTPVNDAPEAPTI
+7141 DVTPVNDAPEAPMI

-7190 VRSPANATLTQQPD
+7190 VRAPANATLTQQPD

-7229 EVVEGSLNVDVIPV
+7229 EVVDGSLNVDVIPV

-7276 IDTTDL
+7276 IDTADL
-7282 VVSRIINADGEDG
+7282 VVSRIITADGEDG
-7295 GELTD
+7295 GEVTD

-7309 PTGDFS
+7309 PTGDFA
-7315 GTSDLQVVVSDGEFE
+7315 GVSDLQVVVSDGEFE

-7335 PVFVRP
+7335 PVYVRP
-7341 VADGAV
+7341 AADGAV
-7347 ITTDHDG
+7347 ISTDHDG

-7388 VGFEVTDGEHCD
+7388 VGFEVTDGVNTVMITEPGQYIDLFDWDISNIQMTPPEDFHGEFFVTVSATTVDYGDEPEAFEDGIDSGDFETLAGDSIILTAD
-7400 DHRTGSIYRP
+7400 DLIGLAENVDADSDDEVKLVHLADRSQGEIVDNGDGTWTFTPASGFTGEADIAYVIDKDGVLHDEQTGVVVKEGDSRENATPEINSITTTEIAADTTLSFTDEDMLANLSDAEGDSLSIESVSLMEGQGVIESDNQGNYQFTPAEDYTGDVQVGFIATDGENRIESFFN
-7410 VRMGYLKHS
+7410 VDIQDAEELALSEGYVLAGDGS
-7419 NDAS
+7419 LIITESQLVDELGVSDSAQVADVADANDAGFFAESGEGQWTYWPNEDFDGNLAMNVEVNDGSEVSSHSLSIQVADNSAQSDEPPVQAAQVTEEQQLDVVQQTVDQVQDVETEVENSVADVTAAPGDTISISVPDEVSGNESVDYADMSGLPEGATVSNALDNGDGSFTISGNLDQPVSVELPEGYEGTSEVQFQGYDDLGSSIDGASGSVEVEIDDQYTMQGSTQEQQPDMAGMESGGSDWTSSGGQEQGVDFTDDSGSFDSDSQTGTDQGNDLDQSQI

>member
-40 NTIATTIATGAEN
+40 NTIASTVATGAEN

-59 VNQALEDNP
+59 INQALEDNP
-68 SGAGNEEE
+68 SGAGNAED
-76 ASASGGAAEEETP
+76 ASASGAAVQEETT
-89 ESDEGSDDTQSNVV
+89 ESGSDSDAAQSNVV
-103 GGAAS
+103 DGAATETGT
-108 DASSD
+108 DGAT
-113 DASGSGGGSGAG
+113 AGSGGSGAG
-125 AQAVGGENA
+125 AQAVGGGE
-134 AASEGG
+134 STSSDGG
-140 SDAEGNE
+140 TDAEGNE
-147 DQGQAARTSAAPS
+147 GQGQAATTSASLNADS
-160 AEASESDEQQTGDDL
+160 SDSGEQQANDDL
-175 DSQTVEETFAVD
+175 DSQTIEETFAVD
-187 VEASDEETI
+187 VQASDEESI
-196 SEVEDDFDSETVN
+196 SEVEDDFDSETVS

-214 KVESE
+214 QVESE
-219 NDAPEAEQNLAYIM
+219 NDAPEVEQDLAYIM

-264 VGADATVQENGDGT
+264 VGADATVQDNGDGT
-278 FTVVPSTD
+278 FTVVPSAD

-292 LTFDISDGQETI
+292 LTFDISDGQDTV

-367 TDNGNGTYTFAPNE
+367 TDNDNGTYTFAPNE

-387 NFGFEVSDG
+387 NFS
-396 TDTVSANIDVSVT
+396 
-409 AVDDAPVS
+409 
-417 GDLAYSVDEDGSIRL
+417 
-432 SQEQL
+432 
-437 LSQASDVEGD
+437 
-447 DLTASELS
+447 
-455 VGGNATVIQN
+455 
-465 DDGSFTITPDENFN
+465 
-479 GDIDIS
+479 
-485 FDISDGSNTVQAS
+485 
-498 ADLTVNPVN
+498 
-507 DLPVPQDQQFSVEE
+507 
-521 DGTLIFTDADL
+521 
-532 LTGATDIEGDNL
+532 
-544 TVEGVT
+544 
-550 YDGGDGILTDNG
+550 
-562 NGTYTFAPNENFNG
+562 
-576 DVNFGF
+576 F

-588 DTVSANIDVSVTAV
+588 DTVSANIDVSVA
-602 DDAPV
+602 
-607 SGDLAY
+607 
-613 SIDEDGSIRL
+613 
-623 SQEQLLSQASDVEG
+623 
-637 DDLTASGLSVGGNA
+637 
-651 TVIQNDDGSFT
+651 
-662 ITPDENFNGDIDIS
+662 
-676 FDISDGTNTVQA
+676 
-688 SADLTVN
+688 
-695 PVNDLPVPQDQQ
+695 
-707 FSVEEDGTLIFTDA
+707 
-721 ELLTGATDIEGDNLT
+721 
-736 VEGVTYDGGDGILT
+736 
-750 DNGNGTYTFAP
+750 
-761 NENFNGDVN
+761 
-770 FNFDVSDGTDTVSAN
+770 
-785 IDVSVTA
+785 A

-804 SVDEDGSI
+804 SV
-812 RLSQEQLLSQA
+812 
-823 SDVEGDDLTASG
+823 
-835 LTVGGDATV
+835 
-844 VANDDGS
+844 
-851 FTITPDEDFNGDI
+851 
-864 DISFDISDGT
+864 
-874 NTVQASAD
+874 
-882 LTVNPVNDLPVPQ
+882 
-895 DQQFSVE
+895 
-902 EDGTLIFTDAD
+902 
-913 LLTGATDIEGD
+913 
-924 NLTVEGVT
+924 
-932 YDGGDGIL
+932 
-940 TDNGN
+940 
-945 GTYTFAPNENFN
+945 
-957 GDVNFGFDVSDGTD
+957 
-971 TVSANID
+971 
-978 VSVTAVDDAPV
+978 
-989 SGDLAYSIDED
+989 DED

-1056 ISFDIADGTNTVQ
+1056 IN
-1069 ASADLTVNPVNDL
+1069 
-1082 PVPQDQQFSVE
+1082 
-1093 EDGTLIFT
+1093 
-1101 DADLL
+1101 
-1106 TGATDIEGD
+1106 
-1115 NLTVEGVTY
+1115 
-1124 DGGDGILTD
+1124 
-1133 NGNGTYTFAPN
+1133 
-1144 ENFNGD
+1144 
-1150 VNFGFDV
+1150 
-1157 SDGTDTVSANIDVS
+1157 
-1171 VTAVDDAPVSG
+1171 
-1182 DLAYSIDEDG
+1182 
-1192 SIRLSQEQLLSQA
+1192 
-1205 SDVEGDDLTASSLTV
+1205 
-1220 GGDATV
+1220 
-1226 VANDDGSFT
+1226 
-1235 ITPDENFNGDID
+1235 
-1247 ISFDISDGTNTVQA
+1247 FDISDGTNTVQA

-1293 ADLLTGA
+1293 SDLLTGA
-1300 TDVEGDNLTVE
+1300 TDIEGDDLTVE
-1311 GITYE
+1311 GISYE

-1322 TDLGEG
+1322 TDHGDG
-1328 SYSFAPNENFNGDV
+1328 SYSFAPNENFNGEV
-1342 SFSFDVSD
+1342 NFSFDVSD

-1416 LEINGNGTYIFSPNE
+1416 LEINGNGTYTFSPNE

-1437 ALDVVVADEDG
+1437 ALDVVVTDEEG

-1453 TAGINVLEVN
+1453 TAGITVLEVN

-1472 YTIDEDSVLTFSE
+1472 YTIDEDSVLTFNE

-1520 CSFAPN
+1520 CSYAPN
-1526 ENFNGQVQLDV
+1526 ENFNGQVQLGV

-1546 VETVI
+1546 VDTVI
-1551 NVDVLPINDV
+1551 NVDVLPINDA

-1572 EDGSITLSQDQL
+1572 EDGSITLSQEQL
-1584 LSQASDVEGE
+1584 LSQASDVEGQ

-1603 NGNAAVTAN
+1603 DGNATVTAN
-1612 DDGSFTIVPD
+1612 DDGSFTIVP
-1622 ANFNGDI
+1622 
-1629 DIQFNITDGTNTVQA
+1629 
-1644 TADLTVN
+1644 
-1651 PVNDLPVPQDQ
+1651 
-1662 QFSVEEDGTLIF
+1662 E
-1674 TDADLLTGATDI
+1674 
-1686 EGDNLTVEG
+1686 
-1695 VTYDGGDGILTDN
+1695 
-1708 GNGTYT
+1708 
-1714 FAPNENFNGDVNFG
+1714 
-1728 FDVSD
+1728 
-1733 GTDTV
+1733 
-1738 SANIDVSVTAVDDA
+1738 
-1752 PVSGDL
+1752 
-1758 AYSIDEDGSIRLSQE
+1758 
-1773 QLLSQASDVE
+1773 
-1783 GDDLTASGLS
+1783 
-1793 VGGNATVIQNDDGSF
+1793 
-1808 TITPDENFNGDIDIS
+1808 
-1823 FDISDGTNTVQAS
+1823 
-1836 ADLTVN
+1836 
-1842 PVNDMPVPQDQQF
+1842 
-1855 SVEEDGTLIFTD
+1855 
-1867 ADLLTGATD
+1867 
-1876 IEGDNLTVEGVTYDG
+1876 
-1891 GDGILTDNGNGTYT
+1891 
-1905 FAPNE
+1905 
-1910 NFNGDVNFGFD
+1910 
-1921 VSDGTNTVQASADL
+1921 
-1935 TVNPVNDLPVPQD
+1935 
-1948 QQFSVEE
+1948 
-1955 DGTLIFTDAD
+1955 
-1965 LLTGATD
+1965 
-1972 IEGDNL
+1972 
-1978 TVEAV
+1978 
-1983 TYDGGDG
+1983 
-1990 ILTDNGNGTYTFAP
+1990 
-2004 NENFNGDVNFGF
+2004 
-2016 EVSDG
+2016 
-2021 TDTVSANIDVS
+2021 
-2032 VTAVDDAPV
+2032 
-2041 SGDLAYSVDEDGSIR
+2041 
-2056 LSQEQLLSQASDV
+2056 
-2069 EGDDLTA
+2069 
-2076 SSLTVDG
+2076 
-2083 DATVVANDDGSFTIT
+2083 
-2098 PDENFNGD
+2098 
-2106 IDISF
+2106 
-2111 DISDGTNTVQASADL
+2111 
-2126 TVNPVNDL
+2126 
-2134 PVPQDQQFS
+2134 
-2143 IAEDG
+2143 
-2148 TLQFTD
+2148 
-2154 ADLLTGATDVEGDNL
+2154 
-2169 TVEGITYEGTDGVLT
+2169 
-2184 DLGEGSYSFAPNE
+2184 
-2197 NFNGD
+2197 
-2202 VSFSFDVSDGTDT
+2202 
-2215 VSANIDVSVTPEN
+2215 
-2228 DPPVAGSTSYTVNE
+2228 
-2242 DNSITIS
+2242 
-2249 DAQLLATSSD
+2249 
-2259 IEGDV
+2259 
-2264 SIDSVTYSG
+2264 
-2273 SDGVLEI
+2273 
-2280 NGNGTYIFSPN
+2280 
-2291 ENFSGE
+2291 
-2297 IALDVV
+2297 
-2303 VADEDGATDAT
+2303 
-2314 TAGINVLEV
+2314 
-2323 NDPPVAGPTSYTI
+2323 
-2336 DEDSVLTFS
+2336 
-2345 ESQVLLNASDVEGDV
+2345 
-2360 ELVGISYDGPD
+2360 
-2371 GIFSVNGDGTC
+2371 
-2382 SFAPNENFNGQVQLD
+2382 
-2397 VTIRDEDGA
+2397 
-2406 EVETVINVDVLPIN
+2406 
-2420 DVPVSG
+2420 
-2426 DLAYNVNE
+2426 
-2434 DGSITLSQDQLLSQA
+2434 
-2449 SDVEGEDLT
+2449 
-2458 ASDLT
+2458 
-2463 VNGNAA
+2463 
-2469 VTANDDGSF
+2469 
-2478 TIVPDANFNGDI
+2478 ANFNGDI

-2525 SIAEDGTLQFTD
+2525 SIEEDGTLQFTD
-2537 ADLLTGASDIDGEDL
+2537 ADLLTGATDIDGDNL

-2586 NFSFDVSDGTD
+2586 NFSFDVSDGTE
-2597 TVSANIDVSV
+2597 TVSANIDVTV

-2677 SGDISLDVIVA
+2677 SGDISLDLIVA

-2735 ASDIEGEVELVGIN
+2735 ASDVEGDVELVGIN

-2827 LLARAGDIDSD
+2827 LLARAGDIDSE
-2838 NLEAINLSTDENA
+2838 NLEAINLSNDENA
-2851 TIQHNDDGSYTITPN
+2851 TIQQNDDGSYTITPD

-2879 IDNDGGEVQV
+2879 IDNDGGSVQV

-2899 DLPQAQDQQFTI
+2899 DLPQAQDQQFSI

-2944 GADGVLSDIGDGTY
+2944 GADGVLSDNGDGTY

-2968 DVQFSFDVFDGTD
+2968 EVQFSFDVFDGTG
-2981 STSAVIDVS
+2981 STAAVIDVS

-3029 DVSLSGVSYS
+3029 DVALSSVTYA

-3073 EDGATATTTAGIDV
+3073 EAGATATTTAGIDV

-3094 ETSGIQAEVD
+3094 ETSDIQAEVD

-3116 LANATDIEGDELT
+3116 LANATDVEGDELT
-3129 ATNLQTNDPDATI
+3129 ASNLQTNDPDATI
-3142 VANDDGSFTITHTEN
+3142 VTNDDGSFTITHTEN

-3169 DGENEVLTTLDLTV
+3169 DGDNEVLTTLDLTV

-3191 AGEEIFIQAEE
+3191 AGEEIFIQAQE

-3225 IIEANVNDEWV
+3225 IIEANLDNEWV

-3299 VQSNDEPLGAWN
+3299 VQSNDDPLGAWN

-3318 GIGDTDRQG
+3318 GLGDTDRQG

-3358 EESRHFTEVEIRAFN
+3358 EESRHFTEVEIKAFN
-3373 DDGELIDSMT
+3373 EDGDLIDSMT
-3383 YHKEDRS
+3383 YHKEDRGG
-3390 NYETDYTL
+3390 YETDYTL
-3398 TTSEPVSY
+3398 TVSEPVSY

-3428 CPDEAVFTSIG
+3428 AHDEAVFTSIG

-3446 ETVELNIHA
+3446 ETIELNIHA
-3455 GDSEIELT
+3455 GDNEIELT
-3463 ADLPNITVDT
+3463 ADLPNITIDT

-3519 DNGDGTWTVTPGE
+3519 DNGDGTWTVTPDE
-3532 NFHGEIELGYQVTD
+3532 NFHGEIELDYQVTD

-3577 EDQGITFSADDL
+3577 EDEGITFSADDL
-3589 LVNTTDV
+3589 LANTTDI
-3596 EGDALSISDITYG
+3596 EGDTLSISDITYG
-3609 GDDGDL
+3609 GDHGDL
-3615 IDNGDG
+3615 VDNGDG

-3650 HLDLTVVPVNDV
+3650 HLDLTVIPVNDI

-3724 PTENFSGEVNLTFDI
+3724 PAENFSGEVNLTFDI

-3747 STATVDVEI
+3747 SIATVDVEI

-3777 TITQEDLLANATDID
+3777 TITQEDLLANATDVD
-3792 GDNLQAVNLATNDPN
+3792 GDNLEAVNFATNDPN
-3807 AVIAENSDGS
+3807 AVIVENSDGS

-3837 DAIETVAADLNLT
+3837 DAIETVAADLNLI

-3920 GFFGNVDLA
+3920 GFFGNVDLT

-3944 LKVEFVNDAPEATP
+3944 LKVEFVNDTPEATP

-3965 DGSILVTQEMLLEN
+3965 DGSILVTQEMLLES

-3988 FATSLETN
+3988 FASALETN

-4095 GTITDNGDGTFS
+4095 GTVTDNGDGTFS

-4124 TDGTDEVE
+4124 TDGTTEVE
-4132 QDINVHIEAVADA
+4132 QDLNVHIEAVADA

-4201 QYDNEGVLNDQEN
+4201 QYDNEGVLNDQDN

-4226 TFEGETAGYQNAA
+4226 TFEGETAGYQNTA

-4257 ENASQVGGGGDLV
+4257 ENASQVDGGGDLV
-4270 PGQDQFSFQVAEGES
+4270 PGQDQFSFQVEEGES

-4296 HNDFNAMQEGQ
+4296 HNDFDAMQDGQ
-4307 YEFRAEDGSPANM
+4307 YEFRAADGSPANM

-4325 QLIFIG
+4325 QLVFVA

-4336 TVVQGENGDAIFHGG
+4336 TVVQGQNGDAIFHGG
-4351 SSSQLNQDGL
+4351 SSSQLNQDGI
-4361 EHTRTTVNEGGEL
+4361 EHTRTTVNEDGEL

-4389 ADFNFTIDVGEVNSQ
+4389 TDFNFTIDVGEVNSQ

-4423 AIENSLQI
+4423 AIENALQI

-4488 DGSITITQ
+4488 DGSIIITQ

-4534 LTPDTDFNGDVSFT
+4534 LTPDADFNGDVNFT

-4575 QDQTFTVGEDGV
+4575 QDQAFTVGEDGV

-4615 GTDGVLT
+4615 GADGVLT

-4668 PVAGNTSYTVHED
+4668 PVAGSTSYTVHED

-4705 SVTYTGSDGVL
+4705 SVTYSGSDGVL

-4740 VVVDEDDAAVSTIA
+4740 VVVDEDDAAVSTTA
-4754 GITVLEVDDPP
+4754 GITVLEVNDPP
-4765 VAGPTSYTIDEDSV
+4765 VAGPTSYTVDEDSV
-4779 LTFNESQILLNAS
+4779 LTFNETQVLLNAS
-4792 DIEGDVELVEI
+4792 DIEGDVQLVEI

-4846 DTYITVDVLPIND
+4846 DTHITVDVLPIND

-4879 QEQLLAQASDIE
+4879 QEQLLSQANDVD
-4891 GDDLTAA
+4891 GDDLTAS
-4898 NLTVGGDAI
+4898 NLMVDGDAT

-4931 FDINDGTDT
+4931 FDINDGVDT
-4940 FVATADL
+4940 LVATADL
-4947 TVNPVNDLPQPQAQT
+4947 TVNPVNDLPQPQDQA
-4962 FSIGEDGIFNFT
+4962 FSIGEDGVLNFT
-4974 DEDLLTGTTDID
+4974 DEDLLTGATDID

-5009 GTYSFAPNENFNG
+5009 GSYSFAPNENFNG

-5064 NSITISNEQLLA
+5064 NSITISDEQLLA

-5085 AIDSVTYTGSDGV
+5085 AIDSVAYTGADGV
-5098 FEDNG
+5098 LEDNG
-5103 DGTYTFSPNENFN
+5103 NGTYTFSPNENFN

-5127 EDGTT
+5127 EEGATEATTAGISVLEVNDPPVAGSTSYTVHEDNSITISNEQLLANSSDIEGEFAIDSVAYSGADGVFEDNGNGTYTFSPNENFNGEVSLDVVVTDEEGAT
-5132 ESTTAGVTVLEV
+5132 EATTAGVTVLEV
-5144 NDPPI
+5144 NDPPV

-5180 VAIDSVTYTGADGI
+5180 VAIDSVNYTGADGI

-5223 EDGATATTTASID
+5223 EDGATVATSASID
-5236 VLPVN
+5236 VLP
-5241 DAPVSGDLAYS
+5241 
-5252 VEEDGSITL
+5252 
-5261 SQEQLLAQAS
+5261 
-5271 DIEGDDLTA
+5271 
-5280 ANLTVGGDATV
+5280 
-5291 TANDDG
+5291 
-5297 SFTITPDAN
+5297 
-5306 FNGDIDLAFDIN
+5306 IN
-5318 DGTDTL
+5318 D
-5324 VATADLTV
+5324 
-5332 NPVNDL
+5332 P
-5338 PQPQDQTFSIGE
+5338 
-5350 DGILNFTDEDLL
+5350 
-5362 TGATDIDGDDLSVEG
+5362 
-5377 VTYTGA
+5377 
-5383 DGVLTDNGDGTYSFA
+5383 
-5398 PNENFNGDV
+5398 
-5407 NFSFDVS
+5407 
-5414 DGTDTVQ
+5414 
-5421 ANIDVSVTPENDPPV
+5421 
-5436 AGSTSYTVHE
+5436 
-5446 DNSIT
+5446 
-5451 ISNEQLLANSSD
+5451 
-5463 IEGEVV
+5463 
-5469 VDSVT
+5469 
-5474 YTGSDGVFEDNGD
+5474 
-5487 GTYTFSPNENFN
+5487 
-5499 GEVSLDVV
+5499 
-5507 VTDEDGTTESTTA
+5507 
-5520 GVTVLE
+5520 
-5526 VNDPPIA
+5526 
-5533 GSTSYSVS
+5533 
-5541 EDEVIT
+5541 
-5547 ISAEQLLANASDIE
+5547 
-5561 GEVAIDS
+5561 
-5568 VTYTGSDGIF
+5568 
-5578 TDNGDGTF
+5578 
-5586 SFAPN
+5586 
-5591 ANFDGD
+5591 
-5597 VSLDVVVTDEE
+5597 
-5608 GATVATNASI
+5608 
-5618 DVLPVND
+5618 
-5625 APVSG
+5625 PVSG
-5630 DLAYSIDEDGSITLS
+5630 DLAYSIDEDGSIILN

-5650 AQAADVDGDDLT
+5650 SQASDVDGDELT

-5683 VTPGT
+5683 VTP
-5688 DFNGNIDLNFDISD
+5688 DANFNGDIDLSFDISD
-5702 GTASIVANADLTV
+5702 GTESIVANADLTV

-5748 ADIEGDDLVAS
+5748 ADIEGGDLVAS

-5764 GDDATIVDNGDGT
+5764 GDDATIVNNGDGT

-5856 IGEQGDETTVIGT
+5856 IGEQGDETTVTGT
-5869 VLDAETGNP
+5869 VLDAETGSP
-5878 VVGADVTLTDNAGH
+5878 VVGADVTMTDNAGH

-5897 TDQSGNYSVNGP
+5897 TDQFGHYSVSGP
-5909 VVDQGSV
+5909 VVDQGTV

-5926 SFLVP
+5926 SFLIP

-5956 TWGESPQDMDNHLW
+5956 TWGESPRDMDNHLW
-5970 LYDTETGNEL
+5970 LYDTENGNEL

-6005 NGNGPETITIPNYQD
+6005 NGGGPETITIPNYQD

-6053 VETFTPELPEN
+6053 VETFTPDLPDN
-6064 PSGEHWH
+6064 PTGEHWH

-6083 QDVGSENSFE
+6083 QDVGSENAFD
-6093 LPTSEEVLANVNGI
+6093 LPTAEEALANENGI
-6107 DISELLMGDEGGDS
+6107 NISELLTGDEDGDS
-6121 GDTGG
+6121 GETGG

-6197 TINEDGSLTFT
+6197 TINEDGSLIFT
-6208 DEQLLAGTTDIDGD
+6208 DEQLLAGATDIDGEN
-6222 GLSVESV
+6222 LSVESV

-6257 IDLTYDVSDGTD
+6257 VDLTYDVSDGTD

-6284 VPVAGSTTYSVE
+6284 VPVAGTTAYSVE
-6296 EDGSITLSDAQLLA
+6296 EDGSITLSDTQLLA

-6397 TVNEAQ
+6397 TISEAQ
-6403 LLANS
+6403 LIANS

-6435 TYSFAPNENF
+6435 TYSFAANENF
-6445 NGNVSLDVTVADEDG
+6445 NGNINLDVTVIDDDG

-6501 AQASDVDGD
+6501 AQASD
-6510 DLTAA
+6510 L
-6515 NLTAGDNA
+6515 
-6523 TVTANDDGSFTI
+6523 
-6535 TPDADFNGDIDL
+6535 
-6547 SFDVS
+6547 
-6552 DGVETVQAGVDL
+6552 
-6564 TVNPVNDI
+6564 
-6572 AVVEDV
+6572 
-6578 AYTIEEDGSLTFA
+6578 
-6591 DADLLAGA
+6591 
-6599 ADIDGDELSI
+6599 
-6609 TDVSYTG
+6609 
-6616 AEGVFT
+6616 
-6622 DNGDGTYSFAPNEN
+6622 
-6636 FNGEVSLDFSVSD
+6636 
-6649 GTETVDANIG
+6649 
-6659 VTVTDVNDA
+6659 
-6668 PVSGAT
+6668 
-6674 SYQMNEDGTITL
+6674 
-6686 SPEQLIANSSDVD
+6686 
-6699 GDVSLDSVSYSGA
+6699 
-6712 DGILVQNED
+6712 
-6721 GSVTFAPNE
+6721 
-6730 NFNGDINLDVTV
+6730 
-6742 IDDDGATAQT
+6742 
-6752 TAGIEVIAVNDA
+6752 
-6764 PVAGDLAYSVD
+6764 
-6775 EDGSITLSQEQLL
+6775 
-6788 AQASDVDGDDLTAA
+6788 DGDDLTAA

-6917 FAPNENFNGD
+6917 FAPNENFNGE

-6945 DVTVTDVNDAPVS
+6945 DVTVTDVNDAPVA

-6977 LIANSSDVDGDVSLD
+6977 LIANNSDVDGEVSLE
-6992 SVSYSGADGILVQ
+6992 SVTYSGSDGSLVQ
-7005 NEDGS
+7005 NDNGS
-7010 VTFAPN
+7010 VTFTPS

-7023 NLDVTVIDDDGATA
+7023 SLDVVVTDDDGATA
-7037 QTTAGIEVL
+7037 TTTAGIEVL

-7053 SEDVKLTTA
+7053 SEEVELTTA

-7141 DVTPVNDAPEAPTI
+7141 DVTPVNDAPEAPMI

-7190 VRSPANATLTQQPD
+7190 VRAPANATLTQQPD

-7229 EVVEGSLNVDVIPV
+7229 EVVDGSLNVDVIPV

-7276 IDTTDL
+7276 IDTADL
-7282 VVSRIINADGEDG
+7282 VVSRIITADGEDG
-7295 GELTD
+7295 GEVTD

-7309 PTGDFS
+7309 PTGDFA
-7315 GTSDLQVVVSDGEFE
+7315 GVSDLQVVVSDGEFE

-7335 PVFVRP
+7335 PVYVRP
-7341 VADGAV
+7341 AADGAV
-7347 ITTDHDG
+7347 ISTDHDG

-7388 VGFEVTDGEHCD
+7388 VGFEVTDGVNTVMITEPGQYIDLFDWDISNIQMTPPEDFHGEFFVTVSATTVDYGDEPEAFEDGIDSGDFETLAGDSIILTAD
-7400 DHRTGSIYRP
+7400 DLIGLAENVDADSDDEVKLVHLADRSQGEIVDNGDGTWTFTPASGFTGEADIAYVIDKDGVLHDEQTGVVVKEGDSRENATPEINSITTTEIAADTTLSFTDEDMLANLSDAEGDSLSIESVSLMEGQGVIESDNQGNYQFTPAEDYTGDVQVGFIATDGENRIESFFN
-7410 VRMGYLKHS
+7410 VDIQDAEELALSEGYVLAGDGS
-7419 NDAS
+7419 LIITESQLVDELGVSDSAQVADVADANDAGFFAESGEGQWTYWPNEDFDGNLAMNVEVNDGSEVSSHSLSIQVADNSAQSDEPPVQAAQVTEEQQLDVVQQTVDQVQDVETEVENSVADVTAAPGDTISISVPDEVSGNESVDYADMSGLPEGATVSNALDNGDGSFTISGNLDQPVSVELPEGYEGTSEVQFQGYDDLGSSIDGASGSVEVEIDDQYTMQGSTQEQQPDMAGMESGGSDWTSSGGQEQGVDFTDDSGSFDSDSQTGTDQGNDLDQSQI

>member
-40 NTIATTIATGAEN
+40 NTIASTVATGAEN

-59 VNQALEDNP
+59 INQALEDNP
-68 SGAGNEEE
+68 SGAGNAED
-76 ASASGGAAEEETP
+76 ASASGAAVQEETT
-89 ESDEGSDDTQSNVV
+89 ESGSDSDAAQSNVV
-103 GGAAS
+103 DGAATETGT
-108 DASSD
+108 DGAT
-113 DASGSGGGSGAG
+113 AGSGGSGAG
-125 AQAVGGENA
+125 AQAVGGGE
-134 AASEGG
+134 STSSDGG
-140 SDAEGNE
+140 TDAEGNE
-147 DQGQAARTSAAPS
+147 GQGQAATTSASLNADS
-160 AEASESDEQQTGDDL
+160 SDSGEQQANDDL
-175 DSQTVEETFAVD
+175 DSQTIEETFAVD
-187 VEASDEETI
+187 VQASDEESI
-196 SEVEDDFDSETVN
+196 SEVEDDFDSETVS
-209 ETFKI
+209 ETFKTQ
-214 KVESE
+214 VESE
-219 NDAPEAEQNLAYIM
+219 NDAPEVEQDLAYIM

-264 VGADATVQENGDGT
+264 VGADATVQDNGDGT
-278 FTVVPSTD
+278 FTVVPSAD

-292 LTFDISDGQETI
+292 LTFDISDGQDTV

-367 TDNGNGTYTFAPNE
+367 TDNDNGTYTFAPNE

-387 NFGFEVSDG
+387 NFS
-396 TDTVSANIDVSVT
+396 
-409 AVDDAPVS
+409 
-417 GDLAYSVDEDGSIRL
+417 
-432 SQEQL
+432 
-437 LSQASDVEGD
+437 
-447 DLTASELS
+447 
-455 VGGNATVIQN
+455 
-465 DDGSFTITPDENFN
+465 
-479 GDIDIS
+479 
-485 FDISDGSNTVQAS
+485 
-498 ADLTVNPVN
+498 
-507 DLPVPQDQQFSVEE
+507 
-521 DGTLIFTDADL
+521 
-532 LTGATDIEGDNL
+532 
-544 TVEGVT
+544 
-550 YDGGDGILTDNG
+550 
-562 NGTYTFAPNENFNG
+562 
-576 DVNFGF
+576 F

-588 DTVSANIDVSVTAV
+588 DTVSANIDVSVA
-602 DDAPV
+602 
-607 SGDLAY
+607 
-613 SIDEDGSIRL
+613 
-623 SQEQLLSQASDVEG
+623 
-637 DDLTASGLSVGGNA
+637 
-651 TVIQNDDGSFT
+651 
-662 ITPDENFNGDIDIS
+662 
-676 FDISDGTNTVQA
+676 
-688 SADLTVN
+688 
-695 PVNDLPVPQDQQ
+695 
-707 FSVEEDGTLIFTDA
+707 
-721 ELLTGATDIEGDNLT
+721 
-736 VEGVTYDGGDGILT
+736 
-750 DNGNGTYTFAP
+750 
-761 NENFNGDVN
+761 
-770 FNFDVSDGTDTVSAN
+770 
-785 IDVSVTA
+785 A

-804 SVDEDGSI
+804 SV
-812 RLSQEQLLSQA
+812 
-823 SDVEGDDLTASG
+823 
-835 LTVGGDATV
+835 
-844 VANDDGS
+844 
-851 FTITPDEDFNGDI
+851 
-864 DISFDISDGT
+864 
-874 NTVQASAD
+874 
-882 LTVNPVNDLPVPQ
+882 
-895 DQQFSVE
+895 
-902 EDGTLIFTDAD
+902 
-913 LLTGATDIEGD
+913 
-924 NLTVEGVT
+924 
-932 YDGGDGIL
+932 
-940 TDNGN
+940 
-945 GTYTFAPNENFN
+945 
-957 GDVNFGFDVSDGTD
+957 
-971 TVSANID
+971 
-978 VSVTAVDDAPV
+978 
-989 SGDLAYSIDED
+989 DED

-1056 ISFDIADGTNTVQ
+1056 IN
-1069 ASADLTVNPVNDL
+1069 
-1082 PVPQDQQFSVE
+1082 
-1093 EDGTLIFT
+1093 
-1101 DADLL
+1101 
-1106 TGATDIEGD
+1106 
-1115 NLTVEGVTY
+1115 
-1124 DGGDGILTD
+1124 
-1133 NGNGTYTFAPN
+1133 
-1144 ENFNGD
+1144 
-1150 VNFGFDV
+1150 
-1157 SDGTDTVSANIDVS
+1157 
-1171 VTAVDDAPVSG
+1171 
-1182 DLAYSIDEDG
+1182 
-1192 SIRLSQEQLLSQA
+1192 
-1205 SDVEGDDLTASSLTV
+1205 
-1220 GGDATV
+1220 
-1226 VANDDGSFT
+1226 
-1235 ITPDENFNGDID
+1235 
-1247 ISFDISDGTNTVQA
+1247 FDISDGTNTVQA

-1293 ADLLTGA
+1293 SDLLTGA
-1300 TDVEGDNLTVE
+1300 TDIEGDDLTVE
-1311 GITYE
+1311 GISYE

-1322 TDLGEG
+1322 TDHGDG
-1328 SYSFAPNENFNGDV
+1328 SYSFAPNENFNGEV
-1342 SFSFDVSD
+1342 NFSFDVSD

-1416 LEINGNGTYIFSPNE
+1416 LEINGNGTYTFSPNE

-1437 ALDVVVADEDG
+1437 ALDVVVTDEEG

-1453 TAGINVLEVN
+1453 TAGITVLEVN

-1472 YTIDEDSVLTFSE
+1472 YTIDEDSVLTFNE

-1546 VETVI
+1546 VDTVI
-1551 NVDVLPINDV
+1551 NVDVLPINDA

-1572 EDGSITLSQDQL
+1572 EDGSITLSQEQL
-1584 LSQASDVEGE
+1584 LSQASDVEGQ

-1603 NGNAAVTAN
+1603 DGNATVTAN
-1612 DDGSFTIVPD
+1612 DDGSFTIVP
-1622 ANFNGDI
+1622 
-1629 DIQFNITDGTNTVQA
+1629 
-1644 TADLTVN
+1644 
-1651 PVNDLPVPQDQ
+1651 
-1662 QFSVEEDGTLIF
+1662 E
-1674 TDADLLTGATDI
+1674 
-1686 EGDNLTVEG
+1686 
-1695 VTYDGGDGILTDN
+1695 
-1708 GNGTYT
+1708 
-1714 FAPNENFNGDVNFG
+1714 
-1728 FDVSD
+1728 
-1733 GTDTV
+1733 
-1738 SANIDVSVTAVDDA
+1738 
-1752 PVSGDL
+1752 
-1758 AYSIDEDGSIRLSQE
+1758 
-1773 QLLSQASDVE
+1773 
-1783 GDDLTASGLS
+1783 
-1793 VGGNATVIQNDDGSF
+1793 
-1808 TITPDENFNGDIDIS
+1808 
-1823 FDISDGTNTVQAS
+1823 
-1836 ADLTVN
+1836 
-1842 PVNDMPVPQDQQF
+1842 
-1855 SVEEDGTLIFTD
+1855 
-1867 ADLLTGATD
+1867 
-1876 IEGDNLTVEGVTYDG
+1876 
-1891 GDGILTDNGNGTYT
+1891 
-1905 FAPNE
+1905 
-1910 NFNGDVNFGFD
+1910 
-1921 VSDGTNTVQASADL
+1921 
-1935 TVNPVNDLPVPQD
+1935 
-1948 QQFSVEE
+1948 
-1955 DGTLIFTDAD
+1955 
-1965 LLTGATD
+1965 
-1972 IEGDNL
+1972 
-1978 TVEAV
+1978 
-1983 TYDGGDG
+1983 
-1990 ILTDNGNGTYTFAP
+1990 
-2004 NENFNGDVNFGF
+2004 
-2016 EVSDG
+2016 
-2021 TDTVSANIDVS
+2021 
-2032 VTAVDDAPV
+2032 
-2041 SGDLAYSVDEDGSIR
+2041 
-2056 LSQEQLLSQASDV
+2056 
-2069 EGDDLTA
+2069 
-2076 SSLTVDG
+2076 
-2083 DATVVANDDGSFTIT
+2083 
-2098 PDENFNGD
+2098 
-2106 IDISF
+2106 
-2111 DISDGTNTVQASADL
+2111 
-2126 TVNPVNDL
+2126 
-2134 PVPQDQQFS
+2134 
-2143 IAEDG
+2143 
-2148 TLQFTD
+2148 
-2154 ADLLTGATDVEGDNL
+2154 
-2169 TVEGITYEGTDGVLT
+2169 
-2184 DLGEGSYSFAPNE
+2184 
-2197 NFNGD
+2197 
-2202 VSFSFDVSDGTDT
+2202 
-2215 VSANIDVSVTPEN
+2215 
-2228 DPPVAGSTSYTVNE
+2228 
-2242 DNSITIS
+2242 
-2249 DAQLLATSSD
+2249 
-2259 IEGDV
+2259 
-2264 SIDSVTYSG
+2264 
-2273 SDGVLEI
+2273 
-2280 NGNGTYIFSPN
+2280 
-2291 ENFSGE
+2291 
-2297 IALDVV
+2297 
-2303 VADEDGATDAT
+2303 
-2314 TAGINVLEV
+2314 
-2323 NDPPVAGPTSYTI
+2323 
-2336 DEDSVLTFS
+2336 
-2345 ESQVLLNASDVEGDV
+2345 
-2360 ELVGISYDGPD
+2360 
-2371 GIFSVNGDGTC
+2371 
-2382 SFAPNENFNGQVQLD
+2382 
-2397 VTIRDEDGA
+2397 
-2406 EVETVINVDVLPIN
+2406 
-2420 DVPVSG
+2420 
-2426 DLAYNVNE
+2426 
-2434 DGSITLSQDQLLSQA
+2434 
-2449 SDVEGEDLT
+2449 
-2458 ASDLT
+2458 
-2463 VNGNAA
+2463 
-2469 VTANDDGSF
+2469 
-2478 TIVPDANFNGDI
+2478 ANFNGDI

-2525 SIAEDGTLQFTD
+2525 SIEEDGTLQFTD
-2537 ADLLTGASDIDGEDL
+2537 ADLLTGATDIDGDNL

-2586 NFSFDVSDGTD
+2586 NFSFDVSDGTE
-2597 TVSANIDVSV
+2597 TVSANIDVTV

-2677 SGDISLDVIVA
+2677 SGDISLDLIVA

-2735 ASDIEGEVELVGIN
+2735 ASDVEGDVELVGIN

-2827 LLARAGDIDSD
+2827 LLARAGDIDSE
-2838 NLEAINLSTDENA
+2838 NLEAINLSNDENA
-2851 TIQHNDDGSYTITPN
+2851 TIQQNDDGSYTITPD

-2879 IDNDGGEVQV
+2879 IDNDGGSVQV

-2899 DLPQAQDQQFTI
+2899 DLPQAQDQQFSI

-2944 GADGVLSDIGDGTY
+2944 GADGVLSDNGDGTY

-2968 DVQFSFDVFDGTD
+2968 EVQFSFDVFDGTG
-2981 STSAVIDVS
+2981 STAAVIDVS

-3029 DVSLSGVSYS
+3029 DVALSSVTYA

-3073 EDGATATTTAGIDV
+3073 EAGATATTTAGIDV

-3094 ETSGIQAEVD
+3094 ETSDIQAEVD

-3116 LANATDIEGDELT
+3116 LANATDVEGDELT
-3129 ATNLQTNDPDATI
+3129 ASNLQTNDPDATI
-3142 VANDDGSFTITHTEN
+3142 VTNDDGSFTITHTEN

-3169 DGENEVLTTLDLTV
+3169 DGDNEVLTTLDLTV

-3191 AGEEIFIQAEE
+3191 AGEEIFIQAQE

-3225 IIEANVNDEWV
+3225 IIEANLDNEWV

-3299 VQSNDEPLGAWN
+3299 VQSNDDPLGAWN

-3318 GIGDTDRQG
+3318 GLGDTDRQG

-3358 EESRHFTEVEIRAFN
+3358 EDSRHFTEVEIKAFN
-3373 DDGELIDSMT
+3373 EDGDLIDSMT
-3383 YHKEDRS
+3383 YHKEDRGG
-3390 NYETDYTL
+3390 YETDYTL
-3398 TTSEPVSY
+3398 TVSEPVSY

-3428 CPDEAVFTSIG
+3428 CHDEAVFTSIG

-3455 GDSEIELT
+3455 GDNEIELT
-3463 ADLPNITVDT
+3463 ADLPNITIDT

-3519 DNGDGTWTVTPGE
+3519 DNGDGTWTVTPDE

-3546 GELTDSNIINI
+3546 GELTDDNIINI

-3562 NDAPIVSGPIVLSTD
+3562 NDAPIVSGPMVLSTD

-3589 LVNTTDV
+3589 LANTTDV
-3596 EGDALSISDITYG
+3596 EGDTLSISDITYG
-3609 GDDGDL
+3609 GDHGDL
-3615 IDNGDG
+3615 VDNGDG

-3650 HLDLTVVPVNDV
+3650 HLDLTVIPVNDI

-3724 PTENFSGEVNLTFDI
+3724 PAENFSGEVNLTFDI

-3747 STATVDVEI
+3747 SIATVDVEI

-3777 TITQEDLLANATDID
+3777 TITQEDLLANATDVD
-3792 GDNLQAVNLATNDPN
+3792 GDNLEAVNFATNDPN
-3807 AVIAENSDGS
+3807 AVIVENSDGS

-3837 DAIETVAADLNLT
+3837 DAIETVAADLNLI

-3920 GFFGNVDLA
+3920 GFFGNVDLT

-3944 LKVEFVNDAPEATP
+3944 LKVEFVNDTPEATP

-3965 DGSILVTQEMLLEN
+3965 DGSILVTQEMLLES

-3988 FATSLETN
+3988 FASALETN

-4095 GTITDNGDGTFS
+4095 GTVTDNGDGTFS

-4124 TDGTDEVE
+4124 TDGTTEVE
-4132 QDINVHIEAVADA
+4132 QDLNVHIEAVADA

-4201 QYDNEGVLNDQEN
+4201 QYDNEGVLNDQDN

-4226 TFEGETAGYQNAA
+4226 TFEGETAGYQNTA

-4257 ENASQVGGGGDLV
+4257 ENASQVDGGGDLV
-4270 PGQDQFSFQVAEGES
+4270 PGQDQFSFQVEEGES

-4296 HNDFNAMQEGQ
+4296 HNDFDAMQDGQ
-4307 YEFRAEDGSPANM
+4307 YEFRAADGSPANM

-4325 QLIFIG
+4325 QLVFVA

-4336 TVVQGENGDAIFHGG
+4336 TVVQGQNGDAIFHGG
-4351 SSSQLNQDGL
+4351 SSSQLNQDGI
-4361 EHTRTTVNEGGEL
+4361 EHTRTTVNEDGEL

-4389 ADFNFTIDVGEVNSQ
+4389 TDFNFTIDVGEVNSQ

-4423 AIENSLQI
+4423 AIENALQI

-4488 DGSITITQ
+4488 DGSIIITQ

-4534 LTPDTDFNGDVSFT
+4534 LTPDADFNGDVNFT

-4575 QDQTFTVGEDGV
+4575 QDQAFTVGEDGV

-4615 GTDGVLT
+4615 GADGVLT

-4668 PVAGNTSYTVHED
+4668 PVAGSTSYTVHED

-4705 SVTYTGSDGVL
+4705 SVTYSGSDGVL

-4740 VVVDEDDAAVSTIA
+4740 VVVDEDDAAVSTTA
-4754 GITVLEVDDPP
+4754 GITVLEVNDPP
-4765 VAGPTSYTIDEDSV
+4765 VAGPTSYTVDEDSV
-4779 LTFNESQILLNAS
+4779 LTFNETQVLLNAS
-4792 DIEGDVELVEI
+4792 DIEGDVQLVEI

-4846 DTYITVDVLPIND
+4846 DTHITVDVLPIND

-4879 QEQLLAQASDIE
+4879 QEQLLSQANDVD
-4891 GDDLTAA
+4891 GDDLTAS
-4898 NLTVGGDAI
+4898 NLMVDGDAT

-4931 FDINDGTDT
+4931 FDINDGVDT
-4940 FVATADL
+4940 LVATADL
-4947 TVNPVNDLPQPQAQT
+4947 TVNPVNDLPQPQDQA
-4962 FSIGEDGIFNFT
+4962 FSIGEDGVLNFT
-4974 DEDLLTGTTDID
+4974 DEDLLTGATDID

-5009 GTYSFAPNENFNG
+5009 GSYSFAPNENFNG

-5064 NSITISNEQLLA
+5064 NSITISDEQLLA

-5085 AIDSVTYTGSDGV
+5085 AIDSVAYTGADGV
-5098 FEDNG
+5098 LEDNG
-5103 DGTYTFSPNENFN
+5103 NGTYTFSPNENFN

-5127 EDGTT
+5127 EEGATEATTAGISVLEVNDPPVAGSTSYTVHEDNSITISNEQLLANSSDIEGEFAIDSVAYSGADGVFEDNGNGTYTFSPNENFNGEVSLDVVVTDEEGAT
-5132 ESTTAGVTVLEV
+5132 EATTAGVTVLEV
-5144 NDPPI
+5144 NDPPV

-5180 VAIDSVTYTGADGI
+5180 VAIDSVNYTGADGI

-5223 EDGATATTTASID
+5223 EDGATVATSASID
-5236 VLPVN
+5236 VLP
-5241 DAPVSGDLAYS
+5241 
-5252 VEEDGSITL
+5252 
-5261 SQEQLLAQAS
+5261 
-5271 DIEGDDLTA
+5271 
-5280 ANLTVGGDATV
+5280 
-5291 TANDDG
+5291 
-5297 SFTITPDAN
+5297 
-5306 FNGDIDLAFDIN
+5306 IN
-5318 DGTDTL
+5318 D
-5324 VATADLTV
+5324 
-5332 NPVNDL
+5332 P
-5338 PQPQDQTFSIGE
+5338 
-5350 DGILNFTDEDLL
+5350 
-5362 TGATDIDGDDLSVEG
+5362 
-5377 VTYTGA
+5377 
-5383 DGVLTDNGDGTYSFA
+5383 
-5398 PNENFNGDV
+5398 
-5407 NFSFDVS
+5407 
-5414 DGTDTVQ
+5414 
-5421 ANIDVSVTPENDPPV
+5421 
-5436 AGSTSYTVHE
+5436 
-5446 DNSIT
+5446 
-5451 ISNEQLLANSSD
+5451 
-5463 IEGEVV
+5463 
-5469 VDSVT
+5469 
-5474 YTGSDGVFEDNGD
+5474 
-5487 GTYTFSPNENFN
+5487 
-5499 GEVSLDVV
+5499 
-5507 VTDEDGTTESTTA
+5507 
-5520 GVTVLE
+5520 
-5526 VNDPPIA
+5526 
-5533 GSTSYSVS
+5533 
-5541 EDEVIT
+5541 
-5547 ISAEQLLANASDIE
+5547 
-5561 GEVAIDS
+5561 
-5568 VTYTGSDGIF
+5568 
-5578 TDNGDGTF
+5578 
-5586 SFAPN
+5586 
-5591 ANFDGD
+5591 
-5597 VSLDVVVTDEE
+5597 
-5608 GATVATNASI
+5608 
-5618 DVLPVND
+5618 
-5625 APVSG
+5625 PVSG
-5630 DLAYSIDEDGSITLS
+5630 DLAYSIDEDGSIILN

-5650 AQAADVDGDDLT
+5650 SQASDVDGDELT

-5683 VTPGT
+5683 VTP
-5688 DFNGNIDLNFDISD
+5688 DANFNGDIDLSFDISD
-5702 GTASIVANADLTV
+5702 GTESIVANADLTV

-5748 ADIEGDDLVAS
+5748 ADIEGGDLVAS

-5856 IGEQGDETTVIGT
+5856 IGEQGDETTVTGT
-5869 VLDAETGNP
+5869 VLDAETGSP
-5878 VVGADVTLTDNAGH
+5878 VVGADVTMTDNAGH

-5897 TDQSGNYSVNGP
+5897 TDQFGHYSVSGP
-5909 VVDQGSV
+5909 VVDQGTV

-5926 SFLVP
+5926 SFLIP

-5956 TWGESPQDMDNHLW
+5956 TWGESPRDMDNHLW
-5970 LYDTETGNEL
+5970 LYDTENGNEL

-6005 NGNGPETITIPNYQD
+6005 NGGGPETITIPNYQD

-6053 VETFTPELPEN
+6053 VETFTPDLPDN
-6064 PSGEHWH
+6064 PTGEHWH

-6083 QDVGSENSFE
+6083 QDVGSENAFD
-6093 LPTSEEVLANVNGI
+6093 LPTAEEALANENGI
-6107 DISELLMGDEGGDS
+6107 NISELLTGDEDGDS
-6121 GDTGG
+6121 GETGG

-6197 TINEDGSLTFT
+6197 TINEDGSLIFT
-6208 DEQLLAGTTDIDGD
+6208 DEQLLAGATDIDGEN
-6222 GLSVESV
+6222 LSVESV

-6257 IDLTYDVSDGTD
+6257 VDLTYDVSDGTD

-6284 VPVAGSTTYSVE
+6284 VPVAGTTAYSVE
-6296 EDGSITLSDAQLLA
+6296 EDGSITLSDTQLLA

-6333 TDNGDGTY
+6333 TDNGYGTY

-6397 TVNEAQ
+6397 TISEAQ
-6403 LLANS
+6403 LIANS

-6435 TYSFAPNENF
+6435 TYSFAANENF
-6445 NGNVSLDVTVADEDG
+6445 NGNINLDVTVIDDDG

-6470 VIAVNDAPVSGDLA
+6470 VIAVNDAPVS
-6484 YSVDEDGSITL
+6484 
-6495 SQEQLL
+6495 
-6501 AQASDVDGD
+6501 
-6510 DLTAA
+6510 
-6515 NLTAGDNA
+6515 
-6523 TVTANDDGSFTI
+6523 
-6535 TPDADFNGDIDL
+6535 
-6547 SFDVS
+6547 
-6552 DGVETVQAGVDL
+6552 
-6564 TVNPVNDI
+6564 
-6572 AVVEDV
+6572 
-6578 AYTIEEDGSLTFA
+6578 
-6591 DADLLAGA
+6591 
-6599 ADIDGDELSI
+6599 
-6609 TDVSYTG
+6609 
-6616 AEGVFT
+6616 
-6622 DNGDGTYSFAPNEN
+6622 
-6636 FNGEVSLDFSVSD
+6636 
-6649 GTETVDANIG
+6649 
-6659 VTVTDVNDA
+6659 
-6668 PVSGAT
+6668 
-6674 SYQMNEDGTITL
+6674 
-6686 SPEQLIANSSDVD
+6686 
-6699 GDVSLDSVSYSGA
+6699 
-6712 DGILVQNED
+6712 
-6721 GSVTFAPNE
+6721 
-6730 NFNGDINLDVTV
+6730 
-6742 IDDDGATAQT
+6742 
-6752 TAGIEVIAVNDA
+6752 
-6764 PVAGDLAYSVD
+6764 GDLAYSVD

-6927 VSLDFSVSDG
+6927 VNLGFTVSDG

-6945 DVTVTDVNDAPVS
+6945 DVTVTDVNDAPVAGS
-6958 GATSYQM
+6958 TSYQM
-6965 NEDGTITLSPEQ
+6965 NEDGTITISPEQ
-6977 LIANSSDVDGDVSLD
+6977 LIANSSDVDGEVSLE
-6992 SVSYSGADGILVQ
+6992 SVTYSGSDGTLVQ
-7005 NEDGS
+7005 NDNGS
-7010 VTFAPN
+7010 VTFTPN

-7023 NLDVTVIDDDGATA
+7023 SLDVVVTDDDGATA
-7037 QTTAGIEVL
+7037 TTTAGIEVL

-7053 SEDVKLTTA
+7053 SEEVELTTA
-7062 EDSTILITQDML
+7062 EDSSILITQDML

-7141 DVTPVNDAPEAPTI
+7141 DVTPVNDAPEAPMI

-7190 VRSPANATLTQQPD
+7190 VRAPANATLTQQPD

-7218 VELGYQATDGE
+7218 VELGYQAADGE
-7229 EVVEGSLNVDVIPV
+7229 EVVDGSLNVDVIPV

-7276 IDTTDL
+7276 IDTADL
-7282 VVSRIINADGEDG
+7282 VVSRIITADGEDG
-7295 GELTD
+7295 GEVTD

-7309 PTGDFS
+7309 PTGDFA
-7315 GTSDLQVVVSDGEFE
+7315 GVSDLQVVVSDGEFE

-7335 PVFVRP
+7335 PVYVRP
-7341 VADGAV
+7341 AADGAV
-7347 ITTDHDG
+7347 ISTDHDG

-7369 VGLVDDSET
+7369 VGLVDDSEI

-7388 VGFEVTDGEHCD
+7388 VGFEVTDGVNTVMITEPSQYIDLFDWDISNIQMTPPEDFHGEFFVTVSATTVDYGDEPEAFEDGIDSGDFETLAGDSIILTAD
-7400 DHRTGSIYRP
+7400 DLIGLAENVNADSDDEVKLVHLADRSQGEIVDNGDGTWTFTPASGFTGEADIAYVIDKDGVLHDEQTGVVVKEGDSRENAAPEINSITTTEIAADTTLSFTDEDMLANLIDAEGDSLSIESVSLMEGQGVIESDNQGNYQFTPAEDYTGDVQVGFIATDGENRIESFFN
-7410 VRMGYLKHS
+7410 VDIQDAEELALSEGYVLAGDGS
-7419 NDAS
+7419 LIITESQLVDELGVSDSAQVADVADANDAGFFAESGEGQWTYWPNEDFDGNLAMNVEVNDGSEVSSHSLSIQVADNSAQSDEPPVQAAQVTEEQQLDVVQQTVDQVQDVETVVENSVADVTAAPGDTISISVPDEVSGNESVDYADMSGLPEGATVSNALDNGDGSFTISGNLDQPVSVELPEGYEGTSEVQFQGYDDLGSSIDGASGSVEVEIDDQYTMQGSTQEQQPDMAGMESGGSDWTSSGGQEQGVDFTDDSGSFDSDSQTGTDQGNDLDQSQI

>member
-40 NTIATTIATGAEN
+40 NTIASTVATGAEN

-59 VNQALEDNP
+59 INQALEDNP
-68 SGAGNEEE
+68 SGAGNAED
-76 ASASGGAAEEETP
+76 ASASGAAVQEETT
-89 ESDEGSDDTQSNVV
+89 ESGSDSDAAQSNVV
-103 GGAAS
+103 DGAATETGT
-108 DASSD
+108 DGAT
-113 DASGSGGGSGAG
+113 AGSGGSGAG
-125 AQAVGGENA
+125 AQAVGGGE
-134 AASEGG
+134 STSSDGG
-140 SDAEGNE
+140 TDAEGNE
-147 DQGQAARTSAAPS
+147 GQGQAATTSASLNADS
-160 AEASESDEQQTGDDL
+160 SDSGEQQANDDL
-175 DSQTVEETFAVD
+175 DSQTIEETFAVD
-187 VEASDEETI
+187 VQASDEESI
-196 SEVEDDFDSETVN
+196 SEVEDDFDSETVS

-214 KVESE
+214 QVESE
-219 NDAPEAEQNLAYIM
+219 NDAPEVEQDLAYIM

-264 VGADATVQENGDGT
+264 VGADATVQDNGDGT
-278 FTVVPSTD
+278 FTVVPSAD

-292 LTFDISDGQETI
+292 LTFDISDGQEI
-304 SSAIDLTV
+304 VGSAIDLTV

-319 VPEDKTFEIEE
+319 EPEDKTFEIEE

-353 TVEGVTYDGGDGIL
+353 TVEGVIYDGGDGIL

-387 NFGFEVSDG
+387 NFS
-396 TDTVSANIDVSVT
+396 
-409 AVDDAPVS
+409 
-417 GDLAYSVDEDGSIRL
+417 
-432 SQEQL
+432 
-437 LSQASDVEGD
+437 
-447 DLTASELS
+447 
-455 VGGNATVIQN
+455 
-465 DDGSFTITPDENFN
+465 
-479 GDIDIS
+479 
-485 FDISDGSNTVQAS
+485 
-498 ADLTVNPVN
+498 
-507 DLPVPQDQQFSVEE
+507 
-521 DGTLIFTDADL
+521 
-532 LTGATDIEGDNL
+532 
-544 TVEGVT
+544 
-550 YDGGDGILTDNG
+550 
-562 NGTYTFAPNENFNG
+562 
-576 DVNFGF
+576 
-582 DVSDGT
+582 
-588 DTVSANIDVSVTAV
+588 
-602 DDAPV
+602 
-607 SGDLAY
+607 
-613 SIDEDGSIRL
+613 
-623 SQEQLLSQASDVEG
+623 
-637 DDLTASGLSVGGNA
+637 
-651 TVIQNDDGSFT
+651 
-662 ITPDENFNGDIDIS
+662 
-676 FDISDGTNTVQA
+676 
-688 SADLTVN
+688 
-695 PVNDLPVPQDQQ
+695 
-707 FSVEEDGTLIFTDA
+707 
-721 ELLTGATDIEGDNLT
+721 
-736 VEGVTYDGGDGILT
+736 
-750 DNGNGTYTFAP
+750 
-761 NENFNGDVN
+761 
-770 FNFDVSDGTDTVSAN
+770 FDVSDGTDTVSAN

-823 SDVEGDDLTASG
+823 SDVEGDDLTAS
-835 LTVGGDATV
+835 
-844 VANDDGS
+844 S
-851 FTITPDEDFNGDI
+851 
-864 DISFDISDGT
+864 
-874 NTVQASAD
+874 
-882 LTVNPVNDLPVPQ
+882 
-895 DQQFSVE
+895 
-902 EDGTLIFTDAD
+902 
-913 LLTGATDIEGD
+913 
-924 NLTVEGVT
+924 
-932 YDGGDGIL
+932 
-940 TDNGN
+940 
-945 GTYTFAPNENFN
+945 
-957 GDVNFGFDVSDGTD
+957 
-971 TVSANID
+971 
-978 VSVTAVDDAPV
+978 
-989 SGDLAYSIDED
+989 
-1000 GSIRLSQEQLLSQ
+1000 
-1013 ASDVEGDDLT
+1013 
-1023 ASGLTVGGDATV
+1023 LTVGGDATV
-1035 TQNDDGSFTITPDEN
+1035 TQ
-1050 FNGDID
+1050 
-1056 ISFDIADGTNTVQ
+1056 
-1069 ASADLTVNPVNDL
+1069 
-1082 PVPQDQQFSVE
+1082 
-1093 EDGTLIFT
+1093 
-1101 DADLL
+1101 
-1106 TGATDIEGD
+1106 
-1115 NLTVEGVTY
+1115 
-1124 DGGDGILTD
+1124 
-1133 NGNGTYTFAPN
+1133 
-1144 ENFNGD
+1144 
-1150 VNFGFDV
+1150 
-1157 SDGTDTVSANIDVS
+1157 
-1171 VTAVDDAPVSG
+1171 
-1182 DLAYSIDEDG
+1182 
-1192 SIRLSQEQLLSQA
+1192 
-1205 SDVEGDDLTASSLTV
+1205 
-1220 GGDATV
+1220 
-1226 VANDDGSFT
+1226 NDDGSFT

-1416 LEINGNGTYIFSPNE
+1416 LEINGNGTYTFSPNE

-1437 ALDVVVADEDG
+1437 ALDVVVTDEEG

-1453 TAGINVLEVN
+1453 TAGITVLEVN

-1472 YTIDEDSVLTFSE
+1472 YTIDEDSVLTFNE

-1546 VETVI
+1546 VDTVI
-1551 NVDVLPINDV
+1551 NVDVLPINDA

-1572 EDGSITLSQDQL
+1572 EDGSITLSQEQL
-1584 LSQASDVEGE
+1584 LSQASDVEGQ

-1603 NGNAAVTAN
+1603 DGSATVTAN
-1612 DDGSFTIVPD
+1612 DDGSFTITPD

-1629 DIQFNITDGTNTVQA
+1629 DIQFN
-1644 TADLTVN
+1644 
-1651 PVNDLPVPQDQ
+1651 
-1662 QFSVEEDGTLIF
+1662 
-1674 TDADLLTGATDI
+1674 
-1686 EGDNLTVEG
+1686 
-1695 VTYDGGDGILTDN
+1695 
-1708 GNGTYT
+1708 
-1714 FAPNENFNGDVNFG
+1714 
-1728 FDVSD
+1728 
-1733 GTDTV
+1733 
-1738 SANIDVSVTAVDDA
+1738 
-1752 PVSGDL
+1752 
-1758 AYSIDEDGSIRLSQE
+1758 
-1773 QLLSQASDVE
+1773 
-1783 GDDLTASGLS
+1783 
-1793 VGGNATVIQNDDGSF
+1793 
-1808 TITPDENFNGDIDIS
+1808 
-1823 FDISDGTNTVQAS
+1823 
-1836 ADLTVN
+1836 
-1842 PVNDMPVPQDQQF
+1842 
-1855 SVEEDGTLIFTD
+1855 
-1867 ADLLTGATD
+1867 
-1876 IEGDNLTVEGVTYDG
+1876 
-1891 GDGILTDNGNGTYT
+1891 
-1905 FAPNE
+1905 
-1910 NFNGDVNFGFD
+1910 
-1921 VSDGTNTVQASADL
+1921 
-1935 TVNPVNDLPVPQD
+1935 
-1948 QQFSVEE
+1948 
-1955 DGTLIFTDAD
+1955 
-1965 LLTGATD
+1965 
-1972 IEGDNL
+1972 
-1978 TVEAV
+1978 
-1983 TYDGGDG
+1983 
-1990 ILTDNGNGTYTFAP
+1990 
-2004 NENFNGDVNFGF
+2004 
-2016 EVSDG
+2016 
-2021 TDTVSANIDVS
+2021 
-2032 VTAVDDAPV
+2032 
-2041 SGDLAYSVDEDGSIR
+2041 
-2056 LSQEQLLSQASDV
+2056 
-2069 EGDDLTA
+2069 
-2076 SSLTVDG
+2076 
-2083 DATVVANDDGSFTIT
+2083 
-2098 PDENFNGD
+2098 
-2106 IDISF
+2106 
-2111 DISDGTNTVQASADL
+2111 
-2126 TVNPVNDL
+2126 
-2134 PVPQDQQFS
+2134 
-2143 IAEDG
+2143 
-2148 TLQFTD
+2148 
-2154 ADLLTGATDVEGDNL
+2154 
-2169 TVEGITYEGTDGVLT
+2169 
-2184 DLGEGSYSFAPNE
+2184 
-2197 NFNGD
+2197 
-2202 VSFSFDVSDGTDT
+2202 
-2215 VSANIDVSVTPEN
+2215 
-2228 DPPVAGSTSYTVNE
+2228 
-2242 DNSITIS
+2242 
-2249 DAQLLATSSD
+2249 
-2259 IEGDV
+2259 
-2264 SIDSVTYSG
+2264 
-2273 SDGVLEI
+2273 
-2280 NGNGTYIFSPN
+2280 
-2291 ENFSGE
+2291 
-2297 IALDVV
+2297 
-2303 VADEDGATDAT
+2303 
-2314 TAGINVLEV
+2314 
-2323 NDPPVAGPTSYTI
+2323 
-2336 DEDSVLTFS
+2336 
-2345 ESQVLLNASDVEGDV
+2345 LN
-2360 ELVGISYDGPD
+2360 
-2371 GIFSVNGDGTC
+2371 
-2382 SFAPNENFNGQVQLD
+2382 
-2397 VTIRDEDGA
+2397 
-2406 EVETVINVDVLPIN
+2406 
-2420 DVPVSG
+2420 
-2426 DLAYNVNE
+2426 
-2434 DGSITLSQDQLLSQA
+2434 
-2449 SDVEGEDLT
+2449 
-2458 ASDLT
+2458 
-2463 VNGNAA
+2463 
-2469 VTANDDGSF
+2469 
-2478 TIVPDANFNGDI
+2478 
-2490 DIQFNITDGTDTVQ
+2490 DGTDTVQ

-2515 DLPVPQDQQF
+2515 DLPAPQDQQF
-2525 SIAEDGTLQFTD
+2525 SIEEDGTLQFTD
-2537 ADLLTGASDIDGEDL
+2537 ADLLTGASDIDGDDL

-2586 NFSFDVSDGTD
+2586 NFSFDVSDGTE

-2636 LANSSDVEGAVSVDS
+2636 LVNSSDVEGAVSIDS

-2735 ASDIEGEVELVGIN
+2735 ASDVEGDVELVGIN

-2755 IFTVNGDGTC
+2755 IFIVNGDGTC

-2779 GVTIQDEDGATVET
+2779 GVTIKDEDGATVDT
-2793 QINVDVL
+2793 HINVDVL
-2800 PINDAPVSGDLAYTI
+2800 PINDPPTSGELAYTI
-2815 NEDSSITLSQEQ
+2815 NEDSSITLSQDQ
-2827 LLARAGDIDSD
+2827 LLARAGDIDSE

-2851 TIQHNDDGSYTITPN
+2851 TIQQNDDGSYTITPD

-2879 IDNDGGEVQV
+2879 IDNDGGSVQV

-2899 DLPQAQDQQFTI
+2899 DLPQAQDQQFSI

-2944 GADGVLSDIGDGTY
+2944 GADGVLSDNGDGTY

-2968 DVQFSFDVFDGTD
+2968 EVQFSFDVFDGTG
-2981 STSAVIDVS
+2981 STAAVIDVS

-3029 DVSLSGVSYS
+3029 DVALSSVTYA

-3073 EDGATATTTAGIDV
+3073 EAGATATTTAGIDV

-3094 ETSGIQAEVD
+3094 ETSDIQAEVD

-3116 LANATDIEGDELT
+3116 LANATDVEGDELT
-3129 ATNLQTNDPDATI
+3129 ASNLQTNDPDATI
-3142 VANDDGSFTITHTEN
+3142 VTNDDGSFTITHTEN

-3169 DGENEVLTTLDLTV
+3169 DGDNEVLTTLDLTV

-3191 AGEEIFIQAEE
+3191 AGEEIFIQAQE

-3225 IIEANVNDEWV
+3225 IIEANLDNEWV

-3299 VQSNDEPLGAWN
+3299 VQSNDDPLGAWN

-3318 GIGDTDRQG
+3318 GLGDTDRQG

-3358 EESRHFTEVEIRAFN
+3358 EDSRHFTEVEIKAFN
-3373 DDGELIDSMT
+3373 EDGDLIDSMT
-3383 YHKEDRS
+3383 YHKEDRGG
-3390 NYETDYTL
+3390 YETDYTL
-3398 TTSEPVSY
+3398 TVSEPVSY

-3428 CPDEAVFTSIG
+3428 CHDEAVFTSIG

-3455 GDSEIELT
+3455 GDNEIELT
-3463 ADLPNITVDT
+3463 ADLPNITIDT

-3519 DNGDGTWTVTPGE
+3519 DNGDGTWTVTPDE

-3577 EDQGITFSADDL
+3577 EDEGITFSADDL
-3589 LVNTTDV
+3589 LANTTDI
-3596 EGDALSISDITYG
+3596 EGDTLSISDITYG
-3609 GDDGDL
+3609 GDHGDL
-3615 IDNGDG
+3615 VDNGDG

-3650 HLDLTVVPVNDV
+3650 HLDLTVIPVNDI

-3724 PTENFSGEVNLTFDI
+3724 PAENFSGEVNLTFDI

-3747 STATVDVEI
+3747 SIATVDVEI

-3777 TITQEDLLANATDID
+3777 TITQEDLLANATDVD
-3792 GDNLQAVNLATNDPN
+3792 GDNLEAVNFATNDPN
-3807 AVIAENSDGS
+3807 AVIVENSDGS

-3837 DAIETVAADLNLT
+3837 DAIETVAADLNLI

-3920 GFFGNVDLA
+3920 GFFGNVDLT

-3944 LKVEFVNDAPEATP
+3944 LKVEFVNDTPEATP

-3965 DGSILVTQEMLLEN
+3965 DGSILVTQEMLLES

-3988 FATSLETN
+3988 FASALETN

-4095 GTITDNGDGTFS
+4095 GTVTDNGDGTFS

-4124 TDGTDEVE
+4124 TDGTTEVE
-4132 QDINVHIEAVADA
+4132 QDLNVHIEAVADA

-4201 QYDNEGVLNDQEN
+4201 QYDNEGVLNDQDN

-4226 TFEGETAGYQNAA
+4226 TFEGETAGYQNTA

-4257 ENASQVGGGGDLV
+4257 ENASQVDGGGDLV
-4270 PGQDQFSFQVAEGES
+4270 PGQDQFSFQVEEGES

-4296 HNDFNAMQEGQ
+4296 HNDFDAMQDGQ
-4307 YEFRAEDGSPANM
+4307 YEFRAADGSPANM

-4325 QLIFIG
+4325 QLVFVA

-4336 TVVQGENGDAIFHGG
+4336 TVVQGQNGDAIFHGG
-4351 SSSQLNQDGL
+4351 SSSQLNQDGI
-4361 EHTRTTVNEGGEL
+4361 EHTRTTVNEDGEL

-4389 ADFNFTIDVGEVNSQ
+4389 SDFNFTIDVGEVNSQ

-4423 AIENSLQI
+4423 AIENALQI

-4488 DGSITITQ
+4488 DGSIIITQ

-4534 LTPDTDFNGDVSFT
+4534 LTPDADFNGDVNFT

-4575 QDQTFTVGEDGV
+4575 QDQAFTVGEDGV

-4615 GTDGVLT
+4615 GADGVLT

-4668 PVAGNTSYTVHED
+4668 PVAGSTSYTVHED

-4705 SVTYTGSDGVL
+4705 SVTYSGCDGVL

-4740 VVVDEDDAAVSTIA
+4740 VVVDEDDAAVSTTA
-4754 GITVLEVDDPP
+4754 GITVLEVNDPP
-4765 VAGPTSYTIDEDSV
+4765 VAGPTSYTVDEDSV
-4779 LTFNESQILLNAS
+4779 LTFNETQVLLNAS
-4792 DIEGDVELVEI
+4792 DIEGDVQLVEI

-4846 DTYITVDVLPIND
+4846 DTHITVDVLPIND

-4879 QEQLLAQASDIE
+4879 QEQLLSQANDVD
-4891 GDDLTAA
+4891 GDDLTAS
-4898 NLTVGGDAI
+4898 NLMVDGDAT

-4931 FDINDGTDT
+4931 FDINDGVDT
-4940 FVATADL
+4940 LVATADL
-4947 TVNPVNDLPQPQAQT
+4947 TVNPVNDLPQPQDQA
-4962 FSIGEDGIFNFT
+4962 FSIGEDGVLNFT
-4974 DEDLLTGTTDID
+4974 DEDLLTGATDID

-5009 GTYSFAPNENFNG
+5009 GSYSFAPNENFNG

-5064 NSITISNEQLLA
+5064 NSITISDEQLLA

-5085 AIDSVTYTGSDGV
+5085 AIDSVAYTGADGV
-5098 FEDNG
+5098 LEDNG
-5103 DGTYTFSPNENFN
+5103 NGTYTFSPNENFN

-5127 EDGTT
+5127 EEGATEATTAGISVLEVNDPPVAGSTSYTVHEDNSITISNEQLLANSSDIEGEFAIDSVAYSGADGVFEDNGNGTYTFSPNENFNGEVSLDVVVTDEEGAT
-5132 ESTTAGVTVLEV
+5132 EATTAGVTVLEV
-5144 NDPPI
+5144 NDPPV

-5180 VAIDSVTYTGADGI
+5180 VAIDSVNYTGADGI

-5223 EDGATATTTASID
+5223 EDGATVATSASID
-5236 VLPVN
+5236 VLP
-5241 DAPVSGDLAYS
+5241 
-5252 VEEDGSITL
+5252 
-5261 SQEQLLAQAS
+5261 
-5271 DIEGDDLTA
+5271 
-5280 ANLTVGGDATV
+5280 
-5291 TANDDG
+5291 
-5297 SFTITPDAN
+5297 
-5306 FNGDIDLAFDIN
+5306 IN
-5318 DGTDTL
+5318 D
-5324 VATADLTV
+5324 
-5332 NPVNDL
+5332 P
-5338 PQPQDQTFSIGE
+5338 
-5350 DGILNFTDEDLL
+5350 
-5362 TGATDIDGDDLSVEG
+5362 
-5377 VTYTGA
+5377 
-5383 DGVLTDNGDGTYSFA
+5383 
-5398 PNENFNGDV
+5398 
-5407 NFSFDVS
+5407 
-5414 DGTDTVQ
+5414 
-5421 ANIDVSVTPENDPPV
+5421 
-5436 AGSTSYTVHE
+5436 
-5446 DNSIT
+5446 
-5451 ISNEQLLANSSD
+5451 
-5463 IEGEVV
+5463 
-5469 VDSVT
+5469 
-5474 YTGSDGVFEDNGD
+5474 
-5487 GTYTFSPNENFN
+5487 
-5499 GEVSLDVV
+5499 
-5507 VTDEDGTTESTTA
+5507 
-5520 GVTVLE
+5520 
-5526 VNDPPIA
+5526 
-5533 GSTSYSVS
+5533 
-5541 EDEVIT
+5541 
-5547 ISAEQLLANASDIE
+5547 
-5561 GEVAIDS
+5561 
-5568 VTYTGSDGIF
+5568 
-5578 TDNGDGTF
+5578 
-5586 SFAPN
+5586 
-5591 ANFDGD
+5591 
-5597 VSLDVVVTDEE
+5597 
-5608 GATVATNASI
+5608 
-5618 DVLPVND
+5618 
-5625 APVSG
+5625 PVSG
-5630 DLAYSIDEDGSITLS
+5630 DLAYSIDEDGSIILN

-5650 AQAADVDGDDLT
+5650 SQASDVDGDELT

-5683 VTPGT
+5683 VTP
-5688 DFNGNIDLNFDISD
+5688 DANFNGDIDLSFDISD
-5702 GTASIVANADLTV
+5702 GTESIVANADLTV

-5748 ADIEGDDLVAS
+5748 ADIEGGDLVAS

-5817 PIVSA
+5817 PFVSA

-5856 IGEQGDETTVIGT
+5856 IGEQGDETTVTGT
-5869 VLDAETGNP
+5869 VLDAETGSP
-5878 VVGADVTLTDNAGH
+5878 VVGADVTMTDNAGH

-5897 TDQSGNYSVNGP
+5897 TDQFGHYSVSGP
-5909 VVDQGSV
+5909 VVDQGTV

-5926 SFLVP
+5926 SFLIP

-5956 TWGESPQDMDNHLW
+5956 TWGESPRDMDNHLW
-5970 LYDTETGNEL
+5970 LYDTENGNEL

-6005 NGNGPETITIPNYQD
+6005 NGGGPETITIPNYQD

-6053 VETFTPELPEN
+6053 VETFTPDLPDN
-6064 PSGEHWH
+6064 PTGEHWH

-6083 QDVGSENSFE
+6083 QDVGSENAFD
-6093 LPTSEEVLANVNGI
+6093 LPTAEEALANENGI
-6107 DISELLMGDEGGDS
+6107 NISELLTGDEDGDS
-6121 GDTGG
+6121 GETGG

-6197 TINEDGSLTFT
+6197 TINEDGSLIFT
-6208 DEQLLAGTTDIDGD
+6208 DEQLLAGATDIDGEN
-6222 GLSVESV
+6222 LSVESV

-6257 IDLTYDVSDGTD
+6257 VDLTYDVSDGTD

-6284 VPVAGSTTYSVE
+6284 VPVAGTTAYSVE
-6296 EDGSITLSDAQLLA
+6296 EDGSITLSDTQLLA

-6397 TVNEAQ
+6397 TISEAQ
-6403 LLANS
+6403 LIANS

-6435 TYSFAPNENF
+6435 TYSFAANENF
-6445 NGNVSLDVTVADEDG
+6445 NGNINLDVTVIDDDG

-6501 AQASDVDGD
+6501 AQASD
-6510 DLTAA
+6510 L
-6515 NLTAGDNA
+6515 
-6523 TVTANDDGSFTI
+6523 
-6535 TPDADFNGDIDL
+6535 
-6547 SFDVS
+6547 
-6552 DGVETVQAGVDL
+6552 
-6564 TVNPVNDI
+6564 
-6572 AVVEDV
+6572 
-6578 AYTIEEDGSLTFA
+6578 
-6591 DADLLAGA
+6591 
-6599 ADIDGDELSI
+6599 
-6609 TDVSYTG
+6609 
-6616 AEGVFT
+6616 
-6622 DNGDGTYSFAPNEN
+6622 
-6636 FNGEVSLDFSVSD
+6636 
-6649 GTETVDANIG
+6649 
-6659 VTVTDVNDA
+6659 
-6668 PVSGAT
+6668 
-6674 SYQMNEDGTITL
+6674 
-6686 SPEQLIANSSDVD
+6686 
-6699 GDVSLDSVSYSGA
+6699 
-6712 DGILVQNED
+6712 
-6721 GSVTFAPNE
+6721 
-6730 NFNGDINLDVTV
+6730 
-6742 IDDDGATAQT
+6742 
-6752 TAGIEVIAVNDA
+6752 
-6764 PVAGDLAYSVD
+6764 
-6775 EDGSITLSQEQLL
+6775 
-6788 AQASDVDGDDLTAA
+6788 DGDDLTAA

-6901 TGAEG
+6901 TGTEG

-6917 FAPNENFNGD
+6917 FAPNENFNGE

-6945 DVTVTDVNDAPVS
+6945 DVTVTDVNDAPVA

-6977 LIANSSDVDGDVSLD
+6977 LIANSSDVDGEVSLE
-6992 SVSYSGADGILVQ
+6992 SVTYSGSDGSLVQ
-7005 NEDGS
+7005 NDNGS
-7010 VTFAPN
+7010 VTFTPS

-7023 NLDVTVIDDDGATA
+7023 SLDVVVTDDDGATA
-7037 QTTAGIEVL
+7037 TTTAGIEVL

-7053 SEDVKLTTA
+7053 SEEVELTTA

-7141 DVTPVNDAPEAPTI
+7141 DVTPVNDAPEAPMI

-7190 VRSPANATLTQQPD
+7190 VRAPANATLTQQPD

-7229 EVVEGSLNVDVIPV
+7229 EVVDGSLNVDVIPV

-7276 IDTTDL
+7276 IDTADL
-7282 VVSRIINADGEDG
+7282 VVSRIITADGEDG
-7295 GELTD
+7295 GEVTD

-7309 PTGDFS
+7309 PTGDFA
-7315 GTSDLQVVVSDGEFE
+7315 GVSDLQVVVSDGEFE

-7335 PVFVRP
+7335 PVYVRP
-7341 VADGAV
+7341 AADGAV
-7347 ITTDHDG
+7347 ISTDHDG

-7388 VGFEVTDGEHCD
+7388 VGFEVTDGVNTVMITEPGQYIDLFDWDISNIQMTPPEDFHGEFFVTVSATTVDYGDEPEAFEDGIDSGDFETLAGDSIILTAD
-7400 DHRTGSIYRP
+7400 DLIGLAENVNADSDDEVKLVHLADRSQGEIVDNGDGTWTFTPASGFTGEADIAYVIDKDGVLHDEQTGVVVKEGDSRENAAPEINSITTTEIAADTTLSFTDEDMLANLSDAEGDSLSIESVSLMEGQGVIESDNQGNYQFTPAEDYTGDVQVGFIATDGENRIESFFN
-7410 VRMGYLKHS
+7410 VDIQDAEELALSEGYVLTGDGS
-7419 NDAS
+7419 LIITESQLVDELGVSDSAQVADVADANDAGFFAESGEGQWTYWPNEDFDGNLAMNVEVNDGSEVSSHSLSIQVADNSAQSDEPSVQAAQVTEEQQLDVVQQTVDQVQDVETEVENSVADVTAAPGDTISISVPDEVSGNESVDYADMSGLPEGATVSNALDNGDGSFTISGNLDQPVSVELPEGYEGTSEVQFQGYDDLGSSIDGASGSVEVEIDDQYTMQGSTQEQQPDMAGMESGGSDWTSSGGQEQGIDFTDDSGSFDSDSQTGTDQGNDLDQSQI

>member
-40 NTIATTIATGAEN
+40 NTIASTVATGAEN

-59 VNQALEDNP
+59 INQALEDNP
-68 SGAGNEEE
+68 SGAGNAED
-76 ASASGGAAEEETP
+76 ASASGAAVQEETT
-89 ESDEGSDDTQSNVV
+89 ESGSDSDAAQSNVV
-103 GGAAS
+103 DGAATETGT
-108 DASSD
+108 DGAT
-113 DASGSGGGSGAG
+113 AGSGGSGAG
-125 AQAVGGENA
+125 AQAVGGGE
-134 AASEGG
+134 STSSDGG
-140 SDAEGNE
+140 TDAEGNE
-147 DQGQAARTSAAPS
+147 GQGQAATTSASLNADS
-160 AEASESDEQQTGDDL
+160 SDSGEQQANDDL
-175 DSQTVEETFAVD
+175 DSQTIEETFAVD
-187 VEASDEETI
+187 VQASDEESI
-196 SEVEDDFDSETVN
+196 SEVEDDFDSETVS

-214 KVESE
+214 QVESE
-219 NDAPEAEQNLAYIM
+219 NDAPEVEQDLAYIM

-264 VGADATVQENGDGT
+264 VGADATVQDNGDGT
-278 FTVVPSTD
+278 FTVVPSAD

-292 LTFDISDGQETI
+292 LTFDISDGQETVG
-304 SSAIDLTV
+304 SAIDLTV

-387 NFGFEVSDG
+387 NFSFDVSDG
-396 TDTVSANIDVSVT
+396 TDTVSANIDVSVK

-447 DLTASELS
+447 DLTASS
-455 VGGNATVIQN
+455 
-465 DDGSFTITPDENFN
+465 
-479 GDIDIS
+479 
-485 FDISDGSNTVQAS
+485 
-498 ADLTVNPVN
+498 
-507 DLPVPQDQQFSVEE
+507 
-521 DGTLIFTDADL
+521 
-532 LTGATDIEGDNL
+532 
-544 TVEGVT
+544 
-550 YDGGDGILTDNG
+550 
-562 NGTYTFAPNENFNG
+562 
-576 DVNFGF
+576 
-582 DVSDGT
+582 
-588 DTVSANIDVSVTAV
+588 
-602 DDAPV
+602 
-607 SGDLAY
+607 
-613 SIDEDGSIRL
+613 
-623 SQEQLLSQASDVEG
+623 
-637 DDLTASGLSVGGNA
+637 
-651 TVIQNDDGSFT
+651 
-662 ITPDENFNGDIDIS
+662 
-676 FDISDGTNTVQA
+676 
-688 SADLTVN
+688 
-695 PVNDLPVPQDQQ
+695 
-707 FSVEEDGTLIFTDA
+707 
-721 ELLTGATDIEGDNLT
+721 
-736 VEGVTYDGGDGILT
+736 
-750 DNGNGTYTFAP
+750 
-761 NENFNGDVN
+761 
-770 FNFDVSDGTDTVSAN
+770 
-785 IDVSVTA
+785 
-792 VDDAPVS
+792 
-799 GDLAY
+799 
-804 SVDEDGSI
+804 
-812 RLSQEQLLSQA
+812 
-823 SDVEGDDLTASG
+823 
-835 LTVGGDATV
+835 
-844 VANDDGS
+844 
-851 FTITPDEDFNGDI
+851 
-864 DISFDISDGT
+864 
-874 NTVQASAD
+874 
-882 LTVNPVNDLPVPQ
+882 
-895 DQQFSVE
+895 
-902 EDGTLIFTDAD
+902 
-913 LLTGATDIEGD
+913 
-924 NLTVEGVT
+924 
-932 YDGGDGIL
+932 
-940 TDNGN
+940 
-945 GTYTFAPNENFN
+945 
-957 GDVNFGFDVSDGTD
+957 
-971 TVSANID
+971 
-978 VSVTAVDDAPV
+978 
-989 SGDLAYSIDED
+989 
-1000 GSIRLSQEQLLSQ
+1000 
-1013 ASDVEGDDLT
+1013 
-1023 ASGLTVGGDATV
+1023 LTVGGDATV
-1035 TQNDDGSFTITPDEN
+1035 TQ
-1050 FNGDID
+1050 
-1056 ISFDIADGTNTVQ
+1056 
-1069 ASADLTVNPVNDL
+1069 
-1082 PVPQDQQFSVE
+1082 
-1093 EDGTLIFT
+1093 
-1101 DADLL
+1101 
-1106 TGATDIEGD
+1106 
-1115 NLTVEGVTY
+1115 
-1124 DGGDGILTD
+1124 
-1133 NGNGTYTFAPN
+1133 
-1144 ENFNGD
+1144 
-1150 VNFGFDV
+1150 
-1157 SDGTDTVSANIDVS
+1157 
-1171 VTAVDDAPVSG
+1171 
-1182 DLAYSIDEDG
+1182 
-1192 SIRLSQEQLLSQA
+1192 
-1205 SDVEGDDLTASSLTV
+1205 
-1220 GGDATV
+1220 
-1226 VANDDGSFT
+1226 NDDGSFT

-1416 LEINGNGTYIFSPNE
+1416 LEINGNGTYTFSPNE

-1437 ALDVVVADEDG
+1437 ALDVVVTDEEG

-1453 TAGINVLEVN
+1453 TAGITVLEVN

-1472 YTIDEDSVLTFSE
+1472 YTIDEDSVLTFNE

-1546 VETVI
+1546 VDTVI
-1551 NVDVLPINDV
+1551 NVDVLPINDA

-1572 EDGSITLSQDQL
+1572 EDGSITLSQEQL
-1584 LSQASDVEGE
+1584 LSQASDVEGQ

-1603 NGNAAVTAN
+1603 DGSATVTAN
-1612 DDGSFTIVPD
+1612 DDGSFTITPD

-1629 DIQFNITDGTNTVQA
+1629 DIQFN
-1644 TADLTVN
+1644 
-1651 PVNDLPVPQDQ
+1651 
-1662 QFSVEEDGTLIF
+1662 
-1674 TDADLLTGATDI
+1674 
-1686 EGDNLTVEG
+1686 
-1695 VTYDGGDGILTDN
+1695 
-1708 GNGTYT
+1708 
-1714 FAPNENFNGDVNFG
+1714 
-1728 FDVSD
+1728 
-1733 GTDTV
+1733 
-1738 SANIDVSVTAVDDA
+1738 
-1752 PVSGDL
+1752 
-1758 AYSIDEDGSIRLSQE
+1758 
-1773 QLLSQASDVE
+1773 
-1783 GDDLTASGLS
+1783 
-1793 VGGNATVIQNDDGSF
+1793 
-1808 TITPDENFNGDIDIS
+1808 
-1823 FDISDGTNTVQAS
+1823 
-1836 ADLTVN
+1836 
-1842 PVNDMPVPQDQQF
+1842 
-1855 SVEEDGTLIFTD
+1855 
-1867 ADLLTGATD
+1867 
-1876 IEGDNLTVEGVTYDG
+1876 
-1891 GDGILTDNGNGTYT
+1891 
-1905 FAPNE
+1905 
-1910 NFNGDVNFGFD
+1910 
-1921 VSDGTNTVQASADL
+1921 
-1935 TVNPVNDLPVPQD
+1935 
-1948 QQFSVEE
+1948 
-1955 DGTLIFTDAD
+1955 
-1965 LLTGATD
+1965 
-1972 IEGDNL
+1972 
-1978 TVEAV
+1978 
-1983 TYDGGDG
+1983 
-1990 ILTDNGNGTYTFAP
+1990 
-2004 NENFNGDVNFGF
+2004 
-2016 EVSDG
+2016 
-2021 TDTVSANIDVS
+2021 
-2032 VTAVDDAPV
+2032 
-2041 SGDLAYSVDEDGSIR
+2041 
-2056 LSQEQLLSQASDV
+2056 
-2069 EGDDLTA
+2069 
-2076 SSLTVDG
+2076 
-2083 DATVVANDDGSFTIT
+2083 
-2098 PDENFNGD
+2098 
-2106 IDISF
+2106 
-2111 DISDGTNTVQASADL
+2111 
-2126 TVNPVNDL
+2126 
-2134 PVPQDQQFS
+2134 
-2143 IAEDG
+2143 
-2148 TLQFTD
+2148 
-2154 ADLLTGATDVEGDNL
+2154 
-2169 TVEGITYEGTDGVLT
+2169 
-2184 DLGEGSYSFAPNE
+2184 
-2197 NFNGD
+2197 
-2202 VSFSFDVSDGTDT
+2202 
-2215 VSANIDVSVTPEN
+2215 
-2228 DPPVAGSTSYTVNE
+2228 
-2242 DNSITIS
+2242 
-2249 DAQLLATSSD
+2249 
-2259 IEGDV
+2259 
-2264 SIDSVTYSG
+2264 
-2273 SDGVLEI
+2273 
-2280 NGNGTYIFSPN
+2280 
-2291 ENFSGE
+2291 
-2297 IALDVV
+2297 
-2303 VADEDGATDAT
+2303 
-2314 TAGINVLEV
+2314 
-2323 NDPPVAGPTSYTI
+2323 
-2336 DEDSVLTFS
+2336 
-2345 ESQVLLNASDVEGDV
+2345 LN
-2360 ELVGISYDGPD
+2360 
-2371 GIFSVNGDGTC
+2371 
-2382 SFAPNENFNGQVQLD
+2382 
-2397 VTIRDEDGA
+2397 
-2406 EVETVINVDVLPIN
+2406 
-2420 DVPVSG
+2420 
-2426 DLAYNVNE
+2426 
-2434 DGSITLSQDQLLSQA
+2434 
-2449 SDVEGEDLT
+2449 
-2458 ASDLT
+2458 
-2463 VNGNAA
+2463 
-2469 VTANDDGSF
+2469 
-2478 TIVPDANFNGDI
+2478 
-2490 DIQFNITDGTDTVQ
+2490 DGTDTVQ

-2515 DLPVPQDQQF
+2515 DLPAPQDQQF
-2525 SIAEDGTLQFTD
+2525 SIEEDGTLQFTD
-2537 ADLLTGASDIDGEDL
+2537 ADLLTGASDIDGDDL

-2586 NFSFDVSDGTD
+2586 NFSFDVSDGTE

-2636 LANSSDVEGAVSVDS
+2636 LVNSSDVEGAVSIDS

-2735 ASDIEGEVELVGIN
+2735 ASDVEGDVELVGIN

-2755 IFTVNGDGTC
+2755 IFIVNGDGTC

-2779 GVTIQDEDGATVET
+2779 GVTIKDEDGATVDT
-2793 QINVDVL
+2793 HINVDVL
-2800 PINDAPVSGDLAYTI
+2800 PINDPPTSGELAYTI
-2815 NEDSSITLSQEQ
+2815 NEDSSITLSQDQ
-2827 LLARAGDIDSD
+2827 LLARAGDIDSE

-2851 TIQHNDDGSYTITPN
+2851 TIQQNDDGSYTITPD
-2866 ADYNGDLDLNFDI
+2866 ADYNGDLDLSFDI
-2879 IDNDGGEVQV
+2879 IDNDGGSVQV

-2899 DLPQAQDQQFTI
+2899 DLPQAQDQQFMI

-2918 FTDADL
+2918 FTDVDL

-2944 GADGVLSDIGDGTY
+2944 GADGVLSDNGDGTY

-2968 DVQFSFDVFDGTD
+2968 DVQFSFDVSDGTG
-2981 STSAVIDVS
+2981 STAAVIDVS

-3029 DVSLSGVSYS
+3029 DVALSSVTYA

-3048 GNGTYTFTPNE
+3048 GNGIYTFTPNE

-3094 ETSGIQAEVD
+3094 ETSGIEAEVD

-3116 LANATDIEGDELT
+3116 LANATDVEGDELT

-3169 DGENEVLTTLDLTV
+3169 DGDNEVLTTLDLTV

-3191 AGEEIFIQAEE
+3191 AGDEIFIQAQE

-3236 VLEVGQEVP
+3236 VLGVGQEVP

-3253 PSEGA
+3253 PSEDA

-3299 VQSNDEPLGAWN
+3299 VQSNDDPLGAWN

-3318 GIGDTDRQG
+3318 GLGDTDRQG

-3358 EESRHFTEVEIRAFN
+3358 EESRHFTEVEIKAFN
-3373 DDGELIDSMT
+3373 EDGDLIDSMT
-3383 YHKEDRS
+3383 YHKEDRGG
-3390 NYETDYTL
+3390 YETDYTL
-3398 TTSEPVSY
+3398 TVSEPVSY

-3428 CPDEAVFTSIG
+3428 CHDEAVFTSIG

-3455 GDSEIELT
+3455 GDNEIELT

-3494 DIDGDDLDIQ
+3494 DIDGDDLDIE

-3519 DNGDGTWTVTPGE
+3519 DNGDGTWTVTPDE

-3546 GELTDSNIINI
+3546 GELTDDNIINI

-3562 NDAPIVSGPIVLSTD
+3562 NDAPIVSGPMVLSTD

-3589 LVNTTDV
+3589 LANTTDV
-3596 EGDALSISDITYG
+3596 EGDTLSISDITYG
-3609 GDDGDL
+3609 GDHGDL
-3615 IDNGDG
+3615 VDNGDG

-3650 HLDLTVVPVNDV
+3650 HLDLTVIPVNDI

-3724 PTENFSGEVNLTFDI
+3724 PAENFSGEVNLTFDI

-3747 STATVDVEI
+3747 SIATVDVEI

-3777 TITQEDLLANATDID
+3777 TITQEDLLANATDVD
-3792 GDNLQAVNLATNDPN
+3792 GDNLEAVNFATNDPN
-3807 AVIAENSDGS
+3807 AVIVENSDGS

-3837 DAIETVAADLNLT
+3837 DAIETVAADLNLI

-3875 TEAELLAQATDV
+3875 TEAELLEQATDV

-3920 GFFGNVDLA
+3920 GFFGNVDLT

-3944 LKVEFVNDAPEATP
+3944 LKVEFVNDTPEATP

-3965 DGSILVTQEMLLEN
+3965 DGSILVTQEMLLES

-3988 FATSLETN
+3988 FASALETN
-3996 DPNASIVD
+3996 DPNATIVN

-4061 DGSILFTQED
+4061 DGSILFTQEE

-4095 GTITDNGDGTFS
+4095 GAITDNGDGTFS

-4124 TDGTDEVE
+4124 TDGTTEVE
-4132 QDINVHIEAVADA
+4132 QDLNVHIEAVADA

-4159 DEAIL
+4159 DQAIL

-4201 QYDNEGVLNDQEN
+4201 QYDNEGVLNDQDN

-4226 TFEGETAGYQNAA
+4226 TFEGETAGYQNTA

-4257 ENASQVGGGGDLV
+4257 ENASQVDGGGDLV
-4270 PGQDQFSFQVAEGES
+4270 PGQDQFSFQVEEGES

-4296 HNDFNAMQEGQ
+4296 HNDFDAMQDGQ

-4325 QLIFIG
+4325 QLVFV
-4331 ADGTE
+4331 ATDGTE
-4336 TVVQGENGDAIFHGG
+4336 TVIQGQNGDAIFHGG
-4351 SSSQLNQDGL
+4351 SSSQLNQDGI
-4361 EHTRTTVNEGGEL
+4361 EHTRTTVNEDGEL

-4389 ADFNFTIDVGEVNSQ
+4389 SDFNFTIDVGEVNSQ

-4423 AIENSLQI
+4423 AIENELQI

-4488 DGSITITQ
+4488 DGSIIITQ
-4496 EDLLANARDLDGDQL
+4496 EDLLANARDLDSDQL

-4534 LTPDTDFNGDVSFT
+4534 LTPDADFNGDVNFT

-4575 QDQTFTVGEDGV
+4575 QDQAFTVGEDGV

-4615 GTDGVLT
+4615 GADGVLT

-4668 PVAGNTSYTVHED
+4668 PVAGSTSYTVHED

-4705 SVTYTGSDGVL
+4705 SVTYSGSDGVL

-4740 VVVDEDDAAVSTIA
+4740 VVVDEDDAAVSTTA
-4754 GITVLEVDDPP
+4754 GITVLEVNDPP
-4765 VAGPTSYTIDEDSV
+4765 VAGPTSYTVDEDSV
-4779 LTFNESQILLNAS
+4779 LTFNETQVLLNAS
-4792 DIEGDVELVEI
+4792 DIEGDVQLVEI

-4846 DTYITVDVLPIND
+4846 DTHITVDVLPIND

-4879 QEQLLAQASDIE
+4879 QEQLLSQANDVD
-4891 GDDLTAA
+4891 GDDLTAS
-4898 NLTVGGDAI
+4898 NLMVDGDAT

-4931 FDINDGTDT
+4931 FDINDGVDT
-4940 FVATADL
+4940 LVATADL
-4947 TVNPVNDLPQPQAQT
+4947 TVNPVNDLPQPQDQA
-4962 FSIGEDGIFNFT
+4962 FSIGEDGVLNFT
-4974 DEDLLTGTTDID
+4974 DEDLLTGATDID

-5009 GTYSFAPNENFNG
+5009 GSYSFAPNENFNG

-5064 NSITISNEQLLA
+5064 NSITISDEQLLA

-5085 AIDSVTYTGSDGV
+5085 AIDSVAYTGADGV
-5098 FEDNG
+5098 LEDNG
-5103 DGTYTFSPNENFN
+5103 NGTYTFSPNENFN

-5127 EDGTT
+5127 EEGATEATTAGISVLEVNDPPVAGSTSYTVHEDNSITISNEQLLANSSDIEGEFAIDSVAYSGADGVFEDNGNGTYTFSPNENFNGEVSLDVVVTDEEGAT
-5132 ESTTAGVTVLEV
+5132 EATTAGVTVLEV
-5144 NDPPI
+5144 NDPPV

-5180 VAIDSVTYTGADGI
+5180 VAIDSVNYTGADGI

-5223 EDGATATTTASID
+5223 EDGATVATSASID
-5236 VLPVN
+5236 VLP
-5241 DAPVSGDLAYS
+5241 
-5252 VEEDGSITL
+5252 
-5261 SQEQLLAQAS
+5261 
-5271 DIEGDDLTA
+5271 
-5280 ANLTVGGDATV
+5280 
-5291 TANDDG
+5291 
-5297 SFTITPDAN
+5297 
-5306 FNGDIDLAFDIN
+5306 IN
-5318 DGTDTL
+5318 D
-5324 VATADLTV
+5324 
-5332 NPVNDL
+5332 P
-5338 PQPQDQTFSIGE
+5338 
-5350 DGILNFTDEDLL
+5350 
-5362 TGATDIDGDDLSVEG
+5362 
-5377 VTYTGA
+5377 
-5383 DGVLTDNGDGTYSFA
+5383 
-5398 PNENFNGDV
+5398 
-5407 NFSFDVS
+5407 
-5414 DGTDTVQ
+5414 
-5421 ANIDVSVTPENDPPV
+5421 
-5436 AGSTSYTVHE
+5436 
-5446 DNSIT
+5446 
-5451 ISNEQLLANSSD
+5451 
-5463 IEGEVV
+5463 
-5469 VDSVT
+5469 
-5474 YTGSDGVFEDNGD
+5474 
-5487 GTYTFSPNENFN
+5487 
-5499 GEVSLDVV
+5499 
-5507 VTDEDGTTESTTA
+5507 
-5520 GVTVLE
+5520 
-5526 VNDPPIA
+5526 
-5533 GSTSYSVS
+5533 
-5541 EDEVIT
+5541 
-5547 ISAEQLLANASDIE
+5547 
-5561 GEVAIDS
+5561 
-5568 VTYTGSDGIF
+5568 
-5578 TDNGDGTF
+5578 
-5586 SFAPN
+5586 
-5591 ANFDGD
+5591 
-5597 VSLDVVVTDEE
+5597 
-5608 GATVATNASI
+5608 
-5618 DVLPVND
+5618 
-5625 APVSG
+5625 PVSG
-5630 DLAYSIDEDGSITLS
+5630 DLAYSIDEDGSIILN

-5650 AQAADVDGDDLT
+5650 SQASDVDGDELT

-5683 VTPGT
+5683 VTP
-5688 DFNGNIDLNFDISD
+5688 DANFNGDIDLSFDISD
-5702 GTASIVANADLTV
+5702 GTESIVANADLTV

-5748 ADIEGDDLVAS
+5748 ADIEGGDLVAS

-5856 IGEQGDETTVIGT
+5856 IGEQGDETTVTGT
-5869 VLDAETGNP
+5869 VLDAETGSP
-5878 VVGADVTLTDNAGH
+5878 VVGADVTMTDNAGH

-5897 TDQSGNYSVNGP
+5897 TDQFGHYSVSGP
-5909 VVDQGSV
+5909 VVDQGTV

-5926 SFLVP
+5926 SFLIP

-5956 TWGESPQDMDNHLW
+5956 TWGESPRDMDNHLW
-5970 LYDTETGNEL
+5970 LYDTENGNEL

-6005 NGNGPETITIPNYQD
+6005 NGGGPETITIPNYQD

-6053 VETFTPELPEN
+6053 VETFTPDLPDN
-6064 PSGEHWH
+6064 PTGEHWH

-6083 QDVGSENSFE
+6083 QDVGSENAFD
-6093 LPTSEEVLANVNGI
+6093 LPTAEEALANENGI
-6107 DISELLMGDEGGDS
+6107 NISELLTGDEDGDS
-6121 GDTGG
+6121 GETGG

-6171 GGVTPAELDVTVT
+6171 GGVTPSELDVTVT

-6197 TINEDGSLTFT
+6197 TINEDGSLIFT
-6208 DEQLLAGTTDIDGD
+6208 DEQLLAGATDIDGEN
-6222 GLSVESV
+6222 LSVESV

-6257 IDLTYDVSDGTD
+6257 VDLTYDVSDGTD

-6284 VPVAGSTTYSVE
+6284 VPVAGTTAYSVE
-6296 EDGSITLSDAQLLA
+6296 EDGSITLSDTQLLA

-6397 TVNEAQ
+6397 TISEAQ
-6403 LLANS
+6403 LIANS

-6435 TYSFAPNENF
+6435 TYSFAANENF
-6445 NGNVSLDVTVADEDG
+6445 NGDINLDVTVIDDDG
-6460 ATAQTTAGID
+6460 ATAETTAGIE

-6501 AQASDVDGD
+6501 AQASD
-6510 DLTAA
+6510 L
-6515 NLTAGDNA
+6515 
-6523 TVTANDDGSFTI
+6523 
-6535 TPDADFNGDIDL
+6535 
-6547 SFDVS
+6547 
-6552 DGVETVQAGVDL
+6552 
-6564 TVNPVNDI
+6564 
-6572 AVVEDV
+6572 
-6578 AYTIEEDGSLTFA
+6578 
-6591 DADLLAGA
+6591 
-6599 ADIDGDELSI
+6599 
-6609 TDVSYTG
+6609 
-6616 AEGVFT
+6616 
-6622 DNGDGTYSFAPNEN
+6622 
-6636 FNGEVSLDFSVSD
+6636 
-6649 GTETVDANIG
+6649 
-6659 VTVTDVNDA
+6659 
-6668 PVSGAT
+6668 
-6674 SYQMNEDGTITL
+6674 
-6686 SPEQLIANSSDVD
+6686 
-6699 GDVSLDSVSYSGA
+6699 
-6712 DGILVQNED
+6712 
-6721 GSVTFAPNE
+6721 
-6730 NFNGDINLDVTV
+6730 
-6742 IDDDGATAQT
+6742 
-6752 TAGIEVIAVNDA
+6752 
-6764 PVAGDLAYSVD
+6764 
-6775 EDGSITLSQEQLL
+6775 
-6788 AQASDVDGDDLTAA
+6788 DGDDLTAA

-6917 FAPNENFNGD
+6917 FAPNENFNGE

-6945 DVTVTDVNDAPVS
+6945 DVTVTDVNDAPVA

-6977 LIANSSDVDGDVSLD
+6977 LIANSSDVDGEVSLE
-6992 SVSYSGADGILVQ
+6992 SVTYSGSDGSLVQ
-7005 NEDGS
+7005 NDNGS
-7010 VTFAPN
+7010 VTFTPS

-7023 NLDVTVIDDDGATA
+7023 SLDVVVTDDDGATA
-7037 QTTAGIEVL
+7037 TTTAGIEVL

-7053 SEDVKLTTA
+7053 SEEVELTTA

-7141 DVTPVNDAPEAPTI
+7141 DVTPVNDAPEAPMI

-7190 VRSPANATLTQQPD
+7190 VRAPANATLTQQPD

-7229 EVVEGSLNVDVIPV
+7229 EVVDGSLNVDVIPV

-7276 IDTTDL
+7276 IDTADL
-7282 VVSRIINADGEDG
+7282 VVSRIITADGEDG
-7295 GELTD
+7295 GEVTD

-7309 PTGDFS
+7309 PTGDFA
-7315 GTSDLQVVVSDGEFE
+7315 GVSDLQVVVSDGEFE

-7335 PVFVRP
+7335 PVYVRP
-7341 VADGAV
+7341 AADGAV
-7347 ITTDHDG
+7347 ISTDHDG

-7388 VGFEVTDGEHCD
+7388 VGFEVTDGVNTVMITEPGQYIDLFDWDISNIQMTPPEDFHGEFFVTVSATTVDYGDEPEAFEDGIDSGDFETLAGDSIILTAD
-7400 DHRTGSIYRP
+7400 DLIGLAENVNADSDDEVKLVHLADRSQGEIVDNGDGTWTFTPASGFTGEADIAYVIDKDGVLHDEQTGVVVKEGDSRENAAPEINSITTTEIAADTTLSFTDEDMLANLSDAEGDSLSIESVSLMEGQGVIESDNQGNYQFTPAEDYTGDVQVGFIATDGENRIESFFN
-7410 VRMGYLKHS
+7410 VDIQDAEELALSEGYVLAGDGS
-7419 NDAS
+7419 LIITESQLVDELGVSDSAQVADVADANDAGFFAESGEGQWTYWPNEDFDGNLAMNVEVNDGSEVSSHSLSIQVADNSAQSDEPPVQAAQVTEEQQLDVVQQTVDQVQDVETEVENSVADVTAAPGDTISISVPDEVSGNESVDYADMSGLPEGATVSNALDNDDGSFTISGNLDQPVSVELPEGYEGTSEVQFQGYDDLGSSIDGASGSVEVEIDDQYTMQGSTQEQQPDMAGMESGGSDWTSSGGQEQGIDFTDDSGSFDSDSQTGTDQGNDLDQSQI